1 MSHDGIA
8 SQPSTT
14 AMSLA
19 RRRRLPG
26 TREAGKHQQP
36 LCCLLP
42 RRRRHALLV
51 PACKRTGS
59 QGSEAR
65 SSPMSKHRRLQI
77 LGALAFSSRTKVDH
91 DITFDDA
98 GEGSEATSRRR
109 SAVQDSSL
117 SGFASSILRRV
128 RRAWFFGGGDPSSTT
143 VPPTEAPEVT
153 STQSSPAQYT
163 RSSRNS
169 DDDGFEASGDGV
181 GDDEDAEDVSSTTH
195 SGAGYPSFDVD
206 RKFIG
211 SPHVPDGSGRPTKTT
226 HDEQPPAGSSAMFRS
241 SLRILNQPF
250 NTNLVR
256 TDSEA
261 FKQLSAE
268 LKLSLGRALARYL
281 RPPHNVASVDVL
293 RFAPAPETGALT
305 VTCDVKLPRADPR
318 ALQRAIRSVLD
329 GGRIGRFLVSGSES
343 TFTQLGVPTPHPG
356 GIHCGALQ
364 FACDNNR
371 RCVETSRRC
380 DGHRDCNDGYDEE
393 NCVEQGPEG
402 PPHHGFECKPDQFV
416 CDGRRCLEK
425 FQKCDGRRDCVD
437 ETDEQDCPPR
447 AVPPHHTDGF
457 QCSPDQFVC
466 DGRRCVHSAGKCDGR
481 PDCADGTDEQDCPSR
496 EVTIHHEGVQC
507 GPNQFVCD
515 GRRCVDASSKCNG
528 HPDCA
533 DGTDEHDCPS
543 KEVTTHHEGSHCGP
557 NQFACDGLRC
567 VDLSGR
573 CDGHPD
579 CADGTDERDCPSRE
593 VPTHREGAHCGP
605 NQFVCDSR
613 RCVDASGK
621 CDGHP
626 DCADGTDERDCPSR
640 EVPTHHEG
648 AHCGPNQF
656 VCDSRR
662 CVDASGK
669 CDGRPDCAD
678 GTDEHDCPSKEVPT
692 QHEGSHCGANQ
703 FVCDGRRCVDASGK
717 CDGHPDCADGT
728 DEHDCPS
735 SEVSP
740 PHGEGV
746 QCEHNQFI
754 CDGRR
759 CVDVSKR
766 CDGHPDCADG
776 ADENDCPSTEVHPL
790 HGDGFQC
797 GPHQFVCDHRRCVDL
812 SRKCDSRPDC
822 LDGTDEHDCPSIEAF
837 PRHSEEILC
846 GLDQF
851 ICDGRRCIDT
861 SRRCDGHLDC
871 ADGTD
876 ELGCPREG
884 VPTHAPGF
892 QCRPD
897 QFVCDGRRCVDSSGR
912 CDGKPDCADGTDEH
926 DCPPREVHSLCGP
939 GHFICDDRRCVPLS
953 GKCNGHRDCADGS
966 DEQGCAKEE
975 SDGGK
980 EGFQCGHHQ
989 FVCDGRRCVDHSGKC
1004 DGRHDCADGSDE
1016 RNCPGVPGGDK
1027 VMNASRSLCN
1037 STEFRCRDGTCIPL
1051 SYVCDEEVD
1060 CKDGS
1065 DELCD
1070 ITRDCEPNQFKC
1082 DGGRKCVDSS
1092 RKCDGHYDC
1101 ADRTDE
1107 EGCTPHPGG
1116 QSCRQGQFRC
1126 QNGICI
1132 KMERRC
1138 DGYHDCQD
1146 RSDELDCPGVCR
1158 PSEFRCH
1165 NGMCIPERARCDGRR
1180 DCPDGSDES
1189 QCAPSCRADQ
1199 IRCHGGGCLSISRRC
1214 DGVSDCPKGEDELS
1228 CGNGHACRPHEHK
1241 CLSGHCIDSRHKCNR
1256 VKDCPDG
1263 DDEHNCIIDSKPC
1276 RENEFRCQDGTCM
1289 PDYLRCNGHSDC
1301 RDSSDEADCHK
1312 HNFPQKLRFQCGNG
1326 VSIPSSNVCDGEYD
1340 CLDASDE
1347 FCECKD
1353 GEFQCGSGKCI
1364 DIRKK
1369 CDRRVDCEDFSDEA
1383 NCECQDS
1390 EFRCG
1395 DGKCIEGRRRC
1406 DGTADCRDYSDE
1418 TSCACKDNE
1427 FRCGDGSC
1435 IDVRRKCDGTADCRD
1450 YSDERNCS
1458 CKANEFRCGDGA
1470 CIDKSRQ
1477 CDRTPDCRD
1486 HSDEY
1491 NCPIPGCSALQFRC
1505 GDGRCIDI
1513 SRKCDGRVD
1522 CPDFSDEANCVSDA
1536 CQSDEFKCKSGEC
1549 IRLSGKCNRRRD
1561 CADGSDEENCCT
1573 ADEFQC
1579 RTGEC
1584 IAKSHRCDGQYT
1596 CRDGS
1601 DELECKSHLCR
1612 PSQFR
1617 CQSGLCINRDEFCD
1631 GVPHCPDRSDELNCW
1646 TCQPGQYVCA
1656 NAQCIER
1663 SQRCDGRFDCTDF
1676 SDEADCAPDAGVNIK
1691 VYPERQTIRQGQEVV
1706 FRCRDEGTRRSQVK
1720 WTRSDDSPLP
1730 PQSTDARGRLT
1741 MPNVQPDHGG
1751 VYLCK
1756 AVGVPASTSGA
1767 QRAAFLTVQP
1777 YTPPTPKPDRPL
1789 GACKHDEATC
1799 QNGKCVPR
1807 KYVCDGDYDCDDGSD
1822 ENNCAQPSLCEP
1834 NEMQCDNKKCILKVY
1849 LCDGDDDCGDGT
1861 DERSCRD
1868 NIPGSPCR
1876 MGEYQC
1882 LSGDQCIPKS
1892 FHCDGEFDCQ
1902 DKSDEIGCSPP
1913 TITQSPPDVVN
1924 AMEGE
1929 TVNITCRAIGNPV
1942 PLINWRLNWGHIPPR
1957 PRVTTTSDG
1966 GFGTVTIRDVRQSDQ
1981 GAWSCE
1987 AINSKQSVLA
1997 TPDAILVVKSKGV
2010 CHPPLFNDKAQSSS
2024 ECLRCFCFGVS
2035 QTCHSSSLNKITIP
2049 LANEVSVA
2057 TMSILPDGSYMDV
2070 TEKFR
2075 PNQNAVHSNPANRE
2089 FKIDSQVKTSEA
2101 PVHYY
2106 WSLPAEFLGNQINSY
2121 GGQLKY
2127 TFRYQASSRPV
2138 QAADIIIRGNGIT
2151 LYHTLRQSYGPLRDN
2166 TIEVQFVEGEWHK
2179 DARHSAIGSPD
2190 TATREDIML
2199 VLQNVEGIFIRASFD
2214 SELAES
2220 SVHGLE
2226 MDSAS
2231 YSSPKNPP
2239 ASFVEQCSC
2248 PTGYTGNSCENCGP
2262 GYIRRRSGPY
2272 LGECVQGVL
2281 PCNCN
2286 GHSNSCDQQTGR
2298 CLNCQHNTDGPSC
2311 ETCKRGFYGDAR
2323 RGTPTDCQ
2331 PCPCPMVD
2339 VPGQFSPTC
2348 VLEADGQVTCNSCP
2362 IGFEGRRCERC
2373 APGYERYPP
2382 GSVDGSCHL
2391 KECEPG
2397 QFQCGDGSC
2406 IDFRRRCDGHY
2417 DCNDYTDEQNCGA
2430 PQCDTAGSL
2439 SPQRSPST
2447 GLCQCKPLV
2456 TGASCD
2462 QCKANSF
2469 HLHPSS
2475 PLGCVECFCM
2485 GITKSCSS
2493 SFYHREQEVLRFSTS
2508 TEGVHLTTLDRAATI
2523 DRGLK
2528 LDPRSKELVYQDF
2541 TSHPRQS
2548 YYWQLPQRFLG
2559 DKVTSYGG
2567 FLNYTIRSGGTD
2579 RQSRSPDVQIT
2590 GNKIILIYRHP
2601 ERLKLRFPQTV
2612 SIPMYETSWIRADG
2626 LPATREHFLMVL
2638 ADLSSILVKA
2648 TLSEETDTASLVEA
2662 SLDIAVEYPTGQ
2674 ALAHA
2679 VEHCRCPIGYKGLSC
2694 EDCDAGYTRSGAGLY
2709 LGLCVPCFCNGHSS
2723 DCDPETGACSN
2734 CQHNT
2739 QGEYCEECLPG
2750 FIGDATGGTPS
2761 DCEAVLVPSCR
2772 CDNRGSTRQECDARD
2787 NCPCKSNVQG
2797 KNCNRCKEGYFNLEA
2812 SNQEGCSRCFC
2823 FGVTEQCSSSSY
2835 YRSEVKMLLQDLRDP
2850 YAHNF
2855 QLSNRYHS
2863 NIVTETIIVNPSNNE
2878 VSYTAFP
2885 RDPAEKETLFWSL
2898 PAQFLGNKL
2907 TSYGGLLRYTQR
2919 FTADSD
2925 GETYSDADIQITG
2938 NGVTIFYVNIPPLP
2952 PSETRTFEVTLR
2964 EDKWQRV
2971 DSRGPT
2977 LATREDI
2984 MKVLANVEVL
2994 LIRASFNSRMHSSSL
3009 SDVSLSTAVPLRS
3022 TGHAVAIEVEQCI
3035 CPPGY
3040 NGLSCEECA
3049 PGYIR
3054 DVSGPGLGR
3063 CTRCRCNGHSESCDA
3078 ATGNCVRC
3086 RHNTVGDYCQRC
3098 ADGFY
3103 GDATRGTPEDCKPC
3117 PCPHT
3122 MPSNQFSPTCF
3133 LDTDN
3138 KPTCNACP
3146 PGYTGR
3152 NCEQCSPG
3160 YSGNPLQLGG
3170 RCEPS
3175 GGTTAPSLPTVSIT
3189 PKNLEASLGA
3199 STSLTC
3205 SVSGPPLPVRF
3216 DWIHGTAPINAS
3228 SGLVIES
3235 VSSKISRLLVPALQ
3249 TEHSGTYT
3257 CRAVWPTRS
3266 FQEVAFVHV
3275 WGGGGQSMRVQVE
3288 QPRIQRVPV
3297 GSTVT
3302 IRCTGYSQ
3310 SKAPFSL
3317 VWTKESGSLPLRATE
3332 ASGILTVPDVRV
3344 EDNGTYVCTGSDV
3357 SSVAQDKAVLL
3368 VDGLDQKSAPRARI
3382 EPHFQEVNVGQPV
3395 EFRCLA
3401 DGFPEPTV
3409 KWSGGRNG
3417 MVNPESTF
3425 IDGVFRIPAARKSDE
3440 AEYFC
3445 TASNA
3450 MGTDNIRTVLFVKG
3464 DDSGAGE
3471 GPHLTIH
3478 PTSLEARKGE
3488 TVRFDCRASGR
3499 PTPNITWSFSGGPM
3513 PDNANQVGGVLTLL
3527 NVDEQ
3532 NQGSYM
3538 CIASNRYGTA
3548 QGQAPLQLTTRRNIP
3563 SVHIEP
3569 ERQTVRQGEDAKLRC
3584 IATGTPTPVI
3594 KFAKVGSNF
3603 THRHIVQDDTL
3614 TIEQTVVQDRGH
3626 YICLAENREGIA
3638 RATAVL
3644 EVDRRE
3650 VPLVEIYPKNI
3661 PPLHHGDT
3669 AFLQCR
3675 PIAGIPTPTVEW
3687 TRADGSPF
3695 TPSTELTGP
3704 GIIRFTKFS
3713 KGEEGTYVCSAENAM
3728 GKVTAQTTLKMQG
3741 TPFVRIL
3748 QQNPYAVRVGD
3759 QIRLDCIAEGDPK
3772 PAVTWERIGQPITT
3786 YSNVDELQ
3794 GGTTTL
3800 FIRRVAPSDSGIYVC
3815 KATNYGGASEER
3827 IEVSVEGNRH
3837 PHSIPRLVADDRV
3850 VTASLGKR
3858 AELRCHIEGTSRPI
3872 QIVWSKVLPDGNLA
3886 ELPSDNGI
3894 VHFER
3899 VQASDA
3905 GVYACQ
3911 GKEDGSAILD
3921 TRVTLALVAPPRI
3934 QLNPTQQTVRPGH
3947 HVRIQ
3952 CSAIGEPPITY
3963 HWSRQGGQLPPSTVQ
3978 RDGILEFR
3986 GISVT
3991 DAGRYICTAANAAGE
4006 AEGVAD
4012 VRVTEGVEIGSLR
4025 KEETAFVGS
4034 NIELRCPL
4042 TGSPER
4048 IEWTKDAHALPP
4060 NAREVN
4066 GELWIKDVQQSN
4078 EGRYI
4083 CNAMTGD
4090 RLISRD
4096 FVILHVRDVPSVSV
4110 RIRANKEVV
4119 HMGDSL
4125 DLHCVVTGDG
4135 AASVKWTKL
4144 AADDRFAENVRVHGA
4159 FLSVNGVRPEN
4170 GGVYRCSIDS
4180 PAGTLNDDYVLA
4192 IEETPTVPPNE
4203 VETRTIPYGSTVVLD
4218 CRHNLEPPVAYSWT
4232 RDNGDVPHKALP
4244 RDSTLVVPD
4253 VRASDAGTYICTAKN
4268 ERTTL
4273 EVPTILV
4280 VTGLLPRFTQAPLSY
4295 MKLPTI
4301 VNAYMGFEVQITFKP
4316 EKDHGLLLYNGQQED
4331 GSGDFISVGLT
4342 NGYVEFRFELGSGV
4356 GYLRSHRPVQM
4367 DTWHTVQ
4374 ISREK
4379 KDAKLNVDDQSEV
4392 TGTSQGRM
4400 MGLDLTQPLFVGSV
4414 PSFDKISRDNGYN
4427 IGFVGCVSEIKFGSR
4442 TLDLVKDS
4450 EQVGTTPCETC
4461 SLNPCLHDGVCQEA
4475 PTEAGYRCICPPG
4488 FSGRDCE
4495 KVGEACYPGICGEGR
4510 CVNRPTGGL
4519 DCYCPFGRTGLRCE
4533 KEVSIVEPAFADDA
4547 FVAYPTPKSS
4557 QSSLK
4562 VNMKIKPN
4570 NLDDCLLVYC
4580 AQYPDQKGD
4589 FTSIGIHN
4597 GSVEFR
4603 FDTGSGPAIIR
4614 HPERLRANEWITL
4627 SASRHAQNGEL
4638 VVNDG
4643 HREVGRSPGHT
4654 QGVNLNT
4661 PMYVGGVDKTKVKV
4675 HPDAGVSHGFE
4686 GCVAHIEVN
4695 DASVDL
4701 IGAVVDAAN
4710 VDDCGGRA
4718 PCEKNP
4724 CQNHGICRERGPK
4737 ADDFECFCKAG
4748 YSGRTCE
4755 NQDDFCLKIN
4765 PCHNNAECV
4774 GLANSYRCNCPKGY
4788 KGPNCET
4795 ETTFDECASFH
4806 GDGWVALSRDRLA
4819 HTASNVSEVIRL
4831 SFLAKDRDGILL
4843 FQGQPRGI
4851 DAKGQDYLSLALV
4864 NGYLEFSYEMGSGPA
4879 EIVSGERVDDGQL
4892 HAVELRR
4899 TGKWGSLKIDNKEVH
4914 GESLGLLVMLNTKSD
4929 IFIGGAPEPREMTA
4943 ERYHKGF
4950 VGSILNVQIQDSGV
4964 LNLYD
4969 DSISSANADQCE
4981 EHVGS
4986 GDYFM
4991 HFGTSNK

>member
-1 MSHDGIA
+1 MASHR
-8 SQPSTT
+8 
-14 AMSLA
+14 SLLLA
-19 RRRRLPG
+19 LCLFAAVACLAPG
-26 TREAGKHQQP
+26 KQ
-36 LCCLLP
+36 
-42 RRRRHALLV
+42 
-51 PACKRTGS
+51 
-59 QGSEAR
+59 
-65 SSPMSKHRRLQI
+65 
-77 LGALAFSSRTKVDH
+77 VDP
-91 DITFDDA
+91 DITFDDV
-98 GEGSEATSRRR
+98 GDHDDHEATFRRR
-109 SAVQDSSL
+109 SAGPDSGL

-128 RRAWFFGGGDPSSTT
+128 RRAWLFGFGAGQTKTASSPDAPGESSTPA
-143 VPPTEAPEVT
+143 VQ
-153 STQSSPAQYT
+153 STTTPQYT
-163 RSSRNS
+163 TRRFSRQL
-169 DDDGFEASGDGV
+169 DDDFEYPGSGDGN
-181 GDDEDAEDVSSTTH
+181 GDDEDQEDVSSATH
-195 SGAGYPSFDVD
+195 SGAGYPTS
-206 RKFIG
+206 
-211 SPHVPDGSGRPTKTT
+211 DGGRPPVLDGRPPKTT
-226 HDEQPPAGSSAMFRS
+226 HAQLPPVGSSPMFRS
-241 SLRILNQPF
+241 SVLILNQPF
-250 NTNLVR
+250 DANLVR
-256 TDSEA
+256 QESEA
-261 FKQLSAE
+261 FKQLSGEFE
-268 LKLSLGRALARYL
+268 LMLSQSLARLL
-281 RPPHNVASVDVL
+281 RPPHNVASVQVL
-293 RFAPAPETGALT
+293 RFAPAAQPGALT
-305 VTCDVKLPRADPR
+305 VTCDIKLPRADPKE
-318 ALQRAIRSVLD
+318 LQRAIRSVLD
-329 GGRIGRFLVSGSES
+329 GGRLGNFELSSQHS

-356 GIHCGALQ
+356 GIHCGADM
-364 FACDNNR
+364 FACDDNR
-371 RCVETSRRC
+371 RCVEMSRRC

-393 NCVEQGPEG
+393 NCVHPSSQG
-402 PPHHGFECKPDQFV
+402 
-416 CDGRRCLEK
+416 
-425 FQKCDGRRDCVD
+425 
-437 ETDEQDCPPR
+437 
-447 AVPPHHTDGF
+447 
-457 QCSPDQFVC
+457 
-466 DGRRCVHSAGKCDGR
+466 
-481 PDCADGTDEQDCPSR
+481 
-496 EVTIHHEGVQC
+496 
-507 GPNQFVCD
+507 
-515 GRRCVDASSKCNG
+515 
-528 HPDCA
+528 
-533 DGTDEHDCPS
+533 
-543 KEVTTHHEGSHCGP
+543 GSHCGP
-557 NQFACDGLRC
+557 
-567 VDLSGR
+567 
-573 CDGHPD
+573 
-579 CADGTDERDCPSRE
+579 
-593 VPTHREGAHCGP
+593 
-605 NQFVCDSR
+605 
-613 RCVDASGK
+613 
-621 CDGHP
+621 
-626 DCADGTDERDCPSR
+626 
-640 EVPTHHEG
+640 
-648 AHCGPNQF
+648 
-656 VCDSRR
+656 
-662 CVDASGK
+662 
-669 CDGRPDCAD
+669 
-678 GTDEHDCPSKEVPT
+678 
-692 QHEGSHCGANQ
+692 
-703 FVCDGRRCVDASGK
+703 
-717 CDGHPDCADGT
+717 
-728 DEHDCPS
+728 
-735 SEVSP
+735 
-740 PHGEGV
+740 
-746 QCEHNQFI
+746 
-754 CDGRR
+754 
-759 CVDVSKR
+759 
-766 CDGHPDCADG
+766 
-776 ADENDCPSTEVHPL
+776 
-790 HGDGFQC
+790 
-797 GPHQFVCDHRRCVDL
+797 
-812 SRKCDSRPDC
+812 
-822 LDGTDEHDCPSIEAF
+822 
-837 PRHSEEILC
+837 
-846 GLDQF
+846 
-851 ICDGRRCIDT
+851 
-861 SRRCDGHLDC
+861 
-871 ADGTD
+871 
-876 ELGCPREG
+876 
-884 VPTHAPGF
+884 
-892 QCRPD
+892 
-897 QFVCDGRRCVDSSGR
+897 
-912 CDGKPDCADGTDEH
+912 
-926 DCPPREVHSLCGP
+926 
-939 GHFICDDRRCVPLS
+939 
-953 GKCNGHRDCADGS
+953 
-966 DEQGCAKEE
+966 
-975 SDGGK
+975 
-980 EGFQCGHHQ
+980 HQ
-989 FVCDGRRCVDHSGKC
+989 FVCDGRRCVDKDRKC
-1004 DGRHDCADGSDE
+1004 DGRPDCSDESDE
-1016 RNCPGVPGGDK
+1016 RDCPG
-1027 VMNASRSLCN
+1027 A
-1037 STEFRCRDGTCIPL
+1037 
-1051 SYVCDEEVD
+1051 DECQPD
-1060 CKDGS
+1060 
-1065 DELCD
+1065 
-1070 ITRDCEPNQFKC
+1070 QFKC
-1082 DGGRKCVDSS
+1082 DGGRTCVDSA
-1092 RKCDGHYDC
+1092 RRCDGHYDC

-1107 EGCTPHPGG
+1107 QGCPPHQPGG
-1116 QSCRQGQFRC
+1116 QSNVCRPGQFRC
-1126 QNGICI
+1126 HSGTCI
-1132 KMERRC
+1132 
-1138 DGYHDCQD
+1138 
-1146 RSDELDCPGVCR
+1146 S
-1158 PSEFRCH
+1158 
-1165 NGMCIPERARCDGRR
+1165 ERARCDGRR

-1189 QCAPSCRADQ
+1189 QCVSAHSCRADQ
-1199 IRCHGGGCLSISRRC
+1199 IRCQGGGCLSVSRRC
-1214 DGVSDCPKGEDELS
+1214 DGVSDCPNGEDELS
-1228 CGNGHACRPHEHK
+1228 CGNGHVCQSHEYK
-1241 CLSGHCIDSRHKCNR
+1241 CSSGHCIDSRQKCNQI
-1256 VKDCPDG
+1256 KDCPDG
-1263 DDEHNCIIDSKPC
+1263 DDEDNCVVDIQPC
-1276 RENEFRCQDGTCM
+1276 RKHEFQCQDGTCL
-1289 PDYLRCNGHSDC
+1289 PDHLRCNGRSEC
-1301 RDSSDEADCHK
+1301 RDSSDEENCHQKTSASQKQCDVLGFLCLAD
-1312 HNFPQKLRFQCGNG
+1312 NQC
-1326 VSIPSSNVCDGEYD
+1326 IYPSNVCDGEYD
-1340 CLDASDE
+1340 CSDGADEQCDQKTSASLKQCNVLGFLCLADNQCIYPSNVCDGEYDCSDGADE
-1347 FCECKD
+1347 QCECKEN
-1353 GEFQCGSGKCI
+1353 EFQCGNGKCI
-1364 DIRKK
+1364 DIQKK
-1369 CDRRVDCEDFSDEA
+1369 CDRRVDCHDFSDEA
-1383 NCECQDS
+1383 NCECQDG

-1450 YSDERNCS
+1450 YADERNCS

-1486 HSDEY
+1486 HTDEH
-1491 NCPIPGCSALQFRC
+1491 NCPISGCPPSQFRC

-1513 SRKCDGRVD
+1513 SRKCDDRVD

-1536 CQSDEFKCKSGEC
+1536 CRADEFKCKSGQC
-1549 IRLSGKCNRRRD
+1549 IRLSGKCNRRKD
-1561 CADGSDEENCCT
+1561 CYDGSDEEDCCT
-1573 ADEFQC
+1573 AEEFQC
-1579 RTGEC
+1579 RSGEC
-1584 IAKSHRCDGQYT
+1584 VSRSHRCDGQYQCT
-1596 CRDGS
+1596 DGS
-1601 DELECKSHLCR
+1601 DELECR
-1612 PSQFR
+1612 
-1617 CQSGLCINRDEFCD
+1617 
-1631 GVPHCPDRSDELNCW
+1631 
-1646 TCQPGQYVCA
+1646 TCHPGQYVCA

-1676 SDEADCAPDAGVNIK
+1676 SDEADCDPDAGVNIK
-1691 VYPERQTIRQGQEVV
+1691 VYPERQTIKQGQEVV

-1720 WTRSDDSPLP
+1720 WTRPDDSPLP

-1741 MPNVQPDHGG
+1741 MPNVQLEHGG

-1756 AVGVPASTSGA
+1756 AVGVQASTSGA
-1767 QRAAFLTVQP
+1767 QKAAFLTVQP
-1777 YTPPTPKPDRPL
+1777 YTPPTPKLERPL

-1822 ENNCAQPSLCEP
+1822 EKNCAQPSLCEP

-1882 LSGDQCIPKS
+1882 RSGDQCIPKS

-1913 TITQSPPDVVN
+1913 TITQSPPEVVN

-1957 PRVTTTSDG
+1957 PRVSTTSDD
-1966 GFGTVTIRDVRQSDQ
+1966 GFGTVTIRDVRLSDQ

-1997 TPDAILVVKSKGV
+1997 TPDAILVVKNKGV
-2010 CHPPLFNDKAQSSS
+2010 CHPPLFNDKAQTSS

-2075 PNQNAVHSNPANRE
+2075 PDQNAVRSNPASRE

-2121 GGQLKY
+2121 GGHLKY
-2127 TFRYQASSRPV
+2127 AFRYQASSRPV

-2151 LYHTLRQSYGPLRDN
+2151 LYHTLKQSYGPLRDN
-2166 TIEVQFVEGEWHK
+2166 SIEVPFVEGEWHK

-2199 VLQNVEGIFIRASFD
+2199 VLQNVEGIFVRASFD

-2220 SVHGLE
+2220 SIHGLE

-2239 ASFVEQCSC
+2239 ASSVEQCAC
-2248 PTGYTGNSCENCGP
+2248 PTGYTGNSCENCAP

-2311 ETCKRGFYGDAR
+2311 EMCKRGFYGDAR
-2323 RGTPTDCQ
+2323 RGTPSDCQ

-2391 KECEPG
+2391 KECDPG

-2406 IDFRRRCDGHY
+2406 INYRRRCDGHY

-2485 GITKSCSS
+2485 GITKSCTS

-2508 TEGVHLTTLDRAATI
+2508 TEGVHLTTLDRATTI

-2541 TSHPRQS
+2541 ASHPRQS

-2567 FLNYTIRSGGTD
+2567 LLNYTIRSDGTD

-2674 ALAHA
+2674 ALANA

-2787 NCPCKSNVQG
+2787 NCPCKNNVQG

-2812 SNQEGCSRCFC
+2812 SNPEGCSRCFC

-2835 YRSEVKMLLQDLRDP
+2835 YRSEVRMLLQDLRDP

-2863 NIVTETIIVNPSNNE
+2863 NIITDTIVVNPSNNE
-2878 VSYTAFP
+2878 VSYSSFP

-2907 TSYGGLLRYTQR
+2907 ASYGGGLRYTQR

-2925 GETYSDADIQITG
+2925 GETYSDADVQITG

-2952 PSETRTFEVTLR
+2952 PSEMRTFEILLR

-2977 LATREDI
+2977 VATREDI

-2994 LIRASFNSRMHSSSL
+2994 LIRASFSSRMRSSSL

-3022 TGHAVAIEVEQCI
+3022 AGHAVAVEVEQCI

-3078 ATGNCVRC
+3078 ASGNCVRC

-3152 NCEQCSPG
+3152 NCEQCAPG

-3175 GGTTAPSLPTVSIT
+3175 GGTTAPSSVSTVSII
-3189 PKNLEASLGA
+3189 PKSLEASLG
-3199 STSLTC
+3199 TSATLTC
-3205 SVSGPPLPVRF
+3205 SVSGPRLPMRF
-3216 DWIHGTAPINAS
+3216 DWIHGTTPVNAS
-3228 SGLVIES
+3228 AGWVIQS
-3235 VSSKISRLLVPALQ
+3235 VSSQISSLSVLALS
-3249 TEHSGTYT
+3249 TEHNGTYT

-3266 FQEVAFVHV
+3266 FQEVAFIHV
-3275 WGGGGQSMRVQVE
+3275 RGGGGQSMKVQVE

-3317 VWTKESGSLPLRATE
+3317 VWTKEFGSLPLRATE

-3357 SSVAQDKAVLL
+3357 SSVAQDKAILL

-3382 EPHFQEVNVGQPV
+3382 EPHFQEVNVGEPV

-3401 DGFPEPTV
+3401 DGFPKPTV
-3409 KWSGGRNG
+3409 AWSGGRNG
-3417 MVNPESTF
+3417 NLNPEHTI
-3425 IDGVFRIPAARKSDE
+3425 IDGVLRIPAARKSDE

-3445 TASNA
+3445 TASNE

-3464 DDSGAGE
+3464 ETMAAIVSEDDSGAGE
-3471 GPHLTIH
+3471 GPHLTIQ
-3478 PTSLEARKGE
+3478 PTSIEARKGE
-3488 TVRFDCRASGR
+3488 TVHLECRASGR

-3513 PDNANQVGGVLTLL
+3513 PDNVNQVGGRLTML

-3538 CIASNRYGTA
+3538 CVASNHYGTA

-3594 KFAKVGSNF
+3594 KFAKVGSNL
-3603 THRHIVQDDTL
+3603 THRHIVEDDIL

-3650 VPLVEIYPKNI
+3650 VPLVEIYPKHI

-3675 PIAGIPTPTVEW
+3675 PTAGIPTPTVEW

-3695 TPSTELTGP
+3695 TPSTELAGP
-3704 GIIRFTKFS
+3704 GIIRFTRFS
-3713 KGEEGTYVCSAENAM
+3713 KDEEGTYVCSAENAM
-3728 GKVTAQTTLKMQG
+3728 GKVTAQTVLKLQG
-3741 TPFVRIL
+3741 SPFVRIL

-3759 QIRLDCIAEGDPK
+3759 QIRLDCIAEGDPR
-3772 PAVTWERIGQPITT
+3772 PTVTWERIGQPITT
-3786 YSNVDELQ
+3786 YSNIEELQ

-3815 KATNYGGASEER
+3815 KAANHGGLSEER
-3827 IEVSVEGNRH
+3827 IEVTVEGNRH
-3837 PHSIPRLVADDRV
+3837 SHSIPRLVADDKV
-3850 VTASLGKR
+3850 VTASIGKS
-3858 AELRCHIEGTSRPI
+3858 AELRCHIEGTSRAL
-3872 QIVWSKVLPDGNLA
+3872 QIVWSKVLPDGNLG
-3886 ELPSDNGI
+3886 EVPSDNGI

-3911 GKEDGSAILD
+3911 GKEDGATILD

-3947 HVRIQ
+3947 HVYIQ

-3963 HWSRQGGQLPPSTVQ
+3963 HWTRQGGQLPPSTVH
-3978 RDGILEFR
+3978 RDGLLEFR
-3986 GISVT
+3986 GISIT
-3991 DAGRYICTAANAAGE
+3991 DAGRYICTAANAAGQ

-4048 IEWTKDAHALPP
+4048 IQWTKDTHALPP

-4096 FVILHVRDVPSVSV
+4096 YVILHVRDVPSISV

-4135 AASVKWTKL
+4135 ATSVKWTKL
-4144 AADDRFAENVRVHGA
+4144 AADDHFAENVRVRGA
-4159 FLSVNGVRPEN
+4159 VLSVNGVRPEN

-4218 CRHNLEPPVAYSWT
+4218 CRHNLEPPVAYSWM
-4232 RDNGDVPHKALP
+4232 RDNGDIPHKALP

-4253 VRASDAGTYICTAKN
+4253 VRASDAGTYICTAKS

-4316 EKDHGLLLYNGQQED
+4316 EQDHGLLLYNGQQED

-4342 NGYVEFRFELGSGV
+4342 KGYVEFRFELGSGV
-4356 GYLRSHRPVQM
+4356 GYLRSHQPVQM

-4374 ISREK
+4374 ISRAK
-4379 KDAKLNVDDQSEV
+4379 KDAKLTVDDQSEV

-4414 PSFDKISRDNGYN
+4414 PSFDKISPDNGYN

-4510 CVNRPTGGL
+4510 CVNRPSGGF

-4547 FVAYPTPKSS
+4547 FAAYPTPKNS

-4589 FTSIGIHN
+4589 FTSIGIRN

-4643 HREVGRSPGHT
+4643 HREMGRSPGHT

-4675 HPDAGVSHGFE
+4675 NPDAGVSHGFE

-4695 DASVDL
+4695 DVSVDL
-4701 IGAVVDAAN
+4701 VGAVVDAAN

-4748 YSGRTCE
+4748 FSGRTCE
-4755 NQDDFCLKIN
+4755 NQDDFCQKIN
-4765 PCHNNAECV
+4765 PCQNNAECV

-4788 KGPNCET
+4788 KGPNCES
-4795 ETTFDECASFH
+4795 ETIFDECADFH
-4806 GDGWVALSRDRLA
+4806 GDGWIALSRDRLTHA
-4819 HTASNVSEVIRL
+4819 ASNVSEVIRL
-4831 SFLAKDRDGILL
+4831 SFLTKHHEGLLL
-4843 FQGQPRGI
+4843 FQGQPRGV
-4851 DAKGQDYLSLALV
+4851 DAKGQDYISLGLK
-4864 NGYLEFSYEMGSGPA
+4864 NGYLEFSYEMGGGPA
-4879 EIVSGERVDDGQL
+4879 EIVSEERVDDGRM
-4892 HAVELRR
+4892 HTVELRR
-4899 TGKWGSLKIDNKEVH
+4899 TGKRGTLKVDTKEVH

-4943 ERYHKGF
+4943 ERYLKGF
-4950 VGSILNVQIQDSGV
+4950 TGSIMNVQIQDSGV
-4964 LNLYD
+4964 LSLYS

-4981 EHVGS
+4981 DHVGS
-4986 GDYFM
+4986 GDYFV

>member
-1 MSHDGIA
+1 MASHR
-8 SQPSTT
+8 
-14 AMSLA
+14 SL
-19 RRRRLPG
+19 
-26 TREAGKHQQP
+26 
-36 LCCLLP
+36 LLLGL
-42 RRRRHALLV
+42 LLV
-51 PACKRTGS
+51 AAACL
-59 QGSEAR
+59 A
-65 SSPMSKHRRLQI
+65 
-77 LGALAFSSRTKVDH
+77 LGKQVDP

-98 GEGSEATSRRR
+98 R
-109 SAVQDSSL
+109 DSSDHQAATRKRPL
-117 SGFASSILRRV
+117 SSTDSLTGLAHSILRRV
-128 RRAWFFGGGDPSSTT
+128 RRAFWFGRGKDDTTTRKPEVVDASASESTT
-143 VPPTEAPEVT
+143 TEST
-153 STQSSPAQYT
+153 TTQSSVTSYT
-163 RSSRNS
+163 TRRHPRNA
-169 DDDGFEASGDGV
+169 DDDRFEASGDGIDV
-181 GDDEDAEDVSSTTH
+181 DDEDFEGVASATH
-195 SGAGYPSFDVD
+195 SGVGPFDPGVSIEHPTNVPPHTRKIKTDAGPAVAVGSAPQFRISVFIENHVFDANLA
-206 RKFIG
+206 
-211 SPHVPDGSGRPTKTT
+211 
-226 HDEQPPAGSSAMFRS
+226 QASS
-241 SLRILNQPF
+241 N
-250 NTNLVR
+250 
-256 TDSEA
+256 A
-261 FKQLSAE
+261 FKYLSAE
-268 LKLSLGRALARYL
+268 FKSALSRALAPHLRL
-281 RPPHNVASVDVL
+281 RPPHHIPSVEVL
-293 RFAPAPETGALT
+293 RFGPAPEPGALT
-305 VTCDVKLPRADPR
+305 VTCDVKALQAEPQ

-329 GGRIGRFLVSGSES
+329 SGTVGRFSISGEKS
-343 TFTQLGVPTPHPG
+343 TLAQLGVQTPHPG
-356 GIHCGALQ
+356 GIRCGDSQ
-364 FACDNNR
+364 FACDDNR
-371 RCVETSRRC
+371 RCVESSRR
-380 DGHRDCNDGYDEE
+380 
-393 NCVEQGPEG
+393 
-402 PPHHGFECKPDQFV
+402 
-416 CDGRRCLEK
+416 
-425 FQKCDGRRDCVD
+425 CDGRRDCN
-437 ETDEQDCPPR
+437 
-447 AVPPHHTDGF
+447 
-457 QCSPDQFVC
+457 
-466 DGRRCVHSAGKCDGR
+466 
-481 PDCADGTDEQDCPSR
+481 DGTDEENCV
-496 EVTIHHEGVQC
+496 VT
-507 GPNQFVCD
+507 GP
-515 GRRCVDASSKCNG
+515 
-528 HPDCA
+528 
-533 DGTDEHDCPS
+533 
-543 KEVTTHHEGSHCGP
+543 
-557 NQFACDGLRC
+557 
-567 VDLSGR
+567 
-573 CDGHPD
+573 
-579 CADGTDERDCPSRE
+579 E
-593 VPTHREGAHCGP
+593 VPSHRP
-605 NQFVCDSR
+605 
-613 RCVDASGK
+613 
-621 CDGHP
+621 
-626 DCADGTDERDCPSR
+626 
-640 EVPTHHEG
+640 
-648 AHCGPNQF
+648 
-656 VCDSRR
+656 
-662 CVDASGK
+662 
-669 CDGRPDCAD
+669 
-678 GTDEHDCPSKEVPT
+678 
-692 QHEGSHCGANQ
+692 
-703 FVCDGRRCVDASGK
+703 
-717 CDGHPDCADGT
+717 
-728 DEHDCPS
+728 
-735 SEVSP
+735 
-740 PHGEGV
+740 
-746 QCEHNQFI
+746 
-754 CDGRR
+754 
-759 CVDVSKR
+759 
-766 CDGHPDCADG
+766 
-776 ADENDCPSTEVHPL
+776 
-790 HGDGFQC
+790 DGFQC
-797 GPHQFVCDHRRCVDL
+797 GPNEFVCDGHRCVNL
-812 SRKCDSRPDC
+812 SRKCDD
-822 LDGTDEHDCPSIEAF
+822 
-837 PRHSEEILC
+837 
-846 GLDQF
+846 
-851 ICDGRRCIDT
+851 
-861 SRRCDGHLDC
+861 
-871 ADGTD
+871 
-876 ELGCPREG
+876 
-884 VPTHAPGF
+884 
-892 QCRPD
+892 
-897 QFVCDGRRCVDSSGR
+897 
-912 CDGKPDCADGTDEH
+912 KPDCADGTDEH
-926 DCPPREVHSLCGP
+926 DCPTKEVPSLCDP
-939 GHFICDDRRCVPLS
+939 GHFVCDIRRCVPLS
-953 GKCNGHRDCADGS
+953 GKCDGRRNCADGS
-966 DEQGCAKEE
+966 DEQDCPKHEGE
-975 SDGGK
+975 GGTDHG
-980 EGFQCGHHQ
+980 GFQCRPHQ
-989 FVCDGRRCVDHSGKC
+989 FVCDGRRCVDLSGKC
-1004 DGRHDCADGSDE
+1004 DGRRDCADESDERDCPGWEGEDTCEPHQYRCDRSRCIDSSKRCDGHVDCADHTDEQGCRPTALPAVDDCTVDKFRCDSGKCIARALVCNGRRDCTDGSDE
-1016 RNCPGVPGGDK
+1016 RNCP
-1027 VMNASRSLCN
+1027 
-1037 STEFRCRDGTCIPL
+1037 
-1051 SYVCDEEVD
+1051 
-1060 CKDGS
+1060 
-1065 DELCD
+1065 
-1070 ITRDCEPNQFKC
+1070 
-1082 DGGRKCVDSS
+1082 
-1092 RKCDGHYDC
+1092 
-1101 ADRTDE
+1101 
-1107 EGCTPHPGG
+1107 
-1116 QSCRQGQFRC
+1116 CRQGQFRC
-1126 QNGICI
+1126 GNGICI

-1138 DGYHDCQD
+1138 DGYNDCQD
-1146 RSDELDCPGVCR
+1146 RTDELDCPGVCK
-1158 PSEFRCH
+1158 PQEFRCH
-1165 NGMCIPERARCDGRR
+1165 NGTCLPERARCDGRR

-1189 QCAPSCRADQ
+1189 QCAPSCRPDQ
-1199 IRCHGGGCLSISRRC
+1199 IRCSGGGCLSITRRC
-1214 DGVSDCPKGEDELS
+1214 DGVSDCPNGEDELS
-1228 CGNGHACRPHEHK
+1228 CGNGRACRPHEYK
-1241 CLSGHCIDSRHKCNR
+1241 CLSGQCIDSRQKCDR
-1256 VKDCPDG
+1256 LKDCPDG
-1263 DDEHNCIIDSKPC
+1263 DDEENCVDDTKTC
-1276 RENEFRCQDGTCM
+1276 REDEFQCRDGTCV
-1289 PDYLRCNGHSDC
+1289 PKYLRCNGHADC
-1301 RDSSDEADCHK
+1301 RDSSDETECQCKD
-1312 HNFPQKLRFQCGNG
+1312 NEFQCGNR
-1326 VSIPSSNVCDGEYD
+1326 
-1340 CLDASDE
+1340 
-1347 FCECKD
+1347 
-1353 GEFQCGSGKCI
+1353 KCI
-1364 DIRKK
+1364 DIRRK

-1383 NCECQDS
+1383 NCECQDN

-1435 IDVRRKCDGTADCRD
+1435 IDIRRKCDGTADCRD

-1458 CKANEFRCGDGA
+1458 CKSNEFRCGDGA

-1486 HSDEY
+1486 HSDER
-1491 NCPIPGCSALQFRC
+1491 NCPVPGCSASQFRC

-1513 SRKCDGRVD
+1513 NKKCDDRVD

-1536 CQSDEFKCKSGEC
+1536 CRSDEFRCKSGQC
-1549 IRLSGKCNRRRD
+1549 IRLAGKCNRHTD
-1561 CADGSDEENCCT
+1561 CSDGSDEENCCT

-1579 RTGEC
+1579 KTGEC
-1584 IAKSHRCDGQYT
+1584 IAKSHRCDGQYQ

-1601 DELECKSHLCR
+1601 DELECR
-1612 PSQFR
+1612 
-1617 CQSGLCINRDEFCD
+1617 
-1631 GVPHCPDRSDELNCW
+1631 

-1676 SDEADCAPDAGVNIK
+1676 SDEADCAPDAGVNIR

-1706 FRCRDEGTRRSQVK
+1706 FRCRDEGARRSQVK
-1720 WTRSDDSPLP
+1720 WTRPDDSPLP

-1756 AVGVPASTSGA
+1756 AVGVPGSTSGA
-1767 QRAAFLTVQP
+1767 QKAAYLTVQP
-1777 YTPPTPKPDRPL
+1777 YTPPTPKPERPL

-1849 LCDGDDDCGDGT
+1849 LCDGDDDCGDGS
-1861 DERSCRD
+1861 DERNCRD

-1913 TITQSPPDVVN
+1913 TITQTPPEVVN
-1924 AMEGE
+1924 ALEGE

-1957 PRVTTTSDG
+1957 PRVTTTSEG
-1966 GFGTVTIRDVRQSDQ
+1966 GFGVVTIRDVRQSDQ

-1997 TPDAILVVKSKGV
+1997 TPDAILVVKNKGV
-2010 CHPPLFNDKAQSSS
+2010 CHPPLFNDKAQSGS

-2049 LANEVSVA
+2049 LAHEVSVA

-2075 PNQNAVHSNPANRE
+2075 PNQNAIRSNPGNRE
-2089 FKIDSQVKTSEA
+2089 FRIDSQVKTSDA

-2106 WSLPAEFLGNQINSY
+2106 WSLPAEFLGNQVNSY
-2121 GGQLKY
+2121 GGHLKY

-2166 TIEVQFVEGEWHK
+2166 AIEVQFVEGEWHK
-2179 DARHSAIGSPD
+2179 DARHSASGSPD

-2199 VLQNVEGIFIRASFD
+2199 VLQNVEGVFIRASFD

-2220 SVHGLE
+2220 SIHSLE

-2231 YSSPKNPP
+2231 YSNPKNPP
-2239 ASFVEQCSC
+2239 AALVEQCSC
-2248 PTGYTGNSCENCGP
+2248 PAGYTGNSCENCAP

-2323 RGTPTDCQ
+2323 RGSPNDCQ

-2339 VPGQFSPTC
+2339 VPGKFSPSC
-2348 VLEADGQVTCNSCP
+2348 VLEADGQVTCNTCP

-2382 GSVDGSCHL
+2382 GSSDGACHL

-2406 IDFRRRCDGHY
+2406 IDYRRRCDGHY

-2430 PQCDTAGSL
+2430 PRCDVAGSL
-2439 SPQRSPST
+2439 SADRSSST

-2493 SFYHREQEVLRFSTS
+2493 SFYHREQELLRFSTS
-2508 TEGVHLTTLDRAATI
+2508 TEGVLLTTLDRATTI

-2559 DKVTSYGG
+2559 DKVTAYGG
-2567 FLNYTIRSGGTD
+2567 FLNYTIRSDGTE

-2638 ADLSSILVKA
+2638 ADLSSILIKA

-2662 SLDIAVEYPTGQ
+2662 SLDVAVEYPTGQ

-2723 DCDPETGACSN
+2723 DCDPETGACNN

-2761 DCEAVLVPSCR
+2761 DCEVVLVPSCR
-2772 CDNRGSTRQECDARD
+2772 CDNRGSKRQECDVRD

-2812 SNQEGCSRCFC
+2812 SNPEGCSRCFC

-2835 YRSEVKMLLQDLRDP
+2835 YRNEVKMLLQDLRDP

-2863 NIVTETIIVNPSNNE
+2863 NVVTETIVVNPSINE
-2878 VSYTAFP
+2878 VSYSSFP
-2885 RDPAEKETLFWSL
+2885 GDPAEKETLFWSL

-2925 GETYSDADIQITG
+2925 GETYSDADVQITG

-2952 PSETRTFEVTLR
+2952 PSETRTFEIVLR
-2964 EDKWQRV
+2964 EAKWQRV

-2977 LATREDI
+2977 VATREDI
-2984 MKVLANVEVL
+2984 MKVLANIEVL
-2994 LIRASFNSRMHSSSL
+2994 LIRASFNSRMRSSSL

-3022 TGHAVAIEVEQCI
+3022 AGHAVAVEVEQCT

-3054 DVSGPGLGR
+3054 DISGPGLGR

-3078 ATGNCVRC
+3078 ASGNCVRC

-3152 NCEQCSPG
+3152 NCEQCSSG

-3175 GGTTAPSLPTVSIT
+3175 GG
-3189 PKNLEASLGA
+3189 
-3199 STSLTC
+3199 
-3205 SVSGPPLPVRF
+3205 
-3216 DWIHGTAPINAS
+3216 
-3228 SGLVIES
+3228 
-3235 VSSKISRLLVPALQ
+3235 
-3249 TEHSGTYT
+3249 
-3257 CRAVWPTRS
+3257 
-3266 FQEVAFVHV
+3266 
-3275 WGGGGQSMRVQVE
+3275 GGGQSMRVHVE
-3288 QPRIQRVPV
+3288 EPRIQRVPV

-3310 SKAPFSL
+3310 SKTPFSL
-3317 VWTKESGSLPLRATE
+3317 VWTKESGNLPLRATE

-3344 EDNGTYVCTGSDV
+3344 EDNGTYVCTGSDG
-3357 SSVAQDKAVLL
+3357 SGVAQDKAVLL
-3368 VDGLDQKSAPRARI
+3368 VDGLDQKSAPKARI
-3382 EPHFQEVNVGQPV
+3382 EPHFLEVNVGQPV

-3401 DGFPEPTV
+3401 DGFPEPKV
-3409 KWSGGRNG
+3409 EWSGGRNG
-3417 MVNPESTF
+3417 VLNPESTF
-3425 IDGVFRIPAARKSDE
+3425 IDGIFRIPAARKSDE

-3464 DDSGAGE
+3464 EETKAAIVSEDDSGAGE

-3478 PTSLEARKGE
+3478 PTRFEARRGE

-3499 PTPNITWSFSGGPM
+3499 PTPIVTWSFSGGPM
-3513 PDNANQVGGVLTLL
+3513 PDNARQAGGELTLL

-3538 CIASNRYGTA
+3538 CTASNRHGTA

-3626 YICLAENREGIA
+3626 YTCVAENREGIA

-3650 VPLVEIYPKNI
+3650 VPLVEIYPKHI
-3661 PPLHHGDT
+3661 PPLHHGDN
-3669 AFLQCR
+3669 AFLHCR
-3675 PIAGIPTPTVEW
+3675 PTAGIPTPTVEW

-3704 GIIRFTKFS
+3704 GIIRFTRFS
-3713 KGEEGTYVCSAENAM
+3713 RDEEGTYVCSAENAM
-3728 GKVTAQTTLKMQG
+3728 GKVTAQTTLKMEG
-3741 TPFVRIL
+3741 SPFVRIL
-3748 QQNPYAVRVGD
+3748 QQNPYTVRVGD

-3772 PAVTWERIGQPITT
+3772 PTVTWERLGQPITT
-3786 YSNVDELQ
+3786 YSNTEELH

-3800 FIRRVAPSDSGIYVC
+3800 FIRRVAPSDSGIYIC
-3815 KATNYGGASEER
+3815 RAANHGGVSEGR
-3827 IEVSVEGNRH
+3827 IEVAVDGNRH
-3837 PHSIPRLVADDRV
+3837 SHSVPKLVADDRV
-3850 VTASLGKR
+3850 VTASIGKR
-3858 AELRCHIEGTSRPI
+3858 AELRCHIEGTARPI
-3872 QIVWSKVLPDGNLA
+3872 KIVWSKVLPDGNLA
-3886 ELPSDNGI
+3886 ELPSENGI
-3894 VHFER
+3894 LHFER
-3899 VQASDA
+3899 VQATDA

-3911 GKEDGSAILD
+3911 GKEDGAAILD

-3947 HVRIQ
+3947 HVYIQ

-3978 RDGILEFR
+3978 RDGLLEFR

-3991 DAGRYICTAANAAGE
+3991 DAGRYICTAANAAGQ

-4012 VRVTEGVEIGSLR
+4012 VRVSDGVEIGSLR

-4048 IEWTKDAHALPP
+4048 IEWTKDTHALPP

-4083 CNAMTGD
+4083 CNAITGD
-4090 RLISRD
+4090 RLTSRD
-4096 FVILHVRDVPSVSV
+4096 FVILHVRDVPSISV

-4144 AADDRFAENVRVHGA
+4144 EAEDRFADNVRVRGA
-4159 FLSVNGVRPEN
+4159 VLQVNGVRAEN

-4218 CRHNLEPPVAYSWT
+4218 CRHNLESPVAYSWT
-4232 RDNGDVPHKALP
+4232 RDHGDVPHKAVP
-4244 RDSTLVVPD
+4244 RESTLVVPD
-4253 VRASDAGTYICTAKN
+4253 VRASDAGTYICTAKTD
-4268 ERTTL
+4268 RTTL

-4301 VNAYMGFEVQITFKP
+4301 VNAYMGFDVQITFKP
-4316 EKDHGLLLYNGQQED
+4316 EKDNGLLLYNGQQED
-4331 GSGDFISVGLT
+4331 GGGDFISVGLT

-4356 GYLRSHRPVQM
+4356 GYLRSHTPVEL

-4379 KDAKLNVDDQSEV
+4379 KDAKLKVDDQSEV

-4414 PSFDKISRDNGYN
+4414 PSFDRISRDNGYDV
-4427 IGFVGCVSEIKFGSR
+4427 GFVGCVSEIKFGSH

-4475 PTEAGYRCICPPG
+4475 PSEGGYRCICPPG

-4495 KVGEACYPGICGEGR
+4495 KVGEACYPGLCGEGR
-4510 CVNRPTGGL
+4510 CVNRPGGGL

-4533 KEVSIVEPAFADDA
+4533 KEVTIVEPAFADDA
-4547 FVAYPTPKSS
+4547 FAAYPMPKSAHS
-4557 QSSLK
+4557 NLK
-4562 VNMKIKPN
+4562 VNMKIKPKS
-4570 NLDDCLLVYC
+4570 LDDCLLVYC
-4580 AQYPDQKGD
+4580 AQYPERKGD
-4589 FTSIGIHN
+4589 FTSIGIRN
-4597 GSVEFR
+4597 GSLEFR
-4603 FDTGSGPAIIR
+4603 FDSGSGPAIIR
-4614 HPERLRANEWITL
+4614 HPEKLRPNEWITL
-4627 SASRHAQNGEL
+4627 SASRNAQNGEL
-4638 VVNDG
+4638 MLNDG
-4643 HREVGRSPGHT
+4643 HRATGRSPGPS

-4661 PMYVGGVDKTKVKV
+4661 PMYIGGVDKSKIRV
-4675 HPDAGVSHGFE
+4675 HPEAGVSHGFE

-4695 DASVDL
+4695 DVNVDL
-4701 IGAVVDAAN
+4701 VGAVVDAAN

-4737 ADDFECFCKAG
+4737 ADDFECICKAG
-4748 YSGRTCE
+4748 YSGTTCE
-4755 NQDDFCLKIN
+4755 TQDDFCLQIN
-4765 PCHNNAECV
+4765 PCRNNAECV
-4774 GLANSYRCNCPKGY
+4774 GLANSYRCNCPKGF
-4788 KGPNCET
+4788 KGPNCESDT
-4795 ETTFDECASFH
+4795 AFDECASFN
-4806 GDGWVALSRDRLA
+4806 GDGWVTLSKDRLLHA
-4819 HTASNVSEVIRL
+4819 ASNMSEVIRL
-4831 SFLAKDRDGILL
+4831 SFLAKDRNGILL
-4843 FQGQPRGI
+4843 FQGQPRG
-4851 DAKGQDYLSLALV
+4851 AEARGQDYLALALV
-4864 NGYLEFSYEMGSGPA
+4864 NGHLEFSYEMGSGPA
-4879 EIVSGERVDDGQL
+4879 EILSEERVDDGRM
-4892 HAVELRR
+4892 HTVELRR
-4899 TGKWGSLKIDNKEVH
+4899 KGKWGTLKVDNKEVH
-4914 GESLGLLVMLNTKSD
+4914 GESAGLLVMLNTKSD
-4929 IFIGGAPEPREMTA
+4929 IFIGGVPEPREMTA
-4943 ERYHKGF
+4943 ERYQKGF
-4950 VGSILNVQIQDSGV
+4950 TGSIMNVQIQDSGV
-4964 LNLYD
+4964 INLYG
-4969 DSISSANADQCE
+4969 DSLDSANADECE
-4981 EHVGS
+4981 GHVGS
-4986 GDYFM
+4986 GDFFTNFRM
-4991 HFGTSNK
+4991 SNK

>member
-393 NCVEQGPEG
+393 NCVEQGP
-402 PPHHGFECKPDQFV
+402 
-416 CDGRRCLEK
+416 
-425 FQKCDGRRDCVD
+425 
-437 ETDEQDCPPR
+437 
-447 AVPPHHTDGF
+447 
-457 QCSPDQFVC
+457 
-466 DGRRCVHSAGKCDGR
+466 
-481 PDCADGTDEQDCPSR
+481 
-496 EVTIHHEGVQC
+496 
-507 GPNQFVCD
+507 
-515 GRRCVDASSKCNG
+515 
-528 HPDCA
+528 
-533 DGTDEHDCPS
+533 
-543 KEVTTHHEGSHCGP
+543 
-557 NQFACDGLRC
+557 
-567 VDLSGR
+567 
-573 CDGHPD
+573 
-579 CADGTDERDCPSRE
+579 
-593 VPTHREGAHCGP
+593 
-605 NQFVCDSR
+605 
-613 RCVDASGK
+613 
-621 CDGHP
+621 
-626 DCADGTDERDCPSR
+626 
-640 EVPTHHEG
+640 
-648 AHCGPNQF
+648 
-656 VCDSRR
+656 
-662 CVDASGK
+662 
-669 CDGRPDCAD
+669 
-678 GTDEHDCPSKEVPT
+678 
-692 QHEGSHCGANQ
+692 
-703 FVCDGRRCVDASGK
+703 
-717 CDGHPDCADGT
+717 
-728 DEHDCPS
+728 
-735 SEVSP
+735 EVSP

-3464 DDSGAGE
+3464 EETMAAIVSEDDSGAGE

>member
-1 MSHDGIA
+1 MASHR
-8 SQPSTT
+8 
-14 AMSLA
+14 SLLLA
-19 RRRRLPG
+19 LCLFAAVACLAPG
-26 TREAGKHQQP
+26 KQ
-36 LCCLLP
+36 
-42 RRRRHALLV
+42 
-51 PACKRTGS
+51 
-59 QGSEAR
+59 
-65 SSPMSKHRRLQI
+65 
-77 LGALAFSSRTKVDH
+77 VDP
-91 DITFDDA
+91 DITFDDV
-98 GEGSEATSRRR
+98 GDHDDHEATFRRR
-109 SAVQDSSL
+109 SAGPDSGL

-128 RRAWFFGGGDPSSTT
+128 RRAWLFGFGAGQTKTASSPDAPGESSTP
-143 VPPTEAPEVT
+143 VVQ
-153 STQSSPAQYT
+153 STTTPQYT
-163 RSSRNS
+163 TRRFSRQL
-169 DDDGFEASGDGV
+169 DDDFEYPGSGDGN
-181 GDDEDAEDVSSTTH
+181 GDDEDQEDVSSATH
-195 SGAGYPSFDVD
+195 SGAGYPS
-206 RKFIG
+206 
-211 SPHVPDGSGRPTKTT
+211 SDGDSGRPPVLDGRPTKTT
-226 HDEQPPAGSSAMFRS
+226 HAQLPPVGSSPMFRS
-241 SLRILNQPF
+241 SVLILNQPF
-250 NTNLVR
+250 DANLVR
-256 TDSEA
+256 QESEA
-261 FKQLSAE
+261 FKQLSGEFE
-268 LKLSLGRALARYL
+268 LMLSQSLARLL
-281 RPPHNVASVDVL
+281 RPPHNVASVQVL
-293 RFAPAPETGALT
+293 RFAPAAQPGALT
-305 VTCDVKLPRADPR
+305 VTCDIKLPRADPKE
-318 ALQRAIRSVLD
+318 LQRAIRSVLD
-329 GGRIGRFLVSGSES
+329 GGRLGNFELSSQHS

-356 GIHCGALQ
+356 GIHCGADM
-364 FACDNNR
+364 FACDDNR
-371 RCVETSRRC
+371 RCVEMSRRC

-393 NCVEQGPEG
+393 NCVHPSSQGTQ
-402 PPHHGFECKPDQFV
+402 HHGFQCKPDQFL
-416 CDGRRCLEK
+416 CDGRRCIEK
-425 FQKCDGRRDCVD
+425 SQLCNGQRDCFD
-437 ETDEQDCPPR
+437 ETDEQDCSSR
-447 AVPPHHTDGF
+447 EVPLHHTDGF
-457 QCSPDQFVC
+457 QCSSDQFACDGHRCVPSASKCNGRLECADGTDEQDCQSGEVPTHEVHCGPNQFLC
-466 DGRRCVHSAGKCDGR
+466 DGRRCVNASGKCDGR
-481 PDCADGTDEQDCPSR
+481 RDCADGTDEQDC
-496 EVTIHHEGVQC
+496 Q
-507 GPNQFVCD
+507 
-515 GRRCVDASSKCNG
+515 
-528 HPDCA
+528 
-533 DGTDEHDCPS
+533 
-543 KEVTTHHEGSHCGP
+543 
-557 NQFACDGLRC
+557 
-567 VDLSGR
+567 SG
-573 CDGHPD
+573 
-579 CADGTDERDCPSRE
+579 E
-593 VPTHREGAHCGP
+593 VPT
-605 NQFVCDSR
+605 
-613 RCVDASGK
+613 
-621 CDGHP
+621 
-626 DCADGTDERDCPSR
+626 
-640 EVPTHHEG
+640 HEG

-656 VCDSRR
+656 LCDGRR
-662 CVDASGK
+662 CVNASGKCDGRRDCADGTDEQDCQSGEVPTHEGAHCGPNQFLCDGRRCVGASGK

-678 GTDEHDCPSKEVPT
+678 GTDEHDCPT
-692 QHEGSHCGANQ
+692 
-703 FVCDGRRCVDASGK
+703 
-717 CDGHPDCADGT
+717 
-728 DEHDCPS
+728 

-746 QCEHNQFI
+746 HCERNEFI

-766 CDGHPDCADG
+766 CDGRPDCADE
-776 ADENDCPSTEVHPL
+776 ADERDCPSTEVHPL
-790 HGDGFQC
+790 HGDDFLC
-797 GPHQFVCDHRRCVDL
+797 GPHRFVCDHRRCVDL

-822 LDGTDEHDCPSIEAF
+822 LDGADEHDCPSIEAF
-837 PRHSEEILC
+837 PHHSEEILC

-851 ICDGRRCIDT
+851 ICDRHRCIDT
-861 SRRCDGHLDC
+861 SRKCDGHRDC
-871 ADGTD
+871 GDGTD
-876 ELGCPREG
+876 EHGCPHKA
-884 VPTHAPGF
+884 PTQTPGF
-892 QCRPD
+892 QCRPNE
-897 QFVCDGRRCVDSSGR
+897 FVCDGRRCVDSSGK
-912 CDGKPDCADGTDEH
+912 CDGKRDCADETDEH
-926 DCPPREVHSLCGP
+926 DCPPKEVPSLCAP
-939 GHFICDDRRCVPLS
+939 GHFVCDSRRCVPLS

-966 DEQGCAKEE
+966 DEQDCAKQ
-975 SDGGK
+975 DGGSH
-980 EGFQCGHHQ
+980 CGPHQ
-989 FVCDGRRCVDHSGKC
+989 FVCDGRRCVDKDRKC
-1004 DGRHDCADGSDE
+1004 DGRPDCSDESDE
-1016 RNCPGVPGGDK
+1016 RDCPG
-1027 VMNASRSLCN
+1027 A
-1037 STEFRCRDGTCIPL
+1037 
-1051 SYVCDEEVD
+1051 DECQPD
-1060 CKDGS
+1060 
-1065 DELCD
+1065 
-1070 ITRDCEPNQFKC
+1070 QFKC
-1082 DGGRKCVDSS
+1082 DGGRTCVDSA
-1092 RKCDGHYDC
+1092 RRCDGHYDC

-1107 EGCTPHPGG
+1107 QGCPPHQPGG
-1116 QSCRQGQFRC
+1116 QSNVCRPGQFRC
-1126 QNGICI
+1126 HSGTCI
-1132 KMERRC
+1132 
-1138 DGYHDCQD
+1138 
-1146 RSDELDCPGVCR
+1146 S
-1158 PSEFRCH
+1158 
-1165 NGMCIPERARCDGRR
+1165 ERARCDGRR

-1189 QCAPSCRADQ
+1189 QCAHSCRADQ
-1199 IRCHGGGCLSISRRC
+1199 IRCQGGGCLSVSRRC
-1214 DGVSDCPKGEDELS
+1214 DGVSDCPNGEDELS
-1228 CGNGHACRPHEHK
+1228 CGNGHVCQSHEYK
-1241 CLSGHCIDSRHKCNR
+1241 CSSGHCIDSRQKCNQI
-1256 VKDCPDG
+1256 KDCPDG
-1263 DDEHNCIIDSKPC
+1263 DDEDNCVVDIQPC
-1276 RENEFRCQDGTCM
+1276 RKHEFQCQDGTCL
-1289 PDYLRCNGHSDC
+1289 PDHLRCNGRSEC
-1301 RDSSDEADCHK
+1301 RDSSDEENCHQKTSASQKQCNVLGFLCLAD
-1312 HNFPQKLRFQCGNG
+1312 NQC
-1326 VSIPSSNVCDGEYD
+1326 IYPSNVCDGEYD
-1340 CLDASDE
+1340 CSDGADEQCDQKTSASLKQCNVLGFLCLADNQCIYPSNVCDGEYDCSDGADE
-1347 FCECKD
+1347 QCECKEN
-1353 GEFQCGSGKCI
+1353 EFQCGNGKCI
-1364 DIRKK
+1364 DIQKK
-1369 CDRRVDCEDFSDEA
+1369 CDRRVDCHDFSDEA
-1383 NCECQDS
+1383 NCECQDD

-1450 YSDERNCS
+1450 YADERNCS

-1486 HSDEY
+1486 HTDEH
-1491 NCPIPGCSALQFRC
+1491 NCPISGCPPSQFRC

-1513 SRKCDGRVD
+1513 SRKCDDRVD

-1536 CQSDEFKCKSGEC
+1536 CRADEFKCKSGQC
-1549 IRLSGKCNRRRD
+1549 IRLSGKCNRRKD
-1561 CADGSDEENCCT
+1561 CYDGSDEEDCCT
-1573 ADEFQC
+1573 AEEFQC
-1579 RTGEC
+1579 RSGEC
-1584 IAKSHRCDGQYT
+1584 VSRSHRCDGQYQCT
-1596 CRDGS
+1596 DGS
-1601 DELECKSHLCR
+1601 DELECRGCGHSEFGCGDGKCVEDLLRCDGYYDCEDFSDEQNCESHLCR

-1617 CQSGLCINRDEFCD
+1617 CQSGLCIDRDEYCD

-1646 TCQPGQYVCA
+1646 TCHPGQYVCA

-1676 SDEADCAPDAGVNIK
+1676 SDEADCDPDAGVNIK
-1691 VYPERQTIRQGQEVV
+1691 VYPERQTIKQGQEVV

-1720 WTRSDDSPLP
+1720 WTRPDDSPLP

-1741 MPNVQPDHGG
+1741 MPNVQLEHGG

-1756 AVGVPASTSGA
+1756 AVGVQASTSGA
-1767 QRAAFLTVQP
+1767 QKAAFLTVQP
-1777 YTPPTPKPDRPL
+1777 YTPPTPKLERPL

-1822 ENNCAQPSLCEP
+1822 EKNCAQPSLCEP

-1882 LSGDQCIPKS
+1882 RSGDQCIPKS

-1913 TITQSPPDVVN
+1913 TITQSPPEVVN

-1957 PRVTTTSDG
+1957 PRVSTTSDD
-1966 GFGTVTIRDVRQSDQ
+1966 GFGTVTIRDVRLSDQ

-1997 TPDAILVVKSKGV
+1997 TPDAILVVKNKGV
-2010 CHPPLFNDKAQSSS
+2010 CHPPLFNDKAQTSS

-2075 PNQNAVHSNPANRE
+2075 PNQNAVRSNPASRE

-2121 GGQLKY
+2121 GGHLKY
-2127 TFRYQASSRPV
+2127 AFRYQASSRPV

-2151 LYHTLRQSYGPLRDN
+2151 LYHTLKQSYGPLRDN
-2166 TIEVQFVEGEWHK
+2166 SIEVPFVEGEWHK

-2199 VLQNVEGIFIRASFD
+2199 VLQNVEGIFVRASFD

-2220 SVHGLE
+2220 SIHGLE

-2239 ASFVEQCSC
+2239 ASSVEQCAC
-2248 PTGYTGNSCENCGP
+2248 PTGYTGNSCENCAP

-2311 ETCKRGFYGDAR
+2311 EMCKRGFYGDAR
-2323 RGTPTDCQ
+2323 RGTPSDCQ

-2391 KECEPG
+2391 KECDPG

-2406 IDFRRRCDGHY
+2406 INYRRRCDGHY
-2417 DCNDYTDEQNCGA
+2417 DCNDYTDEQNCACGYNQFRCPDGTCLSVHKRCDGKADCIDMSDESNCGA

-2485 GITKSCSS
+2485 GITKSCTS

-2508 TEGVHLTTLDRAATI
+2508 TEGVHLTTLDRATTI

-2541 TSHPRQS
+2541 ASHPRQS

-2567 FLNYTIRSGGTD
+2567 LLNYTIRSDGTD

-2612 SIPMYETSWIRADG
+2612 SIPMYESSWIRADG

-2674 ALAHA
+2674 ALANA

-2787 NCPCKSNVQG
+2787 NCPCKNNVQG

-2812 SNQEGCSRCFC
+2812 SNPEGCSRCFC

-2835 YRSEVKMLLQDLRDP
+2835 YRSEVRMLLQDLRDP

-2863 NIVTETIIVNPSNNE
+2863 NIITDTIVVNPSNNE
-2878 VSYTAFP
+2878 VSYSSFP

-2907 TSYGGLLRYTQR
+2907 ASYGGGLRYTQR

-2925 GETYSDADIQITG
+2925 GETYSDADVQITG

-2952 PSETRTFEVTLR
+2952 PSEMRTFEILLR

-2977 LATREDI
+2977 VATREDI

-2994 LIRASFNSRMHSSSL
+2994 LIRASFSSRMRSSSL

-3022 TGHAVAIEVEQCI
+3022 AGHAVAVEVEQCI

-3078 ATGNCVRC
+3078 ASGNCVRC

-3152 NCEQCSPG
+3152 NCEQCAPG

-3175 GGTTAPSLPTVSIT
+3175 GGTTAPSSVSTVSII
-3189 PKNLEASLGA
+3189 PKSLEASLG
-3199 STSLTC
+3199 TSATLTC
-3205 SVSGPPLPVRF
+3205 SVSGPRLPMRF
-3216 DWIHGTAPINAS
+3216 DWIHGTTPVNAS
-3228 SGLVIES
+3228 AGWVIQS
-3235 VSSKISRLLVPALQ
+3235 VSSQISSLSVLALS
-3249 TEHSGTYT
+3249 TEHNGTYT

-3266 FQEVAFVHV
+3266 FQEVAFIHV
-3275 WGGGGQSMRVQVE
+3275 RGGGGQSMKVQVE

-3317 VWTKESGSLPLRATE
+3317 VWTKEFGSLPLRATE

-3357 SSVAQDKAVLL
+3357 SSVAQDKAILL

-3382 EPHFQEVNVGQPV
+3382 EPHFQEVNVGEPV

-3401 DGFPEPTV
+3401 DGFPKPTV
-3409 KWSGGRNG
+3409 AWSGGRNG
-3417 MVNPESTF
+3417 NLNPEHTI

-3445 TASNA
+3445 TASNE

-3464 DDSGAGE
+3464 ETMAAIVSEDDSGAGE
-3471 GPHLTIH
+3471 GPHLTIQ
-3478 PTSLEARKGE
+3478 PTSIEARKGE
-3488 TVRFDCRASGR
+3488 TVHLECRASGR

-3513 PDNANQVGGVLTLL
+3513 PDNVNQVGGRLTML

-3538 CIASNRYGTA
+3538 CVASNHYGTA

-3594 KFAKVGSNF
+3594 KFAKVGSNL
-3603 THRHIVQDDTL
+3603 THRHIVEDYIL

-3650 VPLVEIYPKNI
+3650 VPLVEIYPKHI

-3675 PIAGIPTPTVEW
+3675 PTAGIPTPTVEW

-3695 TPSTELTGP
+3695 TPSTELAGP
-3704 GIIRFTKFS
+3704 GIIRFTRFS
-3713 KGEEGTYVCSAENAM
+3713 KDEEGTYVCSAENAM
-3728 GKVTAQTTLKMQG
+3728 GKVTAQTVLKLQG
-3741 TPFVRIL
+3741 SPFVRIL

-3759 QIRLDCIAEGDPK
+3759 QIRLDCIAEGDPR
-3772 PAVTWERIGQPITT
+3772 PTVTWERIGQPITT
-3786 YSNVDELQ
+3786 YSNIEELQ

-3815 KATNYGGASEER
+3815 KAANHGGLSEER
-3827 IEVSVEGNRH
+3827 IEVTVEGNRH
-3837 PHSIPRLVADDRV
+3837 SHSIPRLVADDKV
-3850 VTASLGKR
+3850 VTASIGKS
-3858 AELRCHIEGTSRPI
+3858 AELRCHIEGTSRAL
-3872 QIVWSKVLPDGNLA
+3872 QIVWSKVLPDGNLG
-3886 ELPSDNGI
+3886 EVPSDNGI

-3911 GKEDGSAILD
+3911 GKEDGATILD
-3921 TRVTLALVAPPRI
+3921 TRVTLALVGVWSKAPPRI

-3947 HVRIQ
+3947 HVYIQ

-3963 HWSRQGGQLPPSTVQ
+3963 HWTRQGGQLPPSTVH
-3978 RDGILEFR
+3978 RDGLLEFR
-3986 GISVT
+3986 GISIT
-3991 DAGRYICTAANAAGE
+3991 DAGRYICTAANAAGQ

-4048 IEWTKDAHALPP
+4048 IQWTKDTHAFLPP

-4096 FVILHVRDVPSVSV
+4096 YVILHVRDVPSISV

-4135 AASVKWTKL
+4135 ATSVKWTKL
-4144 AADDRFAENVRVHGA
+4144 AADDHFAENVRVRGA
-4159 FLSVNGVRPEN
+4159 VLSVNGVRPEN

-4232 RDNGDVPHKALP
+4232 RDNGDIPHKALP

-4253 VRASDAGTYICTAKN
+4253 VRASDAGTYICTAKS

-4316 EKDHGLLLYNGQQED
+4316 EQDHGLLLYNGQQED

-4342 NGYVEFRFELGSGV
+4342 KGYVEFRFELGSGV
-4356 GYLRSHRPVQM
+4356 GYLRSHQPVQM

-4374 ISREK
+4374 ISRTK
-4379 KDAKLNVDDQSEV
+4379 KDAKLTVDDQSEV

-4510 CVNRPTGGL
+4510 CVNRPSGGF

-4547 FVAYPTPKSS
+4547 FAAYPTPKNS

-4589 FTSIGIHN
+4589 FTSIGIRN

-4643 HREVGRSPGHT
+4643 HREMGRSPGHT

-4675 HPDAGVSHGFE
+4675 NPDAGVSHGFE

-4695 DASVDL
+4695 DVSVDL
-4701 IGAVVDAAN
+4701 VGAVVDAAN

-4748 YSGRTCE
+4748 FSGRTCE
-4755 NQDDFCLKIN
+4755 NQDDFCQKIN
-4765 PCHNNAECV
+4765 PCQNNAECV

-4788 KGPNCET
+4788 KGPNCES
-4795 ETTFDECASFH
+4795 ETIFDECADFH
-4806 GDGWVALSRDRLA
+4806 GDGWIALSRDRLTHA
-4819 HTASNVSEVIRL
+4819 ASNVSEVIRL
-4831 SFLAKDRDGILL
+4831 SFLTKHHEGLLL
-4843 FQGQPRGI
+4843 FQGQPRGV
-4851 DAKGQDYLSLALV
+4851 DAKGQDYISLGLK
-4864 NGYLEFSYEMGSGPA
+4864 NGYLEFSYEMGGGPA
-4879 EIVSGERVDDGQL
+4879 EIVSEERVDDGRM
-4892 HAVELRR
+4892 HTVELRR
-4899 TGKWGSLKIDNKEVH
+4899 TGKRGTLKVDTKEVH

-4943 ERYHKGF
+4943 ERYLKGF
-4950 VGSILNVQIQDSGV
+4950 TGSIMNVQIQDSGV
-4964 LNLYD
+4964 LSLYS

-4981 EHVGS
+4981 DHVGS
-4986 GDYFM
+4986 GDYFV

>member
-393 NCVEQGPEG
+393 NCVEQGP
-402 PPHHGFECKPDQFV
+402 
-416 CDGRRCLEK
+416 
-425 FQKCDGRRDCVD
+425 
-437 ETDEQDCPPR
+437 
-447 AVPPHHTDGF
+447 
-457 QCSPDQFVC
+457 
-466 DGRRCVHSAGKCDGR
+466 
-481 PDCADGTDEQDCPSR
+481 
-496 EVTIHHEGVQC
+496 
-507 GPNQFVCD
+507 
-515 GRRCVDASSKCNG
+515 
-528 HPDCA
+528 
-533 DGTDEHDCPS
+533 
-543 KEVTTHHEGSHCGP
+543 
-557 NQFACDGLRC
+557 
-567 VDLSGR
+567 
-573 CDGHPD
+573 
-579 CADGTDERDCPSRE
+579 
-593 VPTHREGAHCGP
+593 
-605 NQFVCDSR
+605 
-613 RCVDASGK
+613 
-621 CDGHP
+621 
-626 DCADGTDERDCPSR
+626 
-640 EVPTHHEG
+640 
-648 AHCGPNQF
+648 
-656 VCDSRR
+656 
-662 CVDASGK
+662 
-669 CDGRPDCAD
+669 
-678 GTDEHDCPSKEVPT
+678 
-692 QHEGSHCGANQ
+692 
-703 FVCDGRRCVDASGK
+703 
-717 CDGHPDCADGT
+717 
-728 DEHDCPS
+728 
-735 SEVSP
+735 
-740 PHGEGV
+740 
-746 QCEHNQFI
+746 
-754 CDGRR
+754 
-759 CVDVSKR
+759 
-766 CDGHPDCADG
+766 
-776 ADENDCPSTEVHPL
+776 
-790 HGDGFQC
+790 
-797 GPHQFVCDHRRCVDL
+797 
-812 SRKCDSRPDC
+812 
-822 LDGTDEHDCPSIEAF
+822 
-837 PRHSEEILC
+837 
-846 GLDQF
+846 
-851 ICDGRRCIDT
+851 
-861 SRRCDGHLDC
+861 
-871 ADGTD
+871 
-876 ELGCPREG
+876 
-884 VPTHAPGF
+884 
-892 QCRPD
+892 
-897 QFVCDGRRCVDSSGR
+897 
-912 CDGKPDCADGTDEH
+912 
-926 DCPPREVHSLCGP
+926 EVHSLCGP

-3464 DDSGAGE
+3464 EETMAAIVSEDDSGAGE

>member
-1 MSHDGIA
+1 MASHR
-8 SQPSTT
+8 
-14 AMSLA
+14 SLLLA
-19 RRRRLPG
+19 LCLFAAVACLAPG
-26 TREAGKHQQP
+26 KQ
-36 LCCLLP
+36 
-42 RRRRHALLV
+42 
-51 PACKRTGS
+51 
-59 QGSEAR
+59 
-65 SSPMSKHRRLQI
+65 
-77 LGALAFSSRTKVDH
+77 VDP
-91 DITFDDA
+91 DITFDDV
-98 GEGSEATSRRR
+98 GDHDDHEATFRRR
-109 SAVQDSSL
+109 SAGPDSGL

-128 RRAWFFGGGDPSSTT
+128 RRAWLFGFGAGQTKTASSPDAPGESSTP
-143 VPPTEAPEVT
+143 VVQ
-153 STQSSPAQYT
+153 STTTPQYT
-163 RSSRNS
+163 TRRFSRQL
-169 DDDGFEASGDGV
+169 DDDFEYPGSGDGN
-181 GDDEDAEDVSSTTH
+181 GDDEDQEDVSSATH
-195 SGAGYPSFDVD
+195 SGAGYPS
-206 RKFIG
+206 
-211 SPHVPDGSGRPTKTT
+211 SDGDSGRPPVLDGRPTKTT
-226 HDEQPPAGSSAMFRS
+226 HAQLPPVGSSPMFRS
-241 SLRILNQPF
+241 SVLILNQPF
-250 NTNLVR
+250 DANLVR
-256 TDSEA
+256 QESEA
-261 FKQLSAE
+261 FKQLSGEFE
-268 LKLSLGRALARYL
+268 LMLSQSLARLL
-281 RPPHNVASVDVL
+281 RPPHNVASVQVL
-293 RFAPAPETGALT
+293 RFAPAAQPGALT
-305 VTCDVKLPRADPR
+305 VTCDIKLPRADPKE
-318 ALQRAIRSVLD
+318 LQRAIRSVLD
-329 GGRIGRFLVSGSES
+329 GGRLGNFELSSQHS

-356 GIHCGALQ
+356 GIHCGADM
-364 FACDNNR
+364 FACDDNR
-371 RCVETSRRC
+371 RCVEMSRRC

-393 NCVEQGPEG
+393 NCVHPSSQGTQ
-402 PPHHGFECKPDQFV
+402 HHGFQCKPDQFL
-416 CDGRRCLEK
+416 CDGRRCIEK
-425 FQKCDGRRDCVD
+425 SQLCNGQRDCFD
-437 ETDEQDCPPR
+437 ETDEQDCSSR
-447 AVPPHHTDGF
+447 EVPLHHTDGF
-457 QCSPDQFVC
+457 QCSSDQFACDGHRCVPSASKCNGRLECADGTDEQDCQSGEVPTHEVHCGPNQFLC
-466 DGRRCVHSAGKCDGR
+466 DGRRCVNASGKCDGR
-481 PDCADGTDEQDCPSR
+481 RDCADGTDEQDC
-496 EVTIHHEGVQC
+496 Q
-507 GPNQFVCD
+507 
-515 GRRCVDASSKCNG
+515 
-528 HPDCA
+528 
-533 DGTDEHDCPS
+533 
-543 KEVTTHHEGSHCGP
+543 
-557 NQFACDGLRC
+557 
-567 VDLSGR
+567 SG
-573 CDGHPD
+573 
-579 CADGTDERDCPSRE
+579 E
-593 VPTHREGAHCGP
+593 VPT
-605 NQFVCDSR
+605 
-613 RCVDASGK
+613 
-621 CDGHP
+621 
-626 DCADGTDERDCPSR
+626 
-640 EVPTHHEG
+640 HEG

-656 VCDSRR
+656 LCDGRR
-662 CVDASGK
+662 CVNASGKCDGRRDCADGTDEQDCQSGEVPTHEGAHCGPNQFLCDGRRCVGASGK

-678 GTDEHDCPSKEVPT
+678 GTDEHDCPT
-692 QHEGSHCGANQ
+692 
-703 FVCDGRRCVDASGK
+703 
-717 CDGHPDCADGT
+717 
-728 DEHDCPS
+728 

-746 QCEHNQFI
+746 HCERNEFI

-766 CDGHPDCADG
+766 CDGRPDCADE
-776 ADENDCPSTEVHPL
+776 ADERDCPSTEVPSLCAPGH
-790 HGDGFQC
+790 
-797 GPHQFVCDHRRCVDL
+797 FVCD
-812 SRKCDSRPDC
+812 S
-822 LDGTDEHDCPSIEAF
+822 
-837 PRHSEEILC
+837 
-846 GLDQF
+846 
-851 ICDGRRCIDT
+851 
-861 SRRCDGHLDC
+861 
-871 ADGTD
+871 
-876 ELGCPREG
+876 
-884 VPTHAPGF
+884 
-892 QCRPD
+892 
-897 QFVCDGRRCVDSSGR
+897 
-912 CDGKPDCADGTDEH
+912 
-926 DCPPREVHSLCGP
+926 
-939 GHFICDDRRCVPLS
+939 RRCVPLS

-966 DEQGCAKEE
+966 DEQDCAKQ
-975 SDGGK
+975 DGGSH
-980 EGFQCGHHQ
+980 CGPHQ
-989 FVCDGRRCVDHSGKC
+989 FVCDGRRCVDKDRKC
-1004 DGRHDCADGSDE
+1004 DGRPDCSDESDE
-1016 RNCPGVPGGDK
+1016 RDCPG
-1027 VMNASRSLCN
+1027 A
-1037 STEFRCRDGTCIPL
+1037 
-1051 SYVCDEEVD
+1051 DECQPD
-1060 CKDGS
+1060 
-1065 DELCD
+1065 
-1070 ITRDCEPNQFKC
+1070 QFKC
-1082 DGGRKCVDSS
+1082 DGGRTCVDSA
-1092 RKCDGHYDC
+1092 RRCDGHYDC

-1107 EGCTPHPGG
+1107 QGCPPHQPGG
-1116 QSCRQGQFRC
+1116 QSPPAVDDCTADEFRCSSGKCIAQALVCNGRRDCTDNSDESDCPCRQGQFRC
-1126 QNGICI
+1126 GNGNCI
-1132 KMERRC
+1132 KMARRC

-1146 RSDELDCPGVCR
+1146 RSDELDCPNVCR
-1158 PSEFRCH
+1158 PGQFRCH
-1165 NGMCIPERARCDGRR
+1165 SGTCISERARCDGRR

-1189 QCAPSCRADQ
+1189 QCAHSCRADQ
-1199 IRCHGGGCLSISRRC
+1199 IRCQGGGCLSVSRRC
-1214 DGVSDCPKGEDELS
+1214 DGVSDCPNGEDELS
-1228 CGNGHACRPHEHK
+1228 CGNGHVCQSHEYK
-1241 CLSGHCIDSRHKCNR
+1241 CSSGHCIDSRQKCNQI
-1256 VKDCPDG
+1256 KDCPDG
-1263 DDEHNCIIDSKPC
+1263 DDEDNCVVDIQPC
-1276 RENEFRCQDGTCM
+1276 RKHEFQCQDGTCL
-1289 PDYLRCNGHSDC
+1289 PDHLRCNGRSEC
-1301 RDSSDEADCHK
+1301 RDSSDEENCHQKTSASQKQCNVLGFLCLAD
-1312 HNFPQKLRFQCGNG
+1312 NQC
-1326 VSIPSSNVCDGEYD
+1326 IYPSNVCDGEYD
-1340 CLDASDE
+1340 CSDGADEQCDQKTSASLKQCNVLGFLCLADNQCIYPSNVCDGEYDCSDGADE
-1347 FCECKD
+1347 QCECKEN
-1353 GEFQCGSGKCI
+1353 EFQCGNGKCI
-1364 DIRKK
+1364 DIQKK
-1369 CDRRVDCEDFSDEA
+1369 CDRRVDCHDFSDEA
-1383 NCECQDS
+1383 NCECQDD

-1450 YSDERNCS
+1450 YADERNCS

-1486 HSDEY
+1486 HTDEH
-1491 NCPIPGCSALQFRC
+1491 NCPISGCPPSQFRC

-1513 SRKCDGRVD
+1513 SRKCDDRVD

-1536 CQSDEFKCKSGEC
+1536 CRADEFKCKSGQC
-1549 IRLSGKCNRRRD
+1549 IRLSGKCNRRKD
-1561 CADGSDEENCCT
+1561 CYDGSDEEDCCT
-1573 ADEFQC
+1573 AEEFQC
-1579 RTGEC
+1579 RSGEC
-1584 IAKSHRCDGQYT
+1584 VSRSHRCDGQYQCT
-1596 CRDGS
+1596 DGS
-1601 DELECKSHLCR
+1601 DELECRGCGHSEFGCGDGKCVEDLLRCDGYYDCEDFSDEQNCESHLCR

-1617 CQSGLCINRDEFCD
+1617 CQSGLCIDRDEYCD

-1646 TCQPGQYVCA
+1646 TCHPGQYVCA

-1676 SDEADCAPDAGVNIK
+1676 SDEADCDPDAGVNIK
-1691 VYPERQTIRQGQEVV
+1691 VYPERQTIKQGQEVV

-1720 WTRSDDSPLP
+1720 WTRPDDSPLP

-1741 MPNVQPDHGG
+1741 MPNVQLEHGG

-1756 AVGVPASTSGA
+1756 AVGVQASTSGA
-1767 QRAAFLTVQP
+1767 QKAAFLTVQP
-1777 YTPPTPKPDRPL
+1777 YTPPTPKLERPL

-1822 ENNCAQPSLCEP
+1822 EKNCAQPSLCEP

-1882 LSGDQCIPKS
+1882 RSGDQCIPKS

-1913 TITQSPPDVVN
+1913 TITQSPPEVVN

-1957 PRVTTTSDG
+1957 PRVSTTSDD
-1966 GFGTVTIRDVRQSDQ
+1966 GFGTVTIRDVRLSDQ

-1997 TPDAILVVKSKGV
+1997 TPDAILVVKNKGV
-2010 CHPPLFNDKAQSSS
+2010 CHPPLFNDKAQTSS

-2075 PNQNAVHSNPANRE
+2075 PNQNAVRSNPASRE

-2121 GGQLKY
+2121 GGHLKY
-2127 TFRYQASSRPV
+2127 AFRYQASSRPV

-2151 LYHTLRQSYGPLRDN
+2151 LYHTLKQSYGPLRDN
-2166 TIEVQFVEGEWHK
+2166 SIEVPFVEGEWHK

-2199 VLQNVEGIFIRASFD
+2199 VLQNVEGIFVRASFD

-2220 SVHGLE
+2220 SIHGLE

-2239 ASFVEQCSC
+2239 ASSVEQCAC
-2248 PTGYTGNSCENCGP
+2248 PTGYTGNSCENCAP

-2311 ETCKRGFYGDAR
+2311 EMCKRGFYGDAR
-2323 RGTPTDCQ
+2323 RGTPSDCQ

-2391 KECEPG
+2391 KECDPG

-2406 IDFRRRCDGHY
+2406 INYRRRCDGHY
-2417 DCNDYTDEQNCGA
+2417 DCNDYTDEQNCACGYNQFRCPDGTCLSVHKRCDGKADCIDMSDESNCGA

-2485 GITKSCSS
+2485 GITKSCTS

-2508 TEGVHLTTLDRAATI
+2508 TEGVHLTTLDRATTI

-2541 TSHPRQS
+2541 ASHPRQS

-2567 FLNYTIRSGGTD
+2567 LLNYTIRSDGTD

-2612 SIPMYETSWIRADG
+2612 SIPMYESSWIRADG

-2674 ALAHA
+2674 ALANA

-2787 NCPCKSNVQG
+2787 NCPCKNNVQG

-2812 SNQEGCSRCFC
+2812 SNPEGCSRCFC

-2835 YRSEVKMLLQDLRDP
+2835 YRSEVRMLLQDLRDP

-2863 NIVTETIIVNPSNNE
+2863 NIITDTIVVNPSNNE
-2878 VSYTAFP
+2878 VSYSSFP

-2907 TSYGGLLRYTQR
+2907 ASYGGGLRYTQR

-2925 GETYSDADIQITG
+2925 GETYSDADVQITG

-2952 PSETRTFEVTLR
+2952 PSEMRTFEILLR

-2977 LATREDI
+2977 VATREDI

-2994 LIRASFNSRMHSSSL
+2994 LIRASFSSRMRSSSL

-3022 TGHAVAIEVEQCI
+3022 AGHAVAVEVEQCI

-3078 ATGNCVRC
+3078 ASGNCVRC

-3152 NCEQCSPG
+3152 NCEQCAPG

-3175 GGTTAPSLPTVSIT
+3175 GGTTAPSSVSTVSII
-3189 PKNLEASLGA
+3189 PKSLEASLG
-3199 STSLTC
+3199 TSATLTC
-3205 SVSGPPLPVRF
+3205 SVSGPRLPMRF
-3216 DWIHGTAPINAS
+3216 DWIHGTTPVNAS
-3228 SGLVIES
+3228 AGWVIQS
-3235 VSSKISRLLVPALQ
+3235 VSSQISSLSVLALS
-3249 TEHSGTYT
+3249 TEHNGTYT

-3266 FQEVAFVHV
+3266 FQEVAFIHV
-3275 WGGGGQSMRVQVE
+3275 RGGGGQSMKVQVE

-3317 VWTKESGSLPLRATE
+3317 VWTKEFGSLPLRATE

-3357 SSVAQDKAVLL
+3357 SSVAQDKAILL

-3382 EPHFQEVNVGQPV
+3382 EPHFQEVNVGEPV

-3401 DGFPEPTV
+3401 DGFPKPTV
-3409 KWSGGRNG
+3409 AWSGGRNG
-3417 MVNPESTF
+3417 NLNPEHTI

-3445 TASNA
+3445 TASNE

-3464 DDSGAGE
+3464 ETMAAIVSEDDSGAGE
-3471 GPHLTIH
+3471 GPHLTIQ
-3478 PTSLEARKGE
+3478 PTSIEARKGE
-3488 TVRFDCRASGR
+3488 TVHLECRASGR

-3513 PDNANQVGGVLTLL
+3513 PDNVNQVGGRLTML

-3538 CIASNRYGTA
+3538 CVASNHYGTA

-3594 KFAKVGSNF
+3594 KFAKVGSNL
-3603 THRHIVQDDTL
+3603 THRHIVEDYIL

-3650 VPLVEIYPKNI
+3650 VPLVEIYPKHI

-3675 PIAGIPTPTVEW
+3675 PTAGIPTPTVEW

-3695 TPSTELTGP
+3695 TPSTELAGP
-3704 GIIRFTKFS
+3704 GIIRFTRFS
-3713 KGEEGTYVCSAENAM
+3713 KDEEGTYVCSAENAM
-3728 GKVTAQTTLKMQG
+3728 GKVTAQTVLKLQG
-3741 TPFVRIL
+3741 SPFVRIL

-3759 QIRLDCIAEGDPK
+3759 QIRLDCIAEGDPR
-3772 PAVTWERIGQPITT
+3772 PTVTWERIGQPITT
-3786 YSNVDELQ
+3786 YSNIEELQ

-3815 KATNYGGASEER
+3815 KAANHGGLSEER
-3827 IEVSVEGNRH
+3827 IEVTVEGNRH
-3837 PHSIPRLVADDRV
+3837 SHSIPRLVADDKV
-3850 VTASLGKR
+3850 VTASIGKS
-3858 AELRCHIEGTSRPI
+3858 AELRCHIEGTSRAL
-3872 QIVWSKVLPDGNLA
+3872 QIVWSKVLPDGNLG
-3886 ELPSDNGI
+3886 EVPSDNGI

-3911 GKEDGSAILD
+3911 GKEDGATILD
-3921 TRVTLALVAPPRI
+3921 TRVTLALVGVWSKAPPRI

-3947 HVRIQ
+3947 HVYIQ

-3963 HWSRQGGQLPPSTVQ
+3963 HWTRQGGQLPPSTVH
-3978 RDGILEFR
+3978 RDGLLEFR
-3986 GISVT
+3986 GISIT
-3991 DAGRYICTAANAAGE
+3991 DAGRYICTAANAAGQ

-4048 IEWTKDAHALPP
+4048 IQWTKDTHAFLPP

-4096 FVILHVRDVPSVSV
+4096 YVILHVRDVPSISV

-4135 AASVKWTKL
+4135 ATSVKWTKL
-4144 AADDRFAENVRVHGA
+4144 AADDHFAENVRVRGA
-4159 FLSVNGVRPEN
+4159 VLSVNGVRPEN

-4232 RDNGDVPHKALP
+4232 RDNGDIPHKALP

-4253 VRASDAGTYICTAKN
+4253 VRASDAGTYICTAKS

-4316 EKDHGLLLYNGQQED
+4316 EQDHGLLLYNGQQED

-4342 NGYVEFRFELGSGV
+4342 KGYVEFRFELGSGV
-4356 GYLRSHRPVQM
+4356 GYLRSHQPVQM

-4374 ISREK
+4374 ISRTK
-4379 KDAKLNVDDQSEV
+4379 KDAKLTVDDQSEV

-4510 CVNRPTGGL
+4510 CVNRPSGGF

-4547 FVAYPTPKSS
+4547 FAAYPTPKNS

-4589 FTSIGIHN
+4589 FTSIGIRN

-4643 HREVGRSPGHT
+4643 HREMGRSPGHT

-4675 HPDAGVSHGFE
+4675 NPDAGVSHGFE

-4695 DASVDL
+4695 DVSVDL
-4701 IGAVVDAAN
+4701 VGAVVDAAN

-4748 YSGRTCE
+4748 FSGRTCE
-4755 NQDDFCLKIN
+4755 NQDDFCQKIN
-4765 PCHNNAECV
+4765 PCQNNAECV

-4788 KGPNCET
+4788 KGPNCES
-4795 ETTFDECASFH
+4795 ETIFDECADFH
-4806 GDGWVALSRDRLA
+4806 GDGWIALSRDRLTHA
-4819 HTASNVSEVIRL
+4819 ASNVSEVIRL
-4831 SFLAKDRDGILL
+4831 SFLTKHHEGLLL
-4843 FQGQPRGI
+4843 FQGQPRGV
-4851 DAKGQDYLSLALV
+4851 DAKGQDYISLGLK
-4864 NGYLEFSYEMGSGPA
+4864 NGYLEFSYEMGGGPA
-4879 EIVSGERVDDGQL
+4879 EIVSEERVDDGRM
-4892 HAVELRR
+4892 HTVELRR
-4899 TGKWGSLKIDNKEVH
+4899 TGKRGTLKVDTKEVH

-4943 ERYHKGF
+4943 ERYLKGF
-4950 VGSILNVQIQDSGV
+4950 TGSIMNVQIQDSGV
-4964 LNLYD
+4964 LSLYS

-4981 EHVGS
+4981 DHVGS
-4986 GDYFM
+4986 GDYFV

>member
-402 PPHHGFECKPDQFV
+402 
-416 CDGRRCLEK
+416 
-425 FQKCDGRRDCVD
+425 
-437 ETDEQDCPPR
+437 
-447 AVPPHHTDGF
+447 
-457 QCSPDQFVC
+457 
-466 DGRRCVHSAGKCDGR
+466 
-481 PDCADGTDEQDCPSR
+481 
-496 EVTIHHEGVQC
+496 
-507 GPNQFVCD
+507 
-515 GRRCVDASSKCNG
+515 
-528 HPDCA
+528 
-533 DGTDEHDCPS
+533 
-543 KEVTTHHEGSHCGP
+543 
-557 NQFACDGLRC
+557 
-567 VDLSGR
+567 
-573 CDGHPD
+573 
-579 CADGTDERDCPSRE
+579 
-593 VPTHREGAHCGP
+593 
-605 NQFVCDSR
+605 
-613 RCVDASGK
+613 
-621 CDGHP
+621 
-626 DCADGTDERDCPSR
+626 
-640 EVPTHHEG
+640 
-648 AHCGPNQF
+648 
-656 VCDSRR
+656 
-662 CVDASGK
+662 
-669 CDGRPDCAD
+669 
-678 GTDEHDCPSKEVPT
+678 
-692 QHEGSHCGANQ
+692 
-703 FVCDGRRCVDASGK
+703 
-717 CDGHPDCADGT
+717 
-728 DEHDCPS
+728 
-735 SEVSP
+735 
-740 PHGEGV
+740 
-746 QCEHNQFI
+746 
-754 CDGRR
+754 
-759 CVDVSKR
+759 
-766 CDGHPDCADG
+766 
-776 ADENDCPSTEVHPL
+776 
-790 HGDGFQC
+790 
-797 GPHQFVCDHRRCVDL
+797 
-812 SRKCDSRPDC
+812 
-822 LDGTDEHDCPSIEAF
+822 
-837 PRHSEEILC
+837 
-846 GLDQF
+846 
-851 ICDGRRCIDT
+851 
-861 SRRCDGHLDC
+861 
-871 ADGTD
+871 
-876 ELGCPREG
+876 
-884 VPTHAPGF
+884 
-892 QCRPD
+892 
-897 QFVCDGRRCVDSSGR
+897 
-912 CDGKPDCADGTDEH
+912 
-926 DCPPREVHSLCGP
+926 
-939 GHFICDDRRCVPLS
+939 
-953 GKCNGHRDCADGS
+953 
-966 DEQGCAKEE
+966 
-975 SDGGK
+975 GK

-1016 RNCPGVPGGDK
+1016 RNCP
-1027 VMNASRSLCN
+1027 
-1037 STEFRCRDGTCIPL
+1037 
-1051 SYVCDEEVD
+1051 
-1060 CKDGS
+1060 
-1065 DELCD
+1065 D

-3464 DDSGAGE
+3464 EETMAAIVSEDDSGAGE

>member
-1 MSHDGIA
+1 MASHR
-8 SQPSTT
+8 
-14 AMSLA
+14 SLLLA
-19 RRRRLPG
+19 LCLFAAVACLAPG
-26 TREAGKHQQP
+26 KQ
-36 LCCLLP
+36 
-42 RRRRHALLV
+42 
-51 PACKRTGS
+51 
-59 QGSEAR
+59 
-65 SSPMSKHRRLQI
+65 
-77 LGALAFSSRTKVDH
+77 VDP
-91 DITFDDA
+91 DITFDDV
-98 GEGSEATSRRR
+98 GDHDDHEATFRRR
-109 SAVQDSSL
+109 SAGPDSGL

-128 RRAWFFGGGDPSSTT
+128 RRAWLFGFGAGQTKTASSPDAPGESSTP
-143 VPPTEAPEVT
+143 VVQ
-153 STQSSPAQYT
+153 STTTPQYT
-163 RSSRNS
+163 TRRFSRQL
-169 DDDGFEASGDGV
+169 DDDFEYPGSGDGN
-181 GDDEDAEDVSSTTH
+181 GDDEDQEDVSSATH
-195 SGAGYPSFDVD
+195 SGAGYPS
-206 RKFIG
+206 
-211 SPHVPDGSGRPTKTT
+211 SDGDSGRPPVLDGRPTKTT
-226 HDEQPPAGSSAMFRS
+226 HAQLPPVGSSPMFRS
-241 SLRILNQPF
+241 SVLILNQPF
-250 NTNLVR
+250 DANLVR
-256 TDSEA
+256 QESEA
-261 FKQLSAE
+261 FKQLSGEFE
-268 LKLSLGRALARYL
+268 LMLSQSLARLL
-281 RPPHNVASVDVL
+281 RPPHNVASVQVL
-293 RFAPAPETGALT
+293 RFAPAAQPGALT
-305 VTCDVKLPRADPR
+305 VTCDIKLPRADPKE
-318 ALQRAIRSVLD
+318 LQRAIRSVLD
-329 GGRIGRFLVSGSES
+329 GGRLGNFELSSQHS

-356 GIHCGALQ
+356 GIHCGADM
-364 FACDNNR
+364 FACDDNR
-371 RCVETSRRC
+371 RCVEMSRRC

-393 NCVEQGPEG
+393 NCVHPSSQGTQ
-402 PPHHGFECKPDQFV
+402 HHGFQCKPDQFL
-416 CDGRRCLEK
+416 CDGRRCIEK
-425 FQKCDGRRDCVD
+425 SQLCNGQRDCFD
-437 ETDEQDCPPR
+437 ETDEQDCSSR
-447 AVPPHHTDGF
+447 EVPLHHTDGF
-457 QCSPDQFVC
+457 QCSSDQFACDGHRCVPSASKCNGRLECADGTDEQDCQSGEVPTHEVHCGPNQFLC
-466 DGRRCVHSAGKCDGR
+466 DGRRCVNASGKCDGR
-481 PDCADGTDEQDCPSR
+481 RDCADGTDEQDC
-496 EVTIHHEGVQC
+496 Q
-507 GPNQFVCD
+507 
-515 GRRCVDASSKCNG
+515 
-528 HPDCA
+528 
-533 DGTDEHDCPS
+533 
-543 KEVTTHHEGSHCGP
+543 
-557 NQFACDGLRC
+557 
-567 VDLSGR
+567 SG
-573 CDGHPD
+573 
-579 CADGTDERDCPSRE
+579 E
-593 VPTHREGAHCGP
+593 VPT
-605 NQFVCDSR
+605 
-613 RCVDASGK
+613 
-621 CDGHP
+621 
-626 DCADGTDERDCPSR
+626 
-640 EVPTHHEG
+640 HEG

-656 VCDSRR
+656 LCDGRR
-662 CVDASGK
+662 CVNASGKCDGRRDCADGTDEQDCQSGEVPTHEGAHCGPNQFLCDGRRCVGASGK

-678 GTDEHDCPSKEVPT
+678 GTDEHDCPT
-692 QHEGSHCGANQ
+692 
-703 FVCDGRRCVDASGK
+703 
-717 CDGHPDCADGT
+717 
-728 DEHDCPS
+728 

-746 QCEHNQFI
+746 HCERNEFI

-766 CDGHPDCADG
+766 CDGRPDCADE
-776 ADENDCPSTEVHPL
+776 ADERDCPSTEVHPL
-790 HGDGFQC
+790 HGDDFLC
-797 GPHQFVCDHRRCVDL
+797 GPHRFVCDHRRCVDL

-822 LDGTDEHDCPSIEAF
+822 LDGADEHDCPSIEAF
-837 PRHSEEILC
+837 PHHSEEILC

-851 ICDGRRCIDT
+851 ICDRHRCIDT
-861 SRRCDGHLDC
+861 SRKCDGHRDC
-871 ADGTD
+871 GDGTD
-876 ELGCPREG
+876 EHGCPHKA
-884 VPTHAPGF
+884 PTQTPGF
-892 QCRPD
+892 QCRPNE
-897 QFVCDGRRCVDSSGR
+897 FVCDGRRCVDSSGK
-912 CDGKPDCADGTDEH
+912 CDGKRDCADETDEH
-926 DCPPREVHSLCGP
+926 DCPPKEVPSLCAP
-939 GHFICDDRRCVPLS
+939 GHFVCDSRRCVPLS

-966 DEQGCAKEE
+966 DEQDCAKQ
-975 SDGGK
+975 DGGSH
-980 EGFQCGHHQ
+980 CGPHQ
-989 FVCDGRRCVDHSGKC
+989 FVCDGRRCVDKDRKC
-1004 DGRHDCADGSDE
+1004 DGRPDCSDESDE
-1016 RNCPGVPGGDK
+1016 RDCPG
-1027 VMNASRSLCN
+1027 A
-1037 STEFRCRDGTCIPL
+1037 
-1051 SYVCDEEVD
+1051 DECQPD
-1060 CKDGS
+1060 
-1065 DELCD
+1065 
-1070 ITRDCEPNQFKC
+1070 QFKC
-1082 DGGRKCVDSS
+1082 DGGRTCVDSA
-1092 RKCDGHYDC
+1092 RRCDGHYDC

-1107 EGCTPHPGG
+1107 QGCPPHQPGG

-1126 QNGICI
+1126 GNGNCI
-1132 KMERRC
+1132 KMARRC

-1146 RSDELDCPGVCR
+1146 RSDELDCPNVCR
-1158 PSEFRCH
+1158 PGQFRCH
-1165 NGMCIPERARCDGRR
+1165 SGTCISERARCDGRR

-1189 QCAPSCRADQ
+1189 QCAHSCRADQ
-1199 IRCHGGGCLSISRRC
+1199 IRCQGGGCLSVSRRC
-1214 DGVSDCPKGEDELS
+1214 DGVSDCPNGEDELS
-1228 CGNGHACRPHEHK
+1228 CGNGHVCQSHEYK
-1241 CLSGHCIDSRHKCNR
+1241 CSSGHCIDSRQKCNQI
-1256 VKDCPDG
+1256 KDCPDG
-1263 DDEHNCIIDSKPC
+1263 DDEDNCVVDIQPC
-1276 RENEFRCQDGTCM
+1276 RKHEFQCQDGTCL
-1289 PDYLRCNGHSDC
+1289 PDHLRCNGRSEC
-1301 RDSSDEADCHK
+1301 RDSSDEENCHQKTSASQKQCNVLGFLCLAD
-1312 HNFPQKLRFQCGNG
+1312 NQC
-1326 VSIPSSNVCDGEYD
+1326 IYPSNVCDGEYD
-1340 CLDASDE
+1340 CSDGADEQCDQKTSASLKQCNVLGFLCLADNQCIYPSNVCDGEYDCSDGADE
-1347 FCECKD
+1347 QCECKEN
-1353 GEFQCGSGKCI
+1353 EFQCGNGKCI
-1364 DIRKK
+1364 DIQKK
-1369 CDRRVDCEDFSDEA
+1369 CDRRVDCHDFSDEA
-1383 NCECQDS
+1383 NCECQDD

-1450 YSDERNCS
+1450 YADERNCS

-1486 HSDEY
+1486 HTDEH
-1491 NCPIPGCSALQFRC
+1491 NCPISGCPPSQFRC

-1513 SRKCDGRVD
+1513 SRKCDDRVD

-1536 CQSDEFKCKSGEC
+1536 CRADEFKCKSGQC
-1549 IRLSGKCNRRRD
+1549 IRLSGKCNRRKD
-1561 CADGSDEENCCT
+1561 CYDGSDEEDCCT
-1573 ADEFQC
+1573 AEEFQC
-1579 RTGEC
+1579 RSGEC
-1584 IAKSHRCDGQYT
+1584 VSRSHRCDGQYQCT
-1596 CRDGS
+1596 DGS
-1601 DELECKSHLCR
+1601 DELECRGCGHSEFGCGDGKCVEDLLRCDGYYDCEDFSDEQNCESHLCR

-1617 CQSGLCINRDEFCD
+1617 CQSGLCIDRDEYCD

-1646 TCQPGQYVCA
+1646 TCHPGQYVCA

-1676 SDEADCAPDAGVNIK
+1676 SDEADCDPDAGVNIK
-1691 VYPERQTIRQGQEVV
+1691 VYPERQTIKQGQEVV

-1720 WTRSDDSPLP
+1720 WTRPDDSPLP

-1741 MPNVQPDHGG
+1741 MPNVQLEHGG

-1756 AVGVPASTSGA
+1756 AVGVQASTSGA
-1767 QRAAFLTVQP
+1767 QKAAFLTVQP
-1777 YTPPTPKPDRPL
+1777 YTPPTPKLERPL

-1822 ENNCAQPSLCEP
+1822 EKNCAQPSLCEP

-1882 LSGDQCIPKS
+1882 RSGDQCIPKS

-1913 TITQSPPDVVN
+1913 TITQSPPEVVN

-1957 PRVTTTSDG
+1957 PRVSTTSDD
-1966 GFGTVTIRDVRQSDQ
+1966 GFGTVTIRDVRLSDQ

-1997 TPDAILVVKSKGV
+1997 TPDAILVVKNKGV
-2010 CHPPLFNDKAQSSS
+2010 CHPPLFNDKAQTSS

-2075 PNQNAVHSNPANRE
+2075 PNQNAVRSNPASRE

-2121 GGQLKY
+2121 GGHLKY
-2127 TFRYQASSRPV
+2127 AFRYQASSRPV

-2151 LYHTLRQSYGPLRDN
+2151 LYHTLKQSYGPLRDN
-2166 TIEVQFVEGEWHK
+2166 SIEVPFVEGEWHK

-2199 VLQNVEGIFIRASFD
+2199 VLQNVEGIFVRASFD

-2220 SVHGLE
+2220 SIHGLE

-2239 ASFVEQCSC
+2239 ASSVEQCAC
-2248 PTGYTGNSCENCGP
+2248 PTGYTGNSCENCAP

-2311 ETCKRGFYGDAR
+2311 EMCKRGFYGDAR
-2323 RGTPTDCQ
+2323 RGTPSDCQ

-2391 KECEPG
+2391 KECDPG

-2406 IDFRRRCDGHY
+2406 INYRRRCDGHY
-2417 DCNDYTDEQNCGA
+2417 DCNDYTDEQNCACGYNQFRCPDGTCLSVHKRCDGKADCIDMSDESNCGA

-2485 GITKSCSS
+2485 GITKSCTS

-2508 TEGVHLTTLDRAATI
+2508 TEGVHLTTLDRATTI

-2541 TSHPRQS
+2541 ASHPRQS

-2567 FLNYTIRSGGTD
+2567 LLNYTIRSDGTD

-2612 SIPMYETSWIRADG
+2612 SIPMYESSWIRADG

-2674 ALAHA
+2674 ALANA

-2787 NCPCKSNVQG
+2787 NCPCKNNVQG

-2812 SNQEGCSRCFC
+2812 SNPEGCSRCFC

-2835 YRSEVKMLLQDLRDP
+2835 YRSEVRMLLQDLRDP

-2863 NIVTETIIVNPSNNE
+2863 NIITDTIVVNPSNNE
-2878 VSYTAFP
+2878 VSYSSFP

-2907 TSYGGLLRYTQR
+2907 ASYGGGLRYTQR

-2925 GETYSDADIQITG
+2925 GETYSDADVQITG

-2952 PSETRTFEVTLR
+2952 PSEMRTFEILLR

-2977 LATREDI
+2977 VATREDI

-2994 LIRASFNSRMHSSSL
+2994 LIRASFSSRMRSSSL

-3022 TGHAVAIEVEQCI
+3022 AGHAVAVEVEQCI

-3078 ATGNCVRC
+3078 ASGNCVRC

-3152 NCEQCSPG
+3152 NCEQCAPG

-3175 GGTTAPSLPTVSIT
+3175 GGTTAPSSVSTVSII
-3189 PKNLEASLGA
+3189 PKSLEASLG
-3199 STSLTC
+3199 TSATLTC
-3205 SVSGPPLPVRF
+3205 SVSGPRLPMRF
-3216 DWIHGTAPINAS
+3216 DWIHGTTPVNAS
-3228 SGLVIES
+3228 AGWVIQS
-3235 VSSKISRLLVPALQ
+3235 VSSQISSLSVLALS
-3249 TEHSGTYT
+3249 TEHNGTYT

-3266 FQEVAFVHV
+3266 FQEVAFIHV
-3275 WGGGGQSMRVQVE
+3275 RGGGGQSMKVQVE

-3317 VWTKESGSLPLRATE
+3317 VWTKEFGSLPLRATE

-3357 SSVAQDKAVLL
+3357 SSVAQDKAILL

-3382 EPHFQEVNVGQPV
+3382 EPHFQEVNVGEPV

-3401 DGFPEPTV
+3401 DGFPKPTV
-3409 KWSGGRNG
+3409 AWSGGRNG
-3417 MVNPESTF
+3417 NLNPEHTI

-3445 TASNA
+3445 TASNE

-3464 DDSGAGE
+3464 ETMAAIVSEDDSGAGE
-3471 GPHLTIH
+3471 GPHLTIQ
-3478 PTSLEARKGE
+3478 PTSIEARKGE
-3488 TVRFDCRASGR
+3488 TVHLECRASGR

-3513 PDNANQVGGVLTLL
+3513 PDNVNQVGGRLTML

-3538 CIASNRYGTA
+3538 CVASNHYGTA

-3594 KFAKVGSNF
+3594 KFAKVGSNL
-3603 THRHIVQDDTL
+3603 THRHIVEDYIL

-3650 VPLVEIYPKNI
+3650 VPLVEIYPKHI

-3675 PIAGIPTPTVEW
+3675 PTAGIPTPTVEW

-3695 TPSTELTGP
+3695 TPSTELAGP
-3704 GIIRFTKFS
+3704 GIIRFTRFS
-3713 KGEEGTYVCSAENAM
+3713 KDEEGTYVCSAENAM
-3728 GKVTAQTTLKMQG
+3728 GKVTAQTVLKLQG
-3741 TPFVRIL
+3741 SPFVRIL

-3759 QIRLDCIAEGDPK
+3759 QIRLDCIAEGDPR
-3772 PAVTWERIGQPITT
+3772 PTVTWERIGQPITT
-3786 YSNVDELQ
+3786 YSNIEELQ

-3815 KATNYGGASEER
+3815 KAANHGGLSEER
-3827 IEVSVEGNRH
+3827 IEVTVEGNRH
-3837 PHSIPRLVADDRV
+3837 SHSIPRLVADDKV
-3850 VTASLGKR
+3850 VTASIGKS
-3858 AELRCHIEGTSRPI
+3858 AELRCHIEGTSRAL
-3872 QIVWSKVLPDGNLA
+3872 QIVWSKVLPDGNLG
-3886 ELPSDNGI
+3886 EVPSDNGI

-3911 GKEDGSAILD
+3911 GKEDGATILD
-3921 TRVTLALVAPPRI
+3921 TRVTLALVGVWSKAPPRI

-3947 HVRIQ
+3947 HVYIQ

-3963 HWSRQGGQLPPSTVQ
+3963 HWTRQGGQLPPSTVH
-3978 RDGILEFR
+3978 RDGLLEFR
-3986 GISVT
+3986 GISIT
-3991 DAGRYICTAANAAGE
+3991 DAGRYICTAANAAGQ

-4048 IEWTKDAHALPP
+4048 IQWTKDTHAFLPP

-4096 FVILHVRDVPSVSV
+4096 YVILHVRDVPSISV

-4135 AASVKWTKL
+4135 ATSVKWTKL
-4144 AADDRFAENVRVHGA
+4144 AADDHFAENVRVRGA
-4159 FLSVNGVRPEN
+4159 VLSVNGVRPEN

-4232 RDNGDVPHKALP
+4232 RDNGDIPHKALP

-4253 VRASDAGTYICTAKN
+4253 VRASDAGTYICTAKS

-4316 EKDHGLLLYNGQQED
+4316 EQDHGLLLYNGQQED

-4342 NGYVEFRFELGSGV
+4342 KGYVEFRFELGSGV
-4356 GYLRSHRPVQM
+4356 GYLRSHQPVQM

-4374 ISREK
+4374 ISRTK
-4379 KDAKLNVDDQSEV
+4379 KDAKLTVDDQSEV

-4510 CVNRPTGGL
+4510 CVNRPSGGF

-4547 FVAYPTPKSS
+4547 FAAYPTPKNS

-4589 FTSIGIHN
+4589 FTSIGIRN

-4643 HREVGRSPGHT
+4643 HREMGRSPGHT

-4675 HPDAGVSHGFE
+4675 NPDAGVSHGFE

-4695 DASVDL
+4695 DVSVDL
-4701 IGAVVDAAN
+4701 VGAVVDAAN

-4748 YSGRTCE
+4748 FSGRTCE
-4755 NQDDFCLKIN
+4755 NQDDFCQKIN
-4765 PCHNNAECV
+4765 PCQNNAECV

-4788 KGPNCET
+4788 KGPNCES
-4795 ETTFDECASFH
+4795 ETIFDECADFH
-4806 GDGWVALSRDRLA
+4806 GDGWIALSRDRLTHA
-4819 HTASNVSEVIRL
+4819 ASNVSEVIRL
-4831 SFLAKDRDGILL
+4831 SFLTKHHEGLLL
-4843 FQGQPRGI
+4843 FQGQPRGV
-4851 DAKGQDYLSLALV
+4851 DAKGQDYISLGLK
-4864 NGYLEFSYEMGSGPA
+4864 NGYLEFSYEMGGGPA
-4879 EIVSGERVDDGQL
+4879 EIVSEERVDDGRM
-4892 HAVELRR
+4892 HTVELRR
-4899 TGKWGSLKIDNKEVH
+4899 TGKRGTLKVDTKEVH

-4943 ERYHKGF
+4943 ERYLKGF
-4950 VGSILNVQIQDSGV
+4950 TGSIMNVQIQDSGV
-4964 LNLYD
+4964 LSLYS

-4981 EHVGS
+4981 DHVGS
-4986 GDYFM
+4986 GDYFV

>member
-1 MSHDGIA
+1 MASHR
-8 SQPSTT
+8 
-14 AMSLA
+14 SL
-19 RRRRLPG
+19 
-26 TREAGKHQQP
+26 
-36 LCCLLP
+36 LLLGL
-42 RRRRHALLV
+42 LLV
-51 PACKRTGS
+51 AAACL
-59 QGSEAR
+59 A
-65 SSPMSKHRRLQI
+65 
-77 LGALAFSSRTKVDH
+77 LGKQVDP

-98 GEGSEATSRRR
+98 R
-109 SAVQDSSL
+109 DSSDHQAATRKRPL
-117 SGFASSILRRV
+117 SSTDSLTGLAHSILRRV
-128 RRAWFFGGGDPSSTT
+128 RRAFWFGRGKDDTTTRKPEVVDASASESTT
-143 VPPTEAPEVT
+143 TEST
-153 STQSSPAQYT
+153 TTQSSVTSYT
-163 RSSRNS
+163 TRRHPRNA
-169 DDDGFEASGDGV
+169 DDDRFEASGDGIDV
-181 GDDEDAEDVSSTTH
+181 DDEDFEGVASATH
-195 SGAGYPSFDVD
+195 SGVGPFDPGVSIEHPTNVPPHTRKIKTDAGPAVAVGSAPQFRISVFIENHVFDANLA
-206 RKFIG
+206 
-211 SPHVPDGSGRPTKTT
+211 
-226 HDEQPPAGSSAMFRS
+226 QASS
-241 SLRILNQPF
+241 N
-250 NTNLVR
+250 
-256 TDSEA
+256 A
-261 FKQLSAE
+261 FKYLSAE
-268 LKLSLGRALARYL
+268 FKSALSRALAPHLRL
-281 RPPHNVASVDVL
+281 RPPHHIPSVEVL
-293 RFAPAPETGALT
+293 RFGPAPEPGALT
-305 VTCDVKLPRADPR
+305 VTCDVKALQAEPQ

-329 GGRIGRFLVSGSES
+329 SGTVGRFSISGEKS
-343 TFTQLGVPTPHPG
+343 TLAQLGVQTPHPG
-356 GIHCGALQ
+356 GIRCGDSQ
-364 FACDNNR
+364 FACDDNR
-371 RCVETSRRC
+371 RCVESSRRC
-380 DGHRDCNDGYDEE
+380 DGRRDCNDGTDEE
-393 NCVEQGPEG
+393 NCVVTGPEG
-402 PPHHGFECKPDQFV
+402 RPPHHHHGFQCTPDQFV
-416 CDGRRCLEK
+416 CDGQRCLEK
-425 FQKCDGRRDCVD
+425 SQKCDGRRDCAD
-437 ETDEQDCPPR
+437 E
-447 AVPPHHTDGF
+447 
-457 QCSPDQFVC
+457 
-466 DGRRCVHSAGKCDGR
+466 
-481 PDCADGTDEQDCPSR
+481 
-496 EVTIHHEGVQC
+496 
-507 GPNQFVCD
+507 
-515 GRRCVDASSKCNG
+515 
-528 HPDCA
+528 
-533 DGTDEHDCPS
+533 
-543 KEVTTHHEGSHCGP
+543 
-557 NQFACDGLRC
+557 
-567 VDLSGR
+567 
-573 CDGHPD
+573 
-579 CADGTDERDCPSRE
+579 TDERDCPSRE
-593 VPTHREGAHCGP
+593 VPPHHTDGFQCGP
-605 NQFVCDSR
+605 GQFVCDGR
-613 RCVDASGK
+613 RCVDS
-621 CDGHP
+621 
-626 DCADGTDERDCPSR
+626 T
-640 EVPTHHEG
+640 
-648 AHCGPNQF
+648 
-656 VCDSRR
+656 
-662 CVDASGK
+662 GK
-669 CDGRPDCAD
+669 CDGRRDCAD

-692 QHEGSHCGANQ
+692 HEGAHCGPNQ
-703 FVCDGRRCVDASGK
+703 FVCDGRRCVDLSGK
-717 CDGHPDCADGT
+717 CDGHPDCADGSDEHDCPSEEVPTHEGVHCGPNQFVCDGRRCVDSSGKCDGHPDCADGSDEHDCPSKEVPTHEGGHCGPGQFVCDGRRCVDLSGKCNGHPDCADGSDEHDCPSKEVPTHEGGHCGPDQFVCDGRRCVDLSGKCDGHPDCADGSDEHDCPSKEVPTHEGSHCGPGQFVCDGRRCVDLSGKCDGHPDCADGSDEHDCPSREVPSPGSEGVQCEHDQFVCDGRRCVEVSGRCDGHPDCADGT

-735 SEVSP
+735 
-740 PHGEGV
+740 
-746 QCEHNQFI
+746 
-754 CDGRR
+754 
-759 CVDVSKR
+759 
-766 CDGHPDCADG
+766 
-776 ADENDCPSTEVHPL
+776 T
-790 HGDGFQC
+790 
-797 GPHQFVCDHRRCVDL
+797 
-812 SRKCDSRPDC
+812 
-822 LDGTDEHDCPSIEAF
+822 EAF
-837 PRHSEEILC
+837 PHHSEEILC
-846 GLDQF
+846 GLD
-851 ICDGRRCIDT
+851 
-861 SRRCDGHLDC
+861 
-871 ADGTD
+871 
-876 ELGCPREG
+876 E
-884 VPTHAPGF
+884 
-892 QCRPD
+892 
-897 QFVCDGRRCVDSSGR
+897 FVCDGRRCVNTSRR
-912 CDGKPDCADGTDEH
+912 CDGRLDCADGIDEHDCSHKVPSHRPDGFQCGPNEFVCDGHRCVNLSRKCDDKPDCADGTDEH
-926 DCPPREVHSLCGP
+926 DCPTKEVPSLCDP
-939 GHFICDDRRCVPLS
+939 GHFVCDIRRCVPLS
-953 GKCNGHRDCADGS
+953 GKCDGRRNCADGS
-966 DEQGCAKEE
+966 DEQDCPKHEGE
-975 SDGGK
+975 GGTDHG
-980 EGFQCGHHQ
+980 GFQCRPHQ
-989 FVCDGRRCVDHSGKC
+989 FVCDGRRCVDLSGKC
-1004 DGRHDCADGSDE
+1004 DGRRDCADESDERDCPGWEGEDKVMNASGSPCRPSHFQCHDGSCIDPLFVCDGEVDCSDGSDELCDTCEPHQYRCDRSRCIDSSKRCDGHVDCADHTDEQGCRPTALPAVDDCTVDKFRCDSGKCIARALVCNGRRDCTDGSDE
-1016 RNCPGVPGGDK
+1016 RNCP
-1027 VMNASRSLCN
+1027 
-1037 STEFRCRDGTCIPL
+1037 
-1051 SYVCDEEVD
+1051 
-1060 CKDGS
+1060 
-1065 DELCD
+1065 
-1070 ITRDCEPNQFKC
+1070 
-1082 DGGRKCVDSS
+1082 
-1092 RKCDGHYDC
+1092 
-1101 ADRTDE
+1101 
-1107 EGCTPHPGG
+1107 
-1116 QSCRQGQFRC
+1116 CRQGQFRC
-1126 QNGICI
+1126 GNGICI

-1138 DGYHDCQD
+1138 DGYNDCQD
-1146 RSDELDCPGVCR
+1146 RTDELDCPGVCK
-1158 PSEFRCH
+1158 PQEFRCH
-1165 NGMCIPERARCDGRR
+1165 NGTCLPERARCDGRR

-1189 QCAPSCRADQ
+1189 QCAPSCRPDQ
-1199 IRCHGGGCLSISRRC
+1199 IRCSGGGCLSITRRC
-1214 DGVSDCPKGEDELS
+1214 DGVSDCPNGEDELS
-1228 CGNGHACRPHEHK
+1228 CGNGRACRPHEYK
-1241 CLSGHCIDSRHKCNR
+1241 CLSGQCIDSRQKCDR
-1256 VKDCPDG
+1256 LKDCPDG
-1263 DDEHNCIIDSKPC
+1263 DDEENCVDDTKTC
-1276 RENEFRCQDGTCM
+1276 REDEFQCRDGTCV
-1289 PDYLRCNGHSDC
+1289 PKYLRCNGHADC
-1301 RDSSDEADCHK
+1301 RDSSDETECHDPRKQHVSVFRCHNADECLCQEYVCDDEYDCSDGSDELCDAPWK
-1312 HNFPQKLRFQCGNG
+1312 QNITGFQCRNG
-1326 VSIPSSNVCDGEYD
+1326 EGCICKEHVCDGEYD
-1340 CLDASDE
+1340 CSDGSDE

-1353 GEFQCGSGKCI
+1353 NEFQCGNRKCI
-1364 DIRKK
+1364 DIRRK

-1383 NCECQDS
+1383 NCECQDN

-1435 IDVRRKCDGTADCRD
+1435 IDIRRKCDGTADCRD

-1458 CKANEFRCGDGA
+1458 CKSNEFRCGDGA

-1486 HSDEY
+1486 HSDER
-1491 NCPIPGCSALQFRC
+1491 NCPVPGCSASQFRC

-1513 SRKCDGRVD
+1513 NKKCDDRVD

-1536 CQSDEFKCKSGEC
+1536 CRSDEFRCKSGQC
-1549 IRLSGKCNRRRD
+1549 IRLAGKCNRHTD
-1561 CADGSDEENCCT
+1561 CSDGSDEENCCT

-1579 RTGEC
+1579 KTGEC
-1584 IAKSHRCDGQYT
+1584 IAKSHRCDGQYQ

-1601 DELECKSHLCR
+1601 DELECR
-1612 PSQFR
+1612 
-1617 CQSGLCINRDEFCD
+1617 
-1631 GVPHCPDRSDELNCW
+1631 

-1676 SDEADCAPDAGVNIK
+1676 SDEADCAPDAGVNIR

-1706 FRCRDEGTRRSQVK
+1706 FRCRDEGARRSQVK
-1720 WTRSDDSPLP
+1720 WTRPDDSPLP

-1756 AVGVPASTSGA
+1756 AVGVPGSTSGA
-1767 QRAAFLTVQP
+1767 QKAAYLTVQP
-1777 YTPPTPKPDRPL
+1777 YTPPTPKPERPL

-1849 LCDGDDDCGDGT
+1849 LCDGDDDCGDGS
-1861 DERSCRD
+1861 DERNCRD

-1913 TITQSPPDVVN
+1913 TITQTPPEVVN
-1924 AMEGE
+1924 ALEGE

-1957 PRVTTTSDG
+1957 PRVTTTSEG
-1966 GFGTVTIRDVRQSDQ
+1966 GFGVVTIRDVRQSDQ

-1997 TPDAILVVKSKGV
+1997 TPDAILVVKNKGV
-2010 CHPPLFNDKAQSSS
+2010 CHPPLFNDKAQSGS

-2049 LANEVSVA
+2049 LAHEVSVA

-2075 PNQNAVHSNPANRE
+2075 PNQNAIRSNPGNRE
-2089 FKIDSQVKTSEA
+2089 FRIDSQVKTSDA

-2106 WSLPAEFLGNQINSY
+2106 WSLPAEFLGNQVNSY
-2121 GGQLKY
+2121 GGHLKY

-2166 TIEVQFVEGEWHK
+2166 AIEVQFVEGEWHK
-2179 DARHSAIGSPD
+2179 DARHSASGSPD

-2199 VLQNVEGIFIRASFD
+2199 VLQNVEGVFIRASFD

-2220 SVHGLE
+2220 SIHSLE

-2231 YSSPKNPP
+2231 YSNPKNPP
-2239 ASFVEQCSC
+2239 AALVEQCSC
-2248 PTGYTGNSCENCGP
+2248 PAGYTGNSCENCAP

-2323 RGTPTDCQ
+2323 RGSPNDCQ

-2339 VPGQFSPTC
+2339 VPGNLMTSRIAGFPPEWFSPSC
-2348 VLEADGQVTCNSCP
+2348 VLEADGQVTCNTCP

-2382 GSVDGSCHL
+2382 GSSDGACHL

-2406 IDFRRRCDGHY
+2406 IDYRRRCDGHY

-2430 PQCDTAGSL
+2430 PRCDVAGSL
-2439 SPQRSPST
+2439 SADRSSST

-2493 SFYHREQEVLRFSTS
+2493 SFYHREQELLRFSTS
-2508 TEGVHLTTLDRAATI
+2508 TEGVLLTTLDRATTI

-2559 DKVTSYGG
+2559 DKVTAYGG
-2567 FLNYTIRSGGTD
+2567 FLNYTIRSDGTE

-2638 ADLSSILVKA
+2638 ADLSSILIKA

-2662 SLDIAVEYPTGQ
+2662 SLDVAVEYPTGQ

-2723 DCDPETGACSN
+2723 DCDPETGACNN

-2761 DCEAVLVPSCR
+2761 DCEVVLVPSCR
-2772 CDNRGSTRQECDARD
+2772 CDNRGSKRQECDVRD

-2812 SNQEGCSRCFC
+2812 SNPEGCSRCFC

-2835 YRSEVKMLLQDLRDP
+2835 YRNEVKMLLQDLRDP

-2863 NIVTETIIVNPSNNE
+2863 NVVTETIVVNPSINE
-2878 VSYTAFP
+2878 VSYSSFP
-2885 RDPAEKETLFWSL
+2885 GDPAEKETLFWSL

-2925 GETYSDADIQITG
+2925 GETYSDADVQITG

-2952 PSETRTFEVTLR
+2952 PSETRTFEIVLR
-2964 EDKWQRV
+2964 EAKWQRV

-2977 LATREDI
+2977 VATREDI
-2984 MKVLANVEVL
+2984 MKVLANIEVL
-2994 LIRASFNSRMHSSSL
+2994 LIRASFNSRMRSSSL

-3022 TGHAVAIEVEQCI
+3022 AGHAVAVEVEQCT

-3054 DVSGPGLGR
+3054 DISGPGLGR

-3078 ATGNCVRC
+3078 ASGNCVRC

-3152 NCEQCSPG
+3152 NCEQCSSG

-3175 GGTTAPSLPTVSIT
+3175 GG
-3189 PKNLEASLGA
+3189 
-3199 STSLTC
+3199 
-3205 SVSGPPLPVRF
+3205 
-3216 DWIHGTAPINAS
+3216 
-3228 SGLVIES
+3228 
-3235 VSSKISRLLVPALQ
+3235 
-3249 TEHSGTYT
+3249 
-3257 CRAVWPTRS
+3257 
-3266 FQEVAFVHV
+3266 
-3275 WGGGGQSMRVQVE
+3275 GGGQSMRVHVE
-3288 QPRIQRVPV
+3288 EPRIQRVPV

-3310 SKAPFSL
+3310 SKTPFSL
-3317 VWTKESGSLPLRATE
+3317 VWTKESGNLPLRATE

-3344 EDNGTYVCTGSDV
+3344 EDNGTYVCTGSDG
-3357 SSVAQDKAVLL
+3357 SGVAQDKAVLL
-3368 VDGLDQKSAPRARI
+3368 VDGLDQKSAPKARI
-3382 EPHFQEVNVGQPV
+3382 EPHFLEVNVGQPV

-3401 DGFPEPTV
+3401 DGFPEPKV
-3409 KWSGGRNG
+3409 EWSGGRNG
-3417 MVNPESTF
+3417 VLNPESTF
-3425 IDGVFRIPAARKSDE
+3425 IDGIFRIPAARKSDE

-3464 DDSGAGE
+3464 EETKAAIVSEDDSGAGE

-3478 PTSLEARKGE
+3478 PTRFEARRGE

-3499 PTPNITWSFSGGPM
+3499 PTPIVTWSFSGGPM
-3513 PDNANQVGGVLTLL
+3513 PDNARQAGGELTLL

-3538 CIASNRYGTA
+3538 CTASNRHGTA

-3626 YICLAENREGIA
+3626 YTCVAENREGIA

-3650 VPLVEIYPKNI
+3650 VPLVEIYPKHI
-3661 PPLHHGDT
+3661 PPLHHGDN
-3669 AFLQCR
+3669 AFLHCR
-3675 PIAGIPTPTVEW
+3675 PTAGIPTPTVEW

-3704 GIIRFTKFS
+3704 GIIRFTRFS
-3713 KGEEGTYVCSAENAM
+3713 RDEEGTYVCSAENAM
-3728 GKVTAQTTLKMQG
+3728 GKVTAQTTLKMEG
-3741 TPFVRIL
+3741 SPFVRIL
-3748 QQNPYAVRVGD
+3748 QQNPYTVRVGD

-3772 PAVTWERIGQPITT
+3772 PTVTWERLGQPITT
-3786 YSNVDELQ
+3786 YSNTEELH

-3800 FIRRVAPSDSGIYVC
+3800 FIRRVAPSDSGIYIC
-3815 KATNYGGASEER
+3815 RAANHGGVSEGR
-3827 IEVSVEGNRH
+3827 IEVAVDGNRH
-3837 PHSIPRLVADDRV
+3837 SHSVPKLVADDRV
-3850 VTASLGKR
+3850 VTASIGKR
-3858 AELRCHIEGTSRPI
+3858 AELRCHIEGTARPI
-3872 QIVWSKVLPDGNLA
+3872 KIVWSKVLPDGNLA
-3886 ELPSDNGI
+3886 ELPSENGI
-3894 VHFER
+3894 LHFER
-3899 VQASDA
+3899 VQATDA

-3911 GKEDGSAILD
+3911 GKEDGAAILD

-3947 HVRIQ
+3947 HVYIQ

-3978 RDGILEFR
+3978 RDGLLEFR

-3991 DAGRYICTAANAAGE
+3991 DAGRYICTAANAAGQ

-4012 VRVTEGVEIGSLR
+4012 VRVSDGVEIGSLR

-4048 IEWTKDAHALPP
+4048 IEWTKDTHALPP

-4083 CNAMTGD
+4083 CNAITGD
-4090 RLISRD
+4090 RLTSRD
-4096 FVILHVRDVPSVSV
+4096 FVILHVRDVPSISV

-4144 AADDRFAENVRVHGA
+4144 EAEDRFADNVRVRGA
-4159 FLSVNGVRPEN
+4159 VLQVNGVRAEN

-4218 CRHNLEPPVAYSWT
+4218 CRHNLESPVAYSWT
-4232 RDNGDVPHKALP
+4232 RDHGDVPHKAVP
-4244 RDSTLVVPD
+4244 RESTLVVPD
-4253 VRASDAGTYICTAKN
+4253 VRASDAGTYICTAKTD
-4268 ERTTL
+4268 RTTL

-4301 VNAYMGFEVQITFKP
+4301 VNAYMGFDVQITFKP
-4316 EKDHGLLLYNGQQED
+4316 EKDNGLLLYNGQQED
-4331 GSGDFISVGLT
+4331 GGGDFISVGLT

-4356 GYLRSHRPVQM
+4356 GYLRSHTPVEL

-4379 KDAKLNVDDQSEV
+4379 KDAKLKVDDQSEV

-4414 PSFDKISRDNGYN
+4414 PSFDRISRDNGYDV
-4427 IGFVGCVSEIKFGSR
+4427 GFVGCVSEIKFGSH

-4475 PTEAGYRCICPPG
+4475 PSEGGYRCICPPG

-4495 KVGEACYPGICGEGR
+4495 KVGEACYPGLCGEGR
-4510 CVNRPTGGL
+4510 CVNRPGGGL

-4533 KEVSIVEPAFADDA
+4533 KEVTIVEPAFADDA
-4547 FVAYPTPKSS
+4547 FAAYPMPKSAHS
-4557 QSSLK
+4557 NLK
-4562 VNMKIKPN
+4562 VNMKIKPKS
-4570 NLDDCLLVYC
+4570 LDDCLLVYC
-4580 AQYPDQKGD
+4580 AQYPERKGD
-4589 FTSIGIHN
+4589 FTSIGIRN
-4597 GSVEFR
+4597 GSLEFR
-4603 FDTGSGPAIIR
+4603 FDSGSGPAIIR
-4614 HPERLRANEWITL
+4614 HPEKLRPNEWITL
-4627 SASRHAQNGEL
+4627 SASRNAQNGEL
-4638 VVNDG
+4638 MLNDG
-4643 HREVGRSPGHT
+4643 HRATGRSPGPS

-4661 PMYVGGVDKTKVKV
+4661 PMYIGGVDKSKIRV
-4675 HPDAGVSHGFE
+4675 HPEAGVSHGFE

-4695 DASVDL
+4695 DVNVDL
-4701 IGAVVDAAN
+4701 VGAVVDAAN

-4737 ADDFECFCKAG
+4737 ADDFECICKAG
-4748 YSGRTCE
+4748 YSGTTCE
-4755 NQDDFCLKIN
+4755 TQDDFCLQIN
-4765 PCHNNAECV
+4765 PCRNNAECV
-4774 GLANSYRCNCPKGY
+4774 GLANSYRCNCPKGF
-4788 KGPNCET
+4788 KGPNCESDT
-4795 ETTFDECASFH
+4795 AFDECASFN
-4806 GDGWVALSRDRLA
+4806 GDGWVTLSKDRLLHA
-4819 HTASNVSEVIRL
+4819 ASNMSEVIRL
-4831 SFLAKDRDGILL
+4831 SFLAKDRNGILL
-4843 FQGQPRGI
+4843 FQGQPRG
-4851 DAKGQDYLSLALV
+4851 AEARGQDYLALALV
-4864 NGYLEFSYEMGSGPA
+4864 NGHLEFSYEMGSGPA
-4879 EIVSGERVDDGQL
+4879 EILSEERVDDGRM
-4892 HAVELRR
+4892 HTVELRR
-4899 TGKWGSLKIDNKEVH
+4899 KGKWGTLKVDNKEVH
-4914 GESLGLLVMLNTKSD
+4914 GESAGLLVMLNTKSD
-4929 IFIGGAPEPREMTA
+4929 IFIGGVPEPREMTA
-4943 ERYHKGF
+4943 ERYQKGF
-4950 VGSILNVQIQDSGV
+4950 TGSIMNVQIQDSGV
-4964 LNLYD
+4964 INLYG
-4969 DSISSANADQCE
+4969 DSLDSANADECE
-4981 EHVGS
+4981 GHVGS
-4986 GDYFM
+4986 GDFFTNFRM
-4991 HFGTSNK
+4991 SNK

>member
-1 MSHDGIA
+1 MASHR
-8 SQPSTT
+8 
-14 AMSLA
+14 SLQ
-19 RRRRLPG
+19 L
-26 TREAGKHQQP
+26 
-36 LCCLLP
+36 LLCLLLVAAACQ
-42 RRRRHALLV
+42 ALG
-51 PACKRTGS
+51 K
-59 QGSEAR
+59 Q
-65 SSPMSKHRRLQI
+65 
-77 LGALAFSSRTKVDH
+77 VDH

-98 GEGSEATSRRR
+98 GERSEATSRRR
-109 SAVQDSSL
+109 PAVQDSGL

-163 RSSRNS
+163 TRRYSRDS

-181 GDDEDAEDVSSTTH
+181 GDDEDVEDVSSTTH

-211 SPHVPDGSGRPTKTT
+211 SPHVPDGRPTKTT

-241 SLRILNQPF
+241 SLRILNEPF
-250 NTNLVR
+250 DTNLVR
-256 TDSEA
+256 KDSEA
-261 FKQLSAE
+261 FTQLSAE
-268 LKLSLGRALARYL
+268 LQLSLGRALARHL

-318 ALQRAIRSVLD
+318 ALQSAIRSVLD
-329 GGRIGRFLVSGSES
+329 SGRIGRFHVSGSES

-356 GIHCGALQ
+356 GIHCGAHK

-380 DGHRDCNDGYDEE
+380 DGHRDCNDGHDEE
-393 NCVEQGPEG
+393 NCGERGPE
-402 PPHHGFECKPDQFV
+402 
-416 CDGRRCLEK
+416 
-425 FQKCDGRRDCVD
+425 
-437 ETDEQDCPPR
+437 
-447 AVPPHHTDGF
+447 
-457 QCSPDQFVC
+457 
-466 DGRRCVHSAGKCDGR
+466 
-481 PDCADGTDEQDCPSR
+481 
-496 EVTIHHEGVQC
+496 
-507 GPNQFVCD
+507 
-515 GRRCVDASSKCNG
+515 
-528 HPDCA
+528 
-533 DGTDEHDCPS
+533 
-543 KEVTTHHEGSHCGP
+543 
-557 NQFACDGLRC
+557 
-567 VDLSGR
+567 
-573 CDGHPD
+573 
-579 CADGTDERDCPSRE
+579 
-593 VPTHREGAHCGP
+593 
-605 NQFVCDSR
+605 
-613 RCVDASGK
+613 
-621 CDGHP
+621 
-626 DCADGTDERDCPSR
+626 
-640 EVPTHHEG
+640 
-648 AHCGPNQF
+648 
-656 VCDSRR
+656 
-662 CVDASGK
+662 
-669 CDGRPDCAD
+669 
-678 GTDEHDCPSKEVPT
+678 
-692 QHEGSHCGANQ
+692 
-703 FVCDGRRCVDASGK
+703 
-717 CDGHPDCADGT
+717 
-728 DEHDCPS
+728 
-735 SEVSP
+735 
-740 PHGEGV
+740 
-746 QCEHNQFI
+746 
-754 CDGRR
+754 
-759 CVDVSKR
+759 
-766 CDGHPDCADG
+766 
-776 ADENDCPSTEVHPL
+776 
-790 HGDGFQC
+790 
-797 GPHQFVCDHRRCVDL
+797 
-812 SRKCDSRPDC
+812 
-822 LDGTDEHDCPSIEAF
+822 
-837 PRHSEEILC
+837 
-846 GLDQF
+846 
-851 ICDGRRCIDT
+851 
-861 SRRCDGHLDC
+861 
-871 ADGTD
+871 
-876 ELGCPREG
+876 
-884 VPTHAPGF
+884 
-892 QCRPD
+892 
-897 QFVCDGRRCVDSSGR
+897 
-912 CDGKPDCADGTDEH
+912 
-926 DCPPREVHSLCGP
+926 
-939 GHFICDDRRCVPLS
+939 
-953 GKCNGHRDCADGS
+953 
-966 DEQGCAKEE
+966 
-975 SDGGK
+975 GGK

-1004 DGRHDCADGSDE
+1004 DGRPDCADGSDE

-1027 VMNASRSLCN
+1027 VVNASRSLCN

-1070 ITRDCEPNQFKC
+1070 TTRDCEPNQFKC

-1092 RKCDGHYDC
+1092 KKCDGHYDC

-1116 QSCRQGQFRC
+1116 QPLPAVDDCAVDKFRCSNGKCIARALVCNARRDCTDSSDERNCTCRQGQFRC

-1158 PSEFRCH
+1158 PSEFRCR
-1165 NGMCIPERARCDGRR
+1165 NGTCVPERARCDGHR

-1228 CGNGHACRPHEHK
+1228 CGNGHVCRPHEHK
-1241 CLSGHCIDSRHKCNR
+1241 CLSGHCIDSRHKCNG
-1256 VKDCPDG
+1256 VNDCPDG
-1263 DDEHNCIIDSKPC
+1263 DDEHNCISDSK
-1276 RENEFRCQDGTCM
+1276 
-1289 PDYLRCNGHSDC
+1289 
-1301 RDSSDEADCHK
+1301 HK
-1312 HNFPQKLRFQCGNG
+1312 HNFPLKLHFQCGTG

-1340 CLDASDE
+1340 CPDASDE

-1395 DGKCIEGRRRC
+1395 DGKCIEGQRRC

-1522 CPDFSDEANCVSDA
+1522 CPDFSDEANCVPDA
-1536 CQSDEFKCKSGEC
+1536 CRSDEFKCKSGEC
-1549 IRLSGKCNRRRD
+1549 IRLSGKCNHRRD

-1573 ADEFQC
+1573 ADQFQC

-1584 IAKSHRCDGQYT
+1584 IAKSHRCDGQYK

-1777 YTPPTPKPDRPL
+1777 YTPPTPKLDRPL

-1913 TITQSPPDVVN
+1913 TITQSPPEVVN

-2127 TFRYQASSRPV
+2127 TFRYEASSRPV

-2286 GHSNSCDQQTGR
+2286 AHSNSCDQQTGR

-2323 RGTPTDCQ
+2323 RGMPSDCQ

-2339 VPGQFSPTC
+2339 VPGHLMTSWIAGFPSEWFSPTC

-2417 DCNDYTDEQNCGA
+2417 DCNDYTDEQNCACGYNQFRCPDGTCLSVRKRCDGKADCIDMSDESNCGA

-2469 HLHPSS
+2469 HIHPSS

-2863 NIVTETIIVNPSNNE
+2863 NIVTESIIVNPSNNE

-2925 GETYSDADIQITG
+2925 GETYSDADVQITG

-2952 PSETRTFEVTLR
+2952 PSETRMFEVTLR

-2977 LATREDI
+2977 VATREDI

-3205 SVSGPPLPVRF
+3205 SVSGPPLPMRF

-3464 DDSGAGE
+3464 EETMAAIVSEDDSGAGE

-3532 NQGSYM
+3532 NQGSYL

-3569 ERQTVRQGEDAKLRC
+3569 ERQTVRQGENAKLRC

-3704 GIIRFTKFS
+3704 GIIRFTRFS
-3713 KGEEGTYVCSAENAM
+3713 KDEEGTYVCSAENAM

-3815 KATNYGGASEER
+3815 KATNHGGASEER

-4096 FVILHVRDVPSVSV
+4096 FVILHVRDVPSISV

-4232 RDNGDVPHKALP
+4232 RDNGNVPHKALP

-4356 GYLRSHRPVQM
+4356 GYLRSHQPVQM

-4414 PSFDKISRDNGYN
+4414 PSFDKISRDCGYN

-4701 IGAVVDAAN
+4701 VGAVVDAAN

-4724 CQNHGICRERGPK
+4724 CHNHGICRERGPK

-4765 PCHNNAECV
+4765 PCHNNAECI

-4788 KGPNCET
+4788 KGPNCKT

-4831 SFLAKDRDGILL
+4831 SFLAKDSDGILL

-4899 TGKWGSLKIDNKEVH
+4899 TGKWGTLKIDNKEVN

-4950 VGSILNVQIQDSGV
+4950 TGSILNVQIQDSGV
-4964 LNLYD
+4964 LSLYD

>member
-1 MSHDGIA
+1 MASHR
-8 SQPSTT
+8 
-14 AMSLA
+14 SLLLA
-19 RRRRLPG
+19 LCLFAAVACLAPG
-26 TREAGKHQQP
+26 KQ
-36 LCCLLP
+36 
-42 RRRRHALLV
+42 
-51 PACKRTGS
+51 
-59 QGSEAR
+59 
-65 SSPMSKHRRLQI
+65 
-77 LGALAFSSRTKVDH
+77 VDP
-91 DITFDDA
+91 DITFDDV
-98 GEGSEATSRRR
+98 GDHDDHEATFRRR
-109 SAVQDSSL
+109 SAGPDSGL

-128 RRAWFFGGGDPSSTT
+128 RRAWLFGFGAGQTKTASSPDAPGESSTP
-143 VPPTEAPEVT
+143 VVQ
-153 STQSSPAQYT
+153 STTTPQYT
-163 RSSRNS
+163 TRRFSRQL
-169 DDDGFEASGDGV
+169 DDDFEYPGSGDGN
-181 GDDEDAEDVSSTTH
+181 GDDEDQEDVSSATH
-195 SGAGYPSFDVD
+195 SGAGYPS
-206 RKFIG
+206 
-211 SPHVPDGSGRPTKTT
+211 SDGDSGRPPVLDGRPTKTT
-226 HDEQPPAGSSAMFRS
+226 HAQLPPVGSSPMFRS
-241 SLRILNQPF
+241 SVLILNQPF
-250 NTNLVR
+250 DANLVR
-256 TDSEA
+256 QESEA
-261 FKQLSAE
+261 FKQLSGEFE
-268 LKLSLGRALARYL
+268 LMLSQSLARLL
-281 RPPHNVASVDVL
+281 RPPHNVASVQVL
-293 RFAPAPETGALT
+293 RFAPAAQPGALT
-305 VTCDVKLPRADPR
+305 VTCDIKLPRADPKE
-318 ALQRAIRSVLD
+318 LQRAIRSVLD
-329 GGRIGRFLVSGSES
+329 GGRLGNFELSSQHS

-356 GIHCGALQ
+356 GIHCGADM
-364 FACDNNR
+364 FACDDNR
-371 RCVETSRRC
+371 RCVEMSRRC

-393 NCVEQGPEG
+393 NCVHPSSQG
-402 PPHHGFECKPDQFV
+402 
-416 CDGRRCLEK
+416 
-425 FQKCDGRRDCVD
+425 
-437 ETDEQDCPPR
+437 
-447 AVPPHHTDGF
+447 
-457 QCSPDQFVC
+457 
-466 DGRRCVHSAGKCDGR
+466 
-481 PDCADGTDEQDCPSR
+481 
-496 EVTIHHEGVQC
+496 
-507 GPNQFVCD
+507 
-515 GRRCVDASSKCNG
+515 
-528 HPDCA
+528 
-533 DGTDEHDCPS
+533 
-543 KEVTTHHEGSHCGP
+543 GSHCGP
-557 NQFACDGLRC
+557 
-567 VDLSGR
+567 
-573 CDGHPD
+573 
-579 CADGTDERDCPSRE
+579 
-593 VPTHREGAHCGP
+593 
-605 NQFVCDSR
+605 
-613 RCVDASGK
+613 
-621 CDGHP
+621 
-626 DCADGTDERDCPSR
+626 
-640 EVPTHHEG
+640 
-648 AHCGPNQF
+648 
-656 VCDSRR
+656 
-662 CVDASGK
+662 
-669 CDGRPDCAD
+669 
-678 GTDEHDCPSKEVPT
+678 
-692 QHEGSHCGANQ
+692 
-703 FVCDGRRCVDASGK
+703 
-717 CDGHPDCADGT
+717 
-728 DEHDCPS
+728 
-735 SEVSP
+735 
-740 PHGEGV
+740 
-746 QCEHNQFI
+746 
-754 CDGRR
+754 
-759 CVDVSKR
+759 
-766 CDGHPDCADG
+766 
-776 ADENDCPSTEVHPL
+776 
-790 HGDGFQC
+790 
-797 GPHQFVCDHRRCVDL
+797 
-812 SRKCDSRPDC
+812 
-822 LDGTDEHDCPSIEAF
+822 
-837 PRHSEEILC
+837 
-846 GLDQF
+846 
-851 ICDGRRCIDT
+851 
-861 SRRCDGHLDC
+861 
-871 ADGTD
+871 
-876 ELGCPREG
+876 
-884 VPTHAPGF
+884 
-892 QCRPD
+892 
-897 QFVCDGRRCVDSSGR
+897 
-912 CDGKPDCADGTDEH
+912 
-926 DCPPREVHSLCGP
+926 
-939 GHFICDDRRCVPLS
+939 
-953 GKCNGHRDCADGS
+953 
-966 DEQGCAKEE
+966 
-975 SDGGK
+975 
-980 EGFQCGHHQ
+980 HQ
-989 FVCDGRRCVDHSGKC
+989 FVCDGRRCVDKDRKC
-1004 DGRHDCADGSDE
+1004 DGRPDCSDESDE
-1016 RNCPGVPGGDK
+1016 RDCPG
-1027 VMNASRSLCN
+1027 A
-1037 STEFRCRDGTCIPL
+1037 
-1051 SYVCDEEVD
+1051 DECQPD
-1060 CKDGS
+1060 
-1065 DELCD
+1065 
-1070 ITRDCEPNQFKC
+1070 QFKC
-1082 DGGRKCVDSS
+1082 DGGRTCVDSA
-1092 RKCDGHYDC
+1092 RRCDGHYDC

-1107 EGCTPHPGG
+1107 QGCPPHQPGG
-1116 QSCRQGQFRC
+1116 QSPPAVDDCTADEFRCSSGKCIAQALVCNGRRDCTDNSDESDCPCRQGQFRC
-1126 QNGICI
+1126 GNGNCI
-1132 KMERRC
+1132 KMARRC

-1146 RSDELDCPGVCR
+1146 RSDELDCPNVCR
-1158 PSEFRCH
+1158 PGQFRCH
-1165 NGMCIPERARCDGRR
+1165 SGTCISERARCDGRR

-1189 QCAPSCRADQ
+1189 QCAHSCRADQ
-1199 IRCHGGGCLSISRRC
+1199 IRCQGGGCLSVSRRC
-1214 DGVSDCPKGEDELS
+1214 DGVSDCPNGEDELS
-1228 CGNGHACRPHEHK
+1228 CGNGHVCQSHEYK
-1241 CLSGHCIDSRHKCNR
+1241 CSSGHCIDSRQKCNQI
-1256 VKDCPDG
+1256 KDCPDG
-1263 DDEHNCIIDSKPC
+1263 DDEDNCVVDIQPC
-1276 RENEFRCQDGTCM
+1276 RKHEFQCQDGTCL
-1289 PDYLRCNGHSDC
+1289 PDHLRCNGRSEC
-1301 RDSSDEADCHK
+1301 RDSSDEENCHQKTSASQKQCNVLGFLCLAD
-1312 HNFPQKLRFQCGNG
+1312 NQC
-1326 VSIPSSNVCDGEYD
+1326 IYPSNVCDGEYD
-1340 CLDASDE
+1340 CSDGADEQCDQKTSASLKQCNVLGFLCLADNQCIYPSNVCDGEYDCSDGADE
-1347 FCECKD
+1347 QCECKEN
-1353 GEFQCGSGKCI
+1353 EFQCGNGKCI
-1364 DIRKK
+1364 DIQKK
-1369 CDRRVDCEDFSDEA
+1369 CDRRVDCHDFSDEA
-1383 NCECQDS
+1383 NCECQDD

-1450 YSDERNCS
+1450 YADERNCS

-1486 HSDEY
+1486 HTDEH
-1491 NCPIPGCSALQFRC
+1491 NCPISGCPPSQFRC

-1513 SRKCDGRVD
+1513 SRKCDDRVD

-1536 CQSDEFKCKSGEC
+1536 CRADEFKCKSGQC
-1549 IRLSGKCNRRRD
+1549 IRLSGKCNRRKD
-1561 CADGSDEENCCT
+1561 CYDGSDEEDCCT
-1573 ADEFQC
+1573 AEEFQC
-1579 RTGEC
+1579 RSGEC
-1584 IAKSHRCDGQYT
+1584 VSRSHRCDGQYQCT
-1596 CRDGS
+1596 DGS
-1601 DELECKSHLCR
+1601 DELECRGCGHSEFGCGDGKCVEDLLRCDGYYDCEDFSDEQNCESHLCR

-1617 CQSGLCINRDEFCD
+1617 CQSGLCIDRDEYCD

-1646 TCQPGQYVCA
+1646 TCHPGQYVCA

-1676 SDEADCAPDAGVNIK
+1676 SDEADCDPDAGVNIK
-1691 VYPERQTIRQGQEVV
+1691 VYPERQTIKQGQEVV

-1720 WTRSDDSPLP
+1720 WTRPDDSPLP

-1741 MPNVQPDHGG
+1741 MPNVQLEHGG

-1756 AVGVPASTSGA
+1756 AVGVQASTSGA
-1767 QRAAFLTVQP
+1767 QKAAFLTVQP
-1777 YTPPTPKPDRPL
+1777 YTPPTPKLERPL

-1822 ENNCAQPSLCEP
+1822 EKNCAQPSLCEP

-1882 LSGDQCIPKS
+1882 RSGDQCIPKS

-1913 TITQSPPDVVN
+1913 TITQSPPEVVN

-1957 PRVTTTSDG
+1957 PRVSTTSDD
-1966 GFGTVTIRDVRQSDQ
+1966 GFGTVTIRDVRLSDQ

-1997 TPDAILVVKSKGV
+1997 TPDAILVVKNKGV
-2010 CHPPLFNDKAQSSS
+2010 CHPPLFNDKAQTSS

-2075 PNQNAVHSNPANRE
+2075 PNQNAVRSNPASRE

-2121 GGQLKY
+2121 GGHLKY
-2127 TFRYQASSRPV
+2127 AFRYQASSRPV

-2151 LYHTLRQSYGPLRDN
+2151 LYHTLKQSYGPLRDN
-2166 TIEVQFVEGEWHK
+2166 SIEVPFVEGEWHK

-2199 VLQNVEGIFIRASFD
+2199 VLQNVEGIFVRASFD

-2220 SVHGLE
+2220 SIHGLE

-2239 ASFVEQCSC
+2239 ASSVEQCAC
-2248 PTGYTGNSCENCGP
+2248 PTGYTGNSCENCAP

-2311 ETCKRGFYGDAR
+2311 EMCKRGFYGDAR
-2323 RGTPTDCQ
+2323 RGTPSDCQ

-2391 KECEPG
+2391 KECDPG

-2406 IDFRRRCDGHY
+2406 INYRRRCDGHY
-2417 DCNDYTDEQNCGA
+2417 DCNDYTDEQNCACGYNQFRCPDGTCLSVHKRCDGKADCIDMSDESNCGA

-2485 GITKSCSS
+2485 GITKSCTS

-2508 TEGVHLTTLDRAATI
+2508 TEGVHLTTLDRATTI

-2541 TSHPRQS
+2541 ASHPRQS

-2567 FLNYTIRSGGTD
+2567 LLNYTIRSDGTD

-2612 SIPMYETSWIRADG
+2612 SIPMYESSWIRADG

-2674 ALAHA
+2674 ALANA

-2787 NCPCKSNVQG
+2787 NCPCKNNVQG

-2812 SNQEGCSRCFC
+2812 SNPEGCSRCFC

-2835 YRSEVKMLLQDLRDP
+2835 YRSEVRMLLQDLRDP

-2863 NIVTETIIVNPSNNE
+2863 NIITDTIVVNPSNNE
-2878 VSYTAFP
+2878 VSYSSFP

-2907 TSYGGLLRYTQR
+2907 ASYGGGLRYTQR

-2925 GETYSDADIQITG
+2925 GETYSDADVQITG

-2952 PSETRTFEVTLR
+2952 PSEMRTFEILLR

-2977 LATREDI
+2977 VATREDI

-2994 LIRASFNSRMHSSSL
+2994 LIRASFSSRMRSSSL

-3022 TGHAVAIEVEQCI
+3022 AGHAVAVEVEQCI

-3078 ATGNCVRC
+3078 ASGNCVRC

-3152 NCEQCSPG
+3152 NCEQCAPG

-3175 GGTTAPSLPTVSIT
+3175 GGTTAPSSVSTVSII
-3189 PKNLEASLGA
+3189 PKSLEASLG
-3199 STSLTC
+3199 TSATLTC
-3205 SVSGPPLPVRF
+3205 SVSGPRLPMRF
-3216 DWIHGTAPINAS
+3216 DWIHGTTPVNAS
-3228 SGLVIES
+3228 AGWVIQS
-3235 VSSKISRLLVPALQ
+3235 VSSQISSLSVLALS
-3249 TEHSGTYT
+3249 TEHNGTYT

-3266 FQEVAFVHV
+3266 FQEVAFIHV
-3275 WGGGGQSMRVQVE
+3275 RGGGGQSMKVQVE

-3317 VWTKESGSLPLRATE
+3317 VWTKEFGSLPLRATE

-3357 SSVAQDKAVLL
+3357 SSVAQDKAILL

-3382 EPHFQEVNVGQPV
+3382 EPHFQEVNVGEPV

-3401 DGFPEPTV
+3401 DGFPKPTV
-3409 KWSGGRNG
+3409 AWSGGRNG
-3417 MVNPESTF
+3417 NLNPEHTI

-3445 TASNA
+3445 TASNE

-3464 DDSGAGE
+3464 ETMAAIVSEDDSGAGE
-3471 GPHLTIH
+3471 GPHLTIQ
-3478 PTSLEARKGE
+3478 PTSIEARKGE
-3488 TVRFDCRASGR
+3488 TVHLECRASGR

-3513 PDNANQVGGVLTLL
+3513 PDNVNQVGGRLTML

-3538 CIASNRYGTA
+3538 CVASNHYGTA

-3594 KFAKVGSNF
+3594 KFAKVGSNL
-3603 THRHIVQDDTL
+3603 THRHIVEDYIL

-3650 VPLVEIYPKNI
+3650 VPLVEIYPKHI

-3675 PIAGIPTPTVEW
+3675 PTAGIPTPTVEW

-3695 TPSTELTGP
+3695 TPSTELAGP
-3704 GIIRFTKFS
+3704 GIIRFTRFS
-3713 KGEEGTYVCSAENAM
+3713 KDEEGTYVCSAENAM
-3728 GKVTAQTTLKMQG
+3728 GKVTAQTVLKLQG
-3741 TPFVRIL
+3741 SPFVRIL

-3759 QIRLDCIAEGDPK
+3759 QIRLDCIAEGDPR
-3772 PAVTWERIGQPITT
+3772 PTVTWERIGQPITT
-3786 YSNVDELQ
+3786 YSNIEELQ

-3815 KATNYGGASEER
+3815 KAANHGGLSEER
-3827 IEVSVEGNRH
+3827 IEVTVEGNRH
-3837 PHSIPRLVADDRV
+3837 SHSIPRLVADDKV
-3850 VTASLGKR
+3850 VTASIGKS
-3858 AELRCHIEGTSRPI
+3858 AELRCHIEGTSRAL
-3872 QIVWSKVLPDGNLA
+3872 QIVWSKVLPDGNLG
-3886 ELPSDNGI
+3886 EVPSDNGI

-3911 GKEDGSAILD
+3911 GKEDGATILD
-3921 TRVTLALVAPPRI
+3921 TRVTLALVGVWSKAPPRI

-3947 HVRIQ
+3947 HVYIQ

-3963 HWSRQGGQLPPSTVQ
+3963 HWTRQGGQLPPSTVH
-3978 RDGILEFR
+3978 RDGLLEFR
-3986 GISVT
+3986 GISIT
-3991 DAGRYICTAANAAGE
+3991 DAGRYICTAANAAGQ

-4048 IEWTKDAHALPP
+4048 IQWTKDTHAFLPP

-4096 FVILHVRDVPSVSV
+4096 YVILHVRDVPSISV

-4135 AASVKWTKL
+4135 ATSVKWTKL
-4144 AADDRFAENVRVHGA
+4144 AADDHFAENVRVRGA
-4159 FLSVNGVRPEN
+4159 VLSVNGVRPEN

-4232 RDNGDVPHKALP
+4232 RDNGDIPHKALP

-4253 VRASDAGTYICTAKN
+4253 VRASDAGTYICTAKS

-4316 EKDHGLLLYNGQQED
+4316 EQDHGLLLYNGQQED

-4342 NGYVEFRFELGSGV
+4342 KGYVEFRFELGSGV
-4356 GYLRSHRPVQM
+4356 GYLRSHQPVQM

-4374 ISREK
+4374 ISRTK
-4379 KDAKLNVDDQSEV
+4379 KDAKLTVDDQSEV

-4510 CVNRPTGGL
+4510 CVNRPSGGF

-4547 FVAYPTPKSS
+4547 FAAYPTPKNS

-4589 FTSIGIHN
+4589 FTSIGIRN

-4643 HREVGRSPGHT
+4643 HREMGRSPGHT

-4675 HPDAGVSHGFE
+4675 NPDAGVSHGFE

-4695 DASVDL
+4695 DVSVDL
-4701 IGAVVDAAN
+4701 VGAVVDAAN

-4748 YSGRTCE
+4748 FSGRTCE
-4755 NQDDFCLKIN
+4755 NQDDFCQKIN
-4765 PCHNNAECV
+4765 PCQNNAECV

-4788 KGPNCET
+4788 KGPNCES
-4795 ETTFDECASFH
+4795 ETIFDECADFH
-4806 GDGWVALSRDRLA
+4806 GDGWIALSRDRLTHA
-4819 HTASNVSEVIRL
+4819 ASNVSEVIRL
-4831 SFLAKDRDGILL
+4831 SFLTKHHEGLLL
-4843 FQGQPRGI
+4843 FQGQPRGV
-4851 DAKGQDYLSLALV
+4851 DAKGQDYISLGLK
-4864 NGYLEFSYEMGSGPA
+4864 NGYLEFSYEMGGGPA
-4879 EIVSGERVDDGQL
+4879 EIVSEERVDDGRM
-4892 HAVELRR
+4892 HTVELRR
-4899 TGKWGSLKIDNKEVH
+4899 TGKRGTLKVDTKEVH

-4943 ERYHKGF
+4943 ERYLKGF
-4950 VGSILNVQIQDSGV
+4950 TGSIMNVQIQDSGV
-4964 LNLYD
+4964 LSLYS

-4981 EHVGS
+4981 DHVGS
-4986 GDYFM
+4986 GDYFV

>member
-1 MSHDGIA
+1 MASHR
-8 SQPSTT
+8 
-14 AMSLA
+14 SLLLA
-19 RRRRLPG
+19 LCLFAAVACLAPG
-26 TREAGKHQQP
+26 KQ
-36 LCCLLP
+36 
-42 RRRRHALLV
+42 
-51 PACKRTGS
+51 
-59 QGSEAR
+59 
-65 SSPMSKHRRLQI
+65 
-77 LGALAFSSRTKVDH
+77 VDP
-91 DITFDDA
+91 DITFDDV
-98 GEGSEATSRRR
+98 GDHDDHEATFRRR
-109 SAVQDSSL
+109 SAGPDSGL

-128 RRAWFFGGGDPSSTT
+128 RRAWLFGFGAGQTKTASSPDAPGESSTP
-143 VPPTEAPEVT
+143 VVQ
-153 STQSSPAQYT
+153 STTTPQYT
-163 RSSRNS
+163 TRRFSRQL
-169 DDDGFEASGDGV
+169 DDDFEYPGSGDGN
-181 GDDEDAEDVSSTTH
+181 GDDEDQEDVSSATH
-195 SGAGYPSFDVD
+195 SGAGYPS
-206 RKFIG
+206 
-211 SPHVPDGSGRPTKTT
+211 SDGDSGRPPVLDGRPTKTT
-226 HDEQPPAGSSAMFRS
+226 HAQLPPVGSSPMFRS
-241 SLRILNQPF
+241 SVLILNQPF
-250 NTNLVR
+250 DANLVR
-256 TDSEA
+256 QESEA
-261 FKQLSAE
+261 FKQLSGEFE
-268 LKLSLGRALARYL
+268 LMLSQSLARLL
-281 RPPHNVASVDVL
+281 RPPHNVASVQVL
-293 RFAPAPETGALT
+293 RFAPAAQPGALT
-305 VTCDVKLPRADPR
+305 VTCDIKLPRADPKE
-318 ALQRAIRSVLD
+318 LQRAIRSVLD
-329 GGRIGRFLVSGSES
+329 GGRLGNFELSSQHS

-356 GIHCGALQ
+356 GIHCGADM
-364 FACDNNR
+364 FACDDNR
-371 RCVETSRRC
+371 RCVEMSRRC

-393 NCVEQGPEG
+393 NCVHPSSQGTQ
-402 PPHHGFECKPDQFV
+402 HHGFQCKPDQFL
-416 CDGRRCLEK
+416 CDGRRCIEK
-425 FQKCDGRRDCVD
+425 SQLCNGQRDCFD
-437 ETDEQDCPPR
+437 ETDEQDCSSR
-447 AVPPHHTDGF
+447 EVPLHHTDGF
-457 QCSPDQFVC
+457 QCSSDQFACDGHRCVPSASKCNGRLECADGTDEQDCQSGEVPTHEVHCGPNQFLC
-466 DGRRCVHSAGKCDGR
+466 DGRRCVNASGKCDGR
-481 PDCADGTDEQDCPSR
+481 RDCADGTDEQDC
-496 EVTIHHEGVQC
+496 Q
-507 GPNQFVCD
+507 
-515 GRRCVDASSKCNG
+515 
-528 HPDCA
+528 
-533 DGTDEHDCPS
+533 
-543 KEVTTHHEGSHCGP
+543 
-557 NQFACDGLRC
+557 
-567 VDLSGR
+567 SG
-573 CDGHPD
+573 
-579 CADGTDERDCPSRE
+579 E
-593 VPTHREGAHCGP
+593 VPT
-605 NQFVCDSR
+605 
-613 RCVDASGK
+613 
-621 CDGHP
+621 
-626 DCADGTDERDCPSR
+626 
-640 EVPTHHEG
+640 HEG

-656 VCDSRR
+656 LCDGRR
-662 CVDASGK
+662 CVNASGKCDGRRDCADGTDEQDCQSGEVPTHEGAHCGPNQFLCDGRRCVGASGK

-678 GTDEHDCPSKEVPT
+678 GTDEHDCPT
-692 QHEGSHCGANQ
+692 
-703 FVCDGRRCVDASGK
+703 
-717 CDGHPDCADGT
+717 
-728 DEHDCPS
+728 

-746 QCEHNQFI
+746 HCERNEFI

-766 CDGHPDCADG
+766 CDGRPDCADE
-776 ADENDCPSTEVHPL
+776 ADERDCPSTEVHPL
-790 HGDGFQC
+790 HGDDFLC
-797 GPHQFVCDHRRCVDL
+797 GPHRFVCDHRRCVDL

-822 LDGTDEHDCPSIEAF
+822 LDGADEHDCPSIEAF
-837 PRHSEEILC
+837 PHHSEEILC

-851 ICDGRRCIDT
+851 ICDRHRCIDT
-861 SRRCDGHLDC
+861 SRKCDGHRDC
-871 ADGTD
+871 GDGTD
-876 ELGCPREG
+876 EHGCPHKA
-884 VPTHAPGF
+884 PTQTPGF
-892 QCRPD
+892 QCRPNE
-897 QFVCDGRRCVDSSGR
+897 FVCDGRRCVDSSGK
-912 CDGKPDCADGTDEH
+912 CDGKRDCADETDEH
-926 DCPPREVHSLCGP
+926 DCPPKEVPSLCAP
-939 GHFICDDRRCVPLS
+939 GHFVCDSRRCVPLS

-966 DEQGCAKEE
+966 DEQDCAKQ
-975 SDGGK
+975 DGGSH
-980 EGFQCGHHQ
+980 CGPHQ
-989 FVCDGRRCVDHSGKC
+989 FVCDGRRCVDKDRKC
-1004 DGRHDCADGSDE
+1004 DGRPDCSDESDE
-1016 RNCPGVPGGDK
+1016 RDCPGADK
-1027 VMNASRSLCN
+1027 VLSASGSLCN
-1037 STEFRCRDGTCIPL
+1037 STMFRCGDGTCIPL
-1051 SYVCDEEVD
+1051 SYACDEEVD
-1060 CKDGS
+1060 CNDGS
-1065 DELCD
+1065 DERCD
-1070 ITRDCEPNQFKC
+1070 ECQPDQFKC
-1082 DGGRKCVDSS
+1082 DGGRTCVDSA
-1092 RKCDGHYDC
+1092 RRCDGHYDC

-1107 EGCTPHPGG
+1107 QGCPPHQPGG
-1116 QSCRQGQFRC
+1116 QSPPAVDDCTADEFRCSSGKCIAQALVCNGRRDCTDNSDESDCPCRQGQFRC
-1126 QNGICI
+1126 GNGNCI
-1132 KMERRC
+1132 KMARRC

-1146 RSDELDCPGVCR
+1146 RSDELDCPNVCR
-1158 PSEFRCH
+1158 PGQFRCH
-1165 NGMCIPERARCDGRR
+1165 SGTCISERARCDGRR

-1189 QCAPSCRADQ
+1189 QCAHSCRADQ
-1199 IRCHGGGCLSISRRC
+1199 IRCQGGGCLSVSRRC
-1214 DGVSDCPKGEDELS
+1214 DGVSDCPNGEDELS
-1228 CGNGHACRPHEHK
+1228 CGNGHVCQSHEYK
-1241 CLSGHCIDSRHKCNR
+1241 CSSGHCIDSRQKCNQI
-1256 VKDCPDG
+1256 KDCPDG
-1263 DDEHNCIIDSKPC
+1263 DDEDNCVVDIQPC
-1276 RENEFRCQDGTCM
+1276 RKHEFQCQDGTCL
-1289 PDYLRCNGHSDC
+1289 PDHLRCNGRSEC
-1301 RDSSDEADCHK
+1301 RDSSDEENCQCK
-1312 HNFPQKLRFQCGNG
+1312 ENEFQCGNG
-1326 VSIPSSNVCDGEYD
+1326 
-1340 CLDASDE
+1340 
-1347 FCECKD
+1347 
-1353 GEFQCGSGKCI
+1353 KCI
-1364 DIRKK
+1364 DIQKK
-1369 CDRRVDCEDFSDEA
+1369 CDRRVDCHDFSDEA
-1383 NCECQDS
+1383 NCECQDD

-1450 YSDERNCS
+1450 YADERNCS

-1486 HSDEY
+1486 HTDEH
-1491 NCPIPGCSALQFRC
+1491 NCPISGCPPSQFRC

-1513 SRKCDGRVD
+1513 SRKCDDRVD

-1536 CQSDEFKCKSGEC
+1536 CRADEFKCKSGQC
-1549 IRLSGKCNRRRD
+1549 IRLSGKCNRRKD
-1561 CADGSDEENCCT
+1561 CYDGSDEEDCCT
-1573 ADEFQC
+1573 AEEFQC
-1579 RTGEC
+1579 RSGEC
-1584 IAKSHRCDGQYT
+1584 VSRSHRCDGQYQCT
-1596 CRDGS
+1596 DGS
-1601 DELECKSHLCR
+1601 DELECR
-1612 PSQFR
+1612 
-1617 CQSGLCINRDEFCD
+1617 
-1631 GVPHCPDRSDELNCW
+1631 
-1646 TCQPGQYVCA
+1646 TCHPGQYVCA

-1676 SDEADCAPDAGVNIK
+1676 SDEADCDPDAGVNIK
-1691 VYPERQTIRQGQEVV
+1691 VYPERQTIKQGQEVV

-1720 WTRSDDSPLP
+1720 WTRPDDSPLP

-1741 MPNVQPDHGG
+1741 MPNVQLEHGG

-1756 AVGVPASTSGA
+1756 AVGVQASTSGA
-1767 QRAAFLTVQP
+1767 QKAAFLTVQP
-1777 YTPPTPKPDRPL
+1777 YTPPTPKLERPL

-1822 ENNCAQPSLCEP
+1822 EKNCAQPSLCEP

-1882 LSGDQCIPKS
+1882 RSGDQCIPKS

-1913 TITQSPPDVVN
+1913 TITQSPPEVVN

-1957 PRVTTTSDG
+1957 PRVSTTSDD
-1966 GFGTVTIRDVRQSDQ
+1966 GFGTVTIRDVRLSDQ

-1997 TPDAILVVKSKGV
+1997 TPDAILVVKNKGV
-2010 CHPPLFNDKAQSSS
+2010 CHPPLFNDKAQTSS

-2075 PNQNAVHSNPANRE
+2075 PNQNAVRSNPASRE

-2121 GGQLKY
+2121 GGHLKY
-2127 TFRYQASSRPV
+2127 AFRYQASSRPV

-2151 LYHTLRQSYGPLRDN
+2151 LYHTLKQSYGPLRDN
-2166 TIEVQFVEGEWHK
+2166 SIEVPFVEGEWHK

-2199 VLQNVEGIFIRASFD
+2199 VLQNVEGIFVRASFD

-2220 SVHGLE
+2220 SIHGLE

-2239 ASFVEQCSC
+2239 ASSVEQCAC
-2248 PTGYTGNSCENCGP
+2248 PTGYTGNSCENCAP

-2311 ETCKRGFYGDAR
+2311 EMCKRGFYGDAR
-2323 RGTPTDCQ
+2323 RGTPSDCQ

-2391 KECEPG
+2391 KECDPG

-2406 IDFRRRCDGHY
+2406 INYRRRCDGHY
-2417 DCNDYTDEQNCGA
+2417 DCNDYTDEQNCACGYNQFRCPDGTCLSVHKRCDGKADCIDMSDESNCGA

-2485 GITKSCSS
+2485 GITKSCTS

-2508 TEGVHLTTLDRAATI
+2508 TEGVHLTTLDRATTI

-2541 TSHPRQS
+2541 ASHPRQS

-2567 FLNYTIRSGGTD
+2567 LLNYTIRSDGTD

-2612 SIPMYETSWIRADG
+2612 SIPMYESSWIRADG

-2674 ALAHA
+2674 ALANA

-2787 NCPCKSNVQG
+2787 NCPCKNNVQG

-2812 SNQEGCSRCFC
+2812 SNPEGCSRCFC

-2835 YRSEVKMLLQDLRDP
+2835 YRSEVRMLLQDLRDP

-2863 NIVTETIIVNPSNNE
+2863 NIITDTIVVNPSNNE
-2878 VSYTAFP
+2878 VSYSSFP

-2907 TSYGGLLRYTQR
+2907 ASYGGGLRYTQR

-2925 GETYSDADIQITG
+2925 GETYSDADVQITG

-2952 PSETRTFEVTLR
+2952 PSEMRTFEILLR

-2977 LATREDI
+2977 VATREDI

-2994 LIRASFNSRMHSSSL
+2994 LIRASFSSRMRSSSL

-3022 TGHAVAIEVEQCI
+3022 AGHAVAVEVEQCI

-3078 ATGNCVRC
+3078 ASGNCVRC

-3152 NCEQCSPG
+3152 NCEQCAPG

-3175 GGTTAPSLPTVSIT
+3175 GG
-3189 PKNLEASLGA
+3189 
-3199 STSLTC
+3199 
-3205 SVSGPPLPVRF
+3205 
-3216 DWIHGTAPINAS
+3216 
-3228 SGLVIES
+3228 
-3235 VSSKISRLLVPALQ
+3235 
-3249 TEHSGTYT
+3249 
-3257 CRAVWPTRS
+3257 
-3266 FQEVAFVHV
+3266 
-3275 WGGGGQSMRVQVE
+3275 GGGQSMKVQVE

-3317 VWTKESGSLPLRATE
+3317 VWTKEFGSLPLRATE

-3357 SSVAQDKAVLL
+3357 SSVAQDKAILL

-3382 EPHFQEVNVGQPV
+3382 EPHFQEVNVGEPV

-3401 DGFPEPTV
+3401 DGFPKPTV
-3409 KWSGGRNG
+3409 AWSGGRNG
-3417 MVNPESTF
+3417 NLNPEHTI

-3445 TASNA
+3445 TASNE

-3464 DDSGAGE
+3464 ETMAAIVSEDDSGAGE
-3471 GPHLTIH
+3471 GPHLTIQ
-3478 PTSLEARKGE
+3478 PTSIEARKGE
-3488 TVRFDCRASGR
+3488 TVHLECRASGR

-3513 PDNANQVGGVLTLL
+3513 PDNVNQVGGRLTML

-3538 CIASNRYGTA
+3538 CVASNHYGTA

-3594 KFAKVGSNF
+3594 KFAKVGSNL
-3603 THRHIVQDDTL
+3603 THRHIVEDYIL

-3650 VPLVEIYPKNI
+3650 VPLVEIYPKHI

-3675 PIAGIPTPTVEW
+3675 PTAGIPTPTVEW

-3695 TPSTELTGP
+3695 TPSTELAGP
-3704 GIIRFTKFS
+3704 GIIRFTRFS
-3713 KGEEGTYVCSAENAM
+3713 KDEEGTYVCSAENAM
-3728 GKVTAQTTLKMQG
+3728 GKVTAQTVLKLQG
-3741 TPFVRIL
+3741 SPFVRIL

-3759 QIRLDCIAEGDPK
+3759 QIRLDCIAEGDPR
-3772 PAVTWERIGQPITT
+3772 PTVTWERIGQPITT
-3786 YSNVDELQ
+3786 YSNIEELQ

-3815 KATNYGGASEER
+3815 KAANHGGLSEER
-3827 IEVSVEGNRH
+3827 IEVTVEGNRH
-3837 PHSIPRLVADDRV
+3837 SHSIPRLVADDKV
-3850 VTASLGKR
+3850 VTASIGKS
-3858 AELRCHIEGTSRPI
+3858 AELRCHIEGTSRAL
-3872 QIVWSKVLPDGNLA
+3872 QIVWSKVLPDGNLG
-3886 ELPSDNGI
+3886 EVPSDNGI

-3911 GKEDGSAILD
+3911 GKEDGATILD
-3921 TRVTLALVAPPRI
+3921 TRVTLALVGVWSKAPPRI

-3947 HVRIQ
+3947 HVYIQ

-3963 HWSRQGGQLPPSTVQ
+3963 HWTRQGGQLPPSTVH
-3978 RDGILEFR
+3978 RDGLLEFR
-3986 GISVT
+3986 GISIT
-3991 DAGRYICTAANAAGE
+3991 DAGRYICTAANAAGQ

-4048 IEWTKDAHALPP
+4048 IQWTKDTHAFLPP

-4096 FVILHVRDVPSVSV
+4096 YVILHVRDVPSISV

-4135 AASVKWTKL
+4135 ATSVKWTKL
-4144 AADDRFAENVRVHGA
+4144 AADDHFAENVRVRGA
-4159 FLSVNGVRPEN
+4159 VLSVNGVRPEN

-4232 RDNGDVPHKALP
+4232 RDNGDIPHKALP

-4253 VRASDAGTYICTAKN
+4253 VRASDAGTYICTAKS

-4316 EKDHGLLLYNGQQED
+4316 EQDHGLLLYNGQQED

-4342 NGYVEFRFELGSGV
+4342 KGYVEFRFELGSGV
-4356 GYLRSHRPVQM
+4356 GYLRSHQPVQM

-4374 ISREK
+4374 ISRTK
-4379 KDAKLNVDDQSEV
+4379 KDAKLTVDDQSEV

-4510 CVNRPTGGL
+4510 CVNRPSGGF

-4547 FVAYPTPKSS
+4547 FAAYPTPKNS

-4589 FTSIGIHN
+4589 FTSIGIRN

-4643 HREVGRSPGHT
+4643 HREMGRSPGHT

-4675 HPDAGVSHGFE
+4675 NPDAGVSHGFE

-4695 DASVDL
+4695 DVSVDL
-4701 IGAVVDAAN
+4701 VGAVVDAAN

-4748 YSGRTCE
+4748 FSGRTCE
-4755 NQDDFCLKIN
+4755 NQDDFCQKIN
-4765 PCHNNAECV
+4765 PCQNNAECV

-4788 KGPNCET
+4788 KGPNCES
-4795 ETTFDECASFH
+4795 ETIFDECADFH
-4806 GDGWVALSRDRLA
+4806 GDGWIALSRDRLTHA
-4819 HTASNVSEVIRL
+4819 ASNVSEVIRL
-4831 SFLAKDRDGILL
+4831 SFLTKHHEGLLL
-4843 FQGQPRGI
+4843 FQGQPRGV
-4851 DAKGQDYLSLALV
+4851 DAKGQDYISLGLK
-4864 NGYLEFSYEMGSGPA
+4864 NGYLEFSYEMGGGPA
-4879 EIVSGERVDDGQL
+4879 EIVSEERVDDGRM
-4892 HAVELRR
+4892 HTVELRR
-4899 TGKWGSLKIDNKEVH
+4899 TGKRGTLKVDTKEVH

-4943 ERYHKGF
+4943 ERYLKGF
-4950 VGSILNVQIQDSGV
+4950 TGSIMNVQIQDSGV
-4964 LNLYD
+4964 LSLYS

-4981 EHVGS
+4981 DHVGS
-4986 GDYFM
+4986 GDYFV

>member
-1 MSHDGIA
+1 MASHR
-8 SQPSTT
+8 
-14 AMSLA
+14 SLQ
-19 RRRRLPG
+19 L
-26 TREAGKHQQP
+26 
-36 LCCLLP
+36 LLCLLLVAAACQ
-42 RRRRHALLV
+42 ALG
-51 PACKRTGS
+51 K
-59 QGSEAR
+59 Q
-65 SSPMSKHRRLQI
+65 
-77 LGALAFSSRTKVDH
+77 VDH

-98 GEGSEATSRRR
+98 GERSEATSRRR
-109 SAVQDSSL
+109 PAVQDSGL

-163 RSSRNS
+163 TRRYSRDS

-181 GDDEDAEDVSSTTH
+181 GDDEDVEDVSSTTH

-211 SPHVPDGSGRPTKTT
+211 SPHVPDGRPTKTT

-241 SLRILNQPF
+241 SLRILNEPF
-250 NTNLVR
+250 DTNLVR
-256 TDSEA
+256 KDSEA
-261 FKQLSAE
+261 FTQLSAE
-268 LKLSLGRALARYL
+268 LQLSLGRALARHL

-318 ALQRAIRSVLD
+318 ALQSAIRSVLD
-329 GGRIGRFLVSGSES
+329 SGRIGRFHVSGSES

-356 GIHCGALQ
+356 GIHCGAHK

-380 DGHRDCNDGYDEE
+380 DGHRDCNDGHDEE
-393 NCVEQGPEG
+393 NCGERGPEVHSVCG
-402 PPHHGFECKPDQFV
+402 PSHFV
-416 CDGRRCLEK
+416 CDG
-425 FQKCDGRRDCVD
+425 
-437 ETDEQDCPPR
+437 
-447 AVPPHHTDGF
+447 
-457 QCSPDQFVC
+457 
-466 DGRRCVHSAGKCDGR
+466 
-481 PDCADGTDEQDCPSR
+481 
-496 EVTIHHEGVQC
+496 
-507 GPNQFVCD
+507 
-515 GRRCVDASSKCNG
+515 
-528 HPDCA
+528 
-533 DGTDEHDCPS
+533 
-543 KEVTTHHEGSHCGP
+543 
-557 NQFACDGLRC
+557 
-567 VDLSGR
+567 
-573 CDGHPD
+573 
-579 CADGTDERDCPSRE
+579 
-593 VPTHREGAHCGP
+593 
-605 NQFVCDSR
+605 
-613 RCVDASGK
+613 
-621 CDGHP
+621 
-626 DCADGTDERDCPSR
+626 
-640 EVPTHHEG
+640 
-648 AHCGPNQF
+648 
-656 VCDSRR
+656 
-662 CVDASGK
+662 
-669 CDGRPDCAD
+669 
-678 GTDEHDCPSKEVPT
+678 
-692 QHEGSHCGANQ
+692 
-703 FVCDGRRCVDASGK
+703 
-717 CDGHPDCADGT
+717 
-728 DEHDCPS
+728 
-735 SEVSP
+735 
-740 PHGEGV
+740 
-746 QCEHNQFI
+746 
-754 CDGRR
+754 
-759 CVDVSKR
+759 
-766 CDGHPDCADG
+766 
-776 ADENDCPSTEVHPL
+776 
-790 HGDGFQC
+790 
-797 GPHQFVCDHRRCVDL
+797 
-812 SRKCDSRPDC
+812 
-822 LDGTDEHDCPSIEAF
+822 
-837 PRHSEEILC
+837 
-846 GLDQF
+846 
-851 ICDGRRCIDT
+851 
-861 SRRCDGHLDC
+861 
-871 ADGTD
+871 
-876 ELGCPREG
+876 
-884 VPTHAPGF
+884 
-892 QCRPD
+892 
-897 QFVCDGRRCVDSSGR
+897 
-912 CDGKPDCADGTDEH
+912 
-926 DCPPREVHSLCGP
+926 
-939 GHFICDDRRCVPLS
+939 RRCVPLS

-1004 DGRHDCADGSDE
+1004 DGRPDCADGSDE

-1027 VMNASRSLCN
+1027 VVNASRSLCN

-1070 ITRDCEPNQFKC
+1070 TTRDCEPNQFKC

-1092 RKCDGHYDC
+1092 KKCDGHYDC

-1116 QSCRQGQFRC
+1116 QPLPAVDDCAVDKFRCSNGKCIARALVCNARRDCTDSSDERNCTCRQGQFRC

-1158 PSEFRCH
+1158 PSEFRCR
-1165 NGMCIPERARCDGRR
+1165 NGTCVPERARCDGHR

-1228 CGNGHACRPHEHK
+1228 CGNGHVCRPHEHK
-1241 CLSGHCIDSRHKCNR
+1241 CLSGHCIDSRHKCNG
-1256 VKDCPDG
+1256 VNDCPDG
-1263 DDEHNCIIDSKPC
+1263 DDEHNCISDSK
-1276 RENEFRCQDGTCM
+1276 
-1289 PDYLRCNGHSDC
+1289 
-1301 RDSSDEADCHK
+1301 HK
-1312 HNFPQKLRFQCGNG
+1312 HNFPLKLHFQCGTG

-1340 CLDASDE
+1340 CPDASDE

-1395 DGKCIEGRRRC
+1395 DGKCIEGQRRC

-1522 CPDFSDEANCVSDA
+1522 CPDFSDEANCVPDA
-1536 CQSDEFKCKSGEC
+1536 CRSDEFKCKSGEC
-1549 IRLSGKCNRRRD
+1549 IRLSGKCNHRRD

-1573 ADEFQC
+1573 ADQFQC

-1584 IAKSHRCDGQYT
+1584 IAKSHRCDGQYK

-1777 YTPPTPKPDRPL
+1777 YTPPTPKLDRPL

-1913 TITQSPPDVVN
+1913 TITQSPPEVVN

-2127 TFRYQASSRPV
+2127 TFRYEASSRPV

-2286 GHSNSCDQQTGR
+2286 AHSNSCDQQTGR

-2323 RGTPTDCQ
+2323 RGMPSDCQ

-2339 VPGQFSPTC
+2339 VPGHLMTSWIAGFPSEWFSPTC

-2417 DCNDYTDEQNCGA
+2417 DCNDYTDEQNCACGYNQFRCPDGTCLSVRKRCDGKADCIDMSDESNCGA

-2469 HLHPSS
+2469 HIHPSS

-2863 NIVTETIIVNPSNNE
+2863 NIVTESIIVNPSNNE

-2925 GETYSDADIQITG
+2925 GETYSDADVQITG

-2952 PSETRTFEVTLR
+2952 PSETRMFEVTLR

-2977 LATREDI
+2977 VATREDI

-3205 SVSGPPLPVRF
+3205 SVSGPPLPMRF

-3464 DDSGAGE
+3464 EETMAAIVSEDDSGAGE

-3532 NQGSYM
+3532 NQGSYL

-3569 ERQTVRQGEDAKLRC
+3569 ERQTVRQGENAKLRC

-3704 GIIRFTKFS
+3704 GIIRFTRFS
-3713 KGEEGTYVCSAENAM
+3713 KDEEGTYVCSAENAM

-3815 KATNYGGASEER
+3815 KATNHGGASEER

-4096 FVILHVRDVPSVSV
+4096 FVILHVRDVPSISV

-4232 RDNGDVPHKALP
+4232 RDNGNVPHKALP

-4356 GYLRSHRPVQM
+4356 GYLRSHQPVQM

-4414 PSFDKISRDNGYN
+4414 PSFDKISRDCGYN

-4701 IGAVVDAAN
+4701 VGAVVDAAN

-4724 CQNHGICRERGPK
+4724 CHNHGICRERGPK

-4765 PCHNNAECV
+4765 PCHNNAECI

-4788 KGPNCET
+4788 KGPNCKT

-4831 SFLAKDRDGILL
+4831 SFLAKDSDGILL

-4899 TGKWGSLKIDNKEVH
+4899 TGKWGTLKIDNKEVN

-4950 VGSILNVQIQDSGV
+4950 TGSILNVQIQDSGV
-4964 LNLYD
+4964 LSLYD

>member
-1 MSHDGIA
+1 MASHR
-8 SQPSTT
+8 
-14 AMSLA
+14 SLLLA
-19 RRRRLPG
+19 LCLFAAVACLAPG
-26 TREAGKHQQP
+26 KQ
-36 LCCLLP
+36 
-42 RRRRHALLV
+42 
-51 PACKRTGS
+51 
-59 QGSEAR
+59 
-65 SSPMSKHRRLQI
+65 
-77 LGALAFSSRTKVDH
+77 VDP
-91 DITFDDA
+91 DITFDDV
-98 GEGSEATSRRR
+98 GDHDDHEATFRRR
-109 SAVQDSSL
+109 SAGPDSGL

-128 RRAWFFGGGDPSSTT
+128 RRAWLFGFGAGQTKTASSPDAPGESSTP
-143 VPPTEAPEVT
+143 VVQ
-153 STQSSPAQYT
+153 STTTPQYT
-163 RSSRNS
+163 TRRFSRQL
-169 DDDGFEASGDGV
+169 DDDFEYPGSGDGN
-181 GDDEDAEDVSSTTH
+181 GDDEDQEDVSSATH
-195 SGAGYPSFDVD
+195 SGAGYPS
-206 RKFIG
+206 
-211 SPHVPDGSGRPTKTT
+211 SDGDSGRPPVLDGRPTKTT
-226 HDEQPPAGSSAMFRS
+226 HAQLPPVGSSPMFRS
-241 SLRILNQPF
+241 SVLILNQPF
-250 NTNLVR
+250 DANLVR
-256 TDSEA
+256 QESEA
-261 FKQLSAE
+261 FKQLSGEFE
-268 LKLSLGRALARYL
+268 LMLSQSLARLL
-281 RPPHNVASVDVL
+281 RPPHNVASVQVL
-293 RFAPAPETGALT
+293 RFAPAAQPGALT
-305 VTCDVKLPRADPR
+305 VTCDIKLPRADPKE
-318 ALQRAIRSVLD
+318 LQRAIRSVLD
-329 GGRIGRFLVSGSES
+329 GGRLGNFELSSQHS

-356 GIHCGALQ
+356 GIHCGADM
-364 FACDNNR
+364 FACDDNR
-371 RCVETSRRC
+371 RCVEMSRRC

-393 NCVEQGPEG
+393 NCVHPSSQGTQ
-402 PPHHGFECKPDQFV
+402 HHGFQCKPDQFL
-416 CDGRRCLEK
+416 CDGRRCIEK
-425 FQKCDGRRDCVD
+425 SQLCNGQRDCFD
-437 ETDEQDCPPR
+437 ETDEQDCSSR
-447 AVPPHHTDGF
+447 EVPLHHTDGF
-457 QCSPDQFVC
+457 QCSSDQFACDGHRCVPSASKCNGRLECADGTDEQDCQSGEVPTHEVHCGPNQFLC
-466 DGRRCVHSAGKCDGR
+466 DGRRCVNASGKCDGR
-481 PDCADGTDEQDCPSR
+481 RDCADGTDEQDC
-496 EVTIHHEGVQC
+496 Q
-507 GPNQFVCD
+507 
-515 GRRCVDASSKCNG
+515 
-528 HPDCA
+528 
-533 DGTDEHDCPS
+533 
-543 KEVTTHHEGSHCGP
+543 
-557 NQFACDGLRC
+557 
-567 VDLSGR
+567 SG
-573 CDGHPD
+573 
-579 CADGTDERDCPSRE
+579 E
-593 VPTHREGAHCGP
+593 VPT
-605 NQFVCDSR
+605 
-613 RCVDASGK
+613 
-621 CDGHP
+621 
-626 DCADGTDERDCPSR
+626 
-640 EVPTHHEG
+640 HEG

-656 VCDSRR
+656 LCDGRR
-662 CVDASGK
+662 CVNASGKCDGRRDCADGTDEQDCQSGEVPTHEGAHCGPNQFLCDGRRCVGASGK

-678 GTDEHDCPSKEVPT
+678 GTDEHDCPT
-692 QHEGSHCGANQ
+692 
-703 FVCDGRRCVDASGK
+703 
-717 CDGHPDCADGT
+717 
-728 DEHDCPS
+728 

-746 QCEHNQFI
+746 HCERNEFI

-766 CDGHPDCADG
+766 CDGRPDCADE
-776 ADENDCPSTEVHPL
+776 ADERDCPSTEVHPL
-790 HGDGFQC
+790 HGDDFLC
-797 GPHQFVCDHRRCVDL
+797 GPHRFVCDHRRCVDL

-822 LDGTDEHDCPSIEAF
+822 LDGADEHDCPSIEAF
-837 PRHSEEILC
+837 PHHSEEILC

-851 ICDGRRCIDT
+851 ICDRHRCIDT
-861 SRRCDGHLDC
+861 SRKCDGHRDC
-871 ADGTD
+871 GDGTD
-876 ELGCPREG
+876 EHGCPHKA
-884 VPTHAPGF
+884 PTQTPGF
-892 QCRPD
+892 QCRPNE
-897 QFVCDGRRCVDSSGR
+897 FVCDGRRCVDSSGK
-912 CDGKPDCADGTDEH
+912 CDGKRDCADETDEH
-926 DCPPREVHSLCGP
+926 DCPPKEVPSLCAP
-939 GHFICDDRRCVPLS
+939 GHFVCDSRRCVPLS

-966 DEQGCAKEE
+966 DEQDCAKQ
-975 SDGGK
+975 DGGSH
-980 EGFQCGHHQ
+980 CGPHQ
-989 FVCDGRRCVDHSGKC
+989 FVCDGRRCVDKDRKC
-1004 DGRHDCADGSDE
+1004 DGRPDCSDESDE
-1016 RNCPGVPGGDK
+1016 RDCPGADK
-1027 VMNASRSLCN
+1027 VLSASGSLCN
-1037 STEFRCRDGTCIPL
+1037 STMFRCGDGTCIPL
-1051 SYVCDEEVD
+1051 SYACDEEVD
-1060 CKDGS
+1060 CNDGS
-1065 DELCD
+1065 DERCD
-1070 ITRDCEPNQFKC
+1070 ECQPDQFKC
-1082 DGGRKCVDSS
+1082 DGGRTCVDSA
-1092 RKCDGHYDC
+1092 RRCDGHYDC

-1107 EGCTPHPGG
+1107 QGCPPHQPGG
-1116 QSCRQGQFRC
+1116 QSPPAVDDCTADEFRCSSGKCIAQALVCNGRRDCTDNSDESDCPCRQGQFRC
-1126 QNGICI
+1126 GNGNCI
-1132 KMERRC
+1132 KMARRC

-1146 RSDELDCPGVCR
+1146 RSDELDCPNVCR
-1158 PSEFRCH
+1158 PGQFRCH
-1165 NGMCIPERARCDGRR
+1165 SGTCISERARCDGRR

-1189 QCAPSCRADQ
+1189 QCAHSCRADQ
-1199 IRCHGGGCLSISRRC
+1199 IRCQGGGCLSVSRRC
-1214 DGVSDCPKGEDELS
+1214 DGVSDCPNGEDELS
-1228 CGNGHACRPHEHK
+1228 CGNGHVCQSHEYK
-1241 CLSGHCIDSRHKCNR
+1241 CSSGHCIDSRQKCNQI
-1256 VKDCPDG
+1256 KDCPDG
-1263 DDEHNCIIDSKPC
+1263 DDEDNCVVDIQPC
-1276 RENEFRCQDGTCM
+1276 RKHEFQCQDGTCL
-1289 PDYLRCNGHSDC
+1289 PDHLRCNGRSEC
-1301 RDSSDEADCHK
+1301 RDSSDEENCHQKTSASQKQCNVLGFLCLAD
-1312 HNFPQKLRFQCGNG
+1312 NQC
-1326 VSIPSSNVCDGEYD
+1326 IYPSNVCDGEYD
-1340 CLDASDE
+1340 CSDGADEQCDQKTSASLKQCNVLGFLCLADNQCIYPSNVCDGEYDCSDGADE
-1347 FCECKD
+1347 QCECKEN
-1353 GEFQCGSGKCI
+1353 EFQCGNGKCI
-1364 DIRKK
+1364 DIQKK
-1369 CDRRVDCEDFSDEA
+1369 CDRRVDCHDFSDEA
-1383 NCECQDS
+1383 NCECQDD

-1450 YSDERNCS
+1450 YADERNCS

-1486 HSDEY
+1486 HTDEH
-1491 NCPIPGCSALQFRC
+1491 NCPISGCPPSQFRC

-1513 SRKCDGRVD
+1513 SRKCDDRVD

-1536 CQSDEFKCKSGEC
+1536 CRADEFKCKSGQC
-1549 IRLSGKCNRRRD
+1549 IRLSGKCNRRKD
-1561 CADGSDEENCCT
+1561 CYDGSDEEDCCT
-1573 ADEFQC
+1573 AEEFQC
-1579 RTGEC
+1579 RSGEC
-1584 IAKSHRCDGQYT
+1584 VSRSHRCDGQYQCT
-1596 CRDGS
+1596 DGS
-1601 DELECKSHLCR
+1601 DELECRGCGHSEFGCGDGKCVEDLLRCDGYYDCEDFSDEQNCESHLCR

-1617 CQSGLCINRDEFCD
+1617 CQSGLCIDRDEYCD

-1646 TCQPGQYVCA
+1646 TCHPGQYVCA

-1676 SDEADCAPDAGVNIK
+1676 SDEADCDPDAGVNIK
-1691 VYPERQTIRQGQEVV
+1691 VYPERQTIKQGQEVV

-1720 WTRSDDSPLP
+1720 WTRPDDSPLP

-1741 MPNVQPDHGG
+1741 MPNVQLEHGG

-1756 AVGVPASTSGA
+1756 AVGVQASTSGA
-1767 QRAAFLTVQP
+1767 QKAAFLTVQP
-1777 YTPPTPKPDRPL
+1777 YTPPTPKLERPL

-1822 ENNCAQPSLCEP
+1822 EKNCAQPSLCEP

-1882 LSGDQCIPKS
+1882 RSGDQCIPKS

-1913 TITQSPPDVVN
+1913 TITQSPPEVVN

-1957 PRVTTTSDG
+1957 PRVSTTSDD
-1966 GFGTVTIRDVRQSDQ
+1966 GFGTVTIRDVRLSDQ

-1997 TPDAILVVKSKGV
+1997 TPDAILVVKNKGV
-2010 CHPPLFNDKAQSSS
+2010 CHPPLFNDKAQTSS

-2075 PNQNAVHSNPANRE
+2075 PNQNAVRSNPASRE

-2121 GGQLKY
+2121 GGHLKY
-2127 TFRYQASSRPV
+2127 AFRYQASSRPV

-2151 LYHTLRQSYGPLRDN
+2151 LYHTLKQSYGPLRDN
-2166 TIEVQFVEGEWHK
+2166 SIEVPFVEGEWHK

-2199 VLQNVEGIFIRASFD
+2199 VLQNVEGIFVRASFD

-2220 SVHGLE
+2220 SIHGLE

-2239 ASFVEQCSC
+2239 ASSVEQCAC
-2248 PTGYTGNSCENCGP
+2248 PTGYTGNSCENCAP

-2311 ETCKRGFYGDAR
+2311 EMCKRGFYGDAR
-2323 RGTPTDCQ
+2323 RGTPSDCQ

-2391 KECEPG
+2391 KECDPG

-2406 IDFRRRCDGHY
+2406 INYRRRCDGHY
-2417 DCNDYTDEQNCGA
+2417 DCNDYTDEQNCACGYNQFRCPDGTCLSVHKRCDGKADCIDMSDESNCGA

-2485 GITKSCSS
+2485 GITKSCTS

-2508 TEGVHLTTLDRAATI
+2508 TEGVHLTTLDRATTI

-2541 TSHPRQS
+2541 ASHPRQS

-2567 FLNYTIRSGGTD
+2567 LLNYTIRSDGTD

-2612 SIPMYETSWIRADG
+2612 SIPMYESSWIRADG

-2674 ALAHA
+2674 ALANA

-2787 NCPCKSNVQG
+2787 NCPCKNNVQG

-2812 SNQEGCSRCFC
+2812 SNPEGCSRCFC

-2835 YRSEVKMLLQDLRDP
+2835 YRSEVRMLLQDLRDP

-2863 NIVTETIIVNPSNNE
+2863 NIITDTIVVNPSNNE
-2878 VSYTAFP
+2878 VSYSSFP

-2907 TSYGGLLRYTQR
+2907 ASYGGGLRYTQR

-2925 GETYSDADIQITG
+2925 GETYSDADVQITG

-2952 PSETRTFEVTLR
+2952 PSEMRTFEILLR

-2977 LATREDI
+2977 VATREDI

-2994 LIRASFNSRMHSSSL
+2994 LIRASFSSRMRSSSL

-3022 TGHAVAIEVEQCI
+3022 AGHAVAVEVEQCI

-3078 ATGNCVRC
+3078 ASGNCVRC

-3152 NCEQCSPG
+3152 NCEQCAPG

-3175 GGTTAPSLPTVSIT
+3175 GG
-3189 PKNLEASLGA
+3189 
-3199 STSLTC
+3199 
-3205 SVSGPPLPVRF
+3205 
-3216 DWIHGTAPINAS
+3216 
-3228 SGLVIES
+3228 
-3235 VSSKISRLLVPALQ
+3235 
-3249 TEHSGTYT
+3249 
-3257 CRAVWPTRS
+3257 
-3266 FQEVAFVHV
+3266 
-3275 WGGGGQSMRVQVE
+3275 GGGQSMKVQVE

-3317 VWTKESGSLPLRATE
+3317 VWTKEFGSLPLRATE

-3357 SSVAQDKAVLL
+3357 SSVAQDKAILL

-3382 EPHFQEVNVGQPV
+3382 EPHFQEVNVGEPV

-3401 DGFPEPTV
+3401 DGFPKPTV
-3409 KWSGGRNG
+3409 AWSGGRNG
-3417 MVNPESTF
+3417 NLNPEHTI

-3445 TASNA
+3445 TASNE

-3464 DDSGAGE
+3464 ETMAAIVSEDDSGAGE
-3471 GPHLTIH
+3471 GPHLTIQ
-3478 PTSLEARKGE
+3478 PTSIEARKGE
-3488 TVRFDCRASGR
+3488 TVHLECRASGR

-3513 PDNANQVGGVLTLL
+3513 PDNVNQVGGRLTML

-3538 CIASNRYGTA
+3538 CVASNHYGTA

-3594 KFAKVGSNF
+3594 KFAKVGSNL
-3603 THRHIVQDDTL
+3603 THRHIVEDYIL

-3650 VPLVEIYPKNI
+3650 VPLVEIYPKHI

-3675 PIAGIPTPTVEW
+3675 PTAGIPTPTVEW

-3695 TPSTELTGP
+3695 TPSTELAGP
-3704 GIIRFTKFS
+3704 GIIRFTRFS
-3713 KGEEGTYVCSAENAM
+3713 KDEEGTYVCSAENAM
-3728 GKVTAQTTLKMQG
+3728 GKVTAQTVLKLQG
-3741 TPFVRIL
+3741 SPFVRIL

-3759 QIRLDCIAEGDPK
+3759 QIRLDCIAEGDPR
-3772 PAVTWERIGQPITT
+3772 PTVTWERIGQPITT
-3786 YSNVDELQ
+3786 YSNIEELQ

-3815 KATNYGGASEER
+3815 KAANHGGLSEER
-3827 IEVSVEGNRH
+3827 IEVTVEGNRH
-3837 PHSIPRLVADDRV
+3837 SHSIPRLVADDKV
-3850 VTASLGKR
+3850 VTASIGKS
-3858 AELRCHIEGTSRPI
+3858 AELRCHIEGTSRAL
-3872 QIVWSKVLPDGNLA
+3872 QIVWSKVLPDGNLG
-3886 ELPSDNGI
+3886 EVPSDNGI

-3911 GKEDGSAILD
+3911 GKEDGATILD
-3921 TRVTLALVAPPRI
+3921 TRVTLALVGVWSKAPPRI

-3947 HVRIQ
+3947 HVYIQ

-3963 HWSRQGGQLPPSTVQ
+3963 HWTRQGGQLPPSTVH
-3978 RDGILEFR
+3978 RDGLLEFR
-3986 GISVT
+3986 GISIT
-3991 DAGRYICTAANAAGE
+3991 DAGRYICTAANAAGQ

-4048 IEWTKDAHALPP
+4048 IQWTKDTHAFLPP

-4096 FVILHVRDVPSVSV
+4096 YVILHVRDVPSISV

-4135 AASVKWTKL
+4135 ATSVKWTKL
-4144 AADDRFAENVRVHGA
+4144 AADDHFAENVRVRGA
-4159 FLSVNGVRPEN
+4159 VLSVNGVRPEN

-4232 RDNGDVPHKALP
+4232 RDNGDIPHKALP

-4253 VRASDAGTYICTAKN
+4253 VRASDAGTYICTAKS

-4316 EKDHGLLLYNGQQED
+4316 EQDHGLLLYNGQQED

-4342 NGYVEFRFELGSGV
+4342 KGYVEFRFELGSGV
-4356 GYLRSHRPVQM
+4356 GYLRSHQPVQM

-4374 ISREK
+4374 ISRTK
-4379 KDAKLNVDDQSEV
+4379 KDAKLTVDDQSEV

-4510 CVNRPTGGL
+4510 CVNRPSGGF

-4547 FVAYPTPKSS
+4547 FAAYPTPKNS

-4589 FTSIGIHN
+4589 FTSIGIRN

-4643 HREVGRSPGHT
+4643 HREMGRSPGHT

-4675 HPDAGVSHGFE
+4675 NPDAGVSHGFE

-4695 DASVDL
+4695 DVSVDL
-4701 IGAVVDAAN
+4701 VGAVVDAAN

-4748 YSGRTCE
+4748 FSGRTCE
-4755 NQDDFCLKIN
+4755 NQDDFCQKIN
-4765 PCHNNAECV
+4765 PCQNNAECV

-4788 KGPNCET
+4788 KGPNCES
-4795 ETTFDECASFH
+4795 ETIFDECADFH
-4806 GDGWVALSRDRLA
+4806 GDGWIALSRDRLTHA
-4819 HTASNVSEVIRL
+4819 ASNVSEVIRL
-4831 SFLAKDRDGILL
+4831 SFLTKHHEGLLL
-4843 FQGQPRGI
+4843 FQGQPRGV
-4851 DAKGQDYLSLALV
+4851 DAKGQDYISLGLK
-4864 NGYLEFSYEMGSGPA
+4864 NGYLEFSYEMGGGPA
-4879 EIVSGERVDDGQL
+4879 EIVSEERVDDGRM
-4892 HAVELRR
+4892 HTVELRR
-4899 TGKWGSLKIDNKEVH
+4899 TGKRGTLKVDTKEVH

-4943 ERYHKGF
+4943 ERYLKGF
-4950 VGSILNVQIQDSGV
+4950 TGSIMNVQIQDSGV
-4964 LNLYD
+4964 LSLYS

-4981 EHVGS
+4981 DHVGS
-4986 GDYFM
+4986 GDYFV

>member
-1 MSHDGIA
+1 MASHR
-8 SQPSTT
+8 
-14 AMSLA
+14 SLLLA
-19 RRRRLPG
+19 LCLFAAVACLAPG
-26 TREAGKHQQP
+26 KQ
-36 LCCLLP
+36 
-42 RRRRHALLV
+42 
-51 PACKRTGS
+51 
-59 QGSEAR
+59 
-65 SSPMSKHRRLQI
+65 
-77 LGALAFSSRTKVDH
+77 VDP
-91 DITFDDA
+91 DITFDDV
-98 GEGSEATSRRR
+98 GDHDDHEATFRRR
-109 SAVQDSSL
+109 SAGPDSGL

-128 RRAWFFGGGDPSSTT
+128 RRAWLFGFGAGQTKTASSPDAPGESSTP
-143 VPPTEAPEVT
+143 VVQ
-153 STQSSPAQYT
+153 STTTPQYT
-163 RSSRNS
+163 TRRFSRQL
-169 DDDGFEASGDGV
+169 DDDFEYPGSGDGN
-181 GDDEDAEDVSSTTH
+181 GDDEDQEDVSSATH
-195 SGAGYPSFDVD
+195 SGAGYPS
-206 RKFIG
+206 
-211 SPHVPDGSGRPTKTT
+211 SDGDSGRPPVLDGRPTKTT
-226 HDEQPPAGSSAMFRS
+226 HAQLPPVGSSPMFRS
-241 SLRILNQPF
+241 SVLILNQPF
-250 NTNLVR
+250 DANLVR
-256 TDSEA
+256 QESEA
-261 FKQLSAE
+261 FKQLSGEFE
-268 LKLSLGRALARYL
+268 LMLSQSLARLL
-281 RPPHNVASVDVL
+281 RPPHNVASVQVL
-293 RFAPAPETGALT
+293 RFAPAAQPGALT
-305 VTCDVKLPRADPR
+305 VTCDIKLPRADPKE
-318 ALQRAIRSVLD
+318 LQRAIRSVLD
-329 GGRIGRFLVSGSES
+329 GGRLGNFELSSQHS

-356 GIHCGALQ
+356 GIHCGADM
-364 FACDNNR
+364 FACDDNR
-371 RCVETSRRC
+371 RCVEMSRRC

-393 NCVEQGPEG
+393 NCVHPSSQGTQ
-402 PPHHGFECKPDQFV
+402 HHGFQCKPDQFL
-416 CDGRRCLEK
+416 CDGRRCIEK
-425 FQKCDGRRDCVD
+425 SQLCNGQRDCFD
-437 ETDEQDCPPR
+437 ETDEQDCSSR
-447 AVPPHHTDGF
+447 EVPLHHTDGF
-457 QCSPDQFVC
+457 QCSSDQFACDGHRCVPSASKCNGRLECADGTDEQDCQSGEVPTHEVHCGPNQFLC
-466 DGRRCVHSAGKCDGR
+466 DGRRCVNASGKCDGR
-481 PDCADGTDEQDCPSR
+481 RDCADGTDEQDC
-496 EVTIHHEGVQC
+496 Q
-507 GPNQFVCD
+507 
-515 GRRCVDASSKCNG
+515 
-528 HPDCA
+528 
-533 DGTDEHDCPS
+533 
-543 KEVTTHHEGSHCGP
+543 
-557 NQFACDGLRC
+557 
-567 VDLSGR
+567 SG
-573 CDGHPD
+573 
-579 CADGTDERDCPSRE
+579 E
-593 VPTHREGAHCGP
+593 VPT
-605 NQFVCDSR
+605 
-613 RCVDASGK
+613 
-621 CDGHP
+621 
-626 DCADGTDERDCPSR
+626 
-640 EVPTHHEG
+640 HEG

-656 VCDSRR
+656 LCDGRR
-662 CVDASGK
+662 CVNASGKCDGRRDCADGTDEQDCQSGEVPTHEGAHCGPNQFLCDGRRCVGASGK

-678 GTDEHDCPSKEVPT
+678 GTDEHDCPT
-692 QHEGSHCGANQ
+692 
-703 FVCDGRRCVDASGK
+703 
-717 CDGHPDCADGT
+717 
-728 DEHDCPS
+728 

-746 QCEHNQFI
+746 HCERNEFI

-766 CDGHPDCADG
+766 CDGRPDCADE
-776 ADENDCPSTEVHPL
+776 ADERDCPSTEGGSH
-790 HGDGFQC
+790 C
-797 GPHQFVCDHRRCVDL
+797 GP
-812 SRKCDSRPDC
+812 
-822 LDGTDEHDCPSIEAF
+822 
-837 PRHSEEILC
+837 
-846 GLDQF
+846 
-851 ICDGRRCIDT
+851 
-861 SRRCDGHLDC
+861 
-871 ADGTD
+871 
-876 ELGCPREG
+876 
-884 VPTHAPGF
+884 
-892 QCRPD
+892 
-897 QFVCDGRRCVDSSGR
+897 
-912 CDGKPDCADGTDEH
+912 
-926 DCPPREVHSLCGP
+926 
-939 GHFICDDRRCVPLS
+939 
-953 GKCNGHRDCADGS
+953 
-966 DEQGCAKEE
+966 
-975 SDGGK
+975 
-980 EGFQCGHHQ
+980 HQ
-989 FVCDGRRCVDHSGKC
+989 FVCDGRRCVDKDRKC
-1004 DGRHDCADGSDE
+1004 DGRPDCSDESDE
-1016 RNCPGVPGGDK
+1016 RDCPG
-1027 VMNASRSLCN
+1027 A
-1037 STEFRCRDGTCIPL
+1037 
-1051 SYVCDEEVD
+1051 DECQPD
-1060 CKDGS
+1060 
-1065 DELCD
+1065 
-1070 ITRDCEPNQFKC
+1070 QFKC
-1082 DGGRKCVDSS
+1082 DGGRTCVDSA
-1092 RKCDGHYDC
+1092 RRCDGHYDC

-1107 EGCTPHPGG
+1107 QGCPPHQPGG
-1116 QSCRQGQFRC
+1116 QSPPAVDDCTADEFRCSSGKCIAQALVCNGRRDCTDNSDESDCPCRQGQFRC
-1126 QNGICI
+1126 GNGNCI
-1132 KMERRC
+1132 KMARRC

-1146 RSDELDCPGVCR
+1146 RSDELDCPNVCR
-1158 PSEFRCH
+1158 PGQFRCH
-1165 NGMCIPERARCDGRR
+1165 SGTCISERARCDGRR

-1189 QCAPSCRADQ
+1189 QCAHSCRADQ
-1199 IRCHGGGCLSISRRC
+1199 IRCQGGGCLSVSRRC
-1214 DGVSDCPKGEDELS
+1214 DGVSDCPNGEDELS
-1228 CGNGHACRPHEHK
+1228 CGNGHVCQSHEYK
-1241 CLSGHCIDSRHKCNR
+1241 CSSGHCIDSRQKCNQI
-1256 VKDCPDG
+1256 KDCPDG
-1263 DDEHNCIIDSKPC
+1263 DDEDNCVVDIQPC
-1276 RENEFRCQDGTCM
+1276 RKHEFQCQDGTCL
-1289 PDYLRCNGHSDC
+1289 PDHLRCNGRSEC
-1301 RDSSDEADCHK
+1301 RDSSDEENCHQKTSASQKQCNVLGFLCLAD
-1312 HNFPQKLRFQCGNG
+1312 NQC
-1326 VSIPSSNVCDGEYD
+1326 IYPSNVCDGEYD
-1340 CLDASDE
+1340 CSDGADEQCDQKTSASLKQCNVLGFLCLADNQCIYPSNVCDGEYDCSDGADE
-1347 FCECKD
+1347 QCECKEN
-1353 GEFQCGSGKCI
+1353 EFQCGNGKCI
-1364 DIRKK
+1364 DIQKK
-1369 CDRRVDCEDFSDEA
+1369 CDRRVDCHDFSDEA
-1383 NCECQDS
+1383 NCECQDD

-1450 YSDERNCS
+1450 YADERNCS

-1486 HSDEY
+1486 HTDEH
-1491 NCPIPGCSALQFRC
+1491 NCPISGCPPSQFRC

-1513 SRKCDGRVD
+1513 SRKCDDRVD

-1536 CQSDEFKCKSGEC
+1536 CRADEFKCKSGQC
-1549 IRLSGKCNRRRD
+1549 IRLSGKCNRRKD
-1561 CADGSDEENCCT
+1561 CYDGSDEEDCCT
-1573 ADEFQC
+1573 AEEFQC
-1579 RTGEC
+1579 RSGEC
-1584 IAKSHRCDGQYT
+1584 VSRSHRCDGQYQCT
-1596 CRDGS
+1596 DGS
-1601 DELECKSHLCR
+1601 DELECRGCGHSEFGCGDGKCVEDLLRCDGYYDCEDFSDEQNCESHLCR

-1617 CQSGLCINRDEFCD
+1617 CQSGLCIDRDEYCD

-1646 TCQPGQYVCA
+1646 TCHPGQYVCA

-1676 SDEADCAPDAGVNIK
+1676 SDEADCDPDAGVNIK
-1691 VYPERQTIRQGQEVV
+1691 VYPERQTIKQGQEVV

-1720 WTRSDDSPLP
+1720 WTRPDDSPLP

-1741 MPNVQPDHGG
+1741 MPNVQLEHGG

-1756 AVGVPASTSGA
+1756 AVGVQASTSGA
-1767 QRAAFLTVQP
+1767 QKAAFLTVQP
-1777 YTPPTPKPDRPL
+1777 YTPPTPKLERPL

-1822 ENNCAQPSLCEP
+1822 EKNCAQPSLCEP

-1882 LSGDQCIPKS
+1882 RSGDQCIPKS

-1913 TITQSPPDVVN
+1913 TITQSPPEVVN

-1957 PRVTTTSDG
+1957 PRVSTTSDD
-1966 GFGTVTIRDVRQSDQ
+1966 GFGTVTIRDVRLSDQ

-1997 TPDAILVVKSKGV
+1997 TPDAILVVKNKGV
-2010 CHPPLFNDKAQSSS
+2010 CHPPLFNDKAQTSS

-2075 PNQNAVHSNPANRE
+2075 PNQNAVRSNPASRE

-2121 GGQLKY
+2121 GGHLKY
-2127 TFRYQASSRPV
+2127 AFRYQASSRPV

-2151 LYHTLRQSYGPLRDN
+2151 LYHTLKQSYGPLRDN
-2166 TIEVQFVEGEWHK
+2166 SIEVPFVEGEWHK

-2199 VLQNVEGIFIRASFD
+2199 VLQNVEGIFVRASFD

-2220 SVHGLE
+2220 SIHGLE

-2239 ASFVEQCSC
+2239 ASSVEQCAC
-2248 PTGYTGNSCENCGP
+2248 PTGYTGNSCENCAP

-2311 ETCKRGFYGDAR
+2311 EMCKRGFYGDAR
-2323 RGTPTDCQ
+2323 RGTPSDCQ

-2391 KECEPG
+2391 KECDPG

-2406 IDFRRRCDGHY
+2406 INYRRRCDGHY
-2417 DCNDYTDEQNCGA
+2417 DCNDYTDEQNCACGYNQFRCPDGTCLSVHKRCDGKADCIDMSDESNCGA

-2485 GITKSCSS
+2485 GITKSCTS

-2508 TEGVHLTTLDRAATI
+2508 TEGVHLTTLDRATTI

-2541 TSHPRQS
+2541 ASHPRQS

-2567 FLNYTIRSGGTD
+2567 LLNYTIRSDGTD

-2612 SIPMYETSWIRADG
+2612 SIPMYESSWIRADG

-2674 ALAHA
+2674 ALANA

-2787 NCPCKSNVQG
+2787 NCPCKNNVQG

-2812 SNQEGCSRCFC
+2812 SNPEGCSRCFC

-2835 YRSEVKMLLQDLRDP
+2835 YRSEVRMLLQDLRDP

-2863 NIVTETIIVNPSNNE
+2863 NIITDTIVVNPSNNE
-2878 VSYTAFP
+2878 VSYSSFP

-2907 TSYGGLLRYTQR
+2907 ASYGGGLRYTQR

-2925 GETYSDADIQITG
+2925 GETYSDADVQITG

-2952 PSETRTFEVTLR
+2952 PSEMRTFEILLR

-2977 LATREDI
+2977 VATREDI

-2994 LIRASFNSRMHSSSL
+2994 LIRASFSSRMRSSSL

-3022 TGHAVAIEVEQCI
+3022 AGHAVAVEVEQCI

-3078 ATGNCVRC
+3078 ASGNCVRC

-3152 NCEQCSPG
+3152 NCEQCAPG

-3175 GGTTAPSLPTVSIT
+3175 GGTTAPSSVSTVSII
-3189 PKNLEASLGA
+3189 PKSLEASLG
-3199 STSLTC
+3199 TSATLTC
-3205 SVSGPPLPVRF
+3205 SVSGPRLPMRF
-3216 DWIHGTAPINAS
+3216 DWIHGTTPVNAS
-3228 SGLVIES
+3228 AGWVIQS
-3235 VSSKISRLLVPALQ
+3235 VSSQISSLSVLALS
-3249 TEHSGTYT
+3249 TEHNGTYT

-3266 FQEVAFVHV
+3266 FQEVAFIHV
-3275 WGGGGQSMRVQVE
+3275 RGGGGQSMKVQVE

-3317 VWTKESGSLPLRATE
+3317 VWTKEFGSLPLRATE

-3357 SSVAQDKAVLL
+3357 SSVAQDKAILL

-3382 EPHFQEVNVGQPV
+3382 EPHFQEVNVGEPV

-3401 DGFPEPTV
+3401 DGFPKPTV
-3409 KWSGGRNG
+3409 AWSGGRNG
-3417 MVNPESTF
+3417 NLNPEHTI

-3445 TASNA
+3445 TASNE

-3464 DDSGAGE
+3464 ETMAAIVSEDDSGAGE
-3471 GPHLTIH
+3471 GPHLTIQ
-3478 PTSLEARKGE
+3478 PTSIEARKGE
-3488 TVRFDCRASGR
+3488 TVHLECRASGR

-3513 PDNANQVGGVLTLL
+3513 PDNVNQVGGRLTML

-3538 CIASNRYGTA
+3538 CVASNHYGTA

-3594 KFAKVGSNF
+3594 KFAKVGSNL
-3603 THRHIVQDDTL
+3603 THRHIVEDYIL

-3650 VPLVEIYPKNI
+3650 VPLVEIYPKHI

-3675 PIAGIPTPTVEW
+3675 PTAGIPTPTVEW

-3695 TPSTELTGP
+3695 TPSTELAGP
-3704 GIIRFTKFS
+3704 GIIRFTRFS
-3713 KGEEGTYVCSAENAM
+3713 KDEEGTYVCSAENAM
-3728 GKVTAQTTLKMQG
+3728 GKVTAQTVLKLQG
-3741 TPFVRIL
+3741 SPFVRIL

-3759 QIRLDCIAEGDPK
+3759 QIRLDCIAEGDPR
-3772 PAVTWERIGQPITT
+3772 PTVTWERIGQPITT
-3786 YSNVDELQ
+3786 YSNIEELQ

-3815 KATNYGGASEER
+3815 KAANHGGLSEER
-3827 IEVSVEGNRH
+3827 IEVTVEGNRH
-3837 PHSIPRLVADDRV
+3837 SHSIPRLVADDKV
-3850 VTASLGKR
+3850 VTASIGKS
-3858 AELRCHIEGTSRPI
+3858 AELRCHIEGTSRAL
-3872 QIVWSKVLPDGNLA
+3872 QIVWSKVLPDGNLG
-3886 ELPSDNGI
+3886 EVPSDNGI

-3911 GKEDGSAILD
+3911 GKEDGATILD
-3921 TRVTLALVAPPRI
+3921 TRVTLALVGVWSKAPPRI

-3947 HVRIQ
+3947 HVYIQ

-3963 HWSRQGGQLPPSTVQ
+3963 HWTRQGGQLPPSTVH
-3978 RDGILEFR
+3978 RDGLLEFR
-3986 GISVT
+3986 GISIT
-3991 DAGRYICTAANAAGE
+3991 DAGRYICTAANAAGQ

-4048 IEWTKDAHALPP
+4048 IQWTKDTHAFLPP

-4096 FVILHVRDVPSVSV
+4096 YVILHVRDVPSISV

-4135 AASVKWTKL
+4135 ATSVKWTKL
-4144 AADDRFAENVRVHGA
+4144 AADDHFAENVRVRGA
-4159 FLSVNGVRPEN
+4159 VLSVNGVRPEN

-4232 RDNGDVPHKALP
+4232 RDNGDIPHKALP

-4253 VRASDAGTYICTAKN
+4253 VRASDAGTYICTAKS

-4316 EKDHGLLLYNGQQED
+4316 EQDHGLLLYNGQQED

-4342 NGYVEFRFELGSGV
+4342 KGYVEFRFELGSGV
-4356 GYLRSHRPVQM
+4356 GYLRSHQPVQM

-4374 ISREK
+4374 ISRTK
-4379 KDAKLNVDDQSEV
+4379 KDAKLTVDDQSEV

-4510 CVNRPTGGL
+4510 CVNRPSGGF

-4547 FVAYPTPKSS
+4547 FAAYPTPKNS

-4589 FTSIGIHN
+4589 FTSIGIRN

-4643 HREVGRSPGHT
+4643 HREMGRSPGHT

-4675 HPDAGVSHGFE
+4675 NPDAGVSHGFE

-4695 DASVDL
+4695 DVSVDL
-4701 IGAVVDAAN
+4701 VGAVVDAAN

-4748 YSGRTCE
+4748 FSGRTCE
-4755 NQDDFCLKIN
+4755 NQDDFCQKIN
-4765 PCHNNAECV
+4765 PCQNNAECV

-4788 KGPNCET
+4788 KGPNCES
-4795 ETTFDECASFH
+4795 ETIFDECADFH
-4806 GDGWVALSRDRLA
+4806 GDGWIALSRDRLTHA
-4819 HTASNVSEVIRL
+4819 ASNVSEVIRL
-4831 SFLAKDRDGILL
+4831 SFLTKHHEGLLL
-4843 FQGQPRGI
+4843 FQGQPRGV
-4851 DAKGQDYLSLALV
+4851 DAKGQDYISLGLK
-4864 NGYLEFSYEMGSGPA
+4864 NGYLEFSYEMGGGPA
-4879 EIVSGERVDDGQL
+4879 EIVSEERVDDGRM
-4892 HAVELRR
+4892 HTVELRR
-4899 TGKWGSLKIDNKEVH
+4899 TGKRGTLKVDTKEVH

-4943 ERYHKGF
+4943 ERYLKGF
-4950 VGSILNVQIQDSGV
+4950 TGSIMNVQIQDSGV
-4964 LNLYD
+4964 LSLYS

-4981 EHVGS
+4981 DHVGS
-4986 GDYFM
+4986 GDYFV

>member
-1 MSHDGIA
+1 MASHR
-8 SQPSTT
+8 
-14 AMSLA
+14 SLLLA
-19 RRRRLPG
+19 LCLFAAVACLAPG
-26 TREAGKHQQP
+26 KQ
-36 LCCLLP
+36 
-42 RRRRHALLV
+42 
-51 PACKRTGS
+51 
-59 QGSEAR
+59 
-65 SSPMSKHRRLQI
+65 
-77 LGALAFSSRTKVDH
+77 VDP
-91 DITFDDA
+91 DITFDDV
-98 GEGSEATSRRR
+98 GDHDDHEATFRRR
-109 SAVQDSSL
+109 SAGPDSGL

-128 RRAWFFGGGDPSSTT
+128 RRAWLFGFGAGQTKTASSPDAPGESSTPA
-143 VPPTEAPEVT
+143 VQ
-153 STQSSPAQYT
+153 STTTPQYT
-163 RSSRNS
+163 TRRFSRQL
-169 DDDGFEASGDGV
+169 DDDFEYPGSGDGN
-181 GDDEDAEDVSSTTH
+181 GDDEDQEDVSSATH
-195 SGAGYPSFDVD
+195 SGAGYPTS
-206 RKFIG
+206 
-211 SPHVPDGSGRPTKTT
+211 DGGRPPVLDGRPPKTT
-226 HDEQPPAGSSAMFRS
+226 HAQLPPVGSSPMFRS
-241 SLRILNQPF
+241 SVLILNQPF
-250 NTNLVR
+250 DANLVR
-256 TDSEA
+256 QESEA
-261 FKQLSAE
+261 FKQLSGEFE
-268 LKLSLGRALARYL
+268 LMLSQSLARLL
-281 RPPHNVASVDVL
+281 RPPHNVASVQVL
-293 RFAPAPETGALT
+293 RFAPAAQPGALT
-305 VTCDVKLPRADPR
+305 VTCDIKLPRADPKE
-318 ALQRAIRSVLD
+318 LQRAIRSVLD
-329 GGRIGRFLVSGSES
+329 GGRLGNFELSSQHS

-356 GIHCGALQ
+356 GIHCGADM
-364 FACDNNR
+364 FACDDNR
-371 RCVETSRRC
+371 RCVEMSRRC

-393 NCVEQGPEG
+393 NCVHPSSQ
-402 PPHHGFECKPDQFV
+402 
-416 CDGRRCLEK
+416 
-425 FQKCDGRRDCVD
+425 
-437 ETDEQDCPPR
+437 
-447 AVPPHHTDGF
+447 VPLHHTDGF
-457 QCSPDQFVC
+457 QCSSDQFACDGHRCVPSASKCNGRLECADGTDEQDCQSEVPTHEVHCGPNQFLC
-466 DGRRCVHSAGKCDGR
+466 DGRRCVNASGKCDGR
-481 PDCADGTDEQDCPSR
+481 RDCADGTDEQDC
-496 EVTIHHEGVQC
+496 Q
-507 GPNQFVCD
+507 
-515 GRRCVDASSKCNG
+515 
-528 HPDCA
+528 
-533 DGTDEHDCPS
+533 
-543 KEVTTHHEGSHCGP
+543 
-557 NQFACDGLRC
+557 
-567 VDLSGR
+567 SG
-573 CDGHPD
+573 
-579 CADGTDERDCPSRE
+579 E
-593 VPTHREGAHCGP
+593 VPT
-605 NQFVCDSR
+605 
-613 RCVDASGK
+613 
-621 CDGHP
+621 
-626 DCADGTDERDCPSR
+626 
-640 EVPTHHEG
+640 HEG

-656 VCDSRR
+656 LCDGRR
-662 CVDASGK
+662 CVNASGKCDGRRDCADGTDEQDCQSGEVPTHGGAHCGPNQFLCDGRRCVGASGK

-678 GTDEHDCPSKEVPT
+678 GTDEHDCPT
-692 QHEGSHCGANQ
+692 
-703 FVCDGRRCVDASGK
+703 
-717 CDGHPDCADGT
+717 
-728 DEHDCPS
+728 

-746 QCEHNQFI
+746 HCERNEFI

-759 CVDVSKR
+759 CVDVLKR
-766 CDGHPDCADG
+766 CDGRPDCADE
-776 ADENDCPSTEVHPL
+776 ADERDCPSTEVHPL
-790 HGDGFQC
+790 HGDDFLC
-797 GPHQFVCDHRRCVDL
+797 GPHRFVCDHRRCVDL

-822 LDGTDEHDCPSIEAF
+822 LDGADEHDCPSIEAF
-837 PRHSEEILC
+837 PHHSEEILC

-851 ICDGRRCIDT
+851 ICDRHRCIDT
-861 SRRCDGHLDC
+861 SRRCDGHRDC
-871 ADGTD
+871 GDGTD
-876 ELGCPREG
+876 EHGCPHKA
-884 VPTHAPGF
+884 PTQTPGF
-892 QCRPD
+892 QCRPNE
-897 QFVCDGRRCVDSSGR
+897 FVCDGRRCVDSSGK
-912 CDGKPDCADGTDEH
+912 CDGKRDCADETDEH
-926 DCPPREVHSLCGP
+926 DCPPKEVPSLCAP
-939 GHFICDDRRCVPLS
+939 GHFVCDSRRCVPLS

-966 DEQGCAKEE
+966 DEQDCAKQ
-975 SDGGK
+975 DGGSH
-980 EGFQCGHHQ
+980 CGPHQ
-989 FVCDGRRCVDHSGKC
+989 FVCDGRRCVDKDRKC
-1004 DGRHDCADGSDE
+1004 DGRPDCSDESDE
-1016 RNCPGVPGGDK
+1016 RDCPGADK
-1027 VMNASRSLCN
+1027 VLSASGSLCN
-1037 STEFRCRDGTCIPL
+1037 STMFRCGDGTCIPL
-1051 SYVCDEEVD
+1051 SYACDEEVD
-1060 CKDGS
+1060 CNDGS
-1065 DELCD
+1065 DERCD
-1070 ITRDCEPNQFKC
+1070 ECQPDQFKC
-1082 DGGRKCVDSS
+1082 DGGRTCVDSA
-1092 RKCDGHYDC
+1092 RRCDGHYDC

-1107 EGCTPHPGG
+1107 QGCPPHQPGG
-1116 QSCRQGQFRC
+1116 QSPPAVDDCTADEFRCSSGKCIAQALVCNGRRDCTDNSDESDCPCRQGQFRC
-1126 QNGICI
+1126 GNGNCI
-1132 KMERRC
+1132 KMARRC

-1146 RSDELDCPGVCR
+1146 RSDELDCPNVCR
-1158 PSEFRCH
+1158 PGQFRCH
-1165 NGMCIPERARCDGRR
+1165 SGTCISERARCDGRR

-1189 QCAPSCRADQ
+1189 QCVSAHSCRADQ
-1199 IRCHGGGCLSISRRC
+1199 IRCQGGGCLSVSRRC
-1214 DGVSDCPKGEDELS
+1214 DGVSDCPNGEDELS
-1228 CGNGHACRPHEHK
+1228 CGNGHVCQSHEYK
-1241 CLSGHCIDSRHKCNR
+1241 CSSGHCIDSRQKCNQI
-1256 VKDCPDG
+1256 KDCPDG
-1263 DDEHNCIIDSKPC
+1263 DDEDNCVVDIQPC
-1276 RENEFRCQDGTCM
+1276 RKHEFQCQDGTCL
-1289 PDYLRCNGHSDC
+1289 PDHLRCNGRSEC
-1301 RDSSDEADCHK
+1301 RDSSDEENCHQKTSASQKQCDVLGFLCLAD
-1312 HNFPQKLRFQCGNG
+1312 NQC
-1326 VSIPSSNVCDGEYD
+1326 IYPSNVCDGEYD
-1340 CLDASDE
+1340 CSDGADEQCDQKTSASLKQCNVLGFLCLADNQCIYPSNVCDGEYDCSDGADE
-1347 FCECKD
+1347 QCECKEN
-1353 GEFQCGSGKCI
+1353 EFQCGNGKCI
-1364 DIRKK
+1364 DIQKK
-1369 CDRRVDCEDFSDEA
+1369 CDRRVDCHDFSDEA
-1383 NCECQDS
+1383 NCECQDG

-1450 YSDERNCS
+1450 YADERNCS

-1486 HSDEY
+1486 HTDEH
-1491 NCPIPGCSALQFRC
+1491 NCPISGCPPSQFRC

-1513 SRKCDGRVD
+1513 SRKCDDRVD

-1536 CQSDEFKCKSGEC
+1536 CRADEFKCKSGQC
-1549 IRLSGKCNRRRD
+1549 IRLSGKCNRRKD
-1561 CADGSDEENCCT
+1561 CYDGSDEEDCCT
-1573 ADEFQC
+1573 AEEFQC
-1579 RTGEC
+1579 RSGEC
-1584 IAKSHRCDGQYT
+1584 VSRSHRCDGQYQCT
-1596 CRDGS
+1596 DGS
-1601 DELECKSHLCR
+1601 DELECR
-1612 PSQFR
+1612 
-1617 CQSGLCINRDEFCD
+1617 
-1631 GVPHCPDRSDELNCW
+1631 
-1646 TCQPGQYVCA
+1646 TCHPGQYVCA

-1676 SDEADCAPDAGVNIK
+1676 SDEADCDPDAGVNIK
-1691 VYPERQTIRQGQEVV
+1691 VYPERQTIKQGQEVV

-1720 WTRSDDSPLP
+1720 WTRPDDSPLP

-1741 MPNVQPDHGG
+1741 MPNVQLEHGG

-1756 AVGVPASTSGA
+1756 AVGVQASTSGA
-1767 QRAAFLTVQP
+1767 QKAAFLTVQP
-1777 YTPPTPKPDRPL
+1777 YTPPTPKLERPL

-1822 ENNCAQPSLCEP
+1822 EKNCAQPSLCEP

-1882 LSGDQCIPKS
+1882 RSGDQCIPKS

-1913 TITQSPPDVVN
+1913 TITQSPPEVVN

-1957 PRVTTTSDG
+1957 PRVSTTSDD
-1966 GFGTVTIRDVRQSDQ
+1966 GFGTVTIRDVRLSDQ

-1997 TPDAILVVKSKGV
+1997 TPDAILVVKNKGV
-2010 CHPPLFNDKAQSSS
+2010 CHPPLFNDKAQTSS

-2075 PNQNAVHSNPANRE
+2075 PDQNAVRSNPASRE

-2121 GGQLKY
+2121 GGHLKY
-2127 TFRYQASSRPV
+2127 AFRYQASSRPV

-2151 LYHTLRQSYGPLRDN
+2151 LYHTLKQSYGPLRDN
-2166 TIEVQFVEGEWHK
+2166 SIEVPFVEGEWHK

-2199 VLQNVEGIFIRASFD
+2199 VLQNVEGIFVRASFD

-2220 SVHGLE
+2220 SIHGLE

-2239 ASFVEQCSC
+2239 ASSVEQCAC
-2248 PTGYTGNSCENCGP
+2248 PTGYTGNSCENCAP

-2311 ETCKRGFYGDAR
+2311 EMCKRGFYGDAR
-2323 RGTPTDCQ
+2323 RGTPSDCQ

-2391 KECEPG
+2391 KECDPG

-2406 IDFRRRCDGHY
+2406 INYRRRCDGHY

-2485 GITKSCSS
+2485 GITKSCTS

-2508 TEGVHLTTLDRAATI
+2508 TEGVHLTTLDRATTI

-2541 TSHPRQS
+2541 ASHPRQS

-2567 FLNYTIRSGGTD
+2567 LLNYTIRSDGTD

-2674 ALAHA
+2674 ALANA

-2787 NCPCKSNVQG
+2787 NCPCKNNVQG

-2812 SNQEGCSRCFC
+2812 SNPEGCSRCFC

-2835 YRSEVKMLLQDLRDP
+2835 YRSEVRMLLQDLRDP

-2863 NIVTETIIVNPSNNE
+2863 NIITDTIVVNPSNNE
-2878 VSYTAFP
+2878 VSYSSFP

-2907 TSYGGLLRYTQR
+2907 ASYGGGLRYTQR

-2925 GETYSDADIQITG
+2925 GETYSDADVQITG

-2952 PSETRTFEVTLR
+2952 PSEMRTFEILLR

-2977 LATREDI
+2977 VATREDI

-2994 LIRASFNSRMHSSSL
+2994 LIRASFSSRMRSSSL

-3022 TGHAVAIEVEQCI
+3022 AGHAVAVEVEQCI

-3078 ATGNCVRC
+3078 ASGNCVRC

-3152 NCEQCSPG
+3152 NCEQCAPG

-3175 GGTTAPSLPTVSIT
+3175 GGTTAPSSVSTVSII
-3189 PKNLEASLGA
+3189 PKSLEASLG
-3199 STSLTC
+3199 TSATLTC
-3205 SVSGPPLPVRF
+3205 SVSGPRLPMRF
-3216 DWIHGTAPINAS
+3216 DWIHGTTPVNAS
-3228 SGLVIES
+3228 AGWVIQS
-3235 VSSKISRLLVPALQ
+3235 VSSQISSLSVLALS
-3249 TEHSGTYT
+3249 TEHNGTYT

-3266 FQEVAFVHV
+3266 FQEVAFIHV
-3275 WGGGGQSMRVQVE
+3275 RGGGGQSMKVQVE

-3317 VWTKESGSLPLRATE
+3317 VWTKEFGSLPLRATE

-3357 SSVAQDKAVLL
+3357 SSVAQDKAILL

-3382 EPHFQEVNVGQPV
+3382 EPHFQEVNVGEPV

-3401 DGFPEPTV
+3401 DGFPKPTV
-3409 KWSGGRNG
+3409 AWSGGRNG
-3417 MVNPESTF
+3417 NLNPEHTI
-3425 IDGVFRIPAARKSDE
+3425 IDGVLRIPAARKSDE

-3445 TASNA
+3445 TASNE

-3464 DDSGAGE
+3464 ETMAAIVSEDDSGAGE
-3471 GPHLTIH
+3471 GPHLTIQ
-3478 PTSLEARKGE
+3478 PTSIEARKGE
-3488 TVRFDCRASGR
+3488 TVHLECRASGR

-3513 PDNANQVGGVLTLL
+3513 PDNVNQVGGRLTML

-3538 CIASNRYGTA
+3538 CVASNHYGTA

-3594 KFAKVGSNF
+3594 KFAKVGSNL
-3603 THRHIVQDDTL
+3603 THRHIVEDDIL

-3650 VPLVEIYPKNI
+3650 VPLVEIYPKHI

-3675 PIAGIPTPTVEW
+3675 PTAGIPTPTVEW

-3695 TPSTELTGP
+3695 TPSTELAGP
-3704 GIIRFTKFS
+3704 GIIRFTRFS
-3713 KGEEGTYVCSAENAM
+3713 KDEEGTYVCSAENAM
-3728 GKVTAQTTLKMQG
+3728 GKVTAQTVLKLQG
-3741 TPFVRIL
+3741 SPFVRIL

-3759 QIRLDCIAEGDPK
+3759 QIRLDCIAEGDPR
-3772 PAVTWERIGQPITT
+3772 PTVTWERIGQPITT
-3786 YSNVDELQ
+3786 YSNIEELQ

-3815 KATNYGGASEER
+3815 KAANHGGLSEER
-3827 IEVSVEGNRH
+3827 IEVTVEGNRH
-3837 PHSIPRLVADDRV
+3837 SHSIPRLVADDKV
-3850 VTASLGKR
+3850 VTASIGKS
-3858 AELRCHIEGTSRPI
+3858 AELRCHIEGTSRAL
-3872 QIVWSKVLPDGNLA
+3872 QIVWSKVLPDGNLG
-3886 ELPSDNGI
+3886 EVPSDNGI

-3911 GKEDGSAILD
+3911 GKEDGATILD

-3947 HVRIQ
+3947 HVYIQ

-3963 HWSRQGGQLPPSTVQ
+3963 HWTRQGGQLPPSTVH
-3978 RDGILEFR
+3978 RDGLLEFR
-3986 GISVT
+3986 GISIT
-3991 DAGRYICTAANAAGE
+3991 DAGRYICTAANAAGQ

-4048 IEWTKDAHALPP
+4048 IQWTKDTHALPP

-4096 FVILHVRDVPSVSV
+4096 YVILHVRDVPSISV

-4135 AASVKWTKL
+4135 ATSVKWTKL
-4144 AADDRFAENVRVHGA
+4144 AADDHFAENVRVRGA
-4159 FLSVNGVRPEN
+4159 VLSVNGVRPEN

-4218 CRHNLEPPVAYSWT
+4218 CRHNLEPPVAYSWM
-4232 RDNGDVPHKALP
+4232 RDNGDIPHKALP

-4253 VRASDAGTYICTAKN
+4253 VRASDAGTYICTAKS

-4316 EKDHGLLLYNGQQED
+4316 EQDHGLLLYNGQQED

-4342 NGYVEFRFELGSGV
+4342 KGYVEFRFELGSGV
-4356 GYLRSHRPVQM
+4356 GYLRSHQPVQM

-4374 ISREK
+4374 ISRAK
-4379 KDAKLNVDDQSEV
+4379 KDAKLTVDDQSEV

-4414 PSFDKISRDNGYN
+4414 PSFDKISPDNGYN

-4510 CVNRPTGGL
+4510 CVNRPSGGF

-4547 FVAYPTPKSS
+4547 FAAYPTPKNS

-4589 FTSIGIHN
+4589 FTSIGIRN

-4643 HREVGRSPGHT
+4643 HREMGRSPGHT

-4675 HPDAGVSHGFE
+4675 NPDAGVSHGFE

-4695 DASVDL
+4695 DVSVDL
-4701 IGAVVDAAN
+4701 VGAVVDAAN

-4748 YSGRTCE
+4748 FSGRTCE
-4755 NQDDFCLKIN
+4755 NQDDFCQKIN
-4765 PCHNNAECV
+4765 PCQNNAECV

-4788 KGPNCET
+4788 KGPNCES
-4795 ETTFDECASFH
+4795 ETIFDECADFH
-4806 GDGWVALSRDRLA
+4806 GDGWIALSRDRLTHA
-4819 HTASNVSEVIRL
+4819 ASNVSEVIRL
-4831 SFLAKDRDGILL
+4831 SFLTKHHEGLLL
-4843 FQGQPRGI
+4843 FQGQPRGV
-4851 DAKGQDYLSLALV
+4851 DAKGQDYISLGLK
-4864 NGYLEFSYEMGSGPA
+4864 NGYLEFSYEMGGGPA
-4879 EIVSGERVDDGQL
+4879 EIVSEERVDDGRM
-4892 HAVELRR
+4892 HTVELRR
-4899 TGKWGSLKIDNKEVH
+4899 TGKRGTLKVDTKEVH

-4943 ERYHKGF
+4943 ERYLKGF
-4950 VGSILNVQIQDSGV
+4950 TGSIMNVQIQDSGV
-4964 LNLYD
+4964 LSLYS

-4981 EHVGS
+4981 DHVGS
-4986 GDYFM
+4986 GDYFV

>member
-1 MSHDGIA
+1 MASHR
-8 SQPSTT
+8 
-14 AMSLA
+14 SLLLA
-19 RRRRLPG
+19 LCLFAAVACLAPG
-26 TREAGKHQQP
+26 KQ
-36 LCCLLP
+36 
-42 RRRRHALLV
+42 
-51 PACKRTGS
+51 
-59 QGSEAR
+59 
-65 SSPMSKHRRLQI
+65 
-77 LGALAFSSRTKVDH
+77 VDP
-91 DITFDDA
+91 DITFDDV
-98 GEGSEATSRRR
+98 GDHDDHEATFRRR
-109 SAVQDSSL
+109 SAGPDSGL

-128 RRAWFFGGGDPSSTT
+128 RRAWLFGFGAGQTKTASSPDAPGESSTP
-143 VPPTEAPEVT
+143 VVQ
-153 STQSSPAQYT
+153 STTTPQYT
-163 RSSRNS
+163 TRRFSRQL
-169 DDDGFEASGDGV
+169 DDDFEYPGSGDGN
-181 GDDEDAEDVSSTTH
+181 GDDEDQEDVSSATH
-195 SGAGYPSFDVD
+195 SGAGYPS
-206 RKFIG
+206 
-211 SPHVPDGSGRPTKTT
+211 SDGDSGRPPVLDGRPTKTT
-226 HDEQPPAGSSAMFRS
+226 HAQLPPVGSSPMFRS
-241 SLRILNQPF
+241 SVLILNQPF
-250 NTNLVR
+250 DANLVR
-256 TDSEA
+256 QESEA
-261 FKQLSAE
+261 FKQLSGEFE
-268 LKLSLGRALARYL
+268 LMLSQSLARLL
-281 RPPHNVASVDVL
+281 RPPHNVASVQVL
-293 RFAPAPETGALT
+293 RFAPAAQPGALT
-305 VTCDVKLPRADPR
+305 VTCDIKLPRADPKE
-318 ALQRAIRSVLD
+318 LQRAIRSVLD
-329 GGRIGRFLVSGSES
+329 GGRLGNFELSSQHS

-356 GIHCGALQ
+356 GIHCGADM
-364 FACDNNR
+364 FACDDNR
-371 RCVETSRRC
+371 RCVEMSRRC

-393 NCVEQGPEG
+393 NCVHPSSQGTQ
-402 PPHHGFECKPDQFV
+402 HHGFQCKPDQFL
-416 CDGRRCLEK
+416 CDGRRCIEK
-425 FQKCDGRRDCVD
+425 SQLCNGQRDCFD
-437 ETDEQDCPPR
+437 ETDEQDCSSR
-447 AVPPHHTDGF
+447 EVPLHHTDGF
-457 QCSPDQFVC
+457 QCSSDQFACDGHRCVPSASKCNGRLECADGTDEQDCQSGEVPTHEVHCGPNQFLC
-466 DGRRCVHSAGKCDGR
+466 DGRRCVNASGKCDGR
-481 PDCADGTDEQDCPSR
+481 RDCADGTDEQDC
-496 EVTIHHEGVQC
+496 Q
-507 GPNQFVCD
+507 
-515 GRRCVDASSKCNG
+515 
-528 HPDCA
+528 
-533 DGTDEHDCPS
+533 
-543 KEVTTHHEGSHCGP
+543 
-557 NQFACDGLRC
+557 
-567 VDLSGR
+567 SG
-573 CDGHPD
+573 
-579 CADGTDERDCPSRE
+579 E
-593 VPTHREGAHCGP
+593 VPT
-605 NQFVCDSR
+605 
-613 RCVDASGK
+613 
-621 CDGHP
+621 
-626 DCADGTDERDCPSR
+626 
-640 EVPTHHEG
+640 HEG

-656 VCDSRR
+656 LCDGRR
-662 CVDASGK
+662 CVNASGKCDGRRDCADGTDEQDCQSGEVPTHEGAHCGPNQFLCDGRRCVGASGK

-678 GTDEHDCPSKEVPT
+678 GTDEHDCPT
-692 QHEGSHCGANQ
+692 
-703 FVCDGRRCVDASGK
+703 
-717 CDGHPDCADGT
+717 
-728 DEHDCPS
+728 

-746 QCEHNQFI
+746 HCERNEFI

-766 CDGHPDCADG
+766 CDGRPDCADE
-776 ADENDCPSTEVHPL
+776 ADERDCPSTEVHPL
-790 HGDGFQC
+790 HGDDFLC
-797 GPHQFVCDHRRCVDL
+797 GPHRFVCDHRRCVDL

-822 LDGTDEHDCPSIEAF
+822 LDGADEHDCPSIEAF
-837 PRHSEEILC
+837 PHHSEEILC

-851 ICDGRRCIDT
+851 ICDRHRCIDT
-861 SRRCDGHLDC
+861 SRKCDGHRDC
-871 ADGTD
+871 GDGTD
-876 ELGCPREG
+876 EHGCPHKA
-884 VPTHAPGF
+884 PTQTPGF
-892 QCRPD
+892 QCRPNE
-897 QFVCDGRRCVDSSGR
+897 FVCDGRRCVDSSGK
-912 CDGKPDCADGTDEH
+912 CDGKRDCADETDEH
-926 DCPPREVHSLCGP
+926 DCPPKEVPSLCAP
-939 GHFICDDRRCVPLS
+939 GHFVCDSRRCVPLS

-966 DEQGCAKEE
+966 DEQDCAKQ
-975 SDGGK
+975 DGGSH
-980 EGFQCGHHQ
+980 CGPHQ
-989 FVCDGRRCVDHSGKC
+989 FVCDGRRCVDKDRKC
-1004 DGRHDCADGSDE
+1004 DGRPDCSDESDE
-1016 RNCPGVPGGDK
+1016 RDCPGADK
-1027 VMNASRSLCN
+1027 VLSASGSLCN
-1037 STEFRCRDGTCIPL
+1037 STMFRCGDGTCIPL
-1051 SYVCDEEVD
+1051 SYACDEEVD
-1060 CKDGS
+1060 CNDGS
-1065 DELCD
+1065 DERCD
-1070 ITRDCEPNQFKC
+1070 ECQPDQFKC
-1082 DGGRKCVDSS
+1082 DGGRTCVDSA
-1092 RKCDGHYDC
+1092 RRCDGHYDC

-1107 EGCTPHPGG
+1107 QGCPPHQPGG
-1116 QSCRQGQFRC
+1116 QSPPAVDDCTADEFRCSSGKCIAQALVCNGRRDCTDNSDESDCPCRQGQFRC
-1126 QNGICI
+1126 GNGNCI
-1132 KMERRC
+1132 KMARRC

-1146 RSDELDCPGVCR
+1146 RSDELDCPNVCR
-1158 PSEFRCH
+1158 PGQFRCH
-1165 NGMCIPERARCDGRR
+1165 SGTCISERARCDGRR

-1189 QCAPSCRADQ
+1189 QCAHSCRADQ
-1199 IRCHGGGCLSISRRC
+1199 IRCQGGGCLSVSRRC
-1214 DGVSDCPKGEDELS
+1214 DGVSDCPNGEDELS
-1228 CGNGHACRPHEHK
+1228 CGNGHVCQSHEYK
-1241 CLSGHCIDSRHKCNR
+1241 CSSGHCIDSRQKCNQI
-1256 VKDCPDG
+1256 KDCPDG
-1263 DDEHNCIIDSKPC
+1263 DDEDNCVVDIQPC
-1276 RENEFRCQDGTCM
+1276 RKHEFQCQDGTCL
-1289 PDYLRCNGHSDC
+1289 PDHLRCNGRSEC
-1301 RDSSDEADCHK
+1301 RDSSDEENCQCK
-1312 HNFPQKLRFQCGNG
+1312 ENEFQCGNG
-1326 VSIPSSNVCDGEYD
+1326 
-1340 CLDASDE
+1340 
-1347 FCECKD
+1347 
-1353 GEFQCGSGKCI
+1353 KCI
-1364 DIRKK
+1364 DIQKK
-1369 CDRRVDCEDFSDEA
+1369 CDRRVDCHDFSDEA
-1383 NCECQDS
+1383 NCECQDD

-1450 YSDERNCS
+1450 YADERNCS

-1486 HSDEY
+1486 HTDEH
-1491 NCPIPGCSALQFRC
+1491 NCPISGCPPSQFRC

-1513 SRKCDGRVD
+1513 SRKCDDRVD

-1536 CQSDEFKCKSGEC
+1536 CRADEFKCKSGQC
-1549 IRLSGKCNRRRD
+1549 IRLSGKCNRRKD
-1561 CADGSDEENCCT
+1561 CYDGSDEEDCCT
-1573 ADEFQC
+1573 AEEFQC
-1579 RTGEC
+1579 RSGEC
-1584 IAKSHRCDGQYT
+1584 VSRSHRCDGQYQCT
-1596 CRDGS
+1596 DGS
-1601 DELECKSHLCR
+1601 DELECR
-1612 PSQFR
+1612 
-1617 CQSGLCINRDEFCD
+1617 
-1631 GVPHCPDRSDELNCW
+1631 
-1646 TCQPGQYVCA
+1646 TCHPGQYVCA

-1676 SDEADCAPDAGVNIK
+1676 SDEADCDPDAGVNIK
-1691 VYPERQTIRQGQEVV
+1691 VYPERQTIKQGQEVV

-1720 WTRSDDSPLP
+1720 WTRPDDSPLP

-1741 MPNVQPDHGG
+1741 MPNVQLEHGG

-1756 AVGVPASTSGA
+1756 AVGVQASTSGA
-1767 QRAAFLTVQP
+1767 QKAAFLTVQP
-1777 YTPPTPKPDRPL
+1777 YTPPTPKLERPL

-1822 ENNCAQPSLCEP
+1822 EKNCAQPSLCEP

-1882 LSGDQCIPKS
+1882 RSGDQCIPKS

-1913 TITQSPPDVVN
+1913 TITQSPPEVVN

-1957 PRVTTTSDG
+1957 PRVSTTSDD
-1966 GFGTVTIRDVRQSDQ
+1966 GFGTVTIRDVRLSDQ

-1997 TPDAILVVKSKGV
+1997 TPDAILVVKNKGV
-2010 CHPPLFNDKAQSSS
+2010 CHPPLFNDKAQTSS

-2075 PNQNAVHSNPANRE
+2075 PNQNAVRSNPASRE

-2121 GGQLKY
+2121 GGHLKY
-2127 TFRYQASSRPV
+2127 AFRYQASSRPV

-2151 LYHTLRQSYGPLRDN
+2151 LYHTLKQSYGPLRDN
-2166 TIEVQFVEGEWHK
+2166 SIEVPFVEGEWHK

-2199 VLQNVEGIFIRASFD
+2199 VLQNVEGIFVRASFD

-2220 SVHGLE
+2220 SIHGLE

-2239 ASFVEQCSC
+2239 ASSVEQCAC
-2248 PTGYTGNSCENCGP
+2248 PTGYTGNSCENCAP

-2311 ETCKRGFYGDAR
+2311 EMCKRGFYGDAR
-2323 RGTPTDCQ
+2323 RGTPSDCQ

-2391 KECEPG
+2391 KECDPG

-2406 IDFRRRCDGHY
+2406 INYRRRCDGHY
-2417 DCNDYTDEQNCGA
+2417 DCNDYTDEQNCACGYNQFRCPDGTCLSVHKRCDGKADCIDMSDESNCGA

-2485 GITKSCSS
+2485 GITKSCTS

-2508 TEGVHLTTLDRAATI
+2508 TEGVHLTTLDRATTI

-2541 TSHPRQS
+2541 ASHPRQS

-2567 FLNYTIRSGGTD
+2567 LLNYTIRSDGTD

-2612 SIPMYETSWIRADG
+2612 SIPMYESSWIRADG

-2674 ALAHA
+2674 ALANA

-2787 NCPCKSNVQG
+2787 NCPCKNNVQG

-2812 SNQEGCSRCFC
+2812 SNPEGCSRCFC

-2835 YRSEVKMLLQDLRDP
+2835 YRSEVRMLLQDLRDP

-2863 NIVTETIIVNPSNNE
+2863 NIITDTIVVNPSNNE
-2878 VSYTAFP
+2878 VSYSSFP

-2907 TSYGGLLRYTQR
+2907 ASYGGGLRYTQR

-2925 GETYSDADIQITG
+2925 GETYSDADVQITG

-2952 PSETRTFEVTLR
+2952 PSEMRTFEILLR

-2977 LATREDI
+2977 VATREDI

-2994 LIRASFNSRMHSSSL
+2994 LIRASFSSRMRSSSL

-3022 TGHAVAIEVEQCI
+3022 AGHAVAVEVEQCI

-3078 ATGNCVRC
+3078 ASGNCVRC

-3152 NCEQCSPG
+3152 NCEQCAPG

-3175 GGTTAPSLPTVSIT
+3175 GG
-3189 PKNLEASLGA
+3189 
-3199 STSLTC
+3199 
-3205 SVSGPPLPVRF
+3205 
-3216 DWIHGTAPINAS
+3216 
-3228 SGLVIES
+3228 
-3235 VSSKISRLLVPALQ
+3235 
-3249 TEHSGTYT
+3249 
-3257 CRAVWPTRS
+3257 
-3266 FQEVAFVHV
+3266 
-3275 WGGGGQSMRVQVE
+3275 GGGQSMKVQVE

-3317 VWTKESGSLPLRATE
+3317 VWTKEFGSLPLRATE

-3357 SSVAQDKAVLL
+3357 SSVAQDKAILL

-3382 EPHFQEVNVGQPV
+3382 EPHFQEVNVGEPV

-3401 DGFPEPTV
+3401 DGFPKPTV
-3409 KWSGGRNG
+3409 AWSGGRNG
-3417 MVNPESTF
+3417 NLNPEHTI

-3445 TASNA
+3445 TASNE

-3471 GPHLTIH
+3471 GPHLTIQ
-3478 PTSLEARKGE
+3478 PTSIEARKGE
-3488 TVRFDCRASGR
+3488 TVHLECRASGR

-3513 PDNANQVGGVLTLL
+3513 PDNVNQVGGRLTML

-3538 CIASNRYGTA
+3538 CVASNHYGTA

-3594 KFAKVGSNF
+3594 KFAKVGSNL
-3603 THRHIVQDDTL
+3603 THRHIVEDYIL

-3650 VPLVEIYPKNI
+3650 VPLVEIYPKHI

-3675 PIAGIPTPTVEW
+3675 PTAGIPTPTVEW

-3695 TPSTELTGP
+3695 TPSTELAGP
-3704 GIIRFTKFS
+3704 GIIRFTRFS
-3713 KGEEGTYVCSAENAM
+3713 KDEEGTYVCSAENAM
-3728 GKVTAQTTLKMQG
+3728 GKVTAQTVLKLQG
-3741 TPFVRIL
+3741 SPFVRIL

-3759 QIRLDCIAEGDPK
+3759 QIRLDCIAEGDPR
-3772 PAVTWERIGQPITT
+3772 PTVTWERIGQPITT
-3786 YSNVDELQ
+3786 YSNIEELQ

-3815 KATNYGGASEER
+3815 KAANHGGLSEER
-3827 IEVSVEGNRH
+3827 IEVTVEGNRH
-3837 PHSIPRLVADDRV
+3837 SHSIPRLVADDKV
-3850 VTASLGKR
+3850 VTASIGKS
-3858 AELRCHIEGTSRPI
+3858 AELRCHIEGTSRAL
-3872 QIVWSKVLPDGNLA
+3872 QIVWSKVLPDGNLG
-3886 ELPSDNGI
+3886 EVPSDNGI

-3911 GKEDGSAILD
+3911 GKEDGATILD

-3947 HVRIQ
+3947 HVYIQ

-3963 HWSRQGGQLPPSTVQ
+3963 HWTRQGGQLPPSTVH
-3978 RDGILEFR
+3978 RDGLLEFR
-3986 GISVT
+3986 GISIT
-3991 DAGRYICTAANAAGE
+3991 DAGRYICTAANAAGQ

-4048 IEWTKDAHALPP
+4048 IQWTKDTHAFLPP

-4096 FVILHVRDVPSVSV
+4096 YVILHVRDVPSISV

-4135 AASVKWTKL
+4135 ATSVKWTKL
-4144 AADDRFAENVRVHGA
+4144 AADDHFAENVRVRGA
-4159 FLSVNGVRPEN
+4159 VLSVNGVRPEN

-4232 RDNGDVPHKALP
+4232 RDNGDIPHKALP

-4253 VRASDAGTYICTAKN
+4253 VRASDAGTYICTAKS

-4316 EKDHGLLLYNGQQED
+4316 EQDHGLLLYNGQQED

-4342 NGYVEFRFELGSGV
+4342 KGYVEFRFELGSGV
-4356 GYLRSHRPVQM
+4356 GYLRSHQPVQM

-4374 ISREK
+4374 ISRTK
-4379 KDAKLNVDDQSEV
+4379 KDAKLTVDDQSEV

-4510 CVNRPTGGL
+4510 CVNRPSGGF

-4547 FVAYPTPKSS
+4547 FAAYPTPKNS

-4589 FTSIGIHN
+4589 FTSIGIRN

-4643 HREVGRSPGHT
+4643 HREMGRSPGHT

-4675 HPDAGVSHGFE
+4675 NPDAGVSHGFE

-4695 DASVDL
+4695 DVSVDL
-4701 IGAVVDAAN
+4701 VGAVVDAAN

-4748 YSGRTCE
+4748 FSGRTCE
-4755 NQDDFCLKIN
+4755 NQDDFCQKIN
-4765 PCHNNAECV
+4765 PCQNNAECV

-4788 KGPNCET
+4788 KGPNCES
-4795 ETTFDECASFH
+4795 ETIFDECADFH
-4806 GDGWVALSRDRLA
+4806 GDGWIALSRDRLTHA
-4819 HTASNVSEVIRL
+4819 ASNVSEVIRL
-4831 SFLAKDRDGILL
+4831 SFLTKHHEGLLL
-4843 FQGQPRGI
+4843 FQGQPRGV
-4851 DAKGQDYLSLALV
+4851 DAKGQDYISLGLK
-4864 NGYLEFSYEMGSGPA
+4864 NGYLEFSYEMGGGPA
-4879 EIVSGERVDDGQL
+4879 EIVSEERVDDGRM
-4892 HAVELRR
+4892 HTVELRR
-4899 TGKWGSLKIDNKEVH
+4899 TGKRGTLKVDTKEVH

-4943 ERYHKGF
+4943 ERYLKGF
-4950 VGSILNVQIQDSGV
+4950 TGSIMNVQIQDSGV
-4964 LNLYD
+4964 LSLYS

-4981 EHVGS
+4981 DHVGS
-4986 GDYFM
+4986 GDYFV

>member
-393 NCVEQGPEG
+393 NCVEQGPE
-402 PPHHGFECKPDQFV
+402 
-416 CDGRRCLEK
+416 
-425 FQKCDGRRDCVD
+425 
-437 ETDEQDCPPR
+437 
-447 AVPPHHTDGF
+447 
-457 QCSPDQFVC
+457 
-466 DGRRCVHSAGKCDGR
+466 
-481 PDCADGTDEQDCPSR
+481 
-496 EVTIHHEGVQC
+496 
-507 GPNQFVCD
+507 
-515 GRRCVDASSKCNG
+515 
-528 HPDCA
+528 
-533 DGTDEHDCPS
+533 
-543 KEVTTHHEGSHCGP
+543 
-557 NQFACDGLRC
+557 
-567 VDLSGR
+567 
-573 CDGHPD
+573 
-579 CADGTDERDCPSRE
+579 
-593 VPTHREGAHCGP
+593 
-605 NQFVCDSR
+605 
-613 RCVDASGK
+613 
-621 CDGHP
+621 
-626 DCADGTDERDCPSR
+626 
-640 EVPTHHEG
+640 
-648 AHCGPNQF
+648 
-656 VCDSRR
+656 
-662 CVDASGK
+662 
-669 CDGRPDCAD
+669 
-678 GTDEHDCPSKEVPT
+678 
-692 QHEGSHCGANQ
+692 
-703 FVCDGRRCVDASGK
+703 
-717 CDGHPDCADGT
+717 
-728 DEHDCPS
+728 
-735 SEVSP
+735 
-740 PHGEGV
+740 
-746 QCEHNQFI
+746 
-754 CDGRR
+754 
-759 CVDVSKR
+759 
-766 CDGHPDCADG
+766 
-776 ADENDCPSTEVHPL
+776 
-790 HGDGFQC
+790 
-797 GPHQFVCDHRRCVDL
+797 
-812 SRKCDSRPDC
+812 
-822 LDGTDEHDCPSIEAF
+822 
-837 PRHSEEILC
+837 
-846 GLDQF
+846 
-851 ICDGRRCIDT
+851 
-861 SRRCDGHLDC
+861 
-871 ADGTD
+871 
-876 ELGCPREG
+876 

-3464 DDSGAGE
+3464 EETMAAIVSEDDSGAGE

>member
-1 MSHDGIA
+1 MASHR
-8 SQPSTT
+8 
-14 AMSLA
+14 SLLLA
-19 RRRRLPG
+19 LCLFAAVACLAPG
-26 TREAGKHQQP
+26 KQ
-36 LCCLLP
+36 
-42 RRRRHALLV
+42 
-51 PACKRTGS
+51 
-59 QGSEAR
+59 
-65 SSPMSKHRRLQI
+65 
-77 LGALAFSSRTKVDH
+77 VDP
-91 DITFDDA
+91 DITFDDV
-98 GEGSEATSRRR
+98 GDHDDHEATFRRR
-109 SAVQDSSL
+109 SAGPDSGL

-128 RRAWFFGGGDPSSTT
+128 RRAWLFGFGAGQTKTASSPDAPGESSTP
-143 VPPTEAPEVT
+143 VVQ
-153 STQSSPAQYT
+153 STTTPQYT
-163 RSSRNS
+163 TRRFSRQL
-169 DDDGFEASGDGV
+169 DDDFEYPGSGDGN
-181 GDDEDAEDVSSTTH
+181 GDDEDQEDVSSATH
-195 SGAGYPSFDVD
+195 SGAGYPS
-206 RKFIG
+206 
-211 SPHVPDGSGRPTKTT
+211 SDGDSGRPPVLDGRPTKTT
-226 HDEQPPAGSSAMFRS
+226 HAQLPPVGSSPMFRS
-241 SLRILNQPF
+241 SVLILNQPF
-250 NTNLVR
+250 DANLVR
-256 TDSEA
+256 QESEA
-261 FKQLSAE
+261 FKQLSGEFE
-268 LKLSLGRALARYL
+268 LMLSQSLARLL
-281 RPPHNVASVDVL
+281 RPPHNVASVQVL
-293 RFAPAPETGALT
+293 RFAPAAQPGALT
-305 VTCDVKLPRADPR
+305 VTCDIKLPRADPKE
-318 ALQRAIRSVLD
+318 LQRAIRSVLD
-329 GGRIGRFLVSGSES
+329 GGRLGNFELSSQHS

-356 GIHCGALQ
+356 GIHCGADM
-364 FACDNNR
+364 FACDDNR
-371 RCVETSRRC
+371 RCVEMSRRC

-393 NCVEQGPEG
+393 NCVHPSSQGTQ
-402 PPHHGFECKPDQFV
+402 HHGFQCKPDQFL
-416 CDGRRCLEK
+416 CDGRRCIEK
-425 FQKCDGRRDCVD
+425 SQLCNGQRDCFD
-437 ETDEQDCPPR
+437 ETDEQDCSSR
-447 AVPPHHTDGF
+447 EVPLHHTDGF
-457 QCSPDQFVC
+457 QCSSDQFACDGHRCVPSASKCNGRLECADGTDEQDCQSGEVPTHEVHCGPNQFLC
-466 DGRRCVHSAGKCDGR
+466 DGRRCVNASGKCDGR
-481 PDCADGTDEQDCPSR
+481 RDCADGTDEQDC
-496 EVTIHHEGVQC
+496 Q
-507 GPNQFVCD
+507 
-515 GRRCVDASSKCNG
+515 
-528 HPDCA
+528 
-533 DGTDEHDCPS
+533 
-543 KEVTTHHEGSHCGP
+543 
-557 NQFACDGLRC
+557 
-567 VDLSGR
+567 SG
-573 CDGHPD
+573 
-579 CADGTDERDCPSRE
+579 E
-593 VPTHREGAHCGP
+593 VPT
-605 NQFVCDSR
+605 
-613 RCVDASGK
+613 
-621 CDGHP
+621 
-626 DCADGTDERDCPSR
+626 
-640 EVPTHHEG
+640 HEG

-656 VCDSRR
+656 LCDGRR
-662 CVDASGK
+662 CVNASGKCDGRRDCADGTDEQDCQSGEVPTHEGAHCGPNQFLCDGRRCVGASGK

-678 GTDEHDCPSKEVPT
+678 GTDEHDCPT
-692 QHEGSHCGANQ
+692 
-703 FVCDGRRCVDASGK
+703 
-717 CDGHPDCADGT
+717 
-728 DEHDCPS
+728 

-746 QCEHNQFI
+746 HCERNEFI

-766 CDGHPDCADG
+766 CDGRPDCADE
-776 ADENDCPSTEVHPL
+776 ADERDCPSTEGGSH
-790 HGDGFQC
+790 C
-797 GPHQFVCDHRRCVDL
+797 GP
-812 SRKCDSRPDC
+812 
-822 LDGTDEHDCPSIEAF
+822 
-837 PRHSEEILC
+837 
-846 GLDQF
+846 
-851 ICDGRRCIDT
+851 
-861 SRRCDGHLDC
+861 
-871 ADGTD
+871 
-876 ELGCPREG
+876 
-884 VPTHAPGF
+884 
-892 QCRPD
+892 
-897 QFVCDGRRCVDSSGR
+897 
-912 CDGKPDCADGTDEH
+912 
-926 DCPPREVHSLCGP
+926 
-939 GHFICDDRRCVPLS
+939 
-953 GKCNGHRDCADGS
+953 
-966 DEQGCAKEE
+966 
-975 SDGGK
+975 
-980 EGFQCGHHQ
+980 HQ
-989 FVCDGRRCVDHSGKC
+989 FVCDGRRCVDKDRKC
-1004 DGRHDCADGSDE
+1004 DGRPDCSDESDE
-1016 RNCPGVPGGDK
+1016 RDCPG
-1027 VMNASRSLCN
+1027 A
-1037 STEFRCRDGTCIPL
+1037 
-1051 SYVCDEEVD
+1051 DECQPD
-1060 CKDGS
+1060 
-1065 DELCD
+1065 
-1070 ITRDCEPNQFKC
+1070 QFKC
-1082 DGGRKCVDSS
+1082 DGGRTCVDSA
-1092 RKCDGHYDC
+1092 RRCDGHYDC

-1107 EGCTPHPGG
+1107 QGCPPHQPGG
-1116 QSCRQGQFRC
+1116 QSNVCRPGQFRC
-1126 QNGICI
+1126 HSGTCI
-1132 KMERRC
+1132 
-1138 DGYHDCQD
+1138 
-1146 RSDELDCPGVCR
+1146 S
-1158 PSEFRCH
+1158 
-1165 NGMCIPERARCDGRR
+1165 ERARCDGRR

-1189 QCAPSCRADQ
+1189 QCAHSCRADQ
-1199 IRCHGGGCLSISRRC
+1199 IRCQGGGCLSVSRRC
-1214 DGVSDCPKGEDELS
+1214 DGVSDCPNGEDELS
-1228 CGNGHACRPHEHK
+1228 CGNGHVCQSHEYK
-1241 CLSGHCIDSRHKCNR
+1241 CSSGHCIDSRQKCNQI
-1256 VKDCPDG
+1256 KDCPDG
-1263 DDEHNCIIDSKPC
+1263 DDEDNCVVDIQPC
-1276 RENEFRCQDGTCM
+1276 RKHEFQCQDGTCL
-1289 PDYLRCNGHSDC
+1289 PDHLRCNGRSEC
-1301 RDSSDEADCHK
+1301 RDSSDEENCHQKTSASQKQCNVLGFLCLAD
-1312 HNFPQKLRFQCGNG
+1312 NQC
-1326 VSIPSSNVCDGEYD
+1326 IYPSNVCDGEYD
-1340 CLDASDE
+1340 CSDGADEQCDQKTSASLKQCNVLGFLCLADNQCIYPSNVCDGEYDCSDGADE
-1347 FCECKD
+1347 QCECKEN
-1353 GEFQCGSGKCI
+1353 EFQCGNGKCI
-1364 DIRKK
+1364 DIQKK
-1369 CDRRVDCEDFSDEA
+1369 CDRRVDCHDFSDEA
-1383 NCECQDS
+1383 NCECQDD

-1450 YSDERNCS
+1450 YADERNCS

-1486 HSDEY
+1486 HTDEH
-1491 NCPIPGCSALQFRC
+1491 NCPISGCPPSQFRC

-1513 SRKCDGRVD
+1513 SRKCDDRVD

-1536 CQSDEFKCKSGEC
+1536 CRADEFKCKSGQC
-1549 IRLSGKCNRRRD
+1549 IRLSGKCNRRKD
-1561 CADGSDEENCCT
+1561 CYDGSDEEDCCT
-1573 ADEFQC
+1573 AEEFQC
-1579 RTGEC
+1579 RSGEC
-1584 IAKSHRCDGQYT
+1584 VSRSHRCDGQYQCT
-1596 CRDGS
+1596 DGS
-1601 DELECKSHLCR
+1601 DELECRGCGHSEFGCGDGKCVEDLLRCDGYYDCEDFSDEQNCESHLCR

-1617 CQSGLCINRDEFCD
+1617 CQSGLCIDRDEYCD

-1646 TCQPGQYVCA
+1646 TCHPGQYVCA

-1676 SDEADCAPDAGVNIK
+1676 SDEADCDPDAGVNIK
-1691 VYPERQTIRQGQEVV
+1691 VYPERQTIKQGQEVV

-1720 WTRSDDSPLP
+1720 WTRPDDSPLP

-1741 MPNVQPDHGG
+1741 MPNVQLEHGG

-1756 AVGVPASTSGA
+1756 AVGVQASTSGA
-1767 QRAAFLTVQP
+1767 QKAAFLTVQP
-1777 YTPPTPKPDRPL
+1777 YTPPTPKLERPL

-1822 ENNCAQPSLCEP
+1822 EKNCAQPSLCEP

-1882 LSGDQCIPKS
+1882 RSGDQCIPKS

-1913 TITQSPPDVVN
+1913 TITQSPPEVVN

-1957 PRVTTTSDG
+1957 PRVSTTSDD
-1966 GFGTVTIRDVRQSDQ
+1966 GFGTVTIRDVRLSDQ

-1997 TPDAILVVKSKGV
+1997 TPDAILVVKNKGV
-2010 CHPPLFNDKAQSSS
+2010 CHPPLFNDKAQTSS

-2075 PNQNAVHSNPANRE
+2075 PNQNAVRSNPASRE

-2121 GGQLKY
+2121 GGHLKY
-2127 TFRYQASSRPV
+2127 AFRYQASSRPV

-2151 LYHTLRQSYGPLRDN
+2151 LYHTLKQSYGPLRDN
-2166 TIEVQFVEGEWHK
+2166 SIEVPFVEGEWHK

-2199 VLQNVEGIFIRASFD
+2199 VLQNVEGIFVRASFD

-2220 SVHGLE
+2220 SIHGLE

-2239 ASFVEQCSC
+2239 ASSVEQCAC
-2248 PTGYTGNSCENCGP
+2248 PTGYTGNSCENCAP

-2311 ETCKRGFYGDAR
+2311 EMCKRGFYGDAR
-2323 RGTPTDCQ
+2323 RGTPSDCQ

-2391 KECEPG
+2391 KECDPG

-2406 IDFRRRCDGHY
+2406 INYRRRCDGHY
-2417 DCNDYTDEQNCGA
+2417 DCNDYTDEQNCACGYNQFRCPDGTCLSVHKRCDGKADCIDMSDESNCGA

-2485 GITKSCSS
+2485 GITKSCTS

-2508 TEGVHLTTLDRAATI
+2508 TEGVHLTTLDRATTI

-2541 TSHPRQS
+2541 ASHPRQS

-2567 FLNYTIRSGGTD
+2567 LLNYTIRSDGTD

-2612 SIPMYETSWIRADG
+2612 SIPMYESSWIRADG

-2674 ALAHA
+2674 ALANA

-2787 NCPCKSNVQG
+2787 NCPCKNNVQG

-2812 SNQEGCSRCFC
+2812 SNPEGCSRCFC

-2835 YRSEVKMLLQDLRDP
+2835 YRSEVRMLLQDLRDP

-2863 NIVTETIIVNPSNNE
+2863 NIITDTIVVNPSNNE
-2878 VSYTAFP
+2878 VSYSSFP

-2907 TSYGGLLRYTQR
+2907 ASYGGGLRYTQR

-2925 GETYSDADIQITG
+2925 GETYSDADVQITG

-2952 PSETRTFEVTLR
+2952 PSEMRTFEILLR

-2977 LATREDI
+2977 VATREDI

-2994 LIRASFNSRMHSSSL
+2994 LIRASFSSRMRSSSL

-3022 TGHAVAIEVEQCI
+3022 AGHAVAVEVEQCI

-3078 ATGNCVRC
+3078 ASGNCVRC

-3152 NCEQCSPG
+3152 NCEQCAPG

-3175 GGTTAPSLPTVSIT
+3175 GGTTAPSSVSTVSII
-3189 PKNLEASLGA
+3189 PKSLEASLG
-3199 STSLTC
+3199 TSATLTC
-3205 SVSGPPLPVRF
+3205 SVSGPRLPMRF
-3216 DWIHGTAPINAS
+3216 DWIHGTTPVNAS
-3228 SGLVIES
+3228 AGWVIQS
-3235 VSSKISRLLVPALQ
+3235 VSSQISSLSVLALS
-3249 TEHSGTYT
+3249 TEHNGTYT

-3266 FQEVAFVHV
+3266 FQEVAFIHV
-3275 WGGGGQSMRVQVE
+3275 RGGGGQSMKVQVE

-3317 VWTKESGSLPLRATE
+3317 VWTKEFGSLPLRATE

-3357 SSVAQDKAVLL
+3357 SSVAQDKAILL

-3382 EPHFQEVNVGQPV
+3382 EPHFQEVNVGEPV

-3401 DGFPEPTV
+3401 DGFPKPTV
-3409 KWSGGRNG
+3409 AWSGGRNG
-3417 MVNPESTF
+3417 NLNPEHTI

-3445 TASNA
+3445 TASNE

-3464 DDSGAGE
+3464 ETMAAIVSEDDSGAGE
-3471 GPHLTIH
+3471 GPHLTIQ
-3478 PTSLEARKGE
+3478 PTSIEARKGE
-3488 TVRFDCRASGR
+3488 TVHLECRASGR

-3513 PDNANQVGGVLTLL
+3513 PDNVNQVGGRLTML

-3538 CIASNRYGTA
+3538 CVASNHYGTA

-3594 KFAKVGSNF
+3594 KFAKVGSNL
-3603 THRHIVQDDTL
+3603 THRHIVEDYIL

-3650 VPLVEIYPKNI
+3650 VPLVEIYPKHI

-3675 PIAGIPTPTVEW
+3675 PTAGIPTPTVEW

-3695 TPSTELTGP
+3695 TPSTELAGP
-3704 GIIRFTKFS
+3704 GIIRFTRFS
-3713 KGEEGTYVCSAENAM
+3713 KDEEGTYVCSAENAM
-3728 GKVTAQTTLKMQG
+3728 GKVTAQTVLKLQG
-3741 TPFVRIL
+3741 SPFVRIL

-3759 QIRLDCIAEGDPK
+3759 QIRLDCIAEGDPR
-3772 PAVTWERIGQPITT
+3772 PTVTWERIGQPITT
-3786 YSNVDELQ
+3786 YSNIEELQ

-3815 KATNYGGASEER
+3815 KAANHGGLSEER
-3827 IEVSVEGNRH
+3827 IEVTVEGNRH
-3837 PHSIPRLVADDRV
+3837 SHSIPRLVADDKV
-3850 VTASLGKR
+3850 VTASIGKS
-3858 AELRCHIEGTSRPI
+3858 AELRCHIEGTSRAL
-3872 QIVWSKVLPDGNLA
+3872 QIVWSKVLPDGNLG
-3886 ELPSDNGI
+3886 EVPSDNGI

-3911 GKEDGSAILD
+3911 GKEDGATILD
-3921 TRVTLALVAPPRI
+3921 TRVTLALVGVWSKAPPRI

-3947 HVRIQ
+3947 HVYIQ

-3963 HWSRQGGQLPPSTVQ
+3963 HWTRQGGQLPPSTVH
-3978 RDGILEFR
+3978 RDGLLEFR
-3986 GISVT
+3986 GISIT
-3991 DAGRYICTAANAAGE
+3991 DAGRYICTAANAAGQ

-4048 IEWTKDAHALPP
+4048 IQWTKDTHAFLPP

-4096 FVILHVRDVPSVSV
+4096 YVILHVRDVPSISV

-4135 AASVKWTKL
+4135 ATSVKWTKL
-4144 AADDRFAENVRVHGA
+4144 AADDHFAENVRVRGA
-4159 FLSVNGVRPEN
+4159 VLSVNGVRPEN

-4232 RDNGDVPHKALP
+4232 RDNGDIPHKALP

-4253 VRASDAGTYICTAKN
+4253 VRASDAGTYICTAKS

-4316 EKDHGLLLYNGQQED
+4316 EQDHGLLLYNGQQED

-4342 NGYVEFRFELGSGV
+4342 KGYVEFRFELGSGV
-4356 GYLRSHRPVQM
+4356 GYLRSHQPVQM

-4374 ISREK
+4374 ISRTK
-4379 KDAKLNVDDQSEV
+4379 KDAKLTVDDQSEV

-4510 CVNRPTGGL
+4510 CVNRPSGGF

-4547 FVAYPTPKSS
+4547 FAAYPTPKNS

-4589 FTSIGIHN
+4589 FTSIGIRN

-4643 HREVGRSPGHT
+4643 HREMGRSPGHT

-4675 HPDAGVSHGFE
+4675 NPDAGVSHGFE

-4695 DASVDL
+4695 DVSVDL
-4701 IGAVVDAAN
+4701 VGAVVDAAN

-4748 YSGRTCE
+4748 FSGRTCE
-4755 NQDDFCLKIN
+4755 NQDDFCQKIN
-4765 PCHNNAECV
+4765 PCQNNAECV

-4788 KGPNCET
+4788 KGPNCES
-4795 ETTFDECASFH
+4795 ETIFDECADFH
-4806 GDGWVALSRDRLA
+4806 GDGWIALSRDRLTHA
-4819 HTASNVSEVIRL
+4819 ASNVSEVIRL
-4831 SFLAKDRDGILL
+4831 SFLTKHHEGLLL
-4843 FQGQPRGI
+4843 FQGQPRGV
-4851 DAKGQDYLSLALV
+4851 DAKGQDYISLGLK
-4864 NGYLEFSYEMGSGPA
+4864 NGYLEFSYEMGGGPA
-4879 EIVSGERVDDGQL
+4879 EIVSEERVDDGRM
-4892 HAVELRR
+4892 HTVELRR
-4899 TGKWGSLKIDNKEVH
+4899 TGKRGTLKVDTKEVH

-4943 ERYHKGF
+4943 ERYLKGF
-4950 VGSILNVQIQDSGV
+4950 TGSIMNVQIQDSGV
-4964 LNLYD
+4964 LSLYS

-4981 EHVGS
+4981 DHVGS
-4986 GDYFM
+4986 GDYFV

>member
-1 MSHDGIA
+1 MA
-8 SQPSTT
+8 P
-14 AMSLA
+14 
-19 RRRRLPG
+19 
-26 TREAGKHQQP
+26 
-36 LCCLLP
+36 
-42 RRRRHALLV
+42 AL
-51 PACKRTGS
+51 
-59 QGSEAR
+59 
-65 SSPMSKHRRLQI
+65 
-77 LGALAFSSRTKVDH
+77 VDP
-91 DITFDDA
+91 DITFDDV
-98 GEGSEATSRRR
+98 GDHGNHEAAATLRRR
-109 SAVQDSSL
+109 SAAPDSSL
-117 SGFASSILRRV
+117 SGLASSILRRV
-128 RRAWFFGGGDPSSTT
+128 RRAWLWGGSDDTAAASSPATTVQSTT
-143 VPPTEAPEVT
+143 VQSTT
-153 STQSSPAQYT
+153 SPQYT
-163 RSSRNS
+163 TRRFTRQS
-169 DDDGFEASGDGV
+169 DDDYDFPGSGDGA
-181 GDDEDAEDVSSTTH
+181 GDDEDQEDVSSTTH
-195 SGAGYPSFDVD
+195 SGAGYPTSDGDLPVSG
-206 RKFIG
+206 R
-211 SPHVPDGSGRPTKTT
+211 PHVPKGPGRDTKTP
-226 HDEQPPAGSSAMFRS
+226 HDVLPPAGSSPMFRS
-241 SLRILNQPF
+241 SVLILNQPF
-250 NTNLVR
+250 DVNLVR
-256 TDSEA
+256 QDSEA
-261 FKQLSAE
+261 FKELSGQF
-268 LKLSLGRALARYL
+268 KLLLSQSLARHL
-281 RPPHNVASVDVL
+281 RPPHNVASVEVL
-293 RFAPAPETGALT
+293 RFSPAAQPGALT
-305 VTCDVKLPRADPR
+305 VTCDIKLPRADPR
-318 ALQRAIRSVLD
+318 ELQRAIRSVLES
-329 GGRIGRFLVSGSES
+329 GRLGNFHVSGQHS
-343 TFTQLGVPTPHPG
+343 TFTQLGVSTPHPG
-356 GIHCGALQ
+356 GIHCGADK
-364 FACDNNR
+364 FACDDNR
-371 RCVETSRRC
+371 RCALRALHIMDFNASLI
-380 DGHRDCNDGYDEE
+380 N
-393 NCVEQGPEG
+393 
-402 PPHHGFECKPDQFV
+402 FFV
-416 CDGRRCLEK
+416 MAVGALRNPSYVMVSVIVLMKLMNRTAPLRKYLLPTLMDSSVVLTNLFVMAVDACPLRASAMAAVIVLMALMNRTANQEK
-425 FQKCDGRRDCVD
+425 FQLMKVLIVD
-437 ETDEQDCPPR
+437 QISLFVMAVVALMLLESVMVIGIVLMTLMNMTVQEKSQLAMKVLTVDLINLFVMSVVALTLLESVMVIGIVLMTLMNMIVQEKSQLSMKVLTVDLMSLFVMAVVVLMLLENVMVVGIVLMALMSMIVHQGKFQLIMKDLIVDPISLLAMVVVVLILLESVMVVLIVLMELMSMIVHQVKFLLLMVKVFSVNTINSFVMVGGVLRYQRGAMVALIVLMELMNMTVHRLKFHPTLLKEITVALDNFFVMFGDDCPSVEAPT
-447 AVPPHHTDGF
+447 HTLGF
-457 QCSPDQFVC
+457 QCHPNEFVC
-466 DGRRCVHSAGKCDGR
+466 DGRRCVNSSGKCDGKR
-481 PDCADGTDEQDCPSR
+481 
-496 EVTIHHEGVQC
+496 
-507 GPNQFVCD
+507 
-515 GRRCVDASSKCNG
+515 
-528 HPDCA
+528 DCA
-533 DGTDEHDCPS
+533 DGTDEHGCPP
-543 KEVTTHHEGSHCGP
+543 T
-557 NQFACDGLRC
+557 
-567 VDLSGR
+567 
-573 CDGHPD
+573 
-579 CADGTDERDCPSRE
+579 E
-593 VPTHREGAHCGP
+593 VP
-605 NQFVCDSR
+605 SL
-613 RCVDASGK
+613 
-621 CDGHP
+621 
-626 DCADGTDERDCPSR
+626 CAPG
-640 EVPTHHEG
+640 
-648 AHCGPNQF
+648 
-656 VCDSRR
+656 
-662 CVDASGK
+662 
-669 CDGRPDCAD
+669 
-678 GTDEHDCPSKEVPT
+678 
-692 QHEGSHCGANQ
+692 Q
-703 FVCDGRRCVDASGK
+703 FVCDG
-717 CDGHPDCADGT
+717 
-728 DEHDCPS
+728 
-735 SEVSP
+735 
-740 PHGEGV
+740 
-746 QCEHNQFI
+746 
-754 CDGRR
+754 
-759 CVDVSKR
+759 
-766 CDGHPDCADG
+766 
-776 ADENDCPSTEVHPL
+776 
-790 HGDGFQC
+790 
-797 GPHQFVCDHRRCVDL
+797 
-812 SRKCDSRPDC
+812 
-822 LDGTDEHDCPSIEAF
+822 
-837 PRHSEEILC
+837 
-846 GLDQF
+846 
-851 ICDGRRCIDT
+851 
-861 SRRCDGHLDC
+861 
-871 ADGTD
+871 
-876 ELGCPREG
+876 
-884 VPTHAPGF
+884 
-892 QCRPD
+892 
-897 QFVCDGRRCVDSSGR
+897 
-912 CDGKPDCADGTDEH
+912 
-926 DCPPREVHSLCGP
+926 
-939 GHFICDDRRCVPLS
+939 RRCVPLS

-966 DEQGCAKEE
+966 DEQDCAKQEG
-975 SDGGK
+975 DGGSL
-980 EGFQCGHHQ
+980 CGPHQ
-989 FVCDGRRCVDHSGKC
+989 FVCDGRRCVDQDGKC
-1004 DGRHDCADGSDE
+1004 DGRPDCADGSDE
-1016 RNCPGVPGGDK
+1016 RNCPDK
-1027 VMNASRSLCN
+1027 VLSASGSLCN
-1037 STEFRCRDGTCIPL
+1037 STMFRCGDGTCIPL
-1051 SYVCDEEVD
+1051 SYACDEEVD

-1065 DELCD
+1065 DELCV
-1070 ITRDCEPNQFKC
+1070 DCEPDQFRC
-1082 DGGRKCVDSS
+1082 DGGRCVDFT
-1092 RKCDGHYDC
+1092 RRCDGHYDC

-1107 EGCTPHPGG
+1107 KGCPPQPGG

-1126 QNGICI
+1126 RNGNCI

-1146 RSDELDCPGVCR
+1146 RSDELDCPNVCR
-1158 PSEFRCH
+1158 PGQFRCH
-1165 NGMCIPERARCDGRR
+1165 SGTCISERGRCDGRR

-1189 QCAPSCRADQ
+1189 QCAHSCRADQ
-1199 IRCHGGGCLSISRRC
+1199 IRCQGGGCLSISRRC
-1214 DGVSDCPKGEDELS
+1214 DGVSDCPNGEDELS
-1228 CGNGHACRPHEHK
+1228 CGNGHVCQSHEYK
-1241 CLSGHCIDSRHKCNR
+1241 CLSGHCIDSRQKCNR

-1263 DDEHNCIIDSKPC
+1263 DDEDNCVVDMKPC
-1276 RENEFRCQDGTCM
+1276 REREFQCQDGTCL
-1289 PDYLRCNGHSDC
+1289 PDHLRCNGHSEC
-1301 RDSSDEADCHK
+1301 RDSSDEENCLCK
-1312 HNFPQKLRFQCGNG
+1312 ENEFQCGNG
-1326 VSIPSSNVCDGEYD
+1326 
-1340 CLDASDE
+1340 
-1347 FCECKD
+1347 
-1353 GEFQCGSGKCI
+1353 KCI
-1364 DIRKK
+1364 DLQRK
-1369 CDRRVDCEDFSDEA
+1369 CDRRVDCNDFSDEA

-1418 TSCACKDNE
+1418 TGCACKDNE
-1427 FRCGDGSC
+1427 FSCGDGSC

-1450 YSDERNCS
+1450 YADERNCS

-1486 HSDEY
+1486 HSDEH
-1491 NCPIPGCSALQFRC
+1491 NCPISGCPASQFRC

-1513 SRKCDGRVD
+1513 SRKCDDRVD

-1536 CQSDEFKCKSGEC
+1536 CQADEFKCKSGQC
-1549 IRLSGKCNRRRD
+1549 IRLSGKCNRRKD
-1561 CADGSDEENCCT
+1561 CSDGSDEENCCT
-1573 ADEFQC
+1573 AEEFQC

-1584 IAKSHRCDGQYT
+1584 VARSHRCDGQYQ

-1601 DELECKSHLCR
+1601 DELECR
-1612 PSQFR
+1612 
-1617 CQSGLCINRDEFCD
+1617 
-1631 GVPHCPDRSDELNCW
+1631 

-1676 SDEADCAPDAGVNIK
+1676 SDEADCDPDAGVNIK
-1691 VYPERQTIRQGQEVV
+1691 VYPERQTIKQGQEVV

-1720 WTRSDDSPLP
+1720 WTRPDDSPLP

-1741 MPNVQPDHGG
+1741 MPNVQLEHGG

-1756 AVGVPASTSGA
+1756 AVGVQASTSGA
-1767 QRAAFLTVQP
+1767 QKAAFLTVQP
-1777 YTPPTPKPDRPL
+1777 YTPPTPKPERPL

-1882 LSGDQCIPKS
+1882 RSGDQCIPKS

-1913 TITQSPPDVVN
+1913 TITQSPPEVVN

-1957 PRVTTTSDG
+1957 PRVSTTSDN
-1966 GFGTVTIRDVRQSDQ
+1966 GFGTVTIRDVRLSDQ

-1997 TPDAILVVKSKGV
+1997 TPDAILVVKNKGV

-2057 TMSILPDGSYMDV
+2057 TMSILPDESYMDV

-2075 PNQNAVHSNPANRE
+2075 PDQNAVRSNPANRE

-2121 GGQLKY
+2121 GGHLKY
-2127 TFRYQASSRPV
+2127 AFRYQASSRPV
-2138 QAADIIIRGNGIT
+2138 PAADIIIRGNGVT

-2166 TIEVQFVEGEWHK
+2166 AIEVQFVEGEWHK

-2220 SVHGLE
+2220 SIHGLE

-2239 ASFVEQCSC
+2239 ASSVEQCSC
-2248 PTGYTGNSCENCGP
+2248 PTGYTGNSCENCAP

-2311 ETCKRGFYGDAR
+2311 EMCKRGFYGDAR
-2323 RGTPTDCQ
+2323 RGTPSDCQ

-2406 IDFRRRCDGHY
+2406 IDYRRRCDGHY

-2508 TEGVHLTTLDRAATI
+2508 TEGVHLTTLDRATTI

-2541 TSHPRQS
+2541 ASHPRQS

-2567 FLNYTIRSGGTD
+2567 FLNYTIRSDGTD

-2787 NCPCKSNVQG
+2787 NCPCKNNVQG

-2812 SNQEGCSRCFC
+2812 SNPEGCSRCFC

-2835 YRSEVKMLLQDLRDP
+2835 YRSEVRMLLQDLRDP

-2863 NIVTETIIVNPSNNE
+2863 NIVTDTIVVNPSNNE
-2878 VSYTAFP
+2878 VSYSSFP

-2907 TSYGGLLRYTQR
+2907 ASYGGVLRYTQR

-2925 GETYSDADIQITG
+2925 GETYSDADVQITG

-2952 PSETRTFEVTLR
+2952 PSEMRTFEILLR
-2964 EDKWQRV
+2964 EDQWQRV

-2977 LATREDI
+2977 VATREDI

-2994 LIRASFNSRMHSSSL
+2994 LIRASFSSRMRSSSL

-3022 TGHAVAIEVEQCI
+3022 AGHAVAVEVEQCI

-3078 ATGNCVRC
+3078 ASGNCVRC

-3152 NCEQCSPG
+3152 NCEQCAPG

-3175 GGTTAPSLPTVSIT
+3175 G
-3189 PKNLEASLGA
+3189 
-3199 STSLTC
+3199 
-3205 SVSGPPLPVRF
+3205 
-3216 DWIHGTAPINAS
+3216 
-3228 SGLVIES
+3228 
-3235 VSSKISRLLVPALQ
+3235 
-3249 TEHSGTYT
+3249 
-3257 CRAVWPTRS
+3257 
-3266 FQEVAFVHV
+3266 
-3275 WGGGGQSMRVQVE
+3275 GGGGQSMRVQVE

-3317 VWTKESGSLPLRATE
+3317 VWTKEFGSLPLRATE

-3357 SSVAQDKAVLL
+3357 SSVAQDQAILL
-3368 VDGLDQKSAPRARI
+3368 VDGLDQKSPPRARI
-3382 EPHFQEVNVGQPV
+3382 EPHFLEVNVGQPV

-3401 DGFPEPTV
+3401 DGFPKPTV
-3409 KWSGGRNG
+3409 DWSGGRHGNL
-3417 MVNPESTF
+3417 NPEHTF

-3445 TASNA
+3445 TASND

-3471 GPHLTIH
+3471 GPHLTIQ
-3478 PTSLEARKGE
+3478 PTSIETRKGE
-3488 TVRFDCRASGR
+3488 TVHFECRASGR
-3499 PTPNITWSFSGGPM
+3499 PTPNVTWSFSGGPM
-3513 PDNANQVGGVLTLL
+3513 PDNVNQVGGRLTLL

-3538 CIASNRYGTA
+3538 CVASNRYGTA

-3594 KFAKVGSNF
+3594 KFAKVGSNL
-3603 THRHIVQDDTL
+3603 THRHIVEDDTL

-3675 PIAGIPTPTVEW
+3675 PTAGIPTPTVEW

-3704 GIIRFTKFS
+3704 GIIRFTRFS
-3713 KGEEGTYVCSAENAM
+3713 KDEEGTYVCSAENAM
-3728 GKVTAQTTLKMQG
+3728 GKVTAQTALKLQG
-3741 TPFVRIL
+3741 SPFVRIL

-3772 PAVTWERIGQPITT
+3772 PTVTWERIGQPITT
-3786 YSNVDELQ
+3786 YSNIEELQ

-3815 KATNYGGASEER
+3815 KAANHGGLSEER
-3827 IEVSVEGNRH
+3827 IEVTVEGNRH
-3837 PHSIPRLVADDRV
+3837 SPSIPRLVADDRV
-3850 VTASLGKR
+3850 VTASIGKR
-3858 AELRCHIEGTSRPI
+3858 AELRCHIEGTSRPL

-3886 ELPSDNGI
+3886 EVPSDNGI

-3911 GKEDGSAILD
+3911 GKEDGAAILD

-3947 HVRIQ
+3947 HVYIQ

-3963 HWSRQGGQLPPSTVQ
+3963 HWTRQGGQLPPSTVQ
-3978 RDGILEFR
+3978 RDGRLEFR
-3986 GISVT
+3986 GISIS

-4048 IEWTKDAHALPP
+4048 IQWTKDTHALPP

-4096 FVILHVRDVPSVSV
+4096 YVILHVRDVPSISV

-4125 DLHCVVTGDG
+4125 ELHCVVTGDG

-4144 AADDRFAENVRVHGA
+4144 AADDHFAENVRVRGA
-4159 FLSVNGVRPEN
+4159 ALSVNGVRPEN

-4232 RDNGDVPHKALP
+4232 RDNGDIPHKASP

-4253 VRASDAGTYICTAKN
+4253 VRASDAGTYICTAKS

-4356 GYLRSHRPVQM
+4356 AYLRSHQPVQM

-4374 ISREK
+4374 ISRAK
-4379 KDAKLNVDDQSEV
+4379 KDAKLTVDDQSEV
-4392 TGTSQGRM
+4392 AGTSQGRM

-4510 CVNRPTGGL
+4510 CVNRPSGGF

-4547 FVAYPTPKSS
+4547 FAAYPTPKNS
-4557 QSSLK
+4557 QGSLK

-4589 FTSIGIHN
+4589 FTSIGIRN

-4614 HPERLRANEWITL
+4614 HPERLRANEWVTL

-4638 VVNDG
+4638 V
-4643 HREVGRSPGHT
+4643 
-4654 QGVNLNT
+4654 
-4661 PMYVGGVDKTKVKV
+4661 TKVKV

-4695 DASVDL
+4695 DVSVDL
-4701 IGAVVDAAN
+4701 VGAVVDAAN

-4755 NQDDFCLKIN
+4755 NQDDFCQKIN

-4788 KGPNCET
+4788 KGPNCES
-4795 ETTFDECASFH
+4795 ETIFDECADFN
-4806 GDGWVALSRDRLA
+4806 GDGWVALSRDRLTHA
-4819 HTASNVSEVIRL
+4819 ASNVSEVIRL
-4831 SFLAKDRDGILL
+4831 SFLTKDHEGLLL
-4843 FQGQPRGI
+4843 FQGQPHGV
-4851 DAKGQDYLSLALV
+4851 DAKGQDYLSLGLK
-4864 NGYLEFSYEMGSGPA
+4864 NGYLEFSYEMGGGPA
-4879 EIVSGERVDDGQL
+4879 EIVSEERVDDGRM
-4892 HAVELRR
+4892 HTVELRR
-4899 TGKWGSLKIDNKEVH
+4899 TGKLGTLKVDNKEVH

-4950 VGSILNVQIQDSGV
+4950 TGSIMNVQIQDSGV
-4964 LNLYD
+4964 LSLYS
-4969 DSISSANADQCE
+4969 DSINSANADQCE
-4981 EHVGS
+4981 DHVGS

>member
-1 MSHDGIA
+1 MASHR
-8 SQPSTT
+8 
-14 AMSLA
+14 SLLLA
-19 RRRRLPG
+19 LCLFAAVACLAPG
-26 TREAGKHQQP
+26 KQ
-36 LCCLLP
+36 
-42 RRRRHALLV
+42 
-51 PACKRTGS
+51 
-59 QGSEAR
+59 
-65 SSPMSKHRRLQI
+65 
-77 LGALAFSSRTKVDH
+77 VDP
-91 DITFDDA
+91 DITFDDV
-98 GEGSEATSRRR
+98 GDHDDHEATFRRR
-109 SAVQDSSL
+109 SAGPDSGL

-128 RRAWFFGGGDPSSTT
+128 RRAWLFGFGAGQTKTASSPDAPGESSTP
-143 VPPTEAPEVT
+143 VVQ
-153 STQSSPAQYT
+153 STTTPQYT
-163 RSSRNS
+163 TRRFSRQL
-169 DDDGFEASGDGV
+169 DDDFEYPGSGDGN
-181 GDDEDAEDVSSTTH
+181 GDDEDQEDVSSATH
-195 SGAGYPSFDVD
+195 SGAGYPS
-206 RKFIG
+206 
-211 SPHVPDGSGRPTKTT
+211 SDGDSGRPPVLDGRPTKTT
-226 HDEQPPAGSSAMFRS
+226 HAQLPPVGSSPMFRS
-241 SLRILNQPF
+241 SVLILNQPF
-250 NTNLVR
+250 DANLVR
-256 TDSEA
+256 QESEA
-261 FKQLSAE
+261 FKQLSGEFE
-268 LKLSLGRALARYL
+268 LMLSQSLARLL
-281 RPPHNVASVDVL
+281 RPPHNVASVQVL
-293 RFAPAPETGALT
+293 RFAPAAQPGALT
-305 VTCDVKLPRADPR
+305 VTCDIKLPRADPKE
-318 ALQRAIRSVLD
+318 LQRAIRSVLD
-329 GGRIGRFLVSGSES
+329 GGRLGNFELSSQHS

-356 GIHCGALQ
+356 GIHCGADM
-364 FACDNNR
+364 FACDDNR
-371 RCVETSRRC
+371 RCVEMSRRC

-393 NCVEQGPEG
+393 NCVHPSSQG
-402 PPHHGFECKPDQFV
+402 
-416 CDGRRCLEK
+416 
-425 FQKCDGRRDCVD
+425 
-437 ETDEQDCPPR
+437 
-447 AVPPHHTDGF
+447 
-457 QCSPDQFVC
+457 
-466 DGRRCVHSAGKCDGR
+466 
-481 PDCADGTDEQDCPSR
+481 
-496 EVTIHHEGVQC
+496 
-507 GPNQFVCD
+507 
-515 GRRCVDASSKCNG
+515 
-528 HPDCA
+528 
-533 DGTDEHDCPS
+533 
-543 KEVTTHHEGSHCGP
+543 GSHCGP
-557 NQFACDGLRC
+557 
-567 VDLSGR
+567 
-573 CDGHPD
+573 
-579 CADGTDERDCPSRE
+579 
-593 VPTHREGAHCGP
+593 
-605 NQFVCDSR
+605 
-613 RCVDASGK
+613 
-621 CDGHP
+621 
-626 DCADGTDERDCPSR
+626 
-640 EVPTHHEG
+640 
-648 AHCGPNQF
+648 
-656 VCDSRR
+656 
-662 CVDASGK
+662 
-669 CDGRPDCAD
+669 
-678 GTDEHDCPSKEVPT
+678 
-692 QHEGSHCGANQ
+692 
-703 FVCDGRRCVDASGK
+703 
-717 CDGHPDCADGT
+717 
-728 DEHDCPS
+728 
-735 SEVSP
+735 
-740 PHGEGV
+740 
-746 QCEHNQFI
+746 
-754 CDGRR
+754 
-759 CVDVSKR
+759 
-766 CDGHPDCADG
+766 
-776 ADENDCPSTEVHPL
+776 
-790 HGDGFQC
+790 
-797 GPHQFVCDHRRCVDL
+797 
-812 SRKCDSRPDC
+812 
-822 LDGTDEHDCPSIEAF
+822 
-837 PRHSEEILC
+837 
-846 GLDQF
+846 
-851 ICDGRRCIDT
+851 
-861 SRRCDGHLDC
+861 
-871 ADGTD
+871 
-876 ELGCPREG
+876 
-884 VPTHAPGF
+884 
-892 QCRPD
+892 
-897 QFVCDGRRCVDSSGR
+897 
-912 CDGKPDCADGTDEH
+912 
-926 DCPPREVHSLCGP
+926 
-939 GHFICDDRRCVPLS
+939 
-953 GKCNGHRDCADGS
+953 
-966 DEQGCAKEE
+966 
-975 SDGGK
+975 
-980 EGFQCGHHQ
+980 HQ
-989 FVCDGRRCVDHSGKC
+989 FVCDGRRCVDKDRKC
-1004 DGRHDCADGSDE
+1004 DGRPDCSDESDE
-1016 RNCPGVPGGDK
+1016 RDCPGADK
-1027 VMNASRSLCN
+1027 VLSASGSLCN
-1037 STEFRCRDGTCIPL
+1037 STMFRCGDGTCIPL
-1051 SYVCDEEVD
+1051 SYACDEEVD
-1060 CKDGS
+1060 CNDGS
-1065 DELCD
+1065 DERCD
-1070 ITRDCEPNQFKC
+1070 ECQPDQFKC
-1082 DGGRKCVDSS
+1082 DGGRTCVDSA
-1092 RKCDGHYDC
+1092 RRCDGHYDC

-1107 EGCTPHPGG
+1107 QGCPPHQPGG
-1116 QSCRQGQFRC
+1116 QSPPAVDDCTADEFRCSSGKCIAQALVCNGRRDCTDNSDESDCPCRQGQFRC
-1126 QNGICI
+1126 GNGNCI
-1132 KMERRC
+1132 KMARRC

-1146 RSDELDCPGVCR
+1146 RSDELDCPNVCR
-1158 PSEFRCH
+1158 PGQFRCH
-1165 NGMCIPERARCDGRR
+1165 SGTCISERARCDGRR

-1189 QCAPSCRADQ
+1189 QCAHSCRADQ
-1199 IRCHGGGCLSISRRC
+1199 IRCQGGGCLSVSRRC
-1214 DGVSDCPKGEDELS
+1214 DGVSDCPNGEDELS
-1228 CGNGHACRPHEHK
+1228 CGNGHVCQSHEYK
-1241 CLSGHCIDSRHKCNR
+1241 CSSGHCIDSRQKCNQI
-1256 VKDCPDG
+1256 KDCPDG
-1263 DDEHNCIIDSKPC
+1263 DDEDNCVVDIQPC
-1276 RENEFRCQDGTCM
+1276 RKHEFQCQDGTCL
-1289 PDYLRCNGHSDC
+1289 PDHLRCNGRSEC
-1301 RDSSDEADCHK
+1301 RDSSDEENCHQKTSASQKQCNVLGFLCLAD
-1312 HNFPQKLRFQCGNG
+1312 NQC
-1326 VSIPSSNVCDGEYD
+1326 IYPSNVCDGEYD
-1340 CLDASDE
+1340 CSDGADEQCDQKTSASLKQCNVLGFLCLADNQCIYPSNVCDGEYDCSDGADE
-1347 FCECKD
+1347 QCECKEN
-1353 GEFQCGSGKCI
+1353 EFQCGNGKCI
-1364 DIRKK
+1364 DIQKK
-1369 CDRRVDCEDFSDEA
+1369 CDRRVDCHDFSDEA
-1383 NCECQDS
+1383 NCECQDD

-1450 YSDERNCS
+1450 YADERNCS

-1486 HSDEY
+1486 HTDEH
-1491 NCPIPGCSALQFRC
+1491 NCPISGCPPSQFRC

-1513 SRKCDGRVD
+1513 SRKCDDRVD

-1536 CQSDEFKCKSGEC
+1536 CRADEFKCKSGQC
-1549 IRLSGKCNRRRD
+1549 IRLSGKCNRRKD
-1561 CADGSDEENCCT
+1561 CYDGSDEEDCCT
-1573 ADEFQC
+1573 AEEFQC
-1579 RTGEC
+1579 RSGEC
-1584 IAKSHRCDGQYT
+1584 VSRSHRCDGQYQCT
-1596 CRDGS
+1596 DGS
-1601 DELECKSHLCR
+1601 DELECRGCGHSEFGCGDGKCVEDLLRCDGYYDCEDFSDEQNCESHLCR

-1617 CQSGLCINRDEFCD
+1617 CQSGLCIDRDEYCD

-1646 TCQPGQYVCA
+1646 TCHPGQYVCA

-1676 SDEADCAPDAGVNIK
+1676 SDEADCDPDAGVNIK
-1691 VYPERQTIRQGQEVV
+1691 VYPERQTIKQGQEVV

-1720 WTRSDDSPLP
+1720 WTRPDDSPLP

-1741 MPNVQPDHGG
+1741 MPNVQLEHGG

-1756 AVGVPASTSGA
+1756 AVGVQASTSGA
-1767 QRAAFLTVQP
+1767 QKAAFLTVQP
-1777 YTPPTPKPDRPL
+1777 YTPPTPKLERPL

-1822 ENNCAQPSLCEP
+1822 EKNCAQPSLCEP

-1882 LSGDQCIPKS
+1882 RSGDQCIPKS

-1913 TITQSPPDVVN
+1913 TITQSPPEVVN

-1957 PRVTTTSDG
+1957 PRVSTTSDD
-1966 GFGTVTIRDVRQSDQ
+1966 GFGTVTIRDVRLSDQ

-1997 TPDAILVVKSKGV
+1997 TPDAILVVKNKGV
-2010 CHPPLFNDKAQSSS
+2010 CHPPLFNDKAQTSS

-2075 PNQNAVHSNPANRE
+2075 PNQNAVRSNPASRE

-2121 GGQLKY
+2121 GGHLKY
-2127 TFRYQASSRPV
+2127 AFRYQASSRPV

-2151 LYHTLRQSYGPLRDN
+2151 LYHTLKQSYGPLRDN
-2166 TIEVQFVEGEWHK
+2166 SIEVPFVEGEWHK

-2199 VLQNVEGIFIRASFD
+2199 VLQNVEGIFVRASFD

-2220 SVHGLE
+2220 SIHGLE

-2239 ASFVEQCSC
+2239 ASSVEQCAC
-2248 PTGYTGNSCENCGP
+2248 PTGYTGNSCENCAP

-2311 ETCKRGFYGDAR
+2311 EMCKRGFYGDAR
-2323 RGTPTDCQ
+2323 RGTPSDCQ

-2391 KECEPG
+2391 KECDPG

-2406 IDFRRRCDGHY
+2406 INYRRRCDGHY
-2417 DCNDYTDEQNCGA
+2417 DCNDYTDEQNCACGYNQFRCPDGTCLSVHKRCDGKADCIDMSDESNCGA

-2485 GITKSCSS
+2485 GITKSCTS

-2508 TEGVHLTTLDRAATI
+2508 TEGVHLTTLDRATTI

-2541 TSHPRQS
+2541 ASHPRQS

-2567 FLNYTIRSGGTD
+2567 LLNYTIRSDGTD

-2612 SIPMYETSWIRADG
+2612 SIPMYESSWIRADG

-2674 ALAHA
+2674 ALANA

-2787 NCPCKSNVQG
+2787 NCPCKNNVQG

-2812 SNQEGCSRCFC
+2812 SNPEGCSRCFC

-2835 YRSEVKMLLQDLRDP
+2835 YRSEVRMLLQDLRDP

-2863 NIVTETIIVNPSNNE
+2863 NIITDTIVVNPSNNE
-2878 VSYTAFP
+2878 VSYSSFP

-2907 TSYGGLLRYTQR
+2907 ASYGGGLRYTQR

-2925 GETYSDADIQITG
+2925 GETYSDADVQITG

-2952 PSETRTFEVTLR
+2952 PSEMRTFEILLR

-2977 LATREDI
+2977 VATREDI

-2994 LIRASFNSRMHSSSL
+2994 LIRASFSSRMRSSSL

-3022 TGHAVAIEVEQCI
+3022 AGHAVAVEVEQCI

-3078 ATGNCVRC
+3078 ASGNCVRC

-3152 NCEQCSPG
+3152 NCEQCAPG

-3175 GGTTAPSLPTVSIT
+3175 GGTTAPSSVSTVSII
-3189 PKNLEASLGA
+3189 PKSLEASLG
-3199 STSLTC
+3199 TSATLTC
-3205 SVSGPPLPVRF
+3205 SVSGPRLPMRF
-3216 DWIHGTAPINAS
+3216 DWIHGTTPVNAS
-3228 SGLVIES
+3228 AGWVIQS
-3235 VSSKISRLLVPALQ
+3235 VSSQISSLSVLALS
-3249 TEHSGTYT
+3249 TEHNGTYT

-3266 FQEVAFVHV
+3266 FQEVAFIHV
-3275 WGGGGQSMRVQVE
+3275 RGGGGQSMKVQVE

-3317 VWTKESGSLPLRATE
+3317 VWTKEFGSLPLRATE

-3357 SSVAQDKAVLL
+3357 SSVAQDKAILL

-3382 EPHFQEVNVGQPV
+3382 EPHFQEVNVGEPV

-3401 DGFPEPTV
+3401 DGFPKPTV
-3409 KWSGGRNG
+3409 AWSGGRNG
-3417 MVNPESTF
+3417 NLNPEHTI

-3445 TASNA
+3445 TASNE

-3464 DDSGAGE
+3464 ETMAAIVSEDDSGAGE
-3471 GPHLTIH
+3471 GPHLTIQ
-3478 PTSLEARKGE
+3478 PTSIEARKGE
-3488 TVRFDCRASGR
+3488 TVHLECRASGR

-3513 PDNANQVGGVLTLL
+3513 PDNVNQVGGRLTML

-3538 CIASNRYGTA
+3538 CVASNHYGTA

-3594 KFAKVGSNF
+3594 KFAKVGSNL
-3603 THRHIVQDDTL
+3603 THRHIVEDYIL

-3650 VPLVEIYPKNI
+3650 VPLVEIYPKHI

-3675 PIAGIPTPTVEW
+3675 PTAGIPTPTVEW

-3695 TPSTELTGP
+3695 TPSTELAGP
-3704 GIIRFTKFS
+3704 GIIRFTRFS
-3713 KGEEGTYVCSAENAM
+3713 KDEEGTYVCSAENAM
-3728 GKVTAQTTLKMQG
+3728 GKVTAQTVLKLQG
-3741 TPFVRIL
+3741 SPFVRIL

-3759 QIRLDCIAEGDPK
+3759 QIRLDCIAEGDPR
-3772 PAVTWERIGQPITT
+3772 PTVTWERIGQPITT
-3786 YSNVDELQ
+3786 YSNIEELQ

-3815 KATNYGGASEER
+3815 KAANHGGLSEER
-3827 IEVSVEGNRH
+3827 IEVTVEGNRH
-3837 PHSIPRLVADDRV
+3837 SHSIPRLVADDKV
-3850 VTASLGKR
+3850 VTASIGKS
-3858 AELRCHIEGTSRPI
+3858 AELRCHIEGTSRAL
-3872 QIVWSKVLPDGNLA
+3872 QIVWSKVLPDGNLG
-3886 ELPSDNGI
+3886 EVPSDNGI

-3911 GKEDGSAILD
+3911 GKEDGATILD
-3921 TRVTLALVAPPRI
+3921 TRVTLALVGVWSKAPPRI

-3947 HVRIQ
+3947 HVYIQ

-3963 HWSRQGGQLPPSTVQ
+3963 HWTRQGGQLPPSTVH
-3978 RDGILEFR
+3978 RDGLLEFR
-3986 GISVT
+3986 GISIT
-3991 DAGRYICTAANAAGE
+3991 DAGRYICTAANAAGQ

-4048 IEWTKDAHALPP
+4048 IQWTKDTHAFLPP

-4096 FVILHVRDVPSVSV
+4096 YVILHVRDVPSISV

-4135 AASVKWTKL
+4135 ATSVKWTKL
-4144 AADDRFAENVRVHGA
+4144 AADDHFAENVRVRGA
-4159 FLSVNGVRPEN
+4159 VLSVNGVRPEN

-4232 RDNGDVPHKALP
+4232 RDNGDIPHKALP

-4253 VRASDAGTYICTAKN
+4253 VRASDAGTYICTAKS

-4316 EKDHGLLLYNGQQED
+4316 EQDHGLLLYNGQQED

-4342 NGYVEFRFELGSGV
+4342 KGYVEFRFELGSGV
-4356 GYLRSHRPVQM
+4356 GYLRSHQPVQM

-4374 ISREK
+4374 ISRTK
-4379 KDAKLNVDDQSEV
+4379 KDAKLTVDDQSEV

-4510 CVNRPTGGL
+4510 CVNRPSGGF

-4547 FVAYPTPKSS
+4547 FAAYPTPKNS

-4589 FTSIGIHN
+4589 FTSIGIRN

-4643 HREVGRSPGHT
+4643 HREMGRSPGHT

-4675 HPDAGVSHGFE
+4675 NPDAGVSHGFE

-4695 DASVDL
+4695 DVSVDL
-4701 IGAVVDAAN
+4701 VGAVVDAAN

-4748 YSGRTCE
+4748 FSGRTCE
-4755 NQDDFCLKIN
+4755 NQDDFCQKIN
-4765 PCHNNAECV
+4765 PCQNNAECV

-4788 KGPNCET
+4788 KGPNCES
-4795 ETTFDECASFH
+4795 ETIFDECADFH
-4806 GDGWVALSRDRLA
+4806 GDGWIALSRDRLTHA
-4819 HTASNVSEVIRL
+4819 ASNVSEVIRL
-4831 SFLAKDRDGILL
+4831 SFLTKHHEGLLL
-4843 FQGQPRGI
+4843 FQGQPRGV
-4851 DAKGQDYLSLALV
+4851 DAKGQDYISLGLK
-4864 NGYLEFSYEMGSGPA
+4864 NGYLEFSYEMGGGPA
-4879 EIVSGERVDDGQL
+4879 EIVSEERVDDGRM
-4892 HAVELRR
+4892 HTVELRR
-4899 TGKWGSLKIDNKEVH
+4899 TGKRGTLKVDTKEVH

-4943 ERYHKGF
+4943 ERYLKGF
-4950 VGSILNVQIQDSGV
+4950 TGSIMNVQIQDSGV
-4964 LNLYD
+4964 LSLYS

-4981 EHVGS
+4981 DHVGS
-4986 GDYFM
+4986 GDYFV

>member
-1 MSHDGIA
+1 MASHR
-8 SQPSTT
+8 
-14 AMSLA
+14 SLLLA
-19 RRRRLPG
+19 LCLFAAVACLAPG
-26 TREAGKHQQP
+26 KQ
-36 LCCLLP
+36 
-42 RRRRHALLV
+42 
-51 PACKRTGS
+51 
-59 QGSEAR
+59 
-65 SSPMSKHRRLQI
+65 
-77 LGALAFSSRTKVDH
+77 VDP
-91 DITFDDA
+91 DITFDDV
-98 GEGSEATSRRR
+98 GDHDDHEATFRRR
-109 SAVQDSSL
+109 SAGPDSGL

-128 RRAWFFGGGDPSSTT
+128 RRAWLFGFGAGQTKTASSPDAPGESSTP
-143 VPPTEAPEVT
+143 VVQ
-153 STQSSPAQYT
+153 STTTPQYT
-163 RSSRNS
+163 TRRFSRQL
-169 DDDGFEASGDGV
+169 DDDFEYPGSGDGN
-181 GDDEDAEDVSSTTH
+181 GDDEDQEDVSSATH
-195 SGAGYPSFDVD
+195 SGAGYPS
-206 RKFIG
+206 
-211 SPHVPDGSGRPTKTT
+211 SDGDSGRPPVLDGRPTKTT
-226 HDEQPPAGSSAMFRS
+226 HAQLPPVGSSPMFRS
-241 SLRILNQPF
+241 SVLILNQPF
-250 NTNLVR
+250 DANLVR
-256 TDSEA
+256 QESEA
-261 FKQLSAE
+261 FKQLSGEFE
-268 LKLSLGRALARYL
+268 LMLSQSLARLL
-281 RPPHNVASVDVL
+281 RPPHNVASVQVL
-293 RFAPAPETGALT
+293 RFAPAAQPGALT
-305 VTCDVKLPRADPR
+305 VTCDIKLPRADPKE
-318 ALQRAIRSVLD
+318 LQRAIRSVLD
-329 GGRIGRFLVSGSES
+329 GGRLGNFELSSQHS

-356 GIHCGALQ
+356 GIHCGADM
-364 FACDNNR
+364 FACDDNR
-371 RCVETSRRC
+371 RCVEMSRRC

-393 NCVEQGPEG
+393 NCVHPSSQGTQ
-402 PPHHGFECKPDQFV
+402 HHGFQCKPDQFL
-416 CDGRRCLEK
+416 CDGRRCIEK
-425 FQKCDGRRDCVD
+425 SQLCNGQRDCFD
-437 ETDEQDCPPR
+437 ETDEQDCSSR
-447 AVPPHHTDGF
+447 EVPLHHTDGF
-457 QCSPDQFVC
+457 QCSSDQFACDGHRCVPSASKCNGRLECADGTDEQDCQSGEVPTHEVHCGPNQFLC
-466 DGRRCVHSAGKCDGR
+466 DGRRCVNASGKCDGR
-481 PDCADGTDEQDCPSR
+481 RDCADGTDEQDC
-496 EVTIHHEGVQC
+496 Q
-507 GPNQFVCD
+507 
-515 GRRCVDASSKCNG
+515 
-528 HPDCA
+528 
-533 DGTDEHDCPS
+533 
-543 KEVTTHHEGSHCGP
+543 
-557 NQFACDGLRC
+557 
-567 VDLSGR
+567 SG
-573 CDGHPD
+573 
-579 CADGTDERDCPSRE
+579 E
-593 VPTHREGAHCGP
+593 VPT
-605 NQFVCDSR
+605 
-613 RCVDASGK
+613 
-621 CDGHP
+621 
-626 DCADGTDERDCPSR
+626 
-640 EVPTHHEG
+640 HEG

-656 VCDSRR
+656 LCDGRR
-662 CVDASGK
+662 CVNASGKCDGRRDCADGTDEQDCQSGEVPTHEGAHCGPNQFLCDGRRCVGASGK

-678 GTDEHDCPSKEVPT
+678 GTDEHDCPTSEG
-692 QHEGSHCGANQ
+692 GSHCG
-703 FVCDGRRCVDASGK
+703 
-717 CDGHPDCADGT
+717 P
-728 DEHDCPS
+728 
-735 SEVSP
+735 
-740 PHGEGV
+740 
-746 QCEHNQFI
+746 
-754 CDGRR
+754 
-759 CVDVSKR
+759 
-766 CDGHPDCADG
+766 
-776 ADENDCPSTEVHPL
+776 
-790 HGDGFQC
+790 
-797 GPHQFVCDHRRCVDL
+797 
-812 SRKCDSRPDC
+812 
-822 LDGTDEHDCPSIEAF
+822 
-837 PRHSEEILC
+837 
-846 GLDQF
+846 
-851 ICDGRRCIDT
+851 
-861 SRRCDGHLDC
+861 
-871 ADGTD
+871 
-876 ELGCPREG
+876 
-884 VPTHAPGF
+884 
-892 QCRPD
+892 
-897 QFVCDGRRCVDSSGR
+897 
-912 CDGKPDCADGTDEH
+912 
-926 DCPPREVHSLCGP
+926 
-939 GHFICDDRRCVPLS
+939 
-953 GKCNGHRDCADGS
+953 
-966 DEQGCAKEE
+966 
-975 SDGGK
+975 
-980 EGFQCGHHQ
+980 HQ
-989 FVCDGRRCVDHSGKC
+989 FVCDGRRCVDKDRKC
-1004 DGRHDCADGSDE
+1004 DGRPDCSDESDE
-1016 RNCPGVPGGDK
+1016 RDCPGADK
-1027 VMNASRSLCN
+1027 VLSASGSLCN
-1037 STEFRCRDGTCIPL
+1037 STMFRCGDGTCIPL
-1051 SYVCDEEVD
+1051 SYACDEEVD
-1060 CKDGS
+1060 CNDGS
-1065 DELCD
+1065 DERCD
-1070 ITRDCEPNQFKC
+1070 ECQPDQFKC
-1082 DGGRKCVDSS
+1082 DGGRTCVDSA
-1092 RKCDGHYDC
+1092 RRCDGHYDC

-1107 EGCTPHPGG
+1107 QGCPPHQPGG
-1116 QSCRQGQFRC
+1116 QSPPAVDDCTADEFRCSSGKCIAQALVCNGRRDCTDNSDESDCPCRQGQFRC
-1126 QNGICI
+1126 GNGNCI
-1132 KMERRC
+1132 KMARRC

-1146 RSDELDCPGVCR
+1146 RSDELDCPNVCR
-1158 PSEFRCH
+1158 PGQFRCH
-1165 NGMCIPERARCDGRR
+1165 SGTCISERARCDGRR

-1189 QCAPSCRADQ
+1189 QCAHSCRADQ
-1199 IRCHGGGCLSISRRC
+1199 IRCQGGGCLSVSRRC
-1214 DGVSDCPKGEDELS
+1214 DGVSDCPNGEDELS
-1228 CGNGHACRPHEHK
+1228 CGNGHVCQSHEYK
-1241 CLSGHCIDSRHKCNR
+1241 CSSGHCIDSRQKCNQI
-1256 VKDCPDG
+1256 KDCPDG
-1263 DDEHNCIIDSKPC
+1263 DDEDNCVVDIQPC
-1276 RENEFRCQDGTCM
+1276 RKHEFQCQDGTCL
-1289 PDYLRCNGHSDC
+1289 PDHLRCNGRSEC
-1301 RDSSDEADCHK
+1301 RDSSDEENCHQKTSASQKQCNVLGFLCLAD
-1312 HNFPQKLRFQCGNG
+1312 NQC
-1326 VSIPSSNVCDGEYD
+1326 IYPSNVCDGEYD
-1340 CLDASDE
+1340 CSDGADEQCDQKTSASLKQCNVLGFLCLADNQCIYPSNVCDGEYDCSDGADE
-1347 FCECKD
+1347 QCECKEN
-1353 GEFQCGSGKCI
+1353 EFQCGNGKCI
-1364 DIRKK
+1364 DIQKK
-1369 CDRRVDCEDFSDEA
+1369 CDRRVDCHDFSDEA
-1383 NCECQDS
+1383 NCECQDD

-1450 YSDERNCS
+1450 YADERNCS

-1486 HSDEY
+1486 HTDEH
-1491 NCPIPGCSALQFRC
+1491 NCPISGCPPSQFRC

-1513 SRKCDGRVD
+1513 SRKCDDRVD

-1536 CQSDEFKCKSGEC
+1536 CRADEFKCKSGQC
-1549 IRLSGKCNRRRD
+1549 IRLSGKCNRRKD
-1561 CADGSDEENCCT
+1561 CYDGSDEEDCCT
-1573 ADEFQC
+1573 AEEFQC
-1579 RTGEC
+1579 RSGEC
-1584 IAKSHRCDGQYT
+1584 VSRSHRCDGQYQCT
-1596 CRDGS
+1596 DGS
-1601 DELECKSHLCR
+1601 DELECRGCGHSEFGCGDGKCVEDLLRCDGYYDCEDFSDEQNCESHLCR

-1617 CQSGLCINRDEFCD
+1617 CQSGLCIDRDEYCD

-1646 TCQPGQYVCA
+1646 TCHPGQYVCA

-1676 SDEADCAPDAGVNIK
+1676 SDEADCDPDAGVNIK
-1691 VYPERQTIRQGQEVV
+1691 VYPERQTIKQGQEVV

-1720 WTRSDDSPLP
+1720 WTRPDDSPLP

-1741 MPNVQPDHGG
+1741 MPNVQLEHGG

-1756 AVGVPASTSGA
+1756 AVGVQASTSGA
-1767 QRAAFLTVQP
+1767 QKAAFLTVQP
-1777 YTPPTPKPDRPL
+1777 YTPPTPKLERPL

-1822 ENNCAQPSLCEP
+1822 EKNCAQPSLCEP

-1882 LSGDQCIPKS
+1882 RSGDQCIPKS

-1913 TITQSPPDVVN
+1913 TITQSPPEVVN

-1957 PRVTTTSDG
+1957 PRVSTTSDD
-1966 GFGTVTIRDVRQSDQ
+1966 GFGTVTIRDVRLSDQ

-1997 TPDAILVVKSKGV
+1997 TPDAILVVKNKGV
-2010 CHPPLFNDKAQSSS
+2010 CHPPLFNDKAQTSS

-2075 PNQNAVHSNPANRE
+2075 PNQNAVRSNPASRE

-2121 GGQLKY
+2121 GGHLKY
-2127 TFRYQASSRPV
+2127 AFRYQASSRPV

-2151 LYHTLRQSYGPLRDN
+2151 LYHTLKQSYGPLRDN
-2166 TIEVQFVEGEWHK
+2166 SIEVPFVEGEWHK

-2199 VLQNVEGIFIRASFD
+2199 VLQNVEGIFVRASFD

-2220 SVHGLE
+2220 SIHGLE

-2239 ASFVEQCSC
+2239 ASSVEQCAC
-2248 PTGYTGNSCENCGP
+2248 PTGYTGNSCENCAP

-2311 ETCKRGFYGDAR
+2311 EMCKRGFYGDAR
-2323 RGTPTDCQ
+2323 RGTPSDCQ

-2391 KECEPG
+2391 KECDPG

-2406 IDFRRRCDGHY
+2406 INYRRRCDGHY
-2417 DCNDYTDEQNCGA
+2417 DCNDYTDEQNCACGYNQFRCPDGTCLSVHKRCDGKADCIDMSDESNCGA

-2485 GITKSCSS
+2485 GITKSCTS

-2508 TEGVHLTTLDRAATI
+2508 TEGVHLTTLDRATTI

-2541 TSHPRQS
+2541 ASHPRQS

-2567 FLNYTIRSGGTD
+2567 LLNYTIRSDGTD

-2612 SIPMYETSWIRADG
+2612 SIPMYESSWIRADG

-2674 ALAHA
+2674 ALANA

-2787 NCPCKSNVQG
+2787 NCPCKNNVQG

-2812 SNQEGCSRCFC
+2812 SNPEGCSRCFC

-2835 YRSEVKMLLQDLRDP
+2835 YRSEVRMLLQDLRDP

-2863 NIVTETIIVNPSNNE
+2863 NIITDTIVVNPSNNE
-2878 VSYTAFP
+2878 VSYSSFP

-2907 TSYGGLLRYTQR
+2907 ASYGGGLRYTQR

-2925 GETYSDADIQITG
+2925 GETYSDADVQITG

-2952 PSETRTFEVTLR
+2952 PSEMRTFEILLR

-2977 LATREDI
+2977 VATREDI

-2994 LIRASFNSRMHSSSL
+2994 LIRASFSSRMRSSSL

-3022 TGHAVAIEVEQCI
+3022 AGHAVAVEVEQCI

-3078 ATGNCVRC
+3078 ASGNCVRC

-3152 NCEQCSPG
+3152 NCEQCAPG

-3175 GGTTAPSLPTVSIT
+3175 GGTTAPSSVSTVSII
-3189 PKNLEASLGA
+3189 PKSLEASLG
-3199 STSLTC
+3199 TSATLTC
-3205 SVSGPPLPVRF
+3205 SVSGPRLPMRF
-3216 DWIHGTAPINAS
+3216 DWIHGTTPVNAS
-3228 SGLVIES
+3228 AGWVIQS
-3235 VSSKISRLLVPALQ
+3235 VSSQISSLSVLALS
-3249 TEHSGTYT
+3249 TEHNGTYT

-3266 FQEVAFVHV
+3266 FQEVAFIHV
-3275 WGGGGQSMRVQVE
+3275 RGGGGQSMKVQVE

-3317 VWTKESGSLPLRATE
+3317 VWTKEFGSLPLRATE

-3357 SSVAQDKAVLL
+3357 SSVAQDKAILL

-3382 EPHFQEVNVGQPV
+3382 EPHFQEVNVGEPV

-3401 DGFPEPTV
+3401 DGFPKPTV
-3409 KWSGGRNG
+3409 AWSGGRNG
-3417 MVNPESTF
+3417 NLNPEHTI

-3445 TASNA
+3445 TASNE

-3464 DDSGAGE
+3464 ETMAAIVSEDDSGAGE
-3471 GPHLTIH
+3471 GPHLTIQ
-3478 PTSLEARKGE
+3478 PTSIEARKGE
-3488 TVRFDCRASGR
+3488 TVHLECRASGR

-3513 PDNANQVGGVLTLL
+3513 PDNVNQVGGRLTML

-3538 CIASNRYGTA
+3538 CVASNHYGTA

-3594 KFAKVGSNF
+3594 KFAKVGSNL
-3603 THRHIVQDDTL
+3603 THRHIVEDYIL

-3650 VPLVEIYPKNI
+3650 VPLVEIYPKHI

-3675 PIAGIPTPTVEW
+3675 PTAGIPTPTVEW

-3695 TPSTELTGP
+3695 TPSTELAGP
-3704 GIIRFTKFS
+3704 GIIRFTRFS
-3713 KGEEGTYVCSAENAM
+3713 KDEEGTYVCSAENAM
-3728 GKVTAQTTLKMQG
+3728 GKVTAQTVLKLQG
-3741 TPFVRIL
+3741 SPFVRIL

-3759 QIRLDCIAEGDPK
+3759 QIRLDCIAEGDPR
-3772 PAVTWERIGQPITT
+3772 PTVTWERIGQPITT
-3786 YSNVDELQ
+3786 YSNIEELQ

-3815 KATNYGGASEER
+3815 KAANHGGLSEER
-3827 IEVSVEGNRH
+3827 IEVTVEGNRH
-3837 PHSIPRLVADDRV
+3837 SHSIPRLVADDKV
-3850 VTASLGKR
+3850 VTASIGKS
-3858 AELRCHIEGTSRPI
+3858 AELRCHIEGTSRAL
-3872 QIVWSKVLPDGNLA
+3872 QIVWSKVLPDGNLG
-3886 ELPSDNGI
+3886 EVPSDNGI

-3911 GKEDGSAILD
+3911 GKEDGATILD
-3921 TRVTLALVAPPRI
+3921 TRVTLALVGVWSKAPPRI

-3947 HVRIQ
+3947 HVYIQ

-3963 HWSRQGGQLPPSTVQ
+3963 HWTRQGGQLPPSTVH
-3978 RDGILEFR
+3978 RDGLLEFR
-3986 GISVT
+3986 GISIT
-3991 DAGRYICTAANAAGE
+3991 DAGRYICTAANAAGQ

-4048 IEWTKDAHALPP
+4048 IQWTKDTHAFLPP

-4096 FVILHVRDVPSVSV
+4096 YVILHVRDVPSISV

-4135 AASVKWTKL
+4135 ATSVKWTKL
-4144 AADDRFAENVRVHGA
+4144 AADDHFAENVRVRGA
-4159 FLSVNGVRPEN
+4159 VLSVNGVRPEN

-4232 RDNGDVPHKALP
+4232 RDNGDIPHKALP

-4253 VRASDAGTYICTAKN
+4253 VRASDAGTYICTAKS

-4316 EKDHGLLLYNGQQED
+4316 EQDHGLLLYNGQQED

-4342 NGYVEFRFELGSGV
+4342 KGYVEFRFELGSGV
-4356 GYLRSHRPVQM
+4356 GYLRSHQPVQM

-4374 ISREK
+4374 ISRTK
-4379 KDAKLNVDDQSEV
+4379 KDAKLTVDDQSEV

-4510 CVNRPTGGL
+4510 CVNRPSGGF

-4547 FVAYPTPKSS
+4547 FAAYPTPKNS

-4589 FTSIGIHN
+4589 FTSIGIRN

-4643 HREVGRSPGHT
+4643 HREMGRSPGHT

-4675 HPDAGVSHGFE
+4675 NPDAGVSHGFE

-4695 DASVDL
+4695 DVSVDL
-4701 IGAVVDAAN
+4701 VGAVVDAAN

-4748 YSGRTCE
+4748 FSGRTCE
-4755 NQDDFCLKIN
+4755 NQDDFCQKIN
-4765 PCHNNAECV
+4765 PCQNNAECV

-4788 KGPNCET
+4788 KGPNCES
-4795 ETTFDECASFH
+4795 ETIFDECADFH
-4806 GDGWVALSRDRLA
+4806 GDGWIALSRDRLTHA
-4819 HTASNVSEVIRL
+4819 ASNVSEVIRL
-4831 SFLAKDRDGILL
+4831 SFLTKHHEGLLL
-4843 FQGQPRGI
+4843 FQGQPRGV
-4851 DAKGQDYLSLALV
+4851 DAKGQDYISLGLK
-4864 NGYLEFSYEMGSGPA
+4864 NGYLEFSYEMGGGPA
-4879 EIVSGERVDDGQL
+4879 EIVSEERVDDGRM
-4892 HAVELRR
+4892 HTVELRR
-4899 TGKWGSLKIDNKEVH
+4899 TGKRGTLKVDTKEVH

-4943 ERYHKGF
+4943 ERYLKGF
-4950 VGSILNVQIQDSGV
+4950 TGSIMNVQIQDSGV
-4964 LNLYD
+4964 LSLYS

-4981 EHVGS
+4981 DHVGS
-4986 GDYFM
+4986 GDYFV

>member
-1 MSHDGIA
+1 MASHR
-8 SQPSTT
+8 
-14 AMSLA
+14 SLLLA
-19 RRRRLPG
+19 LCLFAAVACLAPG
-26 TREAGKHQQP
+26 KQ
-36 LCCLLP
+36 
-42 RRRRHALLV
+42 
-51 PACKRTGS
+51 
-59 QGSEAR
+59 
-65 SSPMSKHRRLQI
+65 
-77 LGALAFSSRTKVDH
+77 VDP
-91 DITFDDA
+91 DITFDDV
-98 GEGSEATSRRR
+98 GDHDDHEATFRRR
-109 SAVQDSSL
+109 SAGPDSGL

-128 RRAWFFGGGDPSSTT
+128 RRAWLFGFGAGQTKTASSPDAPGESSTP
-143 VPPTEAPEVT
+143 VVQ
-153 STQSSPAQYT
+153 STTTPQYT
-163 RSSRNS
+163 TRRFSRQL
-169 DDDGFEASGDGV
+169 DDDFEYPGSGDGN
-181 GDDEDAEDVSSTTH
+181 GDDEDQEDVSSATH
-195 SGAGYPSFDVD
+195 SGAGYPS
-206 RKFIG
+206 
-211 SPHVPDGSGRPTKTT
+211 SDGDSGRPPVLDGRPTKTT
-226 HDEQPPAGSSAMFRS
+226 HAQLPPVGSSPMFRS
-241 SLRILNQPF
+241 SVLILNQPF
-250 NTNLVR
+250 DANLVR
-256 TDSEA
+256 QESEA
-261 FKQLSAE
+261 FKQLSGEFE
-268 LKLSLGRALARYL
+268 LMLSQSLARLL
-281 RPPHNVASVDVL
+281 RPPHNVASVQVL
-293 RFAPAPETGALT
+293 RFAPAAQPGALT
-305 VTCDVKLPRADPR
+305 VTCDIKLPRADPKE
-318 ALQRAIRSVLD
+318 LQRAIRSVLD
-329 GGRIGRFLVSGSES
+329 GGRLGNFELSSQHS

-356 GIHCGALQ
+356 GIHCGADM
-364 FACDNNR
+364 FACDDNR
-371 RCVETSRRC
+371 RCVEMSRRC

-393 NCVEQGPEG
+393 NCVHPSSQ
-402 PPHHGFECKPDQFV
+402 
-416 CDGRRCLEK
+416 
-425 FQKCDGRRDCVD
+425 
-437 ETDEQDCPPR
+437 
-447 AVPPHHTDGF
+447 VP
-457 QCSPDQFVC
+457 SL
-466 DGRRCVHSAGKCDGR
+466 
-481 PDCADGTDEQDCPSR
+481 CAP
-496 EVTIHHEGVQC
+496 
-507 GPNQFVCD
+507 
-515 GRRCVDASSKCNG
+515 G
-528 HPDCA
+528 H
-533 DGTDEHDCPS
+533 
-543 KEVTTHHEGSHCGP
+543 
-557 NQFACDGLRC
+557 
-567 VDLSGR
+567 
-573 CDGHPD
+573 
-579 CADGTDERDCPSRE
+579 
-593 VPTHREGAHCGP
+593 
-605 NQFVCDSR
+605 FVCDS
-613 RCVDASGK
+613 
-621 CDGHP
+621 
-626 DCADGTDERDCPSR
+626 
-640 EVPTHHEG
+640 
-648 AHCGPNQF
+648 
-656 VCDSRR
+656 
-662 CVDASGK
+662 
-669 CDGRPDCAD
+669 
-678 GTDEHDCPSKEVPT
+678 
-692 QHEGSHCGANQ
+692 
-703 FVCDGRRCVDASGK
+703 
-717 CDGHPDCADGT
+717 
-728 DEHDCPS
+728 
-735 SEVSP
+735 
-740 PHGEGV
+740 
-746 QCEHNQFI
+746 
-754 CDGRR
+754 
-759 CVDVSKR
+759 
-766 CDGHPDCADG
+766 
-776 ADENDCPSTEVHPL
+776 
-790 HGDGFQC
+790 
-797 GPHQFVCDHRRCVDL
+797 
-812 SRKCDSRPDC
+812 
-822 LDGTDEHDCPSIEAF
+822 
-837 PRHSEEILC
+837 
-846 GLDQF
+846 
-851 ICDGRRCIDT
+851 
-861 SRRCDGHLDC
+861 
-871 ADGTD
+871 
-876 ELGCPREG
+876 
-884 VPTHAPGF
+884 
-892 QCRPD
+892 
-897 QFVCDGRRCVDSSGR
+897 
-912 CDGKPDCADGTDEH
+912 
-926 DCPPREVHSLCGP
+926 
-939 GHFICDDRRCVPLS
+939 RRCVPLS

-966 DEQGCAKEE
+966 DEQDCAKQ
-975 SDGGK
+975 DGGSH
-980 EGFQCGHHQ
+980 CGPHQ
-989 FVCDGRRCVDHSGKC
+989 FVCDGRRCVDKDRKC
-1004 DGRHDCADGSDE
+1004 DGRPDCSDESDE
-1016 RNCPGVPGGDK
+1016 RDCPGADK
-1027 VMNASRSLCN
+1027 VLSASGSLCN
-1037 STEFRCRDGTCIPL
+1037 STMFRCGDGTCIPL
-1051 SYVCDEEVD
+1051 SYACDEEVD
-1060 CKDGS
+1060 CNDGS
-1065 DELCD
+1065 DERCD
-1070 ITRDCEPNQFKC
+1070 ECQPDQFKC
-1082 DGGRKCVDSS
+1082 DGGRTCVDSA
-1092 RKCDGHYDC
+1092 RRCDGHYDC

-1107 EGCTPHPGG
+1107 QGCPPHQPGG
-1116 QSCRQGQFRC
+1116 QSPPAVDDCTADEFRCSSGKCIAQALVCNGRRDCTDNSDESDCPCRQGQFRC
-1126 QNGICI
+1126 GNGNCI
-1132 KMERRC
+1132 KMARRC

-1146 RSDELDCPGVCR
+1146 RSDELDCPNVCR
-1158 PSEFRCH
+1158 PGQFRCH
-1165 NGMCIPERARCDGRR
+1165 SGTCISERARCDGRR

-1189 QCAPSCRADQ
+1189 QCAHSCRADQ
-1199 IRCHGGGCLSISRRC
+1199 IRCQGGGCLSVSRRC
-1214 DGVSDCPKGEDELS
+1214 DGVSDCPNGEDELS
-1228 CGNGHACRPHEHK
+1228 CGNGHVCQSHEYK
-1241 CLSGHCIDSRHKCNR
+1241 CSSGHCIDSRQKCNQI
-1256 VKDCPDG
+1256 KDCPDG
-1263 DDEHNCIIDSKPC
+1263 DDEDNCVVDIQPC
-1276 RENEFRCQDGTCM
+1276 RKHEFQCQDGTCL
-1289 PDYLRCNGHSDC
+1289 PDHLRCNGRSEC
-1301 RDSSDEADCHK
+1301 RDSSDEENCHQKTSASQKQCNVLGFLCLAD
-1312 HNFPQKLRFQCGNG
+1312 NQC
-1326 VSIPSSNVCDGEYD
+1326 IYPSNVCDGEYD
-1340 CLDASDE
+1340 CSDGADEQCDQKTSASLKQCNVLGFLCLADNQCIYPSNVCDGEYDCSDGADE
-1347 FCECKD
+1347 QCECKEN
-1353 GEFQCGSGKCI
+1353 EFQCGNGKCI
-1364 DIRKK
+1364 DIQKK
-1369 CDRRVDCEDFSDEA
+1369 CDRRVDCHDFSDEA
-1383 NCECQDS
+1383 NCECQDD

-1450 YSDERNCS
+1450 YADERNCS

-1486 HSDEY
+1486 HTDEH
-1491 NCPIPGCSALQFRC
+1491 NCPISGCPPSQFRC

-1513 SRKCDGRVD
+1513 SRKCDDRVD

-1536 CQSDEFKCKSGEC
+1536 CRADEFKCKSGQC
-1549 IRLSGKCNRRRD
+1549 IRLSGKCNRRKD
-1561 CADGSDEENCCT
+1561 CYDGSDEEDCCT
-1573 ADEFQC
+1573 AEEFQC
-1579 RTGEC
+1579 RSGEC
-1584 IAKSHRCDGQYT
+1584 VSRSHRCDGQYQCT
-1596 CRDGS
+1596 DGS
-1601 DELECKSHLCR
+1601 DELECRGCGHSEFGCGDGKCVEDLLRCDGYYDCEDFSDEQNCESHLCR

-1617 CQSGLCINRDEFCD
+1617 CQSGLCIDRDEYCD

-1646 TCQPGQYVCA
+1646 TCHPGQYVCA

-1676 SDEADCAPDAGVNIK
+1676 SDEADCDPDAGVNIK
-1691 VYPERQTIRQGQEVV
+1691 VYPERQTIKQGQEVV

-1720 WTRSDDSPLP
+1720 WTRPDDSPLP

-1741 MPNVQPDHGG
+1741 MPNVQLEHGG

-1756 AVGVPASTSGA
+1756 AVGVQASTSGA
-1767 QRAAFLTVQP
+1767 QKAAFLTVQP
-1777 YTPPTPKPDRPL
+1777 YTPPTPKLERPL

-1822 ENNCAQPSLCEP
+1822 EKNCAQPSLCEP

-1882 LSGDQCIPKS
+1882 RSGDQCIPKS

-1913 TITQSPPDVVN
+1913 TITQSPPEVVN

-1957 PRVTTTSDG
+1957 PRVSTTSDD
-1966 GFGTVTIRDVRQSDQ
+1966 GFGTVTIRDVRLSDQ

-1997 TPDAILVVKSKGV
+1997 TPDAILVVKNKGV
-2010 CHPPLFNDKAQSSS
+2010 CHPPLFNDKAQTSS

-2075 PNQNAVHSNPANRE
+2075 PNQNAVRSNPASRE

-2121 GGQLKY
+2121 GGHLKY
-2127 TFRYQASSRPV
+2127 AFRYQASSRPV

-2151 LYHTLRQSYGPLRDN
+2151 LYHTLKQSYGPLRDN
-2166 TIEVQFVEGEWHK
+2166 SIEVPFVEGEWHK

-2199 VLQNVEGIFIRASFD
+2199 VLQNVEGIFVRASFD

-2220 SVHGLE
+2220 SIHGLE

-2239 ASFVEQCSC
+2239 ASSVEQCAC
-2248 PTGYTGNSCENCGP
+2248 PTGYTGNSCENCAP

-2311 ETCKRGFYGDAR
+2311 EMCKRGFYGDAR
-2323 RGTPTDCQ
+2323 RGTPSDCQ

-2391 KECEPG
+2391 KECDPG

-2406 IDFRRRCDGHY
+2406 INYRRRCDGHY
-2417 DCNDYTDEQNCGA
+2417 DCNDYTDEQNCACGYNQFRCPDGTCLSVHKRCDGKADCIDMSDESNCGA

-2485 GITKSCSS
+2485 GITKSCTS

-2508 TEGVHLTTLDRAATI
+2508 TEGVHLTTLDRATTI

-2541 TSHPRQS
+2541 ASHPRQS

-2567 FLNYTIRSGGTD
+2567 LLNYTIRSDGTD

-2612 SIPMYETSWIRADG
+2612 SIPMYESSWIRADG

-2674 ALAHA
+2674 ALANA

-2787 NCPCKSNVQG
+2787 NCPCKNNVQG

-2812 SNQEGCSRCFC
+2812 SNPEGCSRCFC

-2835 YRSEVKMLLQDLRDP
+2835 YRSEVRMLLQDLRDP

-2863 NIVTETIIVNPSNNE
+2863 NIITDTIVVNPSNNE
-2878 VSYTAFP
+2878 VSYSSFP

-2907 TSYGGLLRYTQR
+2907 ASYGGGLRYTQR

-2925 GETYSDADIQITG
+2925 GETYSDADVQITG

-2952 PSETRTFEVTLR
+2952 PSEMRTFEILLR

-2977 LATREDI
+2977 VATREDI

-2994 LIRASFNSRMHSSSL
+2994 LIRASFSSRMRSSSL

-3022 TGHAVAIEVEQCI
+3022 AGHAVAVEVEQCI

-3078 ATGNCVRC
+3078 ASGNCVRC

-3152 NCEQCSPG
+3152 NCEQCAPG

-3175 GGTTAPSLPTVSIT
+3175 GGTTAPSSVSTVSII
-3189 PKNLEASLGA
+3189 PKSLEASLG
-3199 STSLTC
+3199 TSATLTC
-3205 SVSGPPLPVRF
+3205 SVSGPRLPMRF
-3216 DWIHGTAPINAS
+3216 DWIHGTTPVNAS
-3228 SGLVIES
+3228 AGWVIQS
-3235 VSSKISRLLVPALQ
+3235 VSSQISSLSVLALS
-3249 TEHSGTYT
+3249 TEHNGTYT

-3266 FQEVAFVHV
+3266 FQEVAFIHV
-3275 WGGGGQSMRVQVE
+3275 RGGGGQSMKVQVE

-3317 VWTKESGSLPLRATE
+3317 VWTKEFGSLPLRATE

-3357 SSVAQDKAVLL
+3357 SSVAQDKAILL

-3382 EPHFQEVNVGQPV
+3382 EPHFQEVNVGEPV

-3401 DGFPEPTV
+3401 DGFPKPTV
-3409 KWSGGRNG
+3409 AWSGGRNG
-3417 MVNPESTF
+3417 NLNPEHTI

-3445 TASNA
+3445 TASNE

-3464 DDSGAGE
+3464 ETMAAIVSEDDSGAGE
-3471 GPHLTIH
+3471 GPHLTIQ
-3478 PTSLEARKGE
+3478 PTSIEARKGE
-3488 TVRFDCRASGR
+3488 TVHLECRASGR

-3513 PDNANQVGGVLTLL
+3513 PDNVNQVGGRLTML

-3538 CIASNRYGTA
+3538 CVASNHYGTA

-3594 KFAKVGSNF
+3594 KFAKVGSNL
-3603 THRHIVQDDTL
+3603 THRHIVEDYIL

-3650 VPLVEIYPKNI
+3650 VPLVEIYPKHI

-3675 PIAGIPTPTVEW
+3675 PTAGIPTPTVEW

-3695 TPSTELTGP
+3695 TPSTELAGP
-3704 GIIRFTKFS
+3704 GIIRFTRFS
-3713 KGEEGTYVCSAENAM
+3713 KDEEGTYVCSAENAM
-3728 GKVTAQTTLKMQG
+3728 GKVTAQTVLKLQG
-3741 TPFVRIL
+3741 SPFVRIL

-3759 QIRLDCIAEGDPK
+3759 QIRLDCIAEGDPR
-3772 PAVTWERIGQPITT
+3772 PTVTWERIGQPITT
-3786 YSNVDELQ
+3786 YSNIEELQ

-3815 KATNYGGASEER
+3815 KAANHGGLSEER
-3827 IEVSVEGNRH
+3827 IEVTVEGNRH
-3837 PHSIPRLVADDRV
+3837 SHSIPRLVADDKV
-3850 VTASLGKR
+3850 VTASIGKS
-3858 AELRCHIEGTSRPI
+3858 AELRCHIEGTSRAL
-3872 QIVWSKVLPDGNLA
+3872 QIVWSKVLPDGNLG
-3886 ELPSDNGI
+3886 EVPSDNGI

-3911 GKEDGSAILD
+3911 GKEDGATILD
-3921 TRVTLALVAPPRI
+3921 TRVTLALVGVWSKAPPRI

-3947 HVRIQ
+3947 HVYIQ

-3963 HWSRQGGQLPPSTVQ
+3963 HWTRQGGQLPPSTVH
-3978 RDGILEFR
+3978 RDGLLEFR
-3986 GISVT
+3986 GISIT
-3991 DAGRYICTAANAAGE
+3991 DAGRYICTAANAAGQ

-4048 IEWTKDAHALPP
+4048 IQWTKDTHAFLPP

-4096 FVILHVRDVPSVSV
+4096 YVILHVRDVPSISV

-4135 AASVKWTKL
+4135 ATSVKWTKL
-4144 AADDRFAENVRVHGA
+4144 AADDHFAENVRVRGA
-4159 FLSVNGVRPEN
+4159 VLSVNGVRPEN

-4232 RDNGDVPHKALP
+4232 RDNGDIPHKALP

-4253 VRASDAGTYICTAKN
+4253 VRASDAGTYICTAKS

-4316 EKDHGLLLYNGQQED
+4316 EQDHGLLLYNGQQED

-4342 NGYVEFRFELGSGV
+4342 KGYVEFRFELGSGV
-4356 GYLRSHRPVQM
+4356 GYLRSHQPVQM

-4374 ISREK
+4374 ISRTK
-4379 KDAKLNVDDQSEV
+4379 KDAKLTVDDQSEV

-4510 CVNRPTGGL
+4510 CVNRPSGGF

-4547 FVAYPTPKSS
+4547 FAAYPTPKNS

-4589 FTSIGIHN
+4589 FTSIGIRN

-4643 HREVGRSPGHT
+4643 HREMGRSPGHT

-4675 HPDAGVSHGFE
+4675 NPDAGVSHGFE

-4695 DASVDL
+4695 DVSVDL
-4701 IGAVVDAAN
+4701 VGAVVDAAN

-4748 YSGRTCE
+4748 FSGRTCE
-4755 NQDDFCLKIN
+4755 NQDDFCQKIN
-4765 PCHNNAECV
+4765 PCQNNAECV

-4788 KGPNCET
+4788 KGPNCES
-4795 ETTFDECASFH
+4795 ETIFDECADFH
-4806 GDGWVALSRDRLA
+4806 GDGWIALSRDRLTHA
-4819 HTASNVSEVIRL
+4819 ASNVSEVIRL
-4831 SFLAKDRDGILL
+4831 SFLTKHHEGLLL
-4843 FQGQPRGI
+4843 FQGQPRGV
-4851 DAKGQDYLSLALV
+4851 DAKGQDYISLGLK
-4864 NGYLEFSYEMGSGPA
+4864 NGYLEFSYEMGGGPA
-4879 EIVSGERVDDGQL
+4879 EIVSEERVDDGRM
-4892 HAVELRR
+4892 HTVELRR
-4899 TGKWGSLKIDNKEVH
+4899 TGKRGTLKVDTKEVH

-4943 ERYHKGF
+4943 ERYLKGF
-4950 VGSILNVQIQDSGV
+4950 TGSIMNVQIQDSGV
-4964 LNLYD
+4964 LSLYS

-4981 EHVGS
+4981 DHVGS
-4986 GDYFM
+4986 GDYFV

>member
-1 MSHDGIA
+1 MASHR
-8 SQPSTT
+8 
-14 AMSLA
+14 SLLLA
-19 RRRRLPG
+19 LCLFAAVACLAPG
-26 TREAGKHQQP
+26 KQ
-36 LCCLLP
+36 
-42 RRRRHALLV
+42 
-51 PACKRTGS
+51 
-59 QGSEAR
+59 
-65 SSPMSKHRRLQI
+65 
-77 LGALAFSSRTKVDH
+77 VDP
-91 DITFDDA
+91 DITFDDV
-98 GEGSEATSRRR
+98 GDHDDHEATFRRR
-109 SAVQDSSL
+109 SAGPDSGL

-128 RRAWFFGGGDPSSTT
+128 RRAWLFGFGAGQTKTASSPDAPGESSTP
-143 VPPTEAPEVT
+143 VVQ
-153 STQSSPAQYT
+153 STTTPQYT
-163 RSSRNS
+163 TRRFSRQL
-169 DDDGFEASGDGV
+169 DDDFEYPGSGDGN
-181 GDDEDAEDVSSTTH
+181 GDDEDQEDVSSATH
-195 SGAGYPSFDVD
+195 SGAGYPS
-206 RKFIG
+206 
-211 SPHVPDGSGRPTKTT
+211 SDGDSGRPPVLDGRPTKTT
-226 HDEQPPAGSSAMFRS
+226 HAQLPPVGSSPMFRS
-241 SLRILNQPF
+241 SVLILNQPF
-250 NTNLVR
+250 DANLVR
-256 TDSEA
+256 QESEA
-261 FKQLSAE
+261 FKQLSGEFE
-268 LKLSLGRALARYL
+268 LMLSQSLARLL
-281 RPPHNVASVDVL
+281 RPPHNVASVQVL
-293 RFAPAPETGALT
+293 RFAPAAQPGALT
-305 VTCDVKLPRADPR
+305 VTCDIKLPRADPKE
-318 ALQRAIRSVLD
+318 LQRAIRSVLD
-329 GGRIGRFLVSGSES
+329 GGRLGNFELSSQHS

-356 GIHCGALQ
+356 GIHCGADM
-364 FACDNNR
+364 FACDDNR
-371 RCVETSRRC
+371 RCVEMSRRC

-393 NCVEQGPEG
+393 NCVHPSSQGTQ
-402 PPHHGFECKPDQFV
+402 HHGFQCKPDQFL
-416 CDGRRCLEK
+416 CDGRRCIEK
-425 FQKCDGRRDCVD
+425 SQLCNGQRDCFD
-437 ETDEQDCPPR
+437 ETDEQDCSSR
-447 AVPPHHTDGF
+447 EVPLHHTDGF
-457 QCSPDQFVC
+457 QCSSDQFACDGHRCVPSASKCNGRLECADGTDEQDCQSGEVPTHEVHCGPNQFLC
-466 DGRRCVHSAGKCDGR
+466 DGRRCVNASGKCDGR
-481 PDCADGTDEQDCPSR
+481 RDCADGTDEQDC
-496 EVTIHHEGVQC
+496 Q
-507 GPNQFVCD
+507 
-515 GRRCVDASSKCNG
+515 
-528 HPDCA
+528 
-533 DGTDEHDCPS
+533 
-543 KEVTTHHEGSHCGP
+543 
-557 NQFACDGLRC
+557 
-567 VDLSGR
+567 SG
-573 CDGHPD
+573 
-579 CADGTDERDCPSRE
+579 E
-593 VPTHREGAHCGP
+593 VPT
-605 NQFVCDSR
+605 
-613 RCVDASGK
+613 
-621 CDGHP
+621 
-626 DCADGTDERDCPSR
+626 
-640 EVPTHHEG
+640 HEG

-656 VCDSRR
+656 LCDGRR
-662 CVDASGK
+662 CVNASGKCDGRRDCADGTDEQDCQSGEVPTHEGAHCGPNQFLCDGRRCVGASGK

-678 GTDEHDCPSKEVPT
+678 GTDEHDCPT
-692 QHEGSHCGANQ
+692 
-703 FVCDGRRCVDASGK
+703 
-717 CDGHPDCADGT
+717 
-728 DEHDCPS
+728 

-746 QCEHNQFI
+746 HCERNEFI

-766 CDGHPDCADG
+766 CDGRPDCADE
-776 ADENDCPSTEVHPL
+776 ADERDCPSTEVPSLCAPGH
-790 HGDGFQC
+790 
-797 GPHQFVCDHRRCVDL
+797 FVCD
-812 SRKCDSRPDC
+812 S
-822 LDGTDEHDCPSIEAF
+822 
-837 PRHSEEILC
+837 
-846 GLDQF
+846 
-851 ICDGRRCIDT
+851 
-861 SRRCDGHLDC
+861 
-871 ADGTD
+871 
-876 ELGCPREG
+876 
-884 VPTHAPGF
+884 
-892 QCRPD
+892 
-897 QFVCDGRRCVDSSGR
+897 
-912 CDGKPDCADGTDEH
+912 
-926 DCPPREVHSLCGP
+926 
-939 GHFICDDRRCVPLS
+939 RRCVPLS

-966 DEQGCAKEE
+966 DEQDCAKQ
-975 SDGGK
+975 DGGSH
-980 EGFQCGHHQ
+980 CGPHQ
-989 FVCDGRRCVDHSGKC
+989 FVCDGRRCVDKDRKC
-1004 DGRHDCADGSDE
+1004 DGRPDCSDESDE
-1016 RNCPGVPGGDK
+1016 RDCPGADK
-1027 VMNASRSLCN
+1027 VLSASGSLCN
-1037 STEFRCRDGTCIPL
+1037 STMFRCGDGTCIPL
-1051 SYVCDEEVD
+1051 SYACDEEVD
-1060 CKDGS
+1060 CNDGS
-1065 DELCD
+1065 DERCD
-1070 ITRDCEPNQFKC
+1070 ECQPDQFKC
-1082 DGGRKCVDSS
+1082 DGGRTCVDSA
-1092 RKCDGHYDC
+1092 RRCDGHYDC

-1107 EGCTPHPGG
+1107 QGCPPHQPGG
-1116 QSCRQGQFRC
+1116 QSPPAVDDCTADEFRCSSGKCIAQALVCNGRRDCTDNSDESDCPCRQGQFRC
-1126 QNGICI
+1126 GNGNCI
-1132 KMERRC
+1132 KMARRC

-1146 RSDELDCPGVCR
+1146 RSDELDCPNVCR
-1158 PSEFRCH
+1158 PGQFRCH
-1165 NGMCIPERARCDGRR
+1165 SGTCISERARCDGRR

-1189 QCAPSCRADQ
+1189 QCAHSCRADQ
-1199 IRCHGGGCLSISRRC
+1199 IRCQGGGCLSVSRRC
-1214 DGVSDCPKGEDELS
+1214 DGVSDCPNGEDELS
-1228 CGNGHACRPHEHK
+1228 CGNGHVCQSHEYK
-1241 CLSGHCIDSRHKCNR
+1241 CSSGHCIDSRQKCNQI
-1256 VKDCPDG
+1256 KDCPDG
-1263 DDEHNCIIDSKPC
+1263 DDEDNCVVDIQPC
-1276 RENEFRCQDGTCM
+1276 RKHEFQCQDGTCL
-1289 PDYLRCNGHSDC
+1289 PDHLRCNGRSEC
-1301 RDSSDEADCHK
+1301 RDSSDEENCHQKTSASQKQCNVLGFLCLAD
-1312 HNFPQKLRFQCGNG
+1312 NQC
-1326 VSIPSSNVCDGEYD
+1326 IYPSNVCDGEYD
-1340 CLDASDE
+1340 CSDGADEQCDQKTSASLKQCNVLGFLCLADNQCIYPSNVCDGEYDCSDGADE
-1347 FCECKD
+1347 QCECKEN
-1353 GEFQCGSGKCI
+1353 EFQCGNGKCI
-1364 DIRKK
+1364 DIQKK
-1369 CDRRVDCEDFSDEA
+1369 CDRRVDCHDFSDEA
-1383 NCECQDS
+1383 NCECQDD

-1450 YSDERNCS
+1450 YADERNCS

-1486 HSDEY
+1486 HTDEH
-1491 NCPIPGCSALQFRC
+1491 NCPISGCPPSQFRC

-1513 SRKCDGRVD
+1513 SRKCDDRVD

-1536 CQSDEFKCKSGEC
+1536 CRADEFKCKSGQC
-1549 IRLSGKCNRRRD
+1549 IRLSGKCNRRKD
-1561 CADGSDEENCCT
+1561 CYDGSDEEDCCT
-1573 ADEFQC
+1573 AEEFQC
-1579 RTGEC
+1579 RSGEC
-1584 IAKSHRCDGQYT
+1584 VSRSHRCDGQYQCT
-1596 CRDGS
+1596 DGS
-1601 DELECKSHLCR
+1601 DELECRGCGHSEFGCGDGKCVEDLLRCDGYYDCEDFSDEQNCESHLCR

-1617 CQSGLCINRDEFCD
+1617 CQSGLCIDRDEYCD

-1646 TCQPGQYVCA
+1646 TCHPGQYVCA

-1676 SDEADCAPDAGVNIK
+1676 SDEADCDPDAGVNIK
-1691 VYPERQTIRQGQEVV
+1691 VYPERQTIKQGQEVV

-1720 WTRSDDSPLP
+1720 WTRPDDSPLP

-1741 MPNVQPDHGG
+1741 MPNVQLEHGG

-1756 AVGVPASTSGA
+1756 AVGVQASTSGA
-1767 QRAAFLTVQP
+1767 QKAAFLTVQP
-1777 YTPPTPKPDRPL
+1777 YTPPTPKLERPL

-1822 ENNCAQPSLCEP
+1822 EKNCAQPSLCEP

-1882 LSGDQCIPKS
+1882 RSGDQCIPKS

-1913 TITQSPPDVVN
+1913 TITQSPPEVVN

-1957 PRVTTTSDG
+1957 PRVSTTSDD
-1966 GFGTVTIRDVRQSDQ
+1966 GFGTVTIRDVRLSDQ

-1997 TPDAILVVKSKGV
+1997 TPDAILVVKNKGV
-2010 CHPPLFNDKAQSSS
+2010 CHPPLFNDKAQTSS

-2075 PNQNAVHSNPANRE
+2075 PNQNAVRSNPASRE

-2121 GGQLKY
+2121 GGHLKY
-2127 TFRYQASSRPV
+2127 AFRYQASSRPV

-2151 LYHTLRQSYGPLRDN
+2151 LYHTLKQSYGPLRDN
-2166 TIEVQFVEGEWHK
+2166 SIEVPFVEGEWHK

-2199 VLQNVEGIFIRASFD
+2199 VLQNVEGIFVRASFD

-2220 SVHGLE
+2220 SIHGLE

-2239 ASFVEQCSC
+2239 ASSVEQCAC
-2248 PTGYTGNSCENCGP
+2248 PTGYTGNSCENCAP

-2311 ETCKRGFYGDAR
+2311 EMCKRGFYGDAR
-2323 RGTPTDCQ
+2323 RGTPSDCQ

-2391 KECEPG
+2391 KECDPG

-2406 IDFRRRCDGHY
+2406 INYRRRCDGHY
-2417 DCNDYTDEQNCGA
+2417 DCNDYTDEQNCACGYNQFRCPDGTCLSVHKRCDGKADCIDMSDESNCGA

-2485 GITKSCSS
+2485 GITKSCTS

-2508 TEGVHLTTLDRAATI
+2508 TEGVHLTTLDRATTI

-2541 TSHPRQS
+2541 ASHPRQS

-2567 FLNYTIRSGGTD
+2567 LLNYTIRSDGTD

-2612 SIPMYETSWIRADG
+2612 SIPMYESSWIRADG

-2674 ALAHA
+2674 ALANA

-2787 NCPCKSNVQG
+2787 NCPCKNNVQG

-2812 SNQEGCSRCFC
+2812 SNPEGCSRCFC

-2835 YRSEVKMLLQDLRDP
+2835 YRSEVRMLLQDLRDP

-2863 NIVTETIIVNPSNNE
+2863 NIITDTIVVNPSNNE
-2878 VSYTAFP
+2878 VSYSSFP

-2907 TSYGGLLRYTQR
+2907 ASYGGGLRYTQR

-2925 GETYSDADIQITG
+2925 GETYSDADVQITG

-2952 PSETRTFEVTLR
+2952 PSEMRTFEILLR

-2977 LATREDI
+2977 VATREDI

-2994 LIRASFNSRMHSSSL
+2994 LIRASFSSRMRSSSL

-3022 TGHAVAIEVEQCI
+3022 AGHAVAVEVEQCI

-3078 ATGNCVRC
+3078 ASGNCVRC

-3152 NCEQCSPG
+3152 NCEQCAPG

-3175 GGTTAPSLPTVSIT
+3175 GGTTAPSSVSTVSII
-3189 PKNLEASLGA
+3189 PKSLEASLG
-3199 STSLTC
+3199 TSATLTC
-3205 SVSGPPLPVRF
+3205 SVSGPRLPMRF
-3216 DWIHGTAPINAS
+3216 DWIHGTTPVNAS
-3228 SGLVIES
+3228 AGWVIQS
-3235 VSSKISRLLVPALQ
+3235 VSSQISSLSVLALS
-3249 TEHSGTYT
+3249 TEHNGTYT

-3266 FQEVAFVHV
+3266 FQEVAFIHV
-3275 WGGGGQSMRVQVE
+3275 RGGGGQSMKVQVE

-3317 VWTKESGSLPLRATE
+3317 VWTKEFGSLPLRATE

-3357 SSVAQDKAVLL
+3357 SSVAQDKAILL

-3382 EPHFQEVNVGQPV
+3382 EPHFQEVNVGEPV

-3401 DGFPEPTV
+3401 DGFPKPTV
-3409 KWSGGRNG
+3409 AWSGGRNG
-3417 MVNPESTF
+3417 NLNPEHTI

-3445 TASNA
+3445 TASNE

-3464 DDSGAGE
+3464 ETMAAIVSEDDSGAGE
-3471 GPHLTIH
+3471 GPHLTIQ
-3478 PTSLEARKGE
+3478 PTSIEARKGE
-3488 TVRFDCRASGR
+3488 TVHLECRASGR

-3513 PDNANQVGGVLTLL
+3513 PDNVNQVGGRLTML

-3538 CIASNRYGTA
+3538 CVASNHYGTA

-3594 KFAKVGSNF
+3594 KFAKVGSNL
-3603 THRHIVQDDTL
+3603 THRHIVEDYIL

-3650 VPLVEIYPKNI
+3650 VPLVEIYPKHI

-3675 PIAGIPTPTVEW
+3675 PTAGIPTPTVEW

-3695 TPSTELTGP
+3695 TPSTELAGP
-3704 GIIRFTKFS
+3704 GIIRFTRFS
-3713 KGEEGTYVCSAENAM
+3713 KDEEGTYVCSAENAM
-3728 GKVTAQTTLKMQG
+3728 GKVTAQTVLKLQG
-3741 TPFVRIL
+3741 SPFVRIL

-3759 QIRLDCIAEGDPK
+3759 QIRLDCIAEGDPR
-3772 PAVTWERIGQPITT
+3772 PTVTWERIGQPITT
-3786 YSNVDELQ
+3786 YSNIEELQ

-3815 KATNYGGASEER
+3815 KAANHGGLSEER
-3827 IEVSVEGNRH
+3827 IEVTVEGNRH
-3837 PHSIPRLVADDRV
+3837 SHSIPRLVADDKV
-3850 VTASLGKR
+3850 VTASIGKS
-3858 AELRCHIEGTSRPI
+3858 AELRCHIEGTSRAL
-3872 QIVWSKVLPDGNLA
+3872 QIVWSKVLPDGNLG
-3886 ELPSDNGI
+3886 EVPSDNGI

-3911 GKEDGSAILD
+3911 GKEDGATILD
-3921 TRVTLALVAPPRI
+3921 TRVTLALVGVWSKAPPRI

-3947 HVRIQ
+3947 HVYIQ

-3963 HWSRQGGQLPPSTVQ
+3963 HWTRQGGQLPPSTVH
-3978 RDGILEFR
+3978 RDGLLEFR
-3986 GISVT
+3986 GISIT
-3991 DAGRYICTAANAAGE
+3991 DAGRYICTAANAAGQ

-4048 IEWTKDAHALPP
+4048 IQWTKDTHAFLPP

-4096 FVILHVRDVPSVSV
+4096 YVILHVRDVPSISV

-4135 AASVKWTKL
+4135 ATSVKWTKL
-4144 AADDRFAENVRVHGA
+4144 AADDHFAENVRVRGA
-4159 FLSVNGVRPEN
+4159 VLSVNGVRPEN

-4232 RDNGDVPHKALP
+4232 RDNGDIPHKALP

-4253 VRASDAGTYICTAKN
+4253 VRASDAGTYICTAKS

-4316 EKDHGLLLYNGQQED
+4316 EQDHGLLLYNGQQED

-4342 NGYVEFRFELGSGV
+4342 KGYVEFRFELGSGV
-4356 GYLRSHRPVQM
+4356 GYLRSHQPVQM

-4374 ISREK
+4374 ISRTK
-4379 KDAKLNVDDQSEV
+4379 KDAKLTVDDQSEV

-4510 CVNRPTGGL
+4510 CVNRPSGGF

-4547 FVAYPTPKSS
+4547 FAAYPTPKNS

-4589 FTSIGIHN
+4589 FTSIGIRN

-4643 HREVGRSPGHT
+4643 HREMGRSPGHT

-4675 HPDAGVSHGFE
+4675 NPDAGVSHGFE

-4695 DASVDL
+4695 DVSVDL
-4701 IGAVVDAAN
+4701 VGAVVDAAN

-4748 YSGRTCE
+4748 FSGRTCE
-4755 NQDDFCLKIN
+4755 NQDDFCQKIN
-4765 PCHNNAECV
+4765 PCQNNAECV

-4788 KGPNCET
+4788 KGPNCES
-4795 ETTFDECASFH
+4795 ETIFDECADFH
-4806 GDGWVALSRDRLA
+4806 GDGWIALSRDRLTHA
-4819 HTASNVSEVIRL
+4819 ASNVSEVIRL
-4831 SFLAKDRDGILL
+4831 SFLTKHHEGLLL
-4843 FQGQPRGI
+4843 FQGQPRGV
-4851 DAKGQDYLSLALV
+4851 DAKGQDYISLGLK
-4864 NGYLEFSYEMGSGPA
+4864 NGYLEFSYEMGGGPA
-4879 EIVSGERVDDGQL
+4879 EIVSEERVDDGRM
-4892 HAVELRR
+4892 HTVELRR
-4899 TGKWGSLKIDNKEVH
+4899 TGKRGTLKVDTKEVH

-4943 ERYHKGF
+4943 ERYLKGF
-4950 VGSILNVQIQDSGV
+4950 TGSIMNVQIQDSGV
-4964 LNLYD
+4964 LSLYS

-4981 EHVGS
+4981 DHVGS
-4986 GDYFM
+4986 GDYFV

>member
-1 MSHDGIA
+1 MASHR
-8 SQPSTT
+8 
-14 AMSLA
+14 SLLLA
-19 RRRRLPG
+19 LCLFAAVACLAPG
-26 TREAGKHQQP
+26 KQ
-36 LCCLLP
+36 
-42 RRRRHALLV
+42 
-51 PACKRTGS
+51 
-59 QGSEAR
+59 
-65 SSPMSKHRRLQI
+65 
-77 LGALAFSSRTKVDH
+77 VDP
-91 DITFDDA
+91 DITFDDV
-98 GEGSEATSRRR
+98 GDHDDHEATFRRR
-109 SAVQDSSL
+109 SAGPDSGL

-128 RRAWFFGGGDPSSTT
+128 RRAWLFGFGAGQTKTASSPDAPGESSTP
-143 VPPTEAPEVT
+143 VVQ
-153 STQSSPAQYT
+153 STTTPQYT
-163 RSSRNS
+163 TRRFSRQL
-169 DDDGFEASGDGV
+169 DDDFEYPGSGDGN
-181 GDDEDAEDVSSTTH
+181 GDDEDQEDVSSATH
-195 SGAGYPSFDVD
+195 SGAGYPS
-206 RKFIG
+206 
-211 SPHVPDGSGRPTKTT
+211 SDGDSGRPPVLDGRPTKTT
-226 HDEQPPAGSSAMFRS
+226 HAQLPPVGSSPMFRS
-241 SLRILNQPF
+241 SVLILNQPF
-250 NTNLVR
+250 DANLVR
-256 TDSEA
+256 QESEA
-261 FKQLSAE
+261 FKQLSGEFE
-268 LKLSLGRALARYL
+268 LMLSQSLARLL
-281 RPPHNVASVDVL
+281 RPPHNVASVQVL
-293 RFAPAPETGALT
+293 RFAPAAQPGALT
-305 VTCDVKLPRADPR
+305 VTCDIKLPRADPKE
-318 ALQRAIRSVLD
+318 LQRAIRSVLD
-329 GGRIGRFLVSGSES
+329 GGRLGNFELSSQHS

-356 GIHCGALQ
+356 GIHCGADM
-364 FACDNNR
+364 FACDDNR
-371 RCVETSRRC
+371 RCVEMSRRC

-393 NCVEQGPEG
+393 NCV
-402 PPHHGFECKPDQFV
+402 H
-416 CDGRRCLEK
+416 
-425 FQKCDGRRDCVD
+425 
-437 ETDEQDCPPR
+437 
-447 AVPPHHTDGF
+447 
-457 QCSPDQFVC
+457 
-466 DGRRCVHSAGKCDGR
+466 
-481 PDCADGTDEQDCPSR
+481 PSS
-496 EVTIHHEGVQC
+496 Q
-507 GPNQFVCD
+507 
-515 GRRCVDASSKCNG
+515 A
-528 HPDCA
+528 
-533 DGTDEHDCPS
+533 
-543 KEVTTHHEGSHCGP
+543 
-557 NQFACDGLRC
+557 
-567 VDLSGR
+567 
-573 CDGHPD
+573 
-579 CADGTDERDCPSRE
+579 
-593 VPTHREGAHCGP
+593 
-605 NQFVCDSR
+605 
-613 RCVDASGK
+613 
-621 CDGHP
+621 
-626 DCADGTDERDCPSR
+626 
-640 EVPTHHEG
+640 
-648 AHCGPNQF
+648 
-656 VCDSRR
+656 
-662 CVDASGK
+662 
-669 CDGRPDCAD
+669 
-678 GTDEHDCPSKEVPT
+678 PT
-692 QHEGSHCGANQ
+692 Q
-703 FVCDGRRCVDASGK
+703 
-717 CDGHPDCADGT
+717 T
-728 DEHDCPS
+728 
-735 SEVSP
+735 
-740 PHGEGV
+740 
-746 QCEHNQFI
+746 
-754 CDGRR
+754 
-759 CVDVSKR
+759 
-766 CDGHPDCADG
+766 
-776 ADENDCPSTEVHPL
+776 
-790 HGDGFQC
+790 
-797 GPHQFVCDHRRCVDL
+797 
-812 SRKCDSRPDC
+812 
-822 LDGTDEHDCPSIEAF
+822 
-837 PRHSEEILC
+837 
-846 GLDQF
+846 
-851 ICDGRRCIDT
+851 
-861 SRRCDGHLDC
+861 
-871 ADGTD
+871 
-876 ELGCPREG
+876 
-884 VPTHAPGF
+884 PGF
-892 QCRPD
+892 QCRPNE
-897 QFVCDGRRCVDSSGR
+897 FVCDGRRCVDSSGK
-912 CDGKPDCADGTDEH
+912 CDGKRDCADETDEH
-926 DCPPREVHSLCGP
+926 DCPPKEVPSLCAP
-939 GHFICDDRRCVPLS
+939 GHFVCDSRRCVPLS

-966 DEQGCAKEE
+966 DEQDCAKQ
-975 SDGGK
+975 DGGSH
-980 EGFQCGHHQ
+980 CGPHQ
-989 FVCDGRRCVDHSGKC
+989 FVCDGRRCVDKDRKC
-1004 DGRHDCADGSDE
+1004 DGRPDCSDESDE
-1016 RNCPGVPGGDK
+1016 RDCPGADK
-1027 VMNASRSLCN
+1027 VLSASGSLCN
-1037 STEFRCRDGTCIPL
+1037 STMFRCGDGTCIPL
-1051 SYVCDEEVD
+1051 SYACDEEVD
-1060 CKDGS
+1060 CNDGS
-1065 DELCD
+1065 DERCD
-1070 ITRDCEPNQFKC
+1070 ECQPDQFKC
-1082 DGGRKCVDSS
+1082 DGGRTCVDSA
-1092 RKCDGHYDC
+1092 RRCDGHYDC

-1107 EGCTPHPGG
+1107 QGCPPHQPGG
-1116 QSCRQGQFRC
+1116 QSPPAVDDCTADEFRCSSGKCIAQALVCNGRRDCTDNSDESDCPCRQGQFRC
-1126 QNGICI
+1126 GNGNCI
-1132 KMERRC
+1132 KMARRC

-1146 RSDELDCPGVCR
+1146 RSDELDCPNVCR
-1158 PSEFRCH
+1158 PGQFRCH
-1165 NGMCIPERARCDGRR
+1165 SGTCISERARCDGRR

-1189 QCAPSCRADQ
+1189 QCAHSCRADQ
-1199 IRCHGGGCLSISRRC
+1199 IRCQGGGCLSVSRRC
-1214 DGVSDCPKGEDELS
+1214 DGVSDCPNGEDELS
-1228 CGNGHACRPHEHK
+1228 CGNGHVCQSHEYK
-1241 CLSGHCIDSRHKCNR
+1241 CSSGHCIDSRQKCNQI
-1256 VKDCPDG
+1256 KDCPDG
-1263 DDEHNCIIDSKPC
+1263 DDEDNCVVDIQPC
-1276 RENEFRCQDGTCM
+1276 RKHEFQCQDGTCL
-1289 PDYLRCNGHSDC
+1289 PDHLRCNGRSEC
-1301 RDSSDEADCHK
+1301 RDSSDEENCHQKTSASQKQCNVLGFLCLAD
-1312 HNFPQKLRFQCGNG
+1312 NQC
-1326 VSIPSSNVCDGEYD
+1326 IYPSNVCDGEYD
-1340 CLDASDE
+1340 CSDGADEQCDQKTSASLKQCNVLGFLCLADNQCIYPSNVCDGEYDCSDGADE
-1347 FCECKD
+1347 QCECKEN
-1353 GEFQCGSGKCI
+1353 EFQCGNGKCI
-1364 DIRKK
+1364 DIQKK
-1369 CDRRVDCEDFSDEA
+1369 CDRRVDCHDFSDEA
-1383 NCECQDS
+1383 NCECQDD

-1450 YSDERNCS
+1450 YADERNCS

-1486 HSDEY
+1486 HTDEH
-1491 NCPIPGCSALQFRC
+1491 NCPISGCPPSQFRC

-1513 SRKCDGRVD
+1513 SRKCDDRVD

-1536 CQSDEFKCKSGEC
+1536 CRADEFKCKSGQC
-1549 IRLSGKCNRRRD
+1549 IRLSGKCNRRKD
-1561 CADGSDEENCCT
+1561 CYDGSDEEDCCT
-1573 ADEFQC
+1573 AEEFQC
-1579 RTGEC
+1579 RSGEC
-1584 IAKSHRCDGQYT
+1584 VSRSHRCDGQYQCT
-1596 CRDGS
+1596 DGS
-1601 DELECKSHLCR
+1601 DELECRGCGHSEFGCGDGKCVEDLLRCDGYYDCEDFSDEQNCESHLCR

-1617 CQSGLCINRDEFCD
+1617 CQSGLCIDRDEYCD

-1646 TCQPGQYVCA
+1646 TCHPGQYVCA

-1676 SDEADCAPDAGVNIK
+1676 SDEADCDPDAGVNIK
-1691 VYPERQTIRQGQEVV
+1691 VYPERQTIKQGQEVV

-1720 WTRSDDSPLP
+1720 WTRPDDSPLP

-1741 MPNVQPDHGG
+1741 MPNVQLEHGG

-1756 AVGVPASTSGA
+1756 AVGVQASTSGA
-1767 QRAAFLTVQP
+1767 QKAAFLTVQP
-1777 YTPPTPKPDRPL
+1777 YTPPTPKLERPL

-1822 ENNCAQPSLCEP
+1822 EKNCAQPSLCEP

-1882 LSGDQCIPKS
+1882 RSGDQCIPKS

-1913 TITQSPPDVVN
+1913 TITQSPPEVVN

-1957 PRVTTTSDG
+1957 PRVSTTSDD
-1966 GFGTVTIRDVRQSDQ
+1966 GFGTVTIRDVRLSDQ

-1997 TPDAILVVKSKGV
+1997 TPDAILVVKNKGV
-2010 CHPPLFNDKAQSSS
+2010 CHPPLFNDKAQTSS

-2075 PNQNAVHSNPANRE
+2075 PNQNAVRSNPASRE

-2121 GGQLKY
+2121 GGHLKY
-2127 TFRYQASSRPV
+2127 AFRYQASSRPV

-2151 LYHTLRQSYGPLRDN
+2151 LYHTLKQSYGPLRDN
-2166 TIEVQFVEGEWHK
+2166 SIEVPFVEGEWHK

-2199 VLQNVEGIFIRASFD
+2199 VLQNVEGIFVRASFD

-2220 SVHGLE
+2220 SIHGLE

-2239 ASFVEQCSC
+2239 ASSVEQCAC
-2248 PTGYTGNSCENCGP
+2248 PTGYTGNSCENCAP

-2311 ETCKRGFYGDAR
+2311 EMCKRGFYGDAR
-2323 RGTPTDCQ
+2323 RGTPSDCQ

-2391 KECEPG
+2391 KECDPG

-2406 IDFRRRCDGHY
+2406 INYRRRCDGHY
-2417 DCNDYTDEQNCGA
+2417 DCNDYTDEQNCACGYNQFRCPDGTCLSVHKRCDGKADCIDMSDESNCGA

-2485 GITKSCSS
+2485 GITKSCTS

-2508 TEGVHLTTLDRAATI
+2508 TEGVHLTTLDRATTI

-2541 TSHPRQS
+2541 ASHPRQS

-2567 FLNYTIRSGGTD
+2567 LLNYTIRSDGTD

-2612 SIPMYETSWIRADG
+2612 SIPMYESSWIRADG

-2674 ALAHA
+2674 ALANA

-2787 NCPCKSNVQG
+2787 NCPCKNNVQG

-2812 SNQEGCSRCFC
+2812 SNPEGCSRCFC

-2835 YRSEVKMLLQDLRDP
+2835 YRSEVRMLLQDLRDP

-2863 NIVTETIIVNPSNNE
+2863 NIITDTIVVNPSNNE
-2878 VSYTAFP
+2878 VSYSSFP

-2907 TSYGGLLRYTQR
+2907 ASYGGGLRYTQR

-2925 GETYSDADIQITG
+2925 GETYSDADVQITG

-2952 PSETRTFEVTLR
+2952 PSEMRTFEILLR

-2977 LATREDI
+2977 VATREDI

-2994 LIRASFNSRMHSSSL
+2994 LIRASFSSRMRSSSL

-3022 TGHAVAIEVEQCI
+3022 AGHAVAVEVEQCI

-3078 ATGNCVRC
+3078 ASGNCVRC

-3152 NCEQCSPG
+3152 NCEQCAPG

-3175 GGTTAPSLPTVSIT
+3175 GGTTAPSSVSTVSII
-3189 PKNLEASLGA
+3189 PKSLEASLG
-3199 STSLTC
+3199 TSATLTC
-3205 SVSGPPLPVRF
+3205 SVSGPRLPMRF
-3216 DWIHGTAPINAS
+3216 DWIHGTTPVNAS
-3228 SGLVIES
+3228 AGWVIQS
-3235 VSSKISRLLVPALQ
+3235 VSSQISSLSVLALS
-3249 TEHSGTYT
+3249 TEHNGTYT

-3266 FQEVAFVHV
+3266 FQEVAFIHV
-3275 WGGGGQSMRVQVE
+3275 RGGGGQSMKVQVE

-3317 VWTKESGSLPLRATE
+3317 VWTKEFGSLPLRATE

-3357 SSVAQDKAVLL
+3357 SSVAQDKAILL

-3382 EPHFQEVNVGQPV
+3382 EPHFQEVNVGEPV

-3401 DGFPEPTV
+3401 DGFPKPTV
-3409 KWSGGRNG
+3409 AWSGGRNG
-3417 MVNPESTF
+3417 NLNPEHTI

-3445 TASNA
+3445 TASNE

-3464 DDSGAGE
+3464 ETMAAIVSEDDSGAGE
-3471 GPHLTIH
+3471 GPHLTIQ
-3478 PTSLEARKGE
+3478 PTSIEARKGE
-3488 TVRFDCRASGR
+3488 TVHLECRASGR

-3513 PDNANQVGGVLTLL
+3513 PDNVNQVGGRLTML

-3538 CIASNRYGTA
+3538 CVASNHYGTA

-3594 KFAKVGSNF
+3594 KFAKVGSNL
-3603 THRHIVQDDTL
+3603 THRHIVEDYIL

-3650 VPLVEIYPKNI
+3650 VPLVEIYPKHI

-3675 PIAGIPTPTVEW
+3675 PTAGIPTPTVEW

-3695 TPSTELTGP
+3695 TPSTELAGP
-3704 GIIRFTKFS
+3704 GIIRFTRFS
-3713 KGEEGTYVCSAENAM
+3713 KDEEGTYVCSAENAM
-3728 GKVTAQTTLKMQG
+3728 GKVTAQTVLKLQG
-3741 TPFVRIL
+3741 SPFVRIL

-3759 QIRLDCIAEGDPK
+3759 QIRLDCIAEGDPR
-3772 PAVTWERIGQPITT
+3772 PTVTWERIGQPITT
-3786 YSNVDELQ
+3786 YSNIEELQ

-3815 KATNYGGASEER
+3815 KAANHGGLSEER
-3827 IEVSVEGNRH
+3827 IEVTVEGNRH
-3837 PHSIPRLVADDRV
+3837 SHSIPRLVADDKV
-3850 VTASLGKR
+3850 VTASIGKS
-3858 AELRCHIEGTSRPI
+3858 AELRCHIEGTSRAL
-3872 QIVWSKVLPDGNLA
+3872 QIVWSKVLPDGNLG
-3886 ELPSDNGI
+3886 EVPSDNGI

-3911 GKEDGSAILD
+3911 GKEDGATILD
-3921 TRVTLALVAPPRI
+3921 TRVTLALVGVWSKAPPRI

-3947 HVRIQ
+3947 HVYIQ

-3963 HWSRQGGQLPPSTVQ
+3963 HWTRQGGQLPPSTVH
-3978 RDGILEFR
+3978 RDGLLEFR
-3986 GISVT
+3986 GISIT
-3991 DAGRYICTAANAAGE
+3991 DAGRYICTAANAAGQ

-4048 IEWTKDAHALPP
+4048 IQWTKDTHAFLPP

-4096 FVILHVRDVPSVSV
+4096 YVILHVRDVPSISV

-4135 AASVKWTKL
+4135 ATSVKWTKL
-4144 AADDRFAENVRVHGA
+4144 AADDHFAENVRVRGA
-4159 FLSVNGVRPEN
+4159 VLSVNGVRPEN

-4232 RDNGDVPHKALP
+4232 RDNGDIPHKALP

-4253 VRASDAGTYICTAKN
+4253 VRASDAGTYICTAKS

-4316 EKDHGLLLYNGQQED
+4316 EQDHGLLLYNGQQED

-4342 NGYVEFRFELGSGV
+4342 KGYVEFRFELGSGV
-4356 GYLRSHRPVQM
+4356 GYLRSHQPVQM

-4374 ISREK
+4374 ISRTK
-4379 KDAKLNVDDQSEV
+4379 KDAKLTVDDQSEV

-4510 CVNRPTGGL
+4510 CVNRPSGGF

-4547 FVAYPTPKSS
+4547 FAAYPTPKNS

-4589 FTSIGIHN
+4589 FTSIGIRN

-4643 HREVGRSPGHT
+4643 HREMGRSPGHT

-4675 HPDAGVSHGFE
+4675 NPDAGVSHGFE

-4695 DASVDL
+4695 DVSVDL
-4701 IGAVVDAAN
+4701 VGAVVDAAN

-4748 YSGRTCE
+4748 FSGRTCE
-4755 NQDDFCLKIN
+4755 NQDDFCQKIN
-4765 PCHNNAECV
+4765 PCQNNAECV

-4788 KGPNCET
+4788 KGPNCES
-4795 ETTFDECASFH
+4795 ETIFDECADFH
-4806 GDGWVALSRDRLA
+4806 GDGWIALSRDRLTHA
-4819 HTASNVSEVIRL
+4819 ASNVSEVIRL
-4831 SFLAKDRDGILL
+4831 SFLTKHHEGLLL
-4843 FQGQPRGI
+4843 FQGQPRGV
-4851 DAKGQDYLSLALV
+4851 DAKGQDYISLGLK
-4864 NGYLEFSYEMGSGPA
+4864 NGYLEFSYEMGGGPA
-4879 EIVSGERVDDGQL
+4879 EIVSEERVDDGRM
-4892 HAVELRR
+4892 HTVELRR
-4899 TGKWGSLKIDNKEVH
+4899 TGKRGTLKVDTKEVH

-4943 ERYHKGF
+4943 ERYLKGF
-4950 VGSILNVQIQDSGV
+4950 TGSIMNVQIQDSGV
-4964 LNLYD
+4964 LSLYS

-4981 EHVGS
+4981 DHVGS
-4986 GDYFM
+4986 GDYFV

>member
-393 NCVEQGPEG
+393 NCVEQGPE
-402 PPHHGFECKPDQFV
+402 
-416 CDGRRCLEK
+416 
-425 FQKCDGRRDCVD
+425 
-437 ETDEQDCPPR
+437 
-447 AVPPHHTDGF
+447 
-457 QCSPDQFVC
+457 
-466 DGRRCVHSAGKCDGR
+466 
-481 PDCADGTDEQDCPSR
+481 
-496 EVTIHHEGVQC
+496 
-507 GPNQFVCD
+507 
-515 GRRCVDASSKCNG
+515 
-528 HPDCA
+528 
-533 DGTDEHDCPS
+533 
-543 KEVTTHHEGSHCGP
+543 
-557 NQFACDGLRC
+557 
-567 VDLSGR
+567 
-573 CDGHPD
+573 
-579 CADGTDERDCPSRE
+579 
-593 VPTHREGAHCGP
+593 
-605 NQFVCDSR
+605 
-613 RCVDASGK
+613 
-621 CDGHP
+621 
-626 DCADGTDERDCPSR
+626 
-640 EVPTHHEG
+640 
-648 AHCGPNQF
+648 
-656 VCDSRR
+656 
-662 CVDASGK
+662 
-669 CDGRPDCAD
+669 
-678 GTDEHDCPSKEVPT
+678 
-692 QHEGSHCGANQ
+692 
-703 FVCDGRRCVDASGK
+703 
-717 CDGHPDCADGT
+717 
-728 DEHDCPS
+728 
-735 SEVSP
+735 
-740 PHGEGV
+740 
-746 QCEHNQFI
+746 
-754 CDGRR
+754 
-759 CVDVSKR
+759 
-766 CDGHPDCADG
+766 
-776 ADENDCPSTEVHPL
+776 
-790 HGDGFQC
+790 
-797 GPHQFVCDHRRCVDL
+797 
-812 SRKCDSRPDC
+812 
-822 LDGTDEHDCPSIEAF
+822 
-837 PRHSEEILC
+837 
-846 GLDQF
+846 
-851 ICDGRRCIDT
+851 
-861 SRRCDGHLDC
+861 
-871 ADGTD
+871 
-876 ELGCPREG
+876 
-884 VPTHAPGF
+884 
-892 QCRPD
+892 
-897 QFVCDGRRCVDSSGR
+897 
-912 CDGKPDCADGTDEH
+912 
-926 DCPPREVHSLCGP
+926 
-939 GHFICDDRRCVPLS
+939 
-953 GKCNGHRDCADGS
+953 
-966 DEQGCAKEE
+966 
-975 SDGGK
+975 GGK

-3464 DDSGAGE
+3464 EETMAAIVSEDDSGAGE

>member
-1 MSHDGIA
+1 MASHR
-8 SQPSTT
+8 
-14 AMSLA
+14 SLLLA
-19 RRRRLPG
+19 LCLFAAVACLAPG
-26 TREAGKHQQP
+26 KQ
-36 LCCLLP
+36 
-42 RRRRHALLV
+42 
-51 PACKRTGS
+51 
-59 QGSEAR
+59 
-65 SSPMSKHRRLQI
+65 
-77 LGALAFSSRTKVDH
+77 VDP
-91 DITFDDA
+91 DITFDDV
-98 GEGSEATSRRR
+98 GDHDDHEATFRRR
-109 SAVQDSSL
+109 SAGPDSGL

-128 RRAWFFGGGDPSSTT
+128 RRAWLFGFGAGQTKTASSPDAPGESSTP
-143 VPPTEAPEVT
+143 VVQ
-153 STQSSPAQYT
+153 STTTPQYT
-163 RSSRNS
+163 TRRFSRQL
-169 DDDGFEASGDGV
+169 DDDFEYPGSGDGN
-181 GDDEDAEDVSSTTH
+181 GDDEDQEDVSSATH
-195 SGAGYPSFDVD
+195 SGAGYPS
-206 RKFIG
+206 
-211 SPHVPDGSGRPTKTT
+211 SDGDSGRPPVLDGRPTKTT
-226 HDEQPPAGSSAMFRS
+226 HAQLPPVGSSPMFRS
-241 SLRILNQPF
+241 SVLILNQPF
-250 NTNLVR
+250 DANLVR
-256 TDSEA
+256 QESEA
-261 FKQLSAE
+261 FKQLSGEFE
-268 LKLSLGRALARYL
+268 LMLSQSLARLL
-281 RPPHNVASVDVL
+281 RPPHNVASVQVL
-293 RFAPAPETGALT
+293 RFAPAAQPGALT
-305 VTCDVKLPRADPR
+305 VTCDIKLPRADPKE
-318 ALQRAIRSVLD
+318 LQRAIRSVLD
-329 GGRIGRFLVSGSES
+329 GGRLGNFELSSQHS

-356 GIHCGALQ
+356 GIHCGADM
-364 FACDNNR
+364 FACDDNR
-371 RCVETSRRC
+371 RCVEMSRRC

-393 NCVEQGPEG
+393 NCVHPSSQGTQ
-402 PPHHGFECKPDQFV
+402 HHGFQCKPDQFL
-416 CDGRRCLEK
+416 CDGRRCIEK
-425 FQKCDGRRDCVD
+425 SQLCNGQRDCFD
-437 ETDEQDCPPR
+437 ETDEQDCSSR
-447 AVPPHHTDGF
+447 EVPLHHTDGF
-457 QCSPDQFVC
+457 QCSSDQFACDGHRCVPSASKCNGRLECADGTDEQDCQSGEVPTHEVHCGPNQFLC
-466 DGRRCVHSAGKCDGR
+466 DGRRCVNASGKCDGR
-481 PDCADGTDEQDCPSR
+481 RDCADGTDEQDC
-496 EVTIHHEGVQC
+496 Q
-507 GPNQFVCD
+507 
-515 GRRCVDASSKCNG
+515 
-528 HPDCA
+528 
-533 DGTDEHDCPS
+533 
-543 KEVTTHHEGSHCGP
+543 
-557 NQFACDGLRC
+557 
-567 VDLSGR
+567 SG
-573 CDGHPD
+573 
-579 CADGTDERDCPSRE
+579 E
-593 VPTHREGAHCGP
+593 VPT
-605 NQFVCDSR
+605 
-613 RCVDASGK
+613 
-621 CDGHP
+621 
-626 DCADGTDERDCPSR
+626 
-640 EVPTHHEG
+640 HEG

-656 VCDSRR
+656 LCDGRR
-662 CVDASGK
+662 CVNASGKCDGRRDCADGTDEQDCQSGEVPTHEGAHCGPNQFLCDGRRCVGASGK

-678 GTDEHDCPSKEVPT
+678 GTDEHDCPT
-692 QHEGSHCGANQ
+692 
-703 FVCDGRRCVDASGK
+703 
-717 CDGHPDCADGT
+717 
-728 DEHDCPS
+728 

-746 QCEHNQFI
+746 HCERNEFI

-766 CDGHPDCADG
+766 CDGRPDCADE
-776 ADENDCPSTEVHPL
+776 ADERDCPSTE
-790 HGDGFQC
+790 
-797 GPHQFVCDHRRCVDL
+797 
-812 SRKCDSRPDC
+812 
-822 LDGTDEHDCPSIEAF
+822 A
-837 PRHSEEILC
+837 
-846 GLDQF
+846 
-851 ICDGRRCIDT
+851 
-861 SRRCDGHLDC
+861 
-871 ADGTD
+871 
-876 ELGCPREG
+876 
-884 VPTHAPGF
+884 PTQTPGF
-892 QCRPD
+892 QCRPNE
-897 QFVCDGRRCVDSSGR
+897 FVCDGRRCVDSSGK
-912 CDGKPDCADGTDEH
+912 CDGKRDCADETDEH
-926 DCPPREVHSLCGP
+926 DCPPKEVPSLCAP
-939 GHFICDDRRCVPLS
+939 GHFVCDSRRCVPLS

-966 DEQGCAKEE
+966 DEQDCAKQ
-975 SDGGK
+975 DGGSH
-980 EGFQCGHHQ
+980 CGPHQ
-989 FVCDGRRCVDHSGKC
+989 FVCDGRRCVDKDRKC
-1004 DGRHDCADGSDE
+1004 DGRPDCSDESDE
-1016 RNCPGVPGGDK
+1016 RDCPGADK
-1027 VMNASRSLCN
+1027 VLSASGSLCN
-1037 STEFRCRDGTCIPL
+1037 STMFRCGDGTCIPL
-1051 SYVCDEEVD
+1051 SYACDEEVD
-1060 CKDGS
+1060 CNDGS
-1065 DELCD
+1065 DERCD
-1070 ITRDCEPNQFKC
+1070 ECQPDQFKC
-1082 DGGRKCVDSS
+1082 DGGRTCVDSA
-1092 RKCDGHYDC
+1092 RRCDGHYDC

-1107 EGCTPHPGG
+1107 QGCPPHQPGG
-1116 QSCRQGQFRC
+1116 QSPPAVDDCTADEFRCSSGKCIAQALVCNGRRDCTDNSDESDCPCRQGQFRC
-1126 QNGICI
+1126 GNGNCI
-1132 KMERRC
+1132 KMARRC

-1146 RSDELDCPGVCR
+1146 RSDELDCPNVCR
-1158 PSEFRCH
+1158 PGQFRCH
-1165 NGMCIPERARCDGRR
+1165 SGTCISERARCDGRR

-1189 QCAPSCRADQ
+1189 QCAHSCRADQ
-1199 IRCHGGGCLSISRRC
+1199 IRCQGGGCLSVSRRC
-1214 DGVSDCPKGEDELS
+1214 DGVSDCPNGEDELS
-1228 CGNGHACRPHEHK
+1228 CGNGHVCQSHEYK
-1241 CLSGHCIDSRHKCNR
+1241 CSSGHCIDSRQKCNQI
-1256 VKDCPDG
+1256 KDCPDG
-1263 DDEHNCIIDSKPC
+1263 DDEDNCVVDIQPC
-1276 RENEFRCQDGTCM
+1276 RKHEFQCQDGTCL
-1289 PDYLRCNGHSDC
+1289 PDHLRCNGRSEC
-1301 RDSSDEADCHK
+1301 RDSSDEENCHQKTSASQKQCNVLGFLCLAD
-1312 HNFPQKLRFQCGNG
+1312 NQC
-1326 VSIPSSNVCDGEYD
+1326 IYPSNVCDGEYD
-1340 CLDASDE
+1340 CSDGADEQCDQKTSASLKQCNVLGFLCLADNQCIYPSNVCDGEYDCSDGADE
-1347 FCECKD
+1347 QCECKEN
-1353 GEFQCGSGKCI
+1353 EFQCGNGKCI
-1364 DIRKK
+1364 DIQKK
-1369 CDRRVDCEDFSDEA
+1369 CDRRVDCHDFSDEA
-1383 NCECQDS
+1383 NCECQDD

-1450 YSDERNCS
+1450 YADERNCS

-1486 HSDEY
+1486 HTDEH
-1491 NCPIPGCSALQFRC
+1491 NCPISGCPPSQFRC

-1513 SRKCDGRVD
+1513 SRKCDDRVD

-1536 CQSDEFKCKSGEC
+1536 CRADEFKCKSGQC
-1549 IRLSGKCNRRRD
+1549 IRLSGKCNRRKD
-1561 CADGSDEENCCT
+1561 CYDGSDEEDCCT
-1573 ADEFQC
+1573 AEEFQC
-1579 RTGEC
+1579 RSGEC
-1584 IAKSHRCDGQYT
+1584 VSRSHRCDGQYQCT
-1596 CRDGS
+1596 DGS
-1601 DELECKSHLCR
+1601 DELECRGCGHSEFGCGDGKCVEDLLRCDGYYDCEDFSDEQNCESHLCR

-1617 CQSGLCINRDEFCD
+1617 CQSGLCIDRDEYCD

-1646 TCQPGQYVCA
+1646 TCHPGQYVCA

-1676 SDEADCAPDAGVNIK
+1676 SDEADCDPDAGVNIK
-1691 VYPERQTIRQGQEVV
+1691 VYPERQTIKQGQEVV

-1720 WTRSDDSPLP
+1720 WTRPDDSPLP

-1741 MPNVQPDHGG
+1741 MPNVQLEHGG

-1756 AVGVPASTSGA
+1756 AVGVQASTSGA
-1767 QRAAFLTVQP
+1767 QKAAFLTVQP
-1777 YTPPTPKPDRPL
+1777 YTPPTPKLERPL

-1822 ENNCAQPSLCEP
+1822 EKNCAQPSLCEP

-1882 LSGDQCIPKS
+1882 RSGDQCIPKS

-1913 TITQSPPDVVN
+1913 TITQSPPEVVN

-1957 PRVTTTSDG
+1957 PRVSTTSDD
-1966 GFGTVTIRDVRQSDQ
+1966 GFGTVTIRDVRLSDQ

-1997 TPDAILVVKSKGV
+1997 TPDAILVVKNKGV
-2010 CHPPLFNDKAQSSS
+2010 CHPPLFNDKAQTSS

-2075 PNQNAVHSNPANRE
+2075 PNQNAVRSNPASRE

-2121 GGQLKY
+2121 GGHLKY
-2127 TFRYQASSRPV
+2127 AFRYQASSRPV

-2151 LYHTLRQSYGPLRDN
+2151 LYHTLKQSYGPLRDN
-2166 TIEVQFVEGEWHK
+2166 SIEVPFVEGEWHK

-2199 VLQNVEGIFIRASFD
+2199 VLQNVEGIFVRASFD

-2220 SVHGLE
+2220 SIHGLE

-2239 ASFVEQCSC
+2239 ASSVEQCAC
-2248 PTGYTGNSCENCGP
+2248 PTGYTGNSCENCAP

-2311 ETCKRGFYGDAR
+2311 EMCKRGFYGDAR
-2323 RGTPTDCQ
+2323 RGTPSDCQ

-2391 KECEPG
+2391 KECDPG

-2406 IDFRRRCDGHY
+2406 INYRRRCDGHY
-2417 DCNDYTDEQNCGA
+2417 DCNDYTDEQNCACGYNQFRCPDGTCLSVHKRCDGKADCIDMSDESNCGA

-2485 GITKSCSS
+2485 GITKSCTS

-2508 TEGVHLTTLDRAATI
+2508 TEGVHLTTLDRATTI

-2541 TSHPRQS
+2541 ASHPRQS

-2567 FLNYTIRSGGTD
+2567 LLNYTIRSDGTD

-2612 SIPMYETSWIRADG
+2612 SIPMYESSWIRADG

-2674 ALAHA
+2674 ALANA

-2787 NCPCKSNVQG
+2787 NCPCKNNVQG

-2812 SNQEGCSRCFC
+2812 SNPEGCSRCFC

-2835 YRSEVKMLLQDLRDP
+2835 YRSEVRMLLQDLRDP

-2863 NIVTETIIVNPSNNE
+2863 NIITDTIVVNPSNNE
-2878 VSYTAFP
+2878 VSYSSFP

-2907 TSYGGLLRYTQR
+2907 ASYGGGLRYTQR

-2925 GETYSDADIQITG
+2925 GETYSDADVQITG

-2952 PSETRTFEVTLR
+2952 PSEMRTFEILLR

-2977 LATREDI
+2977 VATREDI

-2994 LIRASFNSRMHSSSL
+2994 LIRASFSSRMRSSSL

-3022 TGHAVAIEVEQCI
+3022 AGHAVAVEVEQCI

-3078 ATGNCVRC
+3078 ASGNCVRC

-3152 NCEQCSPG
+3152 NCEQCAPG

-3175 GGTTAPSLPTVSIT
+3175 GGTTAPSSVSTVSII
-3189 PKNLEASLGA
+3189 PKSLEASLG
-3199 STSLTC
+3199 TSATLTC
-3205 SVSGPPLPVRF
+3205 SVSGPRLPMRF
-3216 DWIHGTAPINAS
+3216 DWIHGTTPVNAS
-3228 SGLVIES
+3228 AGWVIQS
-3235 VSSKISRLLVPALQ
+3235 VSSQISSLSVLALS
-3249 TEHSGTYT
+3249 TEHNGTYT

-3266 FQEVAFVHV
+3266 FQEVAFIHV
-3275 WGGGGQSMRVQVE
+3275 RGGGGQSMKVQVE

-3317 VWTKESGSLPLRATE
+3317 VWTKEFGSLPLRATE

-3357 SSVAQDKAVLL
+3357 SSVAQDKAILL

-3382 EPHFQEVNVGQPV
+3382 EPHFQEVNVGEPV

-3401 DGFPEPTV
+3401 DGFPKPTV
-3409 KWSGGRNG
+3409 AWSGGRNG
-3417 MVNPESTF
+3417 NLNPEHTI

-3445 TASNA
+3445 TASNE

-3464 DDSGAGE
+3464 ETMAAIVSEDDSGAGE
-3471 GPHLTIH
+3471 GPHLTIQ
-3478 PTSLEARKGE
+3478 PTSIEARKGE
-3488 TVRFDCRASGR
+3488 TVHLECRASGR

-3513 PDNANQVGGVLTLL
+3513 PDNVNQVGGRLTML

-3538 CIASNRYGTA
+3538 CVASNHYGTA

-3594 KFAKVGSNF
+3594 KFAKVGSNL
-3603 THRHIVQDDTL
+3603 THRHIVEDYIL

-3650 VPLVEIYPKNI
+3650 VPLVEIYPKHI

-3675 PIAGIPTPTVEW
+3675 PTAGIPTPTVEW

-3695 TPSTELTGP
+3695 TPSTELAGP
-3704 GIIRFTKFS
+3704 GIIRFTRFS
-3713 KGEEGTYVCSAENAM
+3713 KDEEGTYVCSAENAM
-3728 GKVTAQTTLKMQG
+3728 GKVTAQTVLKLQG
-3741 TPFVRIL
+3741 SPFVRIL

-3759 QIRLDCIAEGDPK
+3759 QIRLDCIAEGDPR
-3772 PAVTWERIGQPITT
+3772 PTVTWERIGQPITT
-3786 YSNVDELQ
+3786 YSNIEELQ

-3815 KATNYGGASEER
+3815 KAANHGGLSEER
-3827 IEVSVEGNRH
+3827 IEVTVEGNRH
-3837 PHSIPRLVADDRV
+3837 SHSIPRLVADDKV
-3850 VTASLGKR
+3850 VTASIGKS
-3858 AELRCHIEGTSRPI
+3858 AELRCHIEGTSRAL
-3872 QIVWSKVLPDGNLA
+3872 QIVWSKVLPDGNLG
-3886 ELPSDNGI
+3886 EVPSDNGI

-3911 GKEDGSAILD
+3911 GKEDGATILD
-3921 TRVTLALVAPPRI
+3921 TRVTLALVGVWSKAPPRI

-3947 HVRIQ
+3947 HVYIQ

-3963 HWSRQGGQLPPSTVQ
+3963 HWTRQGGQLPPSTVH
-3978 RDGILEFR
+3978 RDGLLEFR
-3986 GISVT
+3986 GISIT
-3991 DAGRYICTAANAAGE
+3991 DAGRYICTAANAAGQ

-4048 IEWTKDAHALPP
+4048 IQWTKDTHAFLPP

-4096 FVILHVRDVPSVSV
+4096 YVILHVRDVPSISV

-4135 AASVKWTKL
+4135 ATSVKWTKL
-4144 AADDRFAENVRVHGA
+4144 AADDHFAENVRVRGA
-4159 FLSVNGVRPEN
+4159 VLSVNGVRPEN

-4232 RDNGDVPHKALP
+4232 RDNGDIPHKALP

-4253 VRASDAGTYICTAKN
+4253 VRASDAGTYICTAKS

-4316 EKDHGLLLYNGQQED
+4316 EQDHGLLLYNGQQED

-4342 NGYVEFRFELGSGV
+4342 KGYVEFRFELGSGV
-4356 GYLRSHRPVQM
+4356 GYLRSHQPVQM

-4374 ISREK
+4374 ISRTK
-4379 KDAKLNVDDQSEV
+4379 KDAKLTVDDQSEV

-4510 CVNRPTGGL
+4510 CVNRPSGGF

-4547 FVAYPTPKSS
+4547 FAAYPTPKNS

-4589 FTSIGIHN
+4589 FTSIGIRN

-4643 HREVGRSPGHT
+4643 HREMGRSPGHT

-4675 HPDAGVSHGFE
+4675 NPDAGVSHGFE

-4695 DASVDL
+4695 DVSVDL
-4701 IGAVVDAAN
+4701 VGAVVDAAN

-4748 YSGRTCE
+4748 FSGRTCE
-4755 NQDDFCLKIN
+4755 NQDDFCQKIN
-4765 PCHNNAECV
+4765 PCQNNAECV

-4788 KGPNCET
+4788 KGPNCES
-4795 ETTFDECASFH
+4795 ETIFDECADFH
-4806 GDGWVALSRDRLA
+4806 GDGWIALSRDRLTHA
-4819 HTASNVSEVIRL
+4819 ASNVSEVIRL
-4831 SFLAKDRDGILL
+4831 SFLTKHHEGLLL
-4843 FQGQPRGI
+4843 FQGQPRGV
-4851 DAKGQDYLSLALV
+4851 DAKGQDYISLGLK
-4864 NGYLEFSYEMGSGPA
+4864 NGYLEFSYEMGGGPA
-4879 EIVSGERVDDGQL
+4879 EIVSEERVDDGRM
-4892 HAVELRR
+4892 HTVELRR
-4899 TGKWGSLKIDNKEVH
+4899 TGKRGTLKVDTKEVH

-4943 ERYHKGF
+4943 ERYLKGF
-4950 VGSILNVQIQDSGV
+4950 TGSIMNVQIQDSGV
-4964 LNLYD
+4964 LSLYS

-4981 EHVGS
+4981 DHVGS
-4986 GDYFM
+4986 GDYFV

>member
-1 MSHDGIA
+1 MASHR
-8 SQPSTT
+8 
-14 AMSLA
+14 SLQ
-19 RRRRLPG
+19 L
-26 TREAGKHQQP
+26 
-36 LCCLLP
+36 LLCLLLVAAACQ
-42 RRRRHALLV
+42 ALG
-51 PACKRTGS
+51 K
-59 QGSEAR
+59 Q
-65 SSPMSKHRRLQI
+65 
-77 LGALAFSSRTKVDH
+77 VDH

-98 GEGSEATSRRR
+98 GERSEATSRRR
-109 SAVQDSSL
+109 PAVQDSGL

-163 RSSRNS
+163 TRRYSRDS

-181 GDDEDAEDVSSTTH
+181 GDDEDVEDVSSTTH

-211 SPHVPDGSGRPTKTT
+211 SPHVPDGRPTKTT

-241 SLRILNQPF
+241 SLRILNEPF
-250 NTNLVR
+250 DTNLVR
-256 TDSEA
+256 KDSEA
-261 FKQLSAE
+261 FTQLSAE
-268 LKLSLGRALARYL
+268 LQLSLGRALARHL

-318 ALQRAIRSVLD
+318 ALQSAIRSVLD
-329 GGRIGRFLVSGSES
+329 SGRIGRFHVSGSES

-356 GIHCGALQ
+356 GIHCGAHK

-380 DGHRDCNDGYDEE
+380 DGHRDCNDGHDEE
-393 NCVEQGPEG
+393 NCGERGPE
-402 PPHHGFECKPDQFV
+402 
-416 CDGRRCLEK
+416 
-425 FQKCDGRRDCVD
+425 
-437 ETDEQDCPPR
+437 
-447 AVPPHHTDGF
+447 
-457 QCSPDQFVC
+457 
-466 DGRRCVHSAGKCDGR
+466 
-481 PDCADGTDEQDCPSR
+481 
-496 EVTIHHEGVQC
+496 
-507 GPNQFVCD
+507 
-515 GRRCVDASSKCNG
+515 
-528 HPDCA
+528 
-533 DGTDEHDCPS
+533 
-543 KEVTTHHEGSHCGP
+543 
-557 NQFACDGLRC
+557 
-567 VDLSGR
+567 
-573 CDGHPD
+573 
-579 CADGTDERDCPSRE
+579 
-593 VPTHREGAHCGP
+593 
-605 NQFVCDSR
+605 
-613 RCVDASGK
+613 
-621 CDGHP
+621 
-626 DCADGTDERDCPSR
+626 
-640 EVPTHHEG
+640 
-648 AHCGPNQF
+648 
-656 VCDSRR
+656 
-662 CVDASGK
+662 
-669 CDGRPDCAD
+669 
-678 GTDEHDCPSKEVPT
+678 
-692 QHEGSHCGANQ
+692 
-703 FVCDGRRCVDASGK
+703 
-717 CDGHPDCADGT
+717 
-728 DEHDCPS
+728 
-735 SEVSP
+735 
-740 PHGEGV
+740 
-746 QCEHNQFI
+746 
-754 CDGRR
+754 
-759 CVDVSKR
+759 
-766 CDGHPDCADG
+766 
-776 ADENDCPSTEVHPL
+776 
-790 HGDGFQC
+790 
-797 GPHQFVCDHRRCVDL
+797 
-812 SRKCDSRPDC
+812 
-822 LDGTDEHDCPSIEAF
+822 
-837 PRHSEEILC
+837 
-846 GLDQF
+846 
-851 ICDGRRCIDT
+851 
-861 SRRCDGHLDC
+861 
-871 ADGTD
+871 
-876 ELGCPREG
+876 

-892 QCRPD
+892 QCRPN

-926 DCPPREVHSLCGP
+926 DCPPREVHSVCGP
-939 GHFICDDRRCVPLS
+939 SHFVCDGRRCVPLS

-1004 DGRHDCADGSDE
+1004 DGRPDCADGSDE

-1027 VMNASRSLCN
+1027 VVNASRSLCN

-1070 ITRDCEPNQFKC
+1070 TTRDCEPNQFKC

-1092 RKCDGHYDC
+1092 KKCDGHYDC

-1116 QSCRQGQFRC
+1116 QPLPAVDDCAVDKFRCSNGKCIARALVCNARRDCTDSSDERNCTCRQGQFRC

-1158 PSEFRCH
+1158 PSEFRCR
-1165 NGMCIPERARCDGRR
+1165 NGTCVPERARCDGHR

-1228 CGNGHACRPHEHK
+1228 CGNGHVCRPHEHK
-1241 CLSGHCIDSRHKCNR
+1241 CLSGHCIDSRHKCNG
-1256 VKDCPDG
+1256 VNDCPDG
-1263 DDEHNCIIDSKPC
+1263 DDEHNCISDSK
-1276 RENEFRCQDGTCM
+1276 
-1289 PDYLRCNGHSDC
+1289 
-1301 RDSSDEADCHK
+1301 HK
-1312 HNFPQKLRFQCGNG
+1312 HNFPLKLHFQCGTG

-1340 CLDASDE
+1340 CPDASDE

-1395 DGKCIEGRRRC
+1395 DGKCIEGQRRC

-1522 CPDFSDEANCVSDA
+1522 CPDFSDEANCVPDA
-1536 CQSDEFKCKSGEC
+1536 CRSDEFKCKSGEC
-1549 IRLSGKCNRRRD
+1549 IRLSGKCNHRRD

-1573 ADEFQC
+1573 ADQFQC

-1584 IAKSHRCDGQYT
+1584 IAKSHRCDGQYK

-1777 YTPPTPKPDRPL
+1777 YTPPTPKLDRPL

-1913 TITQSPPDVVN
+1913 TITQSPPEVVN

-2127 TFRYQASSRPV
+2127 TFRYEASSRPV

-2286 GHSNSCDQQTGR
+2286 AHSNSCDQQTGR

-2323 RGTPTDCQ
+2323 RGMPSDCQ

-2339 VPGQFSPTC
+2339 VPGHLMTSWIAGFPSEWFSPTC

-2417 DCNDYTDEQNCGA
+2417 DCNDYTDEQNCACGYNQFRCPDGTCLSVRKRCDGKADCIDMSDESNCGA

-2469 HLHPSS
+2469 HIHPSS

-2863 NIVTETIIVNPSNNE
+2863 NIVTESIIVNPSNNE

-2925 GETYSDADIQITG
+2925 GETYSDADVQITG

-2952 PSETRTFEVTLR
+2952 PSETRMFEVTLR

-2977 LATREDI
+2977 VATREDI

-3205 SVSGPPLPVRF
+3205 SVSGPPLPMRF

-3464 DDSGAGE
+3464 EETMAAIVSEDDSGAGE

-3532 NQGSYM
+3532 NQGSYL

-3569 ERQTVRQGEDAKLRC
+3569 ERQTVRQGENAKLRC

-3704 GIIRFTKFS
+3704 GIIRFTRFS
-3713 KGEEGTYVCSAENAM
+3713 KDEEGTYVCSAENAM

-3815 KATNYGGASEER
+3815 KATNHGGASEER

-4096 FVILHVRDVPSVSV
+4096 FVILHVRDVPSISV

-4232 RDNGDVPHKALP
+4232 RDNGNVPHKALP

-4356 GYLRSHRPVQM
+4356 GYLRSHQPVQM

-4414 PSFDKISRDNGYN
+4414 PSFDKISRDCGYN

-4701 IGAVVDAAN
+4701 VGAVVDAAN

-4724 CQNHGICRERGPK
+4724 CHNHGICRERGPK

-4765 PCHNNAECV
+4765 PCHNNAECI

-4788 KGPNCET
+4788 KGPNCKT

-4831 SFLAKDRDGILL
+4831 SFLAKDSDGILL

-4899 TGKWGSLKIDNKEVH
+4899 TGKWGTLKIDNKEVN

-4950 VGSILNVQIQDSGV
+4950 TGSILNVQIQDSGV
-4964 LNLYD
+4964 LSLYD

>member
-1 MSHDGIA
+1 MASHR
-8 SQPSTT
+8 
-14 AMSLA
+14 SLLLA
-19 RRRRLPG
+19 LCLFAAVACLAPG
-26 TREAGKHQQP
+26 KQ
-36 LCCLLP
+36 
-42 RRRRHALLV
+42 
-51 PACKRTGS
+51 
-59 QGSEAR
+59 
-65 SSPMSKHRRLQI
+65 
-77 LGALAFSSRTKVDH
+77 VDP
-91 DITFDDA
+91 DITFDDV
-98 GEGSEATSRRR
+98 GDHDDHEATFRRR
-109 SAVQDSSL
+109 SAGPDSGL

-128 RRAWFFGGGDPSSTT
+128 RRAWLFGFGAGQTKTASSPDAPGESSTP
-143 VPPTEAPEVT
+143 VVQ
-153 STQSSPAQYT
+153 STTTPQYT
-163 RSSRNS
+163 TRRFSRQL
-169 DDDGFEASGDGV
+169 DDDFEYPGSGDGN
-181 GDDEDAEDVSSTTH
+181 GDDEDQEDVSSATH
-195 SGAGYPSFDVD
+195 SGAGYPS
-206 RKFIG
+206 
-211 SPHVPDGSGRPTKTT
+211 SDGDSGRPPVLDGRPTKTT
-226 HDEQPPAGSSAMFRS
+226 HAQLPPVGSSPMFRS
-241 SLRILNQPF
+241 SVLILNQPF
-250 NTNLVR
+250 DANLVR
-256 TDSEA
+256 QESEA
-261 FKQLSAE
+261 FKQLSGEFE
-268 LKLSLGRALARYL
+268 LMLSQSLARLL
-281 RPPHNVASVDVL
+281 RPPHNVASVQVL
-293 RFAPAPETGALT
+293 RFAPAAQPGALT
-305 VTCDVKLPRADPR
+305 VTCDIKLPRADPKE
-318 ALQRAIRSVLD
+318 LQRAIRSVLD
-329 GGRIGRFLVSGSES
+329 GGRLGNFELSSQHS

-356 GIHCGALQ
+356 GIHCGADM
-364 FACDNNR
+364 FACDDNR
-371 RCVETSRRC
+371 RCVEMSRRC

-393 NCVEQGPEG
+393 NCVHPSSQGTQ
-402 PPHHGFECKPDQFV
+402 HHGFQCKPDQFL
-416 CDGRRCLEK
+416 CDGRRCIEK
-425 FQKCDGRRDCVD
+425 SQLCNGQRDCFD
-437 ETDEQDCPPR
+437 ETDEQDCSSR
-447 AVPPHHTDGF
+447 EVPLHHTDGF
-457 QCSPDQFVC
+457 QCSSDQFACDGHRCVPSASKCNGRLECADGTDEQDCQSGEVPTHEVHCGPNQFLC
-466 DGRRCVHSAGKCDGR
+466 DGRRCVNASGKCDGR
-481 PDCADGTDEQDCPSR
+481 RDCADGTDEQDC
-496 EVTIHHEGVQC
+496 Q
-507 GPNQFVCD
+507 
-515 GRRCVDASSKCNG
+515 
-528 HPDCA
+528 
-533 DGTDEHDCPS
+533 
-543 KEVTTHHEGSHCGP
+543 
-557 NQFACDGLRC
+557 
-567 VDLSGR
+567 SG
-573 CDGHPD
+573 
-579 CADGTDERDCPSRE
+579 E
-593 VPTHREGAHCGP
+593 VPT
-605 NQFVCDSR
+605 
-613 RCVDASGK
+613 
-621 CDGHP
+621 
-626 DCADGTDERDCPSR
+626 
-640 EVPTHHEG
+640 HEG

-656 VCDSRR
+656 LCDGRR
-662 CVDASGK
+662 CVNASGKCDGRRDCADGTDEQDCQSGEVPTHEGAHCGPNQFLCDGRRCVGASGK

-678 GTDEHDCPSKEVPT
+678 GTDEHDCPT
-692 QHEGSHCGANQ
+692 
-703 FVCDGRRCVDASGK
+703 
-717 CDGHPDCADGT
+717 
-728 DEHDCPS
+728 

-746 QCEHNQFI
+746 HCERNEFI

-766 CDGHPDCADG
+766 CDGRPDCADE
-776 ADENDCPSTEVHPL
+776 ADERDCPSTEGGSH
-790 HGDGFQC
+790 C
-797 GPHQFVCDHRRCVDL
+797 GP
-812 SRKCDSRPDC
+812 
-822 LDGTDEHDCPSIEAF
+822 
-837 PRHSEEILC
+837 
-846 GLDQF
+846 
-851 ICDGRRCIDT
+851 
-861 SRRCDGHLDC
+861 
-871 ADGTD
+871 
-876 ELGCPREG
+876 
-884 VPTHAPGF
+884 
-892 QCRPD
+892 
-897 QFVCDGRRCVDSSGR
+897 
-912 CDGKPDCADGTDEH
+912 
-926 DCPPREVHSLCGP
+926 
-939 GHFICDDRRCVPLS
+939 
-953 GKCNGHRDCADGS
+953 
-966 DEQGCAKEE
+966 
-975 SDGGK
+975 
-980 EGFQCGHHQ
+980 HQ
-989 FVCDGRRCVDHSGKC
+989 FVCDGRRCVDKDRKC
-1004 DGRHDCADGSDE
+1004 DGRPDCSDESDE
-1016 RNCPGVPGGDK
+1016 RDCPGADK
-1027 VMNASRSLCN
+1027 VLSASGSLCN
-1037 STEFRCRDGTCIPL
+1037 STMFRCGDGTCIPL
-1051 SYVCDEEVD
+1051 SYACDEEVD
-1060 CKDGS
+1060 CNDGS
-1065 DELCD
+1065 DERCD
-1070 ITRDCEPNQFKC
+1070 ECQPDQFKC
-1082 DGGRKCVDSS
+1082 DGGRTCVDSA
-1092 RKCDGHYDC
+1092 RRCDGHYDC

-1107 EGCTPHPGG
+1107 QGCPPHQPGG
-1116 QSCRQGQFRC
+1116 QSPPAVDDCTADEFRCSSGKCIAQALVCNGRRDCTDNSDESDCPCRQGQFRC
-1126 QNGICI
+1126 GNGNCI
-1132 KMERRC
+1132 KMARRC

-1146 RSDELDCPGVCR
+1146 RSDELDCPNVCR
-1158 PSEFRCH
+1158 PGQFRCH
-1165 NGMCIPERARCDGRR
+1165 SGTCISERARCDGRR

-1189 QCAPSCRADQ
+1189 QCAHSCRADQ
-1199 IRCHGGGCLSISRRC
+1199 IRCQGGGCLSVSRRC
-1214 DGVSDCPKGEDELS
+1214 DGVSDCPNGEDELS
-1228 CGNGHACRPHEHK
+1228 CGNGHVCQSHEYK
-1241 CLSGHCIDSRHKCNR
+1241 CSSGHCIDSRQKCNQI
-1256 VKDCPDG
+1256 KDCPDG
-1263 DDEHNCIIDSKPC
+1263 DDEDNCVVDIQPC
-1276 RENEFRCQDGTCM
+1276 RKHEFQCQDGTCL
-1289 PDYLRCNGHSDC
+1289 PDHLRCNGRSEC
-1301 RDSSDEADCHK
+1301 RDSSDEENCHQKTSASQKQCNVLGFLCLAD
-1312 HNFPQKLRFQCGNG
+1312 NQC
-1326 VSIPSSNVCDGEYD
+1326 IYPSNVCDGEYD
-1340 CLDASDE
+1340 CSDGADEQCDQKTSASLKQCNVLGFLCLADNQCIYPSNVCDGEYDCSDGADE
-1347 FCECKD
+1347 QCECKEN
-1353 GEFQCGSGKCI
+1353 EFQCGNGKCI
-1364 DIRKK
+1364 DIQKK
-1369 CDRRVDCEDFSDEA
+1369 CDRRVDCHDFSDEA
-1383 NCECQDS
+1383 NCECQDD

-1450 YSDERNCS
+1450 YADERNCS

-1486 HSDEY
+1486 HTDEH
-1491 NCPIPGCSALQFRC
+1491 NCPISGCPPSQFRC

-1513 SRKCDGRVD
+1513 SRKCDDRVD

-1536 CQSDEFKCKSGEC
+1536 CRADEFKCKSGQC
-1549 IRLSGKCNRRRD
+1549 IRLSGKCNRRKD
-1561 CADGSDEENCCT
+1561 CYDGSDEEDCCT
-1573 ADEFQC
+1573 AEEFQC
-1579 RTGEC
+1579 RSGEC
-1584 IAKSHRCDGQYT
+1584 VSRSHRCDGQYQCT
-1596 CRDGS
+1596 DGS
-1601 DELECKSHLCR
+1601 DELECRGCGHSEFGCGDGKCVEDLLRCDGYYDCEDFSDEQNCESHLCR

-1617 CQSGLCINRDEFCD
+1617 CQSGLCIDRDEYCD

-1646 TCQPGQYVCA
+1646 TCHPGQYVCA

-1676 SDEADCAPDAGVNIK
+1676 SDEADCDPDAGVNIK
-1691 VYPERQTIRQGQEVV
+1691 VYPERQTIKQGQEVV

-1720 WTRSDDSPLP
+1720 WTRPDDSPLP

-1741 MPNVQPDHGG
+1741 MPNVQLEHGG

-1756 AVGVPASTSGA
+1756 AVGVQASTSGA
-1767 QRAAFLTVQP
+1767 QKAAFLTVQP
-1777 YTPPTPKPDRPL
+1777 YTPPTPKLERPL

-1822 ENNCAQPSLCEP
+1822 EKNCAQPSLCEP

-1882 LSGDQCIPKS
+1882 RSGDQCIPKS

-1913 TITQSPPDVVN
+1913 TITQSPPEVVN

-1957 PRVTTTSDG
+1957 PRVSTTSDD
-1966 GFGTVTIRDVRQSDQ
+1966 GFGTVTIRDVRLSDQ

-1997 TPDAILVVKSKGV
+1997 TPDAILVVKNKGV
-2010 CHPPLFNDKAQSSS
+2010 CHPPLFNDKAQTSS

-2075 PNQNAVHSNPANRE
+2075 PNQNAVRSNPASRE

-2121 GGQLKY
+2121 GGHLKY
-2127 TFRYQASSRPV
+2127 AFRYQASSRPV

-2151 LYHTLRQSYGPLRDN
+2151 LYHTLKQSYGPLRDN
-2166 TIEVQFVEGEWHK
+2166 SIEVPFVEGEWHK

-2199 VLQNVEGIFIRASFD
+2199 VLQNVEGIFVRASFD

-2220 SVHGLE
+2220 SIHGLE

-2239 ASFVEQCSC
+2239 ASSVEQCAC
-2248 PTGYTGNSCENCGP
+2248 PTGYTGNSCENCAP

-2311 ETCKRGFYGDAR
+2311 EMCKRGFYGDAR
-2323 RGTPTDCQ
+2323 RGTPSDCQ

-2391 KECEPG
+2391 KECDPG

-2406 IDFRRRCDGHY
+2406 INYRRRCDGHY
-2417 DCNDYTDEQNCGA
+2417 DCNDYTDEQNCACGYNQFRCPDGTCLSVHKRCDGKADCIDMSDESNCGA

-2485 GITKSCSS
+2485 GITKSCTS

-2508 TEGVHLTTLDRAATI
+2508 TEGVHLTTLDRATTI

-2541 TSHPRQS
+2541 ASHPRQS

-2567 FLNYTIRSGGTD
+2567 LLNYTIRSDGTD

-2612 SIPMYETSWIRADG
+2612 SIPMYESSWIRADG

-2674 ALAHA
+2674 ALANA

-2787 NCPCKSNVQG
+2787 NCPCKNNVQG

-2812 SNQEGCSRCFC
+2812 SNPEGCSRCFC

-2835 YRSEVKMLLQDLRDP
+2835 YRSEVRMLLQDLRDP

-2863 NIVTETIIVNPSNNE
+2863 NIITDTIVVNPSNNE
-2878 VSYTAFP
+2878 VSYSSFP

-2907 TSYGGLLRYTQR
+2907 ASYGGGLRYTQR

-2925 GETYSDADIQITG
+2925 GETYSDADVQITG

-2952 PSETRTFEVTLR
+2952 PSEMRTFEILLR

-2977 LATREDI
+2977 VATREDI

-2994 LIRASFNSRMHSSSL
+2994 LIRASFSSRMRSSSL

-3022 TGHAVAIEVEQCI
+3022 AGHAVAVEVEQCI

-3078 ATGNCVRC
+3078 ASGNCVRC

-3152 NCEQCSPG
+3152 NCEQCAPG

-3175 GGTTAPSLPTVSIT
+3175 GGTTAPSSVSTVSII
-3189 PKNLEASLGA
+3189 PKSLEASLG
-3199 STSLTC
+3199 TSATLTC
-3205 SVSGPPLPVRF
+3205 SVSGPRLPMRF
-3216 DWIHGTAPINAS
+3216 DWIHGTTPVNAS
-3228 SGLVIES
+3228 AGWVIQS
-3235 VSSKISRLLVPALQ
+3235 VSSQISSLSVLALS
-3249 TEHSGTYT
+3249 TEHNGTYT

-3266 FQEVAFVHV
+3266 FQEVAFIHV
-3275 WGGGGQSMRVQVE
+3275 RGGGGQSMKVQVE

-3317 VWTKESGSLPLRATE
+3317 VWTKEFGSLPLRATE

-3357 SSVAQDKAVLL
+3357 SSVAQDKAILL

-3382 EPHFQEVNVGQPV
+3382 EPHFQEVNVGEPV

-3401 DGFPEPTV
+3401 DGFPKPTV
-3409 KWSGGRNG
+3409 AWSGGRNG
-3417 MVNPESTF
+3417 NLNPEHTI

-3445 TASNA
+3445 TASNE

-3464 DDSGAGE
+3464 ETMAAIVSEDDSGAGE
-3471 GPHLTIH
+3471 GPHLTIQ
-3478 PTSLEARKGE
+3478 PTSIEARKGE
-3488 TVRFDCRASGR
+3488 TVHLECRASGR

-3513 PDNANQVGGVLTLL
+3513 PDNVNQVGGRLTML

-3538 CIASNRYGTA
+3538 CVASNHYGTA

-3594 KFAKVGSNF
+3594 KFAKVGSNL
-3603 THRHIVQDDTL
+3603 THRHIVEDYIL

-3650 VPLVEIYPKNI
+3650 VPLVEIYPKHI

-3675 PIAGIPTPTVEW
+3675 PTAGIPTPTVEW

-3695 TPSTELTGP
+3695 TPSTELAGP
-3704 GIIRFTKFS
+3704 GIIRFTRFS
-3713 KGEEGTYVCSAENAM
+3713 KDEEGTYVCSAENAM
-3728 GKVTAQTTLKMQG
+3728 GKVTAQTVLKLQG
-3741 TPFVRIL
+3741 SPFVRIL

-3759 QIRLDCIAEGDPK
+3759 QIRLDCIAEGDPR
-3772 PAVTWERIGQPITT
+3772 PTVTWERIGQPITT
-3786 YSNVDELQ
+3786 YSNIEELQ

-3815 KATNYGGASEER
+3815 KAANHGGLSEER
-3827 IEVSVEGNRH
+3827 IEVTVEGNRH
-3837 PHSIPRLVADDRV
+3837 SHSIPRLVADDKV
-3850 VTASLGKR
+3850 VTASIGKS
-3858 AELRCHIEGTSRPI
+3858 AELRCHIEGTSRAL
-3872 QIVWSKVLPDGNLA
+3872 QIVWSKVLPDGNLG
-3886 ELPSDNGI
+3886 EVPSDNGI

-3911 GKEDGSAILD
+3911 GKEDGATILD
-3921 TRVTLALVAPPRI
+3921 TRVTLALVGVWSKAPPRI

-3947 HVRIQ
+3947 HVYIQ

-3963 HWSRQGGQLPPSTVQ
+3963 HWTRQGGQLPPSTVH
-3978 RDGILEFR
+3978 RDGLLEFR
-3986 GISVT
+3986 GISIT
-3991 DAGRYICTAANAAGE
+3991 DAGRYICTAANAAGQ

-4048 IEWTKDAHALPP
+4048 IQWTKDTHAFLPP

-4096 FVILHVRDVPSVSV
+4096 YVILHVRDVPSISV

-4135 AASVKWTKL
+4135 ATSVKWTKL
-4144 AADDRFAENVRVHGA
+4144 AADDHFAENVRVRGA
-4159 FLSVNGVRPEN
+4159 VLSVNGVRPEN

-4232 RDNGDVPHKALP
+4232 RDNGDIPHKALP

-4253 VRASDAGTYICTAKN
+4253 VRASDAGTYICTAKS

-4316 EKDHGLLLYNGQQED
+4316 EQDHGLLLYNGQQED

-4342 NGYVEFRFELGSGV
+4342 KGYVEFRFELGSGV
-4356 GYLRSHRPVQM
+4356 GYLRSHQPVQM

-4374 ISREK
+4374 ISRTK
-4379 KDAKLNVDDQSEV
+4379 KDAKLTVDDQSEV

-4510 CVNRPTGGL
+4510 CVNRPSGGF

-4547 FVAYPTPKSS
+4547 FAAYPTPKNS

-4589 FTSIGIHN
+4589 FTSIGIRN

-4643 HREVGRSPGHT
+4643 HREMGRSPGHT

-4675 HPDAGVSHGFE
+4675 NPDAGVSHGFE

-4695 DASVDL
+4695 DVSVDL
-4701 IGAVVDAAN
+4701 VGAVVDAAN

-4748 YSGRTCE
+4748 FSGRTCE
-4755 NQDDFCLKIN
+4755 NQDDFCQKIN
-4765 PCHNNAECV
+4765 PCQNNAECV

-4788 KGPNCET
+4788 KGPNCES
-4795 ETTFDECASFH
+4795 ETIFDECADFH
-4806 GDGWVALSRDRLA
+4806 GDGWIALSRDRLTHA
-4819 HTASNVSEVIRL
+4819 ASNVSEVIRL
-4831 SFLAKDRDGILL
+4831 SFLTKHHEGLLL
-4843 FQGQPRGI
+4843 FQGQPRGV
-4851 DAKGQDYLSLALV
+4851 DAKGQDYISLGLK
-4864 NGYLEFSYEMGSGPA
+4864 NGYLEFSYEMGGGPA
-4879 EIVSGERVDDGQL
+4879 EIVSEERVDDGRM
-4892 HAVELRR
+4892 HTVELRR
-4899 TGKWGSLKIDNKEVH
+4899 TGKRGTLKVDTKEVH

-4943 ERYHKGF
+4943 ERYLKGF
-4950 VGSILNVQIQDSGV
+4950 TGSIMNVQIQDSGV
-4964 LNLYD
+4964 LSLYS

-4981 EHVGS
+4981 DHVGS
-4986 GDYFM
+4986 GDYFV

>member
-1 MSHDGIA
+1 MASHR
-8 SQPSTT
+8 
-14 AMSLA
+14 SLQ
-19 RRRRLPG
+19 L
-26 TREAGKHQQP
+26 
-36 LCCLLP
+36 LLCLLLVAAACQ
-42 RRRRHALLV
+42 ALG
-51 PACKRTGS
+51 K
-59 QGSEAR
+59 Q
-65 SSPMSKHRRLQI
+65 
-77 LGALAFSSRTKVDH
+77 VDH

-98 GEGSEATSRRR
+98 GERSEATSRRR
-109 SAVQDSSL
+109 PAVQDSGL

-163 RSSRNS
+163 TRRYSRDS

-181 GDDEDAEDVSSTTH
+181 GDDEDVEDVSSTTH

-211 SPHVPDGSGRPTKTT
+211 SPHVPDGRPTKTT

-241 SLRILNQPF
+241 SLRILNEPF
-250 NTNLVR
+250 DTNLVR
-256 TDSEA
+256 KDSEA
-261 FKQLSAE
+261 FTQLSAE
-268 LKLSLGRALARYL
+268 LQLSLGRALARHL

-318 ALQRAIRSVLD
+318 ALQSAIRSVLD
-329 GGRIGRFLVSGSES
+329 SGRIGRFHVSGSES

-356 GIHCGALQ
+356 GIHCGAHK

-380 DGHRDCNDGYDEE
+380 DGHRDCNDGHDEE
-393 NCVEQGPEG
+393 NCGERGP
-402 PPHHGFECKPDQFV
+402 
-416 CDGRRCLEK
+416 
-425 FQKCDGRRDCVD
+425 
-437 ETDEQDCPPR
+437 
-447 AVPPHHTDGF
+447 
-457 QCSPDQFVC
+457 
-466 DGRRCVHSAGKCDGR
+466 
-481 PDCADGTDEQDCPSR
+481 
-496 EVTIHHEGVQC
+496 
-507 GPNQFVCD
+507 
-515 GRRCVDASSKCNG
+515 
-528 HPDCA
+528 
-533 DGTDEHDCPS
+533 
-543 KEVTTHHEGSHCGP
+543 
-557 NQFACDGLRC
+557 
-567 VDLSGR
+567 
-573 CDGHPD
+573 
-579 CADGTDERDCPSRE
+579 
-593 VPTHREGAHCGP
+593 
-605 NQFVCDSR
+605 
-613 RCVDASGK
+613 
-621 CDGHP
+621 
-626 DCADGTDERDCPSR
+626 
-640 EVPTHHEG
+640 
-648 AHCGPNQF
+648 
-656 VCDSRR
+656 
-662 CVDASGK
+662 
-669 CDGRPDCAD
+669 
-678 GTDEHDCPSKEVPT
+678 
-692 QHEGSHCGANQ
+692 
-703 FVCDGRRCVDASGK
+703 
-717 CDGHPDCADGT
+717 
-728 DEHDCPS
+728 
-735 SEVSP
+735 EVSP

-766 CDGHPDCADG
+766 CNGHPDCADG

-812 SRKCDSRPDC
+812 SQKCDSRPDC

-851 ICDGRRCIDT
+851 ICDARRCVDT
-861 SRRCDGHLDC
+861 SRCDGHLDC

-876 ELGCPREG
+876 ELGCPHE

-892 QCRPD
+892 QCRPN

-926 DCPPREVHSLCGP
+926 DCPPREVHSVCGP
-939 GHFICDDRRCVPLS
+939 SHFVCDGRRCVPLS

-1004 DGRHDCADGSDE
+1004 DGRPDCADGSDE

-1027 VMNASRSLCN
+1027 VVNASRSLCN

-1070 ITRDCEPNQFKC
+1070 TTRDCEPNQFKC

-1092 RKCDGHYDC
+1092 KKCDGHYDC

-1116 QSCRQGQFRC
+1116 QPLPAVDDCAVDKFRCSNGKCIARALVCNARRDCTDSSDERNCTCRQGQFRC

-1158 PSEFRCH
+1158 PSEFRCR
-1165 NGMCIPERARCDGRR
+1165 NGTCVPERARCDGHR

-1228 CGNGHACRPHEHK
+1228 CGNGHVCRPHEHK
-1241 CLSGHCIDSRHKCNR
+1241 CLSGHCIDSRHKCNG
-1256 VKDCPDG
+1256 VNDCPDG
-1263 DDEHNCIIDSKPC
+1263 DDEHNCISDSK
-1276 RENEFRCQDGTCM
+1276 
-1289 PDYLRCNGHSDC
+1289 
-1301 RDSSDEADCHK
+1301 HK
-1312 HNFPQKLRFQCGNG
+1312 HNFPLKLHFQCGTG

-1340 CLDASDE
+1340 CPDASDE

-1395 DGKCIEGRRRC
+1395 DGKCIEGQRRC

-1522 CPDFSDEANCVSDA
+1522 CPDFSDEANCVPDA
-1536 CQSDEFKCKSGEC
+1536 CRSDEFKCKSGEC
-1549 IRLSGKCNRRRD
+1549 IRLSGKCNHRRD

-1573 ADEFQC
+1573 ADQFQC

-1584 IAKSHRCDGQYT
+1584 IAKSHRCDGQYK

-1777 YTPPTPKPDRPL
+1777 YTPPTPKLDRPL

-1913 TITQSPPDVVN
+1913 TITQSPPEVVN

-2127 TFRYQASSRPV
+2127 TFRYEASSRPV

-2286 GHSNSCDQQTGR
+2286 AHSNSCDQQTGR

-2323 RGTPTDCQ
+2323 RGMPSDCQ

-2339 VPGQFSPTC
+2339 VPGHLMTSWIAGFPSEWFSPTC

-2417 DCNDYTDEQNCGA
+2417 DCNDYTDEQNCACGYNQFRCPDGTCLSVRKRCDGKADCIDMSDESNCGA

-2469 HLHPSS
+2469 HIHPSS

-2863 NIVTETIIVNPSNNE
+2863 NIVTESIIVNPSNNE

-2925 GETYSDADIQITG
+2925 GETYSDADVQITG

-2952 PSETRTFEVTLR
+2952 PSETRMFEVTLR

-2977 LATREDI
+2977 VATREDI

-3205 SVSGPPLPVRF
+3205 SVSGPPLPMRF

-3464 DDSGAGE
+3464 EETMAAIVSEDDSGAGE

-3532 NQGSYM
+3532 NQGSYL

-3569 ERQTVRQGEDAKLRC
+3569 ERQTVRQGENAKLRC

-3704 GIIRFTKFS
+3704 GIIRFTRFS
-3713 KGEEGTYVCSAENAM
+3713 KDEEGTYVCSAENAM

-3815 KATNYGGASEER
+3815 KATNHGGASEER

-4096 FVILHVRDVPSVSV
+4096 FVILHVRDVPSISV

-4232 RDNGDVPHKALP
+4232 RDNGNVPHKALP

-4356 GYLRSHRPVQM
+4356 GYLRSHQPVQM

-4414 PSFDKISRDNGYN
+4414 PSFDKISRDCGYN

-4701 IGAVVDAAN
+4701 VGAVVDAAN

-4724 CQNHGICRERGPK
+4724 CHNHGICRERGPK

-4765 PCHNNAECV
+4765 PCHNNAECI

-4788 KGPNCET
+4788 KGPNCKT

-4831 SFLAKDRDGILL
+4831 SFLAKDSDGILL

-4899 TGKWGSLKIDNKEVH
+4899 TGKWGTLKIDNKEVN

-4950 VGSILNVQIQDSGV
+4950 TGSILNVQIQDSGV
-4964 LNLYD
+4964 LSLYD

>member
-1 MSHDGIA
+1 MASHR
-8 SQPSTT
+8 
-14 AMSLA
+14 SL
-19 RRRRLPG
+19 
-26 TREAGKHQQP
+26 
-36 LCCLLP
+36 LLLGL
-42 RRRRHALLV
+42 LLV
-51 PACKRTGS
+51 AAACL
-59 QGSEAR
+59 A
-65 SSPMSKHRRLQI
+65 
-77 LGALAFSSRTKVDH
+77 LGKQVDP

-98 GEGSEATSRRR
+98 R
-109 SAVQDSSL
+109 DSSDHQAATRKRPL
-117 SGFASSILRRV
+117 SSTDSLTGLAHSILRRV
-128 RRAWFFGGGDPSSTT
+128 RRAFWFGRGKDDTTTRKPEVVDASASESTT
-143 VPPTEAPEVT
+143 TEST
-153 STQSSPAQYT
+153 TTQSSVTSYT
-163 RSSRNS
+163 TRRHPRNA
-169 DDDGFEASGDGV
+169 DDDRFEASGDGIDV
-181 GDDEDAEDVSSTTH
+181 DDEDFEGVASATH
-195 SGAGYPSFDVD
+195 SGVGPFDPGVSIEHPTNVPPHTRKIKTDAGPAVAVGSAPQFRISVFIENHVFDANLA
-206 RKFIG
+206 
-211 SPHVPDGSGRPTKTT
+211 
-226 HDEQPPAGSSAMFRS
+226 QASS
-241 SLRILNQPF
+241 N
-250 NTNLVR
+250 
-256 TDSEA
+256 A
-261 FKQLSAE
+261 FKYLSAE
-268 LKLSLGRALARYL
+268 FKSALSRALAPHLRL
-281 RPPHNVASVDVL
+281 RPPHHIPSVEVL
-293 RFAPAPETGALT
+293 RFGPAPEPGALT
-305 VTCDVKLPRADPR
+305 VTCDVKALQAEPQ

-329 GGRIGRFLVSGSES
+329 SGTVGRFSISGEKS
-343 TFTQLGVPTPHPG
+343 TLAQLGVQTPHPG
-356 GIHCGALQ
+356 GIRCGDSQ
-364 FACDNNR
+364 FACDDNR
-371 RCVETSRRC
+371 RCVESSRR
-380 DGHRDCNDGYDEE
+380 
-393 NCVEQGPEG
+393 
-402 PPHHGFECKPDQFV
+402 
-416 CDGRRCLEK
+416 
-425 FQKCDGRRDCVD
+425 CDGRRDCN
-437 ETDEQDCPPR
+437 
-447 AVPPHHTDGF
+447 
-457 QCSPDQFVC
+457 
-466 DGRRCVHSAGKCDGR
+466 
-481 PDCADGTDEQDCPSR
+481 DGTDEENCVVTGPEVPSLCDPG
-496 EVTIHHEGVQC
+496 H
-507 GPNQFVCD
+507 FVCD
-515 GRRCVDASSKCNG
+515 
-528 HPDCA
+528 
-533 DGTDEHDCPS
+533 
-543 KEVTTHHEGSHCGP
+543 
-557 NQFACDGLRC
+557 
-567 VDLSGR
+567 
-573 CDGHPD
+573 
-579 CADGTDERDCPSRE
+579 
-593 VPTHREGAHCGP
+593 
-605 NQFVCDSR
+605 
-613 RCVDASGK
+613 
-621 CDGHP
+621 
-626 DCADGTDERDCPSR
+626 
-640 EVPTHHEG
+640 
-648 AHCGPNQF
+648 
-656 VCDSRR
+656 
-662 CVDASGK
+662 
-669 CDGRPDCAD
+669 
-678 GTDEHDCPSKEVPT
+678 
-692 QHEGSHCGANQ
+692 
-703 FVCDGRRCVDASGK
+703 
-717 CDGHPDCADGT
+717 
-728 DEHDCPS
+728 
-735 SEVSP
+735 
-740 PHGEGV
+740 
-746 QCEHNQFI
+746 I
-754 CDGRR
+754 
-759 CVDVSKR
+759 
-766 CDGHPDCADG
+766 
-776 ADENDCPSTEVHPL
+776 
-790 HGDGFQC
+790 
-797 GPHQFVCDHRRCVDL
+797 
-812 SRKCDSRPDC
+812 
-822 LDGTDEHDCPSIEAF
+822 
-837 PRHSEEILC
+837 
-846 GLDQF
+846 
-851 ICDGRRCIDT
+851 
-861 SRRCDGHLDC
+861 
-871 ADGTD
+871 
-876 ELGCPREG
+876 
-884 VPTHAPGF
+884 
-892 QCRPD
+892 
-897 QFVCDGRRCVDSSGR
+897 
-912 CDGKPDCADGTDEH
+912 
-926 DCPPREVHSLCGP
+926 
-939 GHFICDDRRCVPLS
+939 RRCVPLS
-953 GKCNGHRDCADGS
+953 GKCDGRRNCADGS
-966 DEQGCAKEE
+966 DEQDCPKHEGE
-975 SDGGK
+975 GGTDHG
-980 EGFQCGHHQ
+980 GFQCRPHQ
-989 FVCDGRRCVDHSGKC
+989 FVCDGRRCVDLSGKC
-1004 DGRHDCADGSDE
+1004 DGRRDCADESDERDCPGWEGEDTCEPHQYRCDRSRCIDSSKRCDGHVDCADHTDEQGCRPTALPAVDDCTVDKFRCDSGKCIARALVCNGRRDCTDGSDE
-1016 RNCPGVPGGDK
+1016 RNCP
-1027 VMNASRSLCN
+1027 
-1037 STEFRCRDGTCIPL
+1037 
-1051 SYVCDEEVD
+1051 
-1060 CKDGS
+1060 
-1065 DELCD
+1065 
-1070 ITRDCEPNQFKC
+1070 
-1082 DGGRKCVDSS
+1082 
-1092 RKCDGHYDC
+1092 
-1101 ADRTDE
+1101 
-1107 EGCTPHPGG
+1107 
-1116 QSCRQGQFRC
+1116 CRQGQFRC
-1126 QNGICI
+1126 GNGICI

-1138 DGYHDCQD
+1138 DGYNDCQD
-1146 RSDELDCPGVCR
+1146 RTDELDCPGVCK
-1158 PSEFRCH
+1158 PQEFRCH
-1165 NGMCIPERARCDGRR
+1165 NGTCLPERARCDGRR

-1189 QCAPSCRADQ
+1189 QCAPSCRPDQ
-1199 IRCHGGGCLSISRRC
+1199 IRCSGGGCLSITRRC
-1214 DGVSDCPKGEDELS
+1214 DGVSDCPNGEDELS
-1228 CGNGHACRPHEHK
+1228 CGNGRACRPHEYK
-1241 CLSGHCIDSRHKCNR
+1241 CLSGQCIDSRQKCDR
-1256 VKDCPDG
+1256 LKDCPDG
-1263 DDEHNCIIDSKPC
+1263 DDEENCVDDTKTC
-1276 RENEFRCQDGTCM
+1276 REDEFQCRDGTCV
-1289 PDYLRCNGHSDC
+1289 PKYLRCNGHADC
-1301 RDSSDEADCHK
+1301 RDSSDETECQCKD
-1312 HNFPQKLRFQCGNG
+1312 NEFQCGNR
-1326 VSIPSSNVCDGEYD
+1326 
-1340 CLDASDE
+1340 
-1347 FCECKD
+1347 
-1353 GEFQCGSGKCI
+1353 KCI
-1364 DIRKK
+1364 DIRRK

-1383 NCECQDS
+1383 NCECQDN

-1435 IDVRRKCDGTADCRD
+1435 IDIRRKCDGTADCRD

-1458 CKANEFRCGDGA
+1458 CKSNEFRCGDGA

-1486 HSDEY
+1486 HSDER
-1491 NCPIPGCSALQFRC
+1491 NCPVPGCSASQFRC

-1513 SRKCDGRVD
+1513 NKKCDDRVD

-1536 CQSDEFKCKSGEC
+1536 CRSDEFRCKSGQC
-1549 IRLSGKCNRRRD
+1549 IRLAGKCNRHTD
-1561 CADGSDEENCCT
+1561 CSDGSDEENCCT

-1579 RTGEC
+1579 KTGEC
-1584 IAKSHRCDGQYT
+1584 IAKSHRCDGQYQ

-1601 DELECKSHLCR
+1601 DELECR
-1612 PSQFR
+1612 
-1617 CQSGLCINRDEFCD
+1617 
-1631 GVPHCPDRSDELNCW
+1631 

-1676 SDEADCAPDAGVNIK
+1676 SDEADCAPDAGVNIR

-1706 FRCRDEGTRRSQVK
+1706 FRCRDEGARRSQVK
-1720 WTRSDDSPLP
+1720 WTRPDDSPLP

-1756 AVGVPASTSGA
+1756 AVGVPGSTSGA
-1767 QRAAFLTVQP
+1767 QKAAYLTVQP
-1777 YTPPTPKPDRPL
+1777 YTPPTPKPERPL

-1849 LCDGDDDCGDGT
+1849 LCDGDDDCGDGS
-1861 DERSCRD
+1861 DERNCRD

-1913 TITQSPPDVVN
+1913 TITQTPPEVVN
-1924 AMEGE
+1924 ALEGE

-1957 PRVTTTSDG
+1957 PRVTTTSEG
-1966 GFGTVTIRDVRQSDQ
+1966 GFGVVTIRDVRQSDQ

-1997 TPDAILVVKSKGV
+1997 TPDAILVVKNKGV
-2010 CHPPLFNDKAQSSS
+2010 CHPPLFNDKAQSGS

-2049 LANEVSVA
+2049 LAHEVSVA

-2075 PNQNAVHSNPANRE
+2075 PNQNAIRSNPGNRE
-2089 FKIDSQVKTSEA
+2089 FRIDSQVKTSDA

-2106 WSLPAEFLGNQINSY
+2106 WSLPAEFLGNQVNSY
-2121 GGQLKY
+2121 GGHLKY

-2166 TIEVQFVEGEWHK
+2166 AIEVQFVEGEWHK
-2179 DARHSAIGSPD
+2179 DARHSASGSPD

-2199 VLQNVEGIFIRASFD
+2199 VLQNVEGVFIRASFD

-2220 SVHGLE
+2220 SIHSLE

-2231 YSSPKNPP
+2231 YSNPKNPP
-2239 ASFVEQCSC
+2239 AALVEQCSC
-2248 PTGYTGNSCENCGP
+2248 PAGYTGNSCENCAP

-2323 RGTPTDCQ
+2323 RGSPNDCQ

-2339 VPGQFSPTC
+2339 VPGKFSPSC
-2348 VLEADGQVTCNSCP
+2348 VLEADGQVTCNTCP

-2382 GSVDGSCHL
+2382 GSSDGACHL

-2406 IDFRRRCDGHY
+2406 IDYRRRCDGHY

-2430 PQCDTAGSL
+2430 PRCDVAGSL
-2439 SPQRSPST
+2439 SADRSSST

-2493 SFYHREQEVLRFSTS
+2493 SFYHREQELLRFSTS
-2508 TEGVHLTTLDRAATI
+2508 TEGVLLTTLDRATTI

-2559 DKVTSYGG
+2559 DKVTAYGG
-2567 FLNYTIRSGGTD
+2567 FLNYTIRSDGTE

-2638 ADLSSILVKA
+2638 ADLSSILIKA

-2662 SLDIAVEYPTGQ
+2662 SLDVAVEYPTGQ

-2723 DCDPETGACSN
+2723 DCDPETGACNN

-2761 DCEAVLVPSCR
+2761 DCEVVLVPSCR
-2772 CDNRGSTRQECDARD
+2772 CDNRGSKRQECDVRD

-2812 SNQEGCSRCFC
+2812 SNPEGCSRCFC

-2835 YRSEVKMLLQDLRDP
+2835 YRNEVKMLLQDLRDP

-2863 NIVTETIIVNPSNNE
+2863 NVVTETIVVNPSINE
-2878 VSYTAFP
+2878 VSYSSFP
-2885 RDPAEKETLFWSL
+2885 GDPAEKETLFWSL

-2925 GETYSDADIQITG
+2925 GETYSDADVQITG

-2952 PSETRTFEVTLR
+2952 PSETRTFEIVLR
-2964 EDKWQRV
+2964 EAKWQRV

-2977 LATREDI
+2977 VATREDI
-2984 MKVLANVEVL
+2984 MKVLANIEVL
-2994 LIRASFNSRMHSSSL
+2994 LIRASFNSRMRSSSL

-3022 TGHAVAIEVEQCI
+3022 AGHAVAVEVEQCT

-3054 DVSGPGLGR
+3054 DISGPGLGR

-3078 ATGNCVRC
+3078 ASGNCVRC

-3152 NCEQCSPG
+3152 NCEQCSSG

-3175 GGTTAPSLPTVSIT
+3175 GG
-3189 PKNLEASLGA
+3189 
-3199 STSLTC
+3199 
-3205 SVSGPPLPVRF
+3205 
-3216 DWIHGTAPINAS
+3216 
-3228 SGLVIES
+3228 
-3235 VSSKISRLLVPALQ
+3235 
-3249 TEHSGTYT
+3249 
-3257 CRAVWPTRS
+3257 
-3266 FQEVAFVHV
+3266 
-3275 WGGGGQSMRVQVE
+3275 GGGQSMRVHVE
-3288 QPRIQRVPV
+3288 EPRIQRVPV

-3310 SKAPFSL
+3310 SKTPFSL
-3317 VWTKESGSLPLRATE
+3317 VWTKESGNLPLRATE

-3344 EDNGTYVCTGSDV
+3344 EDNGTYVCTGSDG
-3357 SSVAQDKAVLL
+3357 SGVAQDKAVLL
-3368 VDGLDQKSAPRARI
+3368 VDGLDQKSAPKARI
-3382 EPHFQEVNVGQPV
+3382 EPHFLEVNVGQPV

-3401 DGFPEPTV
+3401 DGFPEPKV
-3409 KWSGGRNG
+3409 EWSGGRNG
-3417 MVNPESTF
+3417 VLNPESTF
-3425 IDGVFRIPAARKSDE
+3425 IDGIFRIPAARKSDE

-3464 DDSGAGE
+3464 EETKAAIVSEDDSGAGE

-3478 PTSLEARKGE
+3478 PTRFEARRGE

-3499 PTPNITWSFSGGPM
+3499 PTPIVTWSFSGGPM
-3513 PDNANQVGGVLTLL
+3513 PDNARQAGGELTLL

-3538 CIASNRYGTA
+3538 CTASNRHGTA

-3626 YICLAENREGIA
+3626 YTCVAENREGIA

-3650 VPLVEIYPKNI
+3650 VPLVEIYPKHI
-3661 PPLHHGDT
+3661 PPLHHGDN
-3669 AFLQCR
+3669 AFLHCR
-3675 PIAGIPTPTVEW
+3675 PTAGIPTPTVEW

-3704 GIIRFTKFS
+3704 GIIRFTRFS
-3713 KGEEGTYVCSAENAM
+3713 RDEEGTYVCSAENAM
-3728 GKVTAQTTLKMQG
+3728 GKVTAQTTLKMEG
-3741 TPFVRIL
+3741 SPFVRIL
-3748 QQNPYAVRVGD
+3748 QQNPYTVRVGD

-3772 PAVTWERIGQPITT
+3772 PTVTWERLGQPITT
-3786 YSNVDELQ
+3786 YSNTEELH

-3800 FIRRVAPSDSGIYVC
+3800 FIRRVAPSDSGIYIC
-3815 KATNYGGASEER
+3815 RAANHGGVSEGR
-3827 IEVSVEGNRH
+3827 IEVAVDGNRH
-3837 PHSIPRLVADDRV
+3837 SHSVPKLVADDRV
-3850 VTASLGKR
+3850 VTASIGKR
-3858 AELRCHIEGTSRPI
+3858 AELRCHIEGTARPI
-3872 QIVWSKVLPDGNLA
+3872 KIVWSKVLPDGNLA
-3886 ELPSDNGI
+3886 ELPSENGI
-3894 VHFER
+3894 LHFER
-3899 VQASDA
+3899 VQATDA

-3911 GKEDGSAILD
+3911 GKEDGAAILD

-3947 HVRIQ
+3947 HVYIQ

-3978 RDGILEFR
+3978 RDGLLEFR

-3991 DAGRYICTAANAAGE
+3991 DAGRYICTAANAAGQ

-4012 VRVTEGVEIGSLR
+4012 VRVSDGVEIGSLR

-4048 IEWTKDAHALPP
+4048 IEWTKDTHALPP

-4083 CNAMTGD
+4083 CNAITGD
-4090 RLISRD
+4090 RLTSRD
-4096 FVILHVRDVPSVSV
+4096 FVILHVRDVPSISV

-4144 AADDRFAENVRVHGA
+4144 EAEDRFADNVRVRGA
-4159 FLSVNGVRPEN
+4159 VLQVNGVRAEN

-4218 CRHNLEPPVAYSWT
+4218 CRHNLESPVAYSWT
-4232 RDNGDVPHKALP
+4232 RDHGDVPHKAVP
-4244 RDSTLVVPD
+4244 RESTLVVPD
-4253 VRASDAGTYICTAKN
+4253 VRASDAGTYICTAKTD
-4268 ERTTL
+4268 RTTL

-4301 VNAYMGFEVQITFKP
+4301 VNAYMGFDVQITFKP
-4316 EKDHGLLLYNGQQED
+4316 EKDNGLLLYNGQQED
-4331 GSGDFISVGLT
+4331 GGGDFISVGLT

-4356 GYLRSHRPVQM
+4356 GYLRSHTPVEL

-4379 KDAKLNVDDQSEV
+4379 KDAKLKVDDQSEV

-4414 PSFDKISRDNGYN
+4414 PSFDRISRDNGYDV
-4427 IGFVGCVSEIKFGSR
+4427 GFVGCVSEIKFGSH

-4475 PTEAGYRCICPPG
+4475 PSEGGYRCICPPG

-4495 KVGEACYPGICGEGR
+4495 KVGEACYPGLCGEGR
-4510 CVNRPTGGL
+4510 CVNRPGGGL

-4533 KEVSIVEPAFADDA
+4533 KEVTIVEPAFADDA
-4547 FVAYPTPKSS
+4547 FAAYPMPKSAHS
-4557 QSSLK
+4557 NLK
-4562 VNMKIKPN
+4562 VNMKIKPKS
-4570 NLDDCLLVYC
+4570 LDDCLLVYC
-4580 AQYPDQKGD
+4580 AQYPERKGD
-4589 FTSIGIHN
+4589 FTSIGIRN
-4597 GSVEFR
+4597 GSLEFR
-4603 FDTGSGPAIIR
+4603 FDSGSGPAIIR
-4614 HPERLRANEWITL
+4614 HPEKLRPNEWITL
-4627 SASRHAQNGEL
+4627 SASRNAQNGEL
-4638 VVNDG
+4638 MLNDG
-4643 HREVGRSPGHT
+4643 HRATGRSPGPS

-4661 PMYVGGVDKTKVKV
+4661 PMYIGGVDKSKIRV
-4675 HPDAGVSHGFE
+4675 HPEAGVSHGFE

-4695 DASVDL
+4695 DVNVDL
-4701 IGAVVDAAN
+4701 VGAVVDAAN

-4737 ADDFECFCKAG
+4737 ADDFECICKAG
-4748 YSGRTCE
+4748 YSGTTCE
-4755 NQDDFCLKIN
+4755 TQDDFCLQIN
-4765 PCHNNAECV
+4765 PCRNNAECV
-4774 GLANSYRCNCPKGY
+4774 GLANSYRCNCPKGF
-4788 KGPNCET
+4788 KGPNCESDT
-4795 ETTFDECASFH
+4795 AFDECASFN
-4806 GDGWVALSRDRLA
+4806 GDGWVTLSKDRLLHA
-4819 HTASNVSEVIRL
+4819 ASNMSEVIRL
-4831 SFLAKDRDGILL
+4831 SFLAKDRNGILL
-4843 FQGQPRGI
+4843 FQGQPRG
-4851 DAKGQDYLSLALV
+4851 AEARGQDYLALALV
-4864 NGYLEFSYEMGSGPA
+4864 NGHLEFSYEMGSGPA
-4879 EIVSGERVDDGQL
+4879 EILSEERVDDGRM
-4892 HAVELRR
+4892 HTVELRR
-4899 TGKWGSLKIDNKEVH
+4899 KGKWGTLKVDNKEVH
-4914 GESLGLLVMLNTKSD
+4914 GESAGLLVMLNTKSD
-4929 IFIGGAPEPREMTA
+4929 IFIGGVPEPREMTA
-4943 ERYHKGF
+4943 ERYQKGF
-4950 VGSILNVQIQDSGV
+4950 TGSIMNVQIQDSGV
-4964 LNLYD
+4964 INLYG
-4969 DSISSANADQCE
+4969 DSLDSANADECE
-4981 EHVGS
+4981 GHVGS
-4986 GDYFM
+4986 GDFFTNFRM
-4991 HFGTSNK
+4991 SNK